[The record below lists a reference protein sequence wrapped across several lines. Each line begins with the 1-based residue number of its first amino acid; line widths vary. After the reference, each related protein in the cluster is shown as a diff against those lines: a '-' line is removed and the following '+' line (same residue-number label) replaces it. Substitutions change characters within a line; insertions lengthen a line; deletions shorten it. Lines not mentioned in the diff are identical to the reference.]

1 MRRKKHGDVL
11 DPTIH
16 VGYEL
21 LKNREA
27 INYAV
32 AAHENE
38 SKAIR
43 RSYTEAYT
51 ELNKK
56 RANAVN
62 TLIKSDNPEE
72 VSLGKQLQA
81 MWKMQPDNDKLD
93 DAKAALV
100 DVLSGGINADLNLSV
115 LSHIDGLGL
124 NKLITPDNTLSYLS
138 RLNSV
143 QADSGVGA
151 LQRLSKYEDHINNYL
166 KVLDAKKKIE
176 YLEQQETILND
187 QAIKT
192 SDPKMKQSY
201 LKRLYQVRDS
211 KYAQADVL
219 NAYQK
224 DVDILEKADPTSA
237 GAMIDKTRKAI
248 EDFFNPLW
256 ETTPLRDVLN
266 DAKAPLYDLKSK
278 SDAEKRNA
286 LQQSLRNI
294 ADIKPLLQANV
305 DRNLKDAAYYERRIR
320 PEFVAKR
327 DTPGMDFFDADTYLY
342 KMSGVMGSSGTSW
355 GTQIASAVI
364 GAAGGFAAPFTGGA
378 SVAAAAPI
386 VFGLN
391 YAAGIDENQAEVA
404 TAAREK
410 FTAMLGGENSPKYKQ
425 FIKDGRAQLPKNIS
439 VPDSR
444 IVDMY
449 LTGQIVSNKSDIN
462 RAKVDTHKDIEALFT
477 KDMVA
482 TTADNLIDTA
492 LEVMPFGKSVS
503 ETMGLKNWKF
513 YKRAGAIPRYLRKKG
528 GLAKEAYEIGSAFK
542 AGAKTG
548 SKLFSPLGVGGTTIG
563 AGIGGATNT
572 AFRYIGMPF
581 GDPGFKK
588 LWGSI
593 TDKWHRVVNAVDRVN
608 IKWLKKF
615 NAKPAKGILGDRFIE
630 MNYFQ
635 NRNYGLELAKRL
647 GISGVSEGVEEG
659 KQYQNAEDFKK
670 GYDERQLRTDVIS
683 LAFDD
688 FLTGLDVGRDILSI
702 PLDPIG
708 ILKTKDKDR
717 LAEIKGGML
726 AGLTHVGSIGIMNSV
741 SPYLEEKSAN
751 KFLIENMLTENV
763 IANDKLDKLV
773 HYSNSSREPSS
784 AWDKIKAGIKQ
795 GITRSNR
802 LQAIEKAFA
811 NFKELNQ
818 KEYENTGD
826 YITSPENIDK
836 EFADFRRAVGLTRS
850 TRMQE
855 MAERAGVD
863 TNSDDYGAFVATY
876 MMAADNLLD
885 KTKQFSKN
893 ESERNAEANKIL
905 NSISIVNEQVLE
917 DAGVPRAL
925 WNDPRFN
932 GAEHDLKRLF
942 VERLARL
949 QALLETKQ
957 ELEDALK
964 AGTNRATMRRYIDG
978 IERQIDIVKNG
989 QYQTD
994 PETGEQVRVGGLSN
1008 LAQQLYSA
1016 KIGVDDRGYNLH
1028 VGESINTLDDI
1039 AAVSVDQEAQDK
1051 LADIYRQSYL
1061 EQFNMENASAAL
1073 EQITGTTKIVKDENG
1088 EDKVVVDKPS
1098 GFNTIWDRI
1107 KEARNDNDVFWNEL
1121 TSDAFKTDEE
1131 LEADKD
1137 AGEVYES
1144 GWSKLQNI
1152 TTEYALDAKGDR
1164 IKADEN
1170 TKLKDD
1176 QTVSQDGYVLNI
1188 TEKLPIKE
1196 RLIFTPADQDEVSKS
1211 GEYQETVESIAPE
1224 IKIAYGYENS
1234 SDIGSITQQVGEAKQ
1249 QLLEAKESEKR
1260 AKEAARLR
1268 AELKRKLE
1276 KEADEKR
1283 KAFIKLNP
1291 KYEGKPK
1298 DQVDAAIA
1306 KHEKIVQRRKQRE
1319 QEREAKELAKQI
1331 EKNKLTKVDGKI
1343 HVDKDGISHKVYQR
1357 NDGTYVTVHWD
1368 KIGNLRQ
1375 TVIHKSDILSENQA
1389 LINDAYTE
1397 LVKIIKQF
1405 DGHDGDVMRMI
1416 LSKIQ
1421 ILDLSENGILNT
1433 YAQLYK
1439 LLKILRKVNSFDLYN
1454 AVHELG
1460 DKLASTGYVWNRTMS
1475 DDNIIKNDD
1484 IENEYVEND
1493 KLRINEQ
1500 RLKSLDAPIVY
1511 HNGKIVSNPIA
1522 TVERGMSLSDAINK
1536 ARSGDKTISAKLV
1549 EYRKYLSENLGA
1561 AIADVQYPGDARA
1574 AKLIEKIDHELDEL
1588 NKSPEQKKI
1597 DKIVADKGLT
1607 KTDDVYTY
1615 KDGRQTPVYLDKNGK
1630 KCILSKSKKGY
1641 RVNYTVK
1648 FDQKPATKPEPAQ
1661 PAQPTK
1667 PTEPSKP
1674 EQPTQPT
1681 QPTSTQPTDKPVITD
1696 KTTLSP
1702 QQSTV
1707 QMLAKK
1713 RAEDKLKVGVDGYEL
1728 TGQAYFIK
1736 VDGKIQRFRRVH
1748 ATIPAQTL
1756 NLKESIDHM
1765 INTFEQI
1772 HNEPMSDEEVIQE
1785 VINIIEDTI
1794 KNGAYVKLERDRWS
1808 NSHVTKVD
1816 FEKQPDLERH
1826 PLSAQAVHD
1835 LNVYLKY
1842 MKEAGPFSYDEYFGI
1857 VSDVARIIASTE
1869 PGTSVHIGNVV
1880 EGVVNYVVQRVL
1892 DQGYEKIV
1900 GTEEQL
1906 VDEILNTRS
1915 HDSFKVSSTPESGE
1929 YGSNRTYDEWFNKN
1943 RTVVKNLVLDVL
1955 RQLKSFHELGWV
1967 VQSEK
1972 LTLYGEFK
1980 GVGRVAGEPDLIAID
1995 QDGGIHMIDIK
2006 TSKNSFYDGENY
2018 SNKYVDVWAAD
2029 TWGQRFSTQT
2039 QYSNQQTAYRM
2050 LMKASLGLD
2059 TTAELMPYVVD
2070 YDYNTGLILNVVLE
2084 PRIPIV
2090 YSDFIEAM
2098 FNGVEYSTLED
2109 FNTAD
2114 GFYMTSR
2121 FSERFVQ
2128 NTLDA
2133 YNTALEDY
2141 RKAVSEFEDQ
2151 IGQLPKQ
2158 FELNI
2163 PFGEYQKPAQYTFDE
2178 VHLVDAR
2185 TKRLWD
2191 ITQQIRHCI
2200 EQALVNEED
2209 KANEQPTQPTQEPTK
2224 PEPEVTP
2231 QPETEPE
2238 SKKQSETKPSHDKHS
2253 EVKPANGST
2262 EPTGLVMLQNGYVY
2276 KFSVSFENPYPQIQS
2291 DRAEKDTVFAAIIN
2305 AADFGLP
2312 ETTIATIS
2320 NTGKTLDK
2328 IQIKITYIDRKT
2340 GKVYNFGKTLP
2351 NGERDYLFLNAGNNL
2366 PGHAVTENFRALY
2379 NLAAQLAEYNKAH
2392 PGKRA
2397 VLRVTEWYRTDGRLM
2412 YEQKNGVV
2420 SQENHPVVNPKLGI
2434 ITDDL
2439 YQFSAERQ
2447 VPGDTHVMLND
2458 IGFVKDGAVY
2468 TYGDSNT
2475 RQQLDVVPKDIPNG
2489 VIVYSKRIPRAE
2501 APNGFKRLP
2510 IVLRKRALSD
2520 GDVNFIMDVLKEPSL
2535 LGQAYNG
2542 LHGATIGSISNLI
2555 LPIITDAAYLSP
2567 QKKLFVDRATNTV
2580 YYITAKE
2587 WKNAKDGTGTLKGYN
2602 MSNESHVEELKN
2614 EIKKL
2619 SIEVNSDVMQSRFG
2633 TDTDSNLP
2641 LKAIREWFND
2651 NPSEKTFTVRGSLG
2665 NTSISFDR
2673 SDFQDH
2679 KADNGDVYN
2688 GLSGA
2693 GWYLRTGILQTNA
2706 VGIGAP
2712 HVHIN
2717 AVTMDPKGYP
2727 KKLFSNGAI
2736 IDDATESK
2744 QKPETETKPES
2755 KTNPDSKK
2763 KPPKPSPTSGGQK
2776 SDSALGALSS
2786 LLDTQDATKA
2796 TLANIDNQSADQR
2809 ASDNELVP
2817 DDQLFHIGR
2826 VVRGRAINKKKARRH
2841 AEHILGK
2848 EFVSDDRT
2856 FGFVDGVIKQFDDG
2870 SAVLGVCRKDSIRLS
2885 SLAENGVEYHEAFHR
2900 IFELIIPEH
2909 LRDSIYEKV
2918 AADNDIDLQND
2929 PDYTNHRKVAE
2940 LMADWYWDYQ
2950 VGQFHIDSYNIF
2962 AKAWNRMRDF
2972 ALRFTN
2978 RYRNDRAIL
2987 KLFSDIRR
2995 GKYAS
3000 RKANS
3005 SAIKRFVTN
3014 FKNNLMYKQ
3023 HGKDFKHI
3031 VGDEM
3036 YYHIVESAKF
3046 FVFAGSDISVNG
3058 SNISDLNNAL
3068 NEETILKGAK
3078 RLADAGNDI
3087 LGINLSDD
3095 QRSEGQKA
3103 LFEFIANLDDI
3114 QFKLDLANSIKS
3126 ISTNFEQVESENADE
3141 KAEAGETGVI
3151 NQSIEGHIKDAV
3163 EFDPFEKTS
3172 QQVRFFFATIPNQKW
3187 SYTPSIQNG
3196 KVKLVRTKEQV
3207 FNEYGL
3213 PEFIPVRDAYNKFI
3227 NTVHNVDTLDELIDT
3242 LNKKAQIEPFYET
3255 IAENIKAVMDKR
3267 MSYDG
3272 DSVKYDID
3280 AENLLVQI
3288 MAQARS
3294 NKYNMVTMM
3303 SSSAEEGVDTTFGKY
3318 KTRVMPTGV
3327 EYQARNTAIS
3337 WSSNFANGGT
3347 NLVKITK
3354 VGKRAIND
3362 KDVDAV
3368 SVFSNFAKFLTG
3380 TYDNKRLSLKDFIQN
3395 AILGKLGLK
3404 QYLGLPVGDK
3414 IFKIQDIDDVSMQLC
3429 KEYIVQQLNSMGINI
3444 ELNAFNYMLVEKYG
3458 SAGAE
3463 ALLKMLTST
3472 NVEDSMTTF
3481 IQFLNN
3487 IVVNNQL
3494 NVTDDNKFYVGSLPV
3509 ALDLIYTKFA
3519 FTSNLANWQYRY
3531 KQATTQL
3538 SVKGSGDNLKYLI
3551 SQNNF
3556 LTDSTRDFNKRGP
3569 QFQLI
3574 SSGTDPY
3581 IYSTRIDPN
3590 TGQSIWAGSFVL
3602 NGLLNNAQ
3610 AQVELQLFDG
3620 FRTDNKGDYGADYF
3634 QITNDEDIL
3643 CKMRFLMDNTLTGP
3657 TMSDKKSYY
3666 GVHLKGIRIPGID
3679 YSHMYD
3685 NSGKVVVD
3693 GNALG
3698 DQVKDGSY
3706 SYDIAGFD
3714 TPVVRQRQ
3722 DVIDQFLS
3730 YAYAERESIIKTI
3743 NAMSEMTEEE
3753 KKKAVK
3759 NFYTSEN
3766 GAKFSSLLGIWP
3778 VTKDGVG
3785 SYVSFNNAKLTPKQA
3800 LEKADKNFFT
3810 PMVGDRPMTE
3820 REANDYRR
3828 TLLEMVLQKRL
3839 TTMMMN
3845 LKQKGLIELVVDNG
3859 NKYWVN
3865 KGLPADAIEFIA
3877 KSLLRSQNRLD
3888 ATGNAID
3895 QNTMRTAISSA
3906 IVLFAND
3913 MVVKHIMS
3921 VEEHERLY
3929 ASNPGYFKW
3938 KYDKKTGDLTNRLV
3952 DQIKRNGGDGSTGI
3966 NNFTELTNIPEHW
3979 LDKDGQFT
3987 GEYRCCEIKDEE
3999 IASPQIE
4006 EIKTLMTTSAR
4017 VQALREYYLK
4027 QQKSEYEERILKMK
4041 RDERPDEDEQLYER
4055 ERIAQDVENKL
4066 ATMSDYDVKQEL
4078 QSLGIF
4084 NIVEKKSKA
4093 AYDSYAGGID
4103 VNDGAAYITDD
4114 MCEMLLRMVG
4124 SYSSEVAEAF
4134 NILRSKSV
4142 KDMYKLADAYTKVIT
4157 TVIGTQKYTAK
4168 GRRVDAIGNITDYY
4182 HKYALFPIFPM
4193 NATGKSAN
4201 IYNMMKTNNV
4211 DMVLISSAVKVG
4223 SQGAVSN
4230 PKWDD
4235 YRQDSD
4241 ENNKA
4246 NYKEDGSLKPIFSES
4261 FKVNPYSVSFEYL
4274 RKQLNTDP
4282 NEKKYMNIGT
4292 QTTKIAL
4299 TNLNLHAQYLTRSGE
4314 VRSGQE
4320 IHDDIM
4326 QSMIALSNIGRDQLR
4341 SQYFLTNDKGQF
4353 VDENGNV
4360 VDKPVVDPV
4369 KYSKALK
4376 QIIGSDKISLN
4387 LAQALQ
4393 LVPYKDGEGKIR
4405 YRFNMP
4411 LDAVQSSNF
4420 LESKIISSINKSV
4433 IDTKTP
4439 GAAFIQRSVWGM
4451 EGSTLYDSRKGN
4463 IVGDD
4468 DIAPS
4473 INGGKRLQMVNE
4485 EGSMDCVLSID
4496 FFTKILGDLF
4506 HYTTGGD
4513 YMLNEFGNHIPVT
4526 RIHKGKTLYKVKSA
4540 DMFNEGKFVETWVD
4554 DINDL
4559 PDGTEVIYKKNKI
4572 ERHTRSA
4579 EEVRQYLIDQGLIG
4593 PKAKAN
4599 ILAYRIPTQAQ
4610 SSIHALRCVDVT
4622 FVTNDTVILPAEF
4635 TRITGSDF
4643 DIDKLYLT
4651 ALNYYNTKNGDISD
4665 VYDEGTEKYYQN
4677 KIVDAYLALLTDRA
4691 DKNSK
4696 PRSFI
4701 SLHRSIDNDTQ
4712 LALDALD
4719 EIDTTDTAQTE
4730 QPYQFYDITTQTSV
4744 KNSYIT
4750 GKIGIGPFALN
4761 NNNHILTWL
4770 YHVSFKPTKNSI
4782 MTQFGLNNLD
4792 NMTDIDGNSI
4802 MGWLSAF
4809 INGHVD
4815 IAKDSWVSRCN
4826 VNPFTYNLTNLLLR
4840 TGWGKNTIFF
4850 LRQPIMM
4857 AMADTYMNASS
4868 EYMSDGTSKFRR
4880 QQQAIDNVVFGED
4893 SKYHLENVVVSGR
4906 SVAEWLEVFE
4916 SNDPEMAKLKE
4927 GLNEDLKKIL
4937 TRENMLA
4944 QAKTPLG
4951 KMGDV
4956 QFQAAVYLA
4965 YKQFDK
4971 YASALS
4977 NLVKYCKI
4985 DTKKQG
4991 KSIAEQ
4997 LVWYE
5002 GYNDLFNNGETGAL
5016 FNRASI
5022 VKLRD
5027 KSYVGIKTENAI
5039 NTTKQVIA
5047 GQFFSGSHQFIKAI
5061 ENLSKLVGNEHRY
5074 ETVNFVE
5081 AATKAISASIK
5092 SEYFNYYVN
5101 KLFGDS
5107 TYVRDLVNGS
5117 SEQHNVRYHYDKK
5130 ASYIEVDEDMIYPLR
5145 TYIGKPINIS
5155 WKTKS
5160 GSQMKAYPNVIVA
5173 ISGNKV
5179 YLQKEIQFNSKGK
5192 RSSLT
5197 VDANIDVQFTQGNN
5211 TIYDRIGTL
5220 KTLIENNSALA
5231 DLKSN
5236 ILLRDIILAATQK
5249 YTPSHK
5255 RIAGEASDTYDD
5267 LKFIKIETF
5276 FEDNGDKADQYI
5288 RAWDSLLRY
5297 TNDNERLQNAVRKL
5311 ANDLVVY
5318 AFITSGDTKG
5328 STKLFQYVPDSW
5340 RNGEFNPEGVTSYA
5354 EFIRNKLDELN
5365 GYGETKIDLD
5375 DVILN
5380 NWQND
5385 QFVPKYRIDDKAE
5398 QQKLT
5403 PIYTDGRNTYGY
5415 PVVIQGMNIEK
5426 PTDKNHMPKVNVV
5439 IDPTNAP
5446 QYIKITRDYKHR
5458 NSQRQYSIYKFHSVA
5473 QNADGIRYPV
5483 YVKVEPKG
5491 ITIKSSG
5498 GTYMVTEYGRSD
5510 RLDKAE
5516 NSTIPE
5522 LFELLY
5528 TAQNFQDQLRG
5539 MSKSDLRDSNILQ
5552 DLRRFAELDM
5562 AEKMIISRR
5571 SYSTNMDIAQTQAV
5585 QFNDTVNNQSITSD
5599 NTSTVN
5605 TTQTNDKPVNMYF
5618 GNGQNGENAE
5628 LSNFAIRPFSF
5639 RPKDFY
5645 FGDDASEHQ
5654 FYSVEQAF
5662 QYYKI
5667 MVLASMADS
5676 LNYSISTGA
5685 QEAARKSISAN
5696 RNILLKRAQEILNAP
5711 TSANARY
5718 LGRQALGLQDVSSQ
5732 FGLIASANDI
5742 EKSVFKVWDE
5752 RSSKIMKALIKA
5764 SFEQNPKAA
5773 QRLLDTGNATLTH
5786 TQDRSKWK
5794 TEFPRLLMEVR
5805 DELRKSQGVLSKD
5818 DAKPIDRHVFISTG
5832 YSKGDPQKHPGVDYV
5847 FTENAEASSV
5857 VLNSKYGISKTD
5869 LLGTEEL
5876 PFKGAVKIN
5885 VSDVKKT
5892 NSAGIRTDS
5901 NGNITENAYGIVVK
5915 KYQQDANGRFVA
5927 QKGCFNDTDSDF
5939 EMFKR
5944 FNNIVFE
5951 KLEQSHNIDI
5961 MFPSQMA
5968 LGRAALPLRFAEW
5981 LHDELYKRFG
5991 VQSTVEPS
5999 AKADYDGYGIRI
6011 TSIDTNGNSDQSQ
6024 GNTPIDTNKKSGTN
6038 KTTVTPETAMFYSGG
6053 AAGSD
6058 TEWENIAQKY
6068 GFDMIHYTV
6077 DDYDKLSRDDKE
6089 SIEKQYKEVVE
6100 RLSRKQ
6106 LSADSYSGKLV
6117 RRDMLQ
6123 ANSADSILAIGRLG
6137 KNGHVDGGTAYATE
6151 RGIIRGIPV
6160 YLFDQDDNHW
6170 KTYDGEKFI
6179 NCEQPNLT
6187 RYAAL
6192 IGTRQITD
6200 AGKRAI
6206 QNVFSANTR
6215 PQQTVEDSKPK
6226 INETK
6231 TNEDSKPVQQIK
6243 LTAGQEAAKKAILN
6257 FIKTADASKGEYF
6270 TLTGKAGTGKTTL
6283 IQEVIR
6289 EIAKDNPYQRFVVS
6303 ALAHKAVQV
6312 IYGKTKKSSKFVSAS
6327 TVASLLGMKLDQET
6341 GEFKQVKGGKVK
6353 IKPNSI
6359 LFVDEASMLNEQNI
6373 ECLMD
6378 AAIRT
6383 KSKVIFLGDPGQL
6396 PPIRTRELVKYGT
6409 DSLSPVFKTQKDEYS
6424 AGLTERVRQGEGSPI
6439 LDYADTFWNY
6449 STTEGQTDRRVDDED
6464 MSRVE
6469 NAQGSIEFI
6478 NEQQVDKIVPLFK
6491 QAVETNNP
6499 SLVKIVAYH
6508 NNAVRQWNQDIRRKV
6523 YGDEYSPNPL
6533 PGDILMMTDTYND
6546 PASDD
6551 AKPLLFN
6558 SEDISVISTGPIR
6571 TVYRVQIMDATIKD
6585 PRGEIIT
6592 VPLIIPTQKNIAEF
6606 NNNKRLLWNEA
6617 QKYKN
6622 TDRGKYKRALDM
6634 YWSYGTEWAHVE
6646 YGYAITSHKS
6656 QGSTYDVSIVDS
6668 ADINSNGFMSDISKA
6683 RSIYTA
6689 ITRARNS
6696 AVILR
6701 DKLGTLDVDLKQLN
6715 DRINGY
6721 KDGSVTPPAQI
6732 TPDTVDNVGNTYKE
6746 NIETL
6751 ESDKTILSN
6760 EEILKLR
6767 PFTGNDK
6774 APRIAVASEHTDP
6787 AFFAKNIKDF
6797 FDGKTSVKRRFGDP
6811 ITAKDIDALY
6821 IITKHDG
6828 IPLRTILSIKIPKI
6842 IHFSITGM
6850 GGTKYEP
6857 GVMPYN
6863 ELLDRI
6869 GDYIKQGLDP
6879 SMVTV
6884 RIDPIIPGVT
6894 PRHVIENI
6902 IKRASSMGIK
6912 NIRFSVMDF
6921 YSTTA
6926 QFTEAAGFDY
6936 SKYYIP
6942 MKGYDGK
6949 QLMTLISRDGRSFYD
6964 PSDKNSPLN
6973 SARGRRVGNTIVV
6986 TVSYGAETKMYVRG
7000 KSGKVLTKTIN
7011 TSEMTDDAIKSNTG
7025 WNALTADQIIHDQV
7039 ANRVAAGVFLQPMY
7053 ERHARKEVI
7062 TNIAKI
7068 VKEYGDKY
7076 GVRLGTCAEP
7086 AVLPGIS
7093 LEGCLSVRAINEMLG
7108 THIEDKGT
7116 ANNNIKSRPLCSCY
7130 GGKTDI
7136 LAYDRRCASSCT
7148 YCYAHHN
7155 SNAAALLYNKDGS
7168 LRNIPLTTTRKDTE
7182 KFDDTDIDDKFI
7194 YHCKGK

>member
-1 MRRKKHGDVL
+1 MR
-11 DPTIH
+11 T
-16 VGYEL
+16 
-21 LKNREA
+21 
-27 INYAV
+27 
-32 AAHENE
+32 
-38 SKAIR
+38 
-43 RSYTEAYT
+43 
-51 ELNKK
+51 
-56 RANAVN
+56 
-62 TLIKSDNPEE
+62 
-72 VSLGKQLQA
+72 
-81 MWKMQPDNDKLD
+81 
-93 DAKAALV
+93 
-100 DVLSGGINADLNLSV
+100 
-115 LSHIDGLGL
+115 
-124 NKLITPDNTLSYLS
+124 
-138 RLNSV
+138 
-143 QADSGVGA
+143 
-151 LQRLSKYEDHINNYL
+151 
-166 KVLDAKKKIE
+166 
-176 YLEQQETILND
+176 
-187 QAIKT
+187 
-192 SDPKMKQSY
+192 
-201 LKRLYQVRDS
+201 
-211 KYAQADVL
+211 
-219 NAYQK
+219 
-224 DVDILEKADPTSA
+224 
-237 GAMIDKTRKAI
+237 
-248 EDFFNPLW
+248 
-256 ETTPLRDVLN
+256 
-266 DAKAPLYDLKSK
+266 
-278 SDAEKRNA
+278 
-286 LQQSLRNI
+286 
-294 ADIKPLLQANV
+294 
-305 DRNLKDAAYYERRIR
+305 
-320 PEFVAKR
+320 
-327 DTPGMDFFDADTYLY
+327 
-342 KMSGVMGSSGTSW
+342 
-355 GTQIASAVI
+355 
-364 GAAGGFAAPFTGGA
+364 
-378 SVAAAAPI
+378 
-386 VFGLN
+386 
-391 YAAGIDENQAEVA
+391 
-404 TAAREK
+404 
-410 FTAMLGGENSPKYKQ
+410 
-425 FIKDGRAQLPKNIS
+425 
-439 VPDSR
+439 
-444 IVDMY
+444 
-449 LTGQIVSNKSDIN
+449 
-462 RAKVDTHKDIEALFT
+462 
-477 KDMVA
+477 
-482 TTADNLIDTA
+482 
-492 LEVMPFGKSVS
+492 
-503 ETMGLKNWKF
+503 
-513 YKRAGAIPRYLRKKG
+513 
-528 GLAKEAYEIGSAFK
+528 
-542 AGAKTG
+542 
-548 SKLFSPLGVGGTTIG
+548 
-563 AGIGGATNT
+563 
-572 AFRYIGMPF
+572 
-581 GDPGFKK
+581 
-588 LWGSI
+588 
-593 TDKWHRVVNAVDRVN
+593 
-608 IKWLKKF
+608 
-615 NAKPAKGILGDRFIE
+615 
-630 MNYFQ
+630 
-635 NRNYGLELAKRL
+635 
-647 GISGVSEGVEEG
+647 
-659 KQYQNAEDFKK
+659 
-670 GYDERQLRTDVIS
+670 
-683 LAFDD
+683 
-688 FLTGLDVGRDILSI
+688 
-702 PLDPIG
+702 
-708 ILKTKDKDR
+708 
-717 LAEIKGGML
+717 
-726 AGLTHVGSIGIMNSV
+726 
-741 SPYLEEKSAN
+741 
-751 KFLIENMLTENV
+751 
-763 IANDKLDKLV
+763 
-773 HYSNSSREPSS
+773 
-784 AWDKIKAGIKQ
+784 
-795 GITRSNR
+795 
-802 LQAIEKAFA
+802 
-811 NFKELNQ
+811 
-818 KEYENTGD
+818 
-826 YITSPENIDK
+826 
-836 EFADFRRAVGLTRS
+836 
-850 TRMQE
+850 
-855 MAERAGVD
+855 
-863 TNSDDYGAFVATY
+863 
-876 MMAADNLLD
+876 
-885 KTKQFSKN
+885 
-893 ESERNAEANKIL
+893 
-905 NSISIVNEQVLE
+905 
-917 DAGVPRAL
+917 
-925 WNDPRFN
+925 
-932 GAEHDLKRLF
+932 
-942 VERLARL
+942 
-949 QALLETKQ
+949 
-957 ELEDALK
+957 
-964 AGTNRATMRRYIDG
+964 
-978 IERQIDIVKNG
+978 
-989 QYQTD
+989 
-994 PETGEQVRVGGLSN
+994 
-1008 LAQQLYSA
+1008 
-1016 KIGVDDRGYNLH
+1016 
-1028 VGESINTLDDI
+1028 
-1039 AAVSVDQEAQDK
+1039 
-1051 LADIYRQSYL
+1051 
-1061 EQFNMENASAAL
+1061 
-1073 EQITGTTKIVKDENG
+1073 
-1088 EDKVVVDKPS
+1088 
-1098 GFNTIWDRI
+1098 
-1107 KEARNDNDVFWNEL
+1107 
-1121 TSDAFKTDEE
+1121 
-1131 LEADKD
+1131 
-1137 AGEVYES
+1137 
-1144 GWSKLQNI
+1144 
-1152 TTEYALDAKGDR
+1152 
-1164 IKADEN
+1164 
-1170 TKLKDD
+1170 
-1176 QTVSQDGYVLNI
+1176 
-1188 TEKLPIKE
+1188 
-1196 RLIFTPADQDEVSKS
+1196 
-1211 GEYQETVESIAPE
+1211 
-1224 IKIAYGYENS
+1224 
-1234 SDIGSITQQVGEAKQ
+1234 
-1249 QLLEAKESEKR
+1249 
-1260 AKEAARLR
+1260 
-1268 AELKRKLE
+1268 
-1276 KEADEKR
+1276 
-1283 KAFIKLNP
+1283 
-1291 KYEGKPK
+1291 
-1298 DQVDAAIA
+1298 
-1306 KHEKIVQRRKQRE
+1306 
-1319 QEREAKELAKQI
+1319 
-1331 EKNKLTKVDGKI
+1331 
-1343 HVDKDGISHKVYQR
+1343 
-1357 NDGTYVTVHWD
+1357 
-1368 KIGNLRQ
+1368 
-1375 TVIHKSDILSENQA
+1375 
-1389 LINDAYTE
+1389 
-1397 LVKIIKQF
+1397 
-1405 DGHDGDVMRMI
+1405 I

-1421 ILDLSENGILNT
+1421 ILDLSEKGVLNT
-1433 YAQLYK
+1433 YTQLYK
-1439 LLKILRKVNSFDLYN
+1439 LLKVSRKVGVFDLYD
-1454 AVHELG
+1454 AVYELG

-1500 RLKSLDAPIVY
+1500 RLKSLDAPIIY
-1511 HNGKIVSNPIA
+1511 HNGKIVSNPTA
-1522 TVERGMSLSDAINK
+1522 TVERGMSLADAIKK
-1536 ARSGDKTISAKLV
+1536 ARSGDKTIAAKLV
-1549 EYRKYLSENLGA
+1549 EYKNYLSENLGA
-1561 AIADVQYPGDARA
+1561 AVADVQYPGDAKA
-1574 AKLIEKIDHELDEL
+1574 AQLIEKIDHELDEL

-1641 RVNYTVK
+1641 RVNYTVE
-1648 FDQKPATKPEPAQ
+1648 FDQKPTIKPEPAQ

-1667 PTEPSKP
+1667 PTEPSKS

-1681 QPTSTQPTDKPVITD
+1681 QPTSTKPADKPVTTD

-1702 QQSTV
+1702 QQQTV

-1772 HNEPMSDEEVIQE
+1772 YNEPMSDEEVVQE
-1785 VINIIEDTI
+1785 VVSIIEDVI

-1808 NSHVTKVD
+1808 NSHVTIVD
-1816 FEKQPDLERH
+1816 FEKQPGLERH

-1835 LNVYLKY
+1835 LNIYLKY
-1842 MKEAGPFSYDEYFGI
+1842 LKDAGPFDPAEFFGI
-1857 VSDVARIIASTE
+1857 VSDVVHVIASTE
-1869 PGTSVHIGNVV
+1869 PGTSVHVGNVV

-1892 DQGYEKIV
+1892 DQGYESIV

-1915 HDSFKVSSTPESGE
+1915 HDSFKQSSTPESGE

-1943 RTVVKNLVLDVL
+1943 RGVVKNLVLDVL
-1955 RQLKSFHELGWV
+1955 RQLKSFHDLGWV

-2006 TSKNSFYDGENY
+2006 TSTKSFYDSEDY
-2018 SNKYVDVWAAD
+2018 SSRYVDVYGAD

-2070 YDYNTGLILNVVLE
+2070 YNYGTGLISNVVLE

-2098 FNGVEYSTLED
+2098 FNGVEYSPENFST
-2109 FNTAD
+2109 
-2114 GFYMTSR
+2114 MSR

-2128 NTLDA
+2128 GVLDT
-2133 YNTALEDY
+2133 YNTAIEDY
-2141 RKAVSEFEDQ
+2141 NKAVSEFESQ
-2151 IGQLPKQ
+2151 VGQLPKQ
-2158 FELNI
+2158 FMFDLSL
-2163 PFGEYQKPAQYTFDE
+2163 GEYMTHAQYTLDE
-2178 VHLVDAR
+2178 IHIIDAKA
-2185 TKRLWD
+2185 KRLWD
-2191 ITQQIRHCI
+2191 ITQQIHYRI
-2200 EQALVNEED
+2200 EQALVEEER
-2209 KANEQPTQPTQEPTK
+2209 KTNEQPTQPAPEPTK
-2224 PEPEVTP
+2224 QEPEVA
-2231 QPETEPE
+2231 PE
-2238 SKKQSETKPSHDKHS
+2238 SDTTPENKTQSEIKPSTDKKP
-2253 EVKPANGST
+2253 EVKPANSST
-2262 EPTGLVMLQNGYVY
+2262 EPTGLIKLQNGYVY

-2291 DRAEKDTVFAAIIN
+2291 DRAENDKEFAAIIN

-2320 NTGKTLDK
+2320 NTGKNLDK

-2340 GKVYNFGKTLP
+2340 GKEYNFGKTLP
-2351 NGERDYLFLNAGNNL
+2351 NGKRDYLFLNAGNNL
-2366 PGHAVTENFRALY
+2366 PGHAVTENFKALY
-2379 NLAAQLAEYNKAH
+2379 NLAAQLTEYNQTH
-2392 PGKRA
+2392 PGKKA

-2412 YEQKNGVV
+2412 YKEKNGVV
-2420 SQENHPVVNPKLGI
+2420 SQESHPVVDPKLGI

-2439 YQFSAERQ
+2439 YRFSAERQ
-2447 VPGDTHVMLND
+2447 VPGDTRVMLND
-2458 IGFVKDGAVY
+2458 IGFVKDGVVY

-2475 RQQLDVVPKDIPNG
+2475 RQQLDVVSKDIPNG
-2489 VIVYSKRIPRAE
+2489 IIVYSKRIPRAE

-2520 GDVNFIMDVLKEPSL
+2520 GDVNFIMDVLKDPSL
-2535 LGQAYNG
+2535 LSQEYNG

-2587 WKNAKDGTGTLKGYN
+2587 WKDAKNGVGTLSGYN
-2602 MSNESHVEELKN
+2602 MSNENHVEQLKQI
-2614 EIKKL
+2614 IKGL

-2651 NPSEKTFTVRGSLG
+2651 NPTEKTFTVRGSLG

-2679 KADNGDVYN
+2679 KTDNGDVYN

-2717 AVTMDPKGYP
+2717 AVTMDTKGYS
-2727 KKLFSNGAI
+2727 KTVLNNGAV
-2736 IDDATESK
+2736 IDNNTESK
-2744 QKPETETKPES
+2744 PETKSDTKPES
-2755 KTNPDSKK
+2755 KTDRDSKK

-2776 SDSALGALSS
+2776 SDSALDALQS
-2786 LLDTQDATKA
+2786 LLDTQDDNQVTP
-2796 TLANIDNQSADQR
+2796 ANIDNQSADQQ
-2809 ASDNELVP
+2809 ALDNEQIE
-2817 DDQLFHIGR
+2817 DWELFHIGR
-2826 VVRGRAINKKKARRH
+2826 VSTGKTINKKKARRH

-2848 EFVSDDRT
+2848 DFVSDDRT
-2856 FGFVDGVIKQFDDG
+2856 FGFIDGVIKQFDDG

-3046 FVFAGSDISVNG
+3046 FVFTGSDIAVNG

-3068 NEETILKGAK
+3068 NKETILKGAQ

-3087 LGINLSDD
+3087 LGINLSED

-3103 LFEFIANLDDI
+3103 LFELIDNLDDI

-3126 ISTNFEQVESENADE
+3126 ISTNFEQVESEKADDDANAGD
-3141 KAEAGETGVI
+3141 TYSI

-3227 NTVHNVDTLDELIDT
+3227 NTVHNVNTLDELIDT

-3294 NKYNMVTMM
+3294 NKYNMITMM

-3362 KDVDAV
+3362 KDADAA
-3368 SVFSNFAKFLTG
+3368 STFSNFAKFLIG

-3581 IYSTRIDPN
+3581 IYSTRTDPN

-3602 NGLLNNAQ
+3602 HSMLNNSQ
-3610 AQVELQLFDG
+3610 ASIELQSLDG

-3634 QITNDEDIL
+3634 QMTNDEDIL
-3643 CKMRFLMDNTLTGP
+3643 SKIRFLMDNSLIFQTL
-3657 TMSDKKSYY
+3657 SDKKSYFT
-3666 GVHLKGIRIPGID
+3666 VHLKGFRIPGID
-3679 YSHMYD
+3679 YSRMYD

-3698 DQVKDGSY
+3698 DQVTNGSC
-3706 SYDIAGFD
+3706 SYDIAGFG
-3714 TPVVRQRQ
+3714 TPVLMQRQ
-3722 DVIDQFLS
+3722 DVIDQLLS

-3743 NAMSEMTEEE
+3743 DAMSEMTDDE

-3759 NFYTSEN
+3759 NFYSSQN

-3778 VTKDGVG
+3778 MTESGVR
-3785 SYVSFNNAKLTPKQA
+3785 SYLSFNNEKLTPKKA
-3800 LEKADKNFFT
+3800 LERADENFFAPT
-3810 PMVGDRPMTE
+3810 AGNKPMTE
-3820 REANDYRR
+3820 RAANDYRR
-3828 TLLEMVLQKRL
+3828 TLIELNLQRRL
-3839 TTMMMN
+3839 DVMMEN
-3845 LKQKGLIELVVDNG
+3845 LQHRGLIAKDSDGYL
-3859 NKYWVN
+3859 VN

-3877 KSLLRSQNRLD
+3877 KSLLRKQNKLD

-3895 QNTMRTAISSA
+3895 QNTMRMAIHTAIG
-3906 IVLFAND
+3906 LFAND
-3913 MVVKHIMS
+3913 MMVKSIMS
-3921 VEEHERLY
+3921 VQETERIY
-3929 ASNPGYFKW
+3929 AANPAYFKW
-3938 KYDKKTGDLTNRLV
+3938 KYDENTGELSDRTV
-3952 DQIKRNGGDGSTGI
+3952 DELKRAGGFVSTGI
-3966 NNFTELTNIPEHW
+3966 NNFMELTNIPQHW

-3999 IASPQIE
+3999 VASPQIE
-4006 EIKTLMTTSAR
+4006 DIKTLMTTSAR
-4017 VQALREYYLK
+4017 VQALREHYLK
-4027 QQKSEYEERILKMK
+4027 QQKSNYEKRILKMK

-4066 ATMSDYDVKQEL
+4066 ATMSDDSVKREL
-4078 QSLGIF
+4078 KSLGMLDI
-4084 NIVEKKSKA
+4084 IDKKSKA
-4093 AYDSYAGGID
+4093 AYNSYTGGID

-4124 SYSSEVAEAF
+4124 SYSSEVSEAF
-4134 NILRSKSV
+4134 KILRSTSV
-4142 KDMYKLADAYTKVIT
+4142 KDMRQIADAYTKVIT
-4157 TVIGTQKYTAK
+4157 TVIGTQKYTAY
-4168 GRRVDAIGNITDYY
+4168 GRRQDSTGNIVDYY

-4193 NATGKSAN
+4193 LATGKLGN
-4201 IYNMMKTNNV
+4201 IYNMMKTNNT

-4223 SQGAVSN
+4223 SQGAVAN

-4235 YRQDSD
+4235 YRQDD
-4241 ENNKA
+4241 DKDNKA
-4246 NYKEDGSLKPIFSES
+4246 NYNKDGSLKPLFSES

-4314 VRSGQE
+4314 VRSGWQ

-4326 QSMIALSNIGRDQLR
+4326 QSMNALSNIGRDQLR
-4341 SQYFLTNDKGQF
+4341 SQYFLTNDKWQF

-4369 KYSKALK
+4369 KYQSALK
-4376 QIIGSDKISLN
+4376 RILGSDKISLN

-4393 LVPYKDGEGKIR
+4393 LVPYKDGKGKTR
-4405 YRFNMP
+4405 YRLNMP

-4473 INGGKRLQMVNE
+4473 INGGNSLQMVNE
-4485 EGSMDCVLSID
+4485 EGSMDCVLSVD

-4506 HYTTGGD
+4506 NYTTGGD
-4513 YMLNEFGNHIPVT
+4513 YILDRFGERIPVT
-4526 RIHKGKTLYKVKSA
+4526 RIYEGKTLYKVKSA

-4554 DINDL
+4554 DIDNL
-4559 PDGTEVIYKKNKI
+4559 PDGTEVLYKKNKT
-4572 ERHTRSA
+4572 EHHTRSFD
-4579 EEVRQYLIDQGLIG
+4579 EVRQYLIDQGMIG

-4610 SSIHALRCVDVT
+4610 SSIHALRCVDILPV
-4622 FVTNDTVILPAEF
+4622 VNDTVMLPAEF

-4651 ALNYYNTKNGDISD
+4651 ALNYHNRKDGGVSD

-4691 DKNSK
+4691 DENSK

-4712 LALDALD
+4712 LAFDALN
-4719 EIDTTDTAQTE
+4719 EIGTTDSTKTE
-4730 QPYQFYDITTQTSV
+4730 QPYQFYDLTTQTSV

-4770 YHVSFKPTKNSI
+4770 YHVSFKPTKSSI

-4792 NMTDIDGNSI
+4792 NMTDVDGDSI

-4815 IAKDSWVSRCN
+4815 IAKDAWVSRCN

-4857 AMADTYMNASS
+4857 AMADAYMNASS

-4893 SKYHLENVVVSGR
+4893 SKYHLETVVVSG
-4906 SVAEWLEVFE
+4906 STVAQWLEVFE
-4916 SNDPEMAKLKE
+4916 SNDPEIAQLKK

-4944 QAKTPLG
+4944 QAKTSLG
-4951 KMGDV
+4951 KMGDI

-4971 YASALS
+4971 YANALS

-4991 KSIAEQ
+4991 KSVTEQ

-5002 GYNDLFNNGETGAL
+5002 GYDDLFNNGETGAL
-5016 FNRASI
+5016 FNRASLL
-5022 VKLRD
+5022 KLRD
-5027 KSYVGIKTENAI
+5027 ESYVGVKTENAI
-5039 NTTKQVIA
+5039 NATKHIIG

-5074 ETVNFVE
+5074 ETVSFVE

-5117 SEQHNVRYHYDKK
+5117 SEQHNVRYHYDKR
-5130 ASYIEVDEDMIYPLR
+5130 APYIEVDEDMIYPLR

-5179 YLQKEIQFNSKGK
+5179 YLQKEIQFNSKGR
-5192 RSSLT
+5192 RSHLT

-5211 TIYDRIGTL
+5211 TIYDRIGAL

-5231 DLKSN
+5231 DLKGN

-5267 LKFIKIETF
+5267 LKFIKLETF
-5276 FEDNGDKADQYI
+5276 FEDNGDKTDQYI

-5297 TNDNERLQNAVRKL
+5297 TNDNERLQNAIHKL
-5311 ANDLVVY
+5311 ANDLVIY

-5426 PTDKNHMPKVNVV
+5426 PADKNHMPKVNVV
-5439 IDPTNAP
+5439 IDPTKAP
-5446 QYIKITRDYKHR
+5446 QYIKITRDYRHR

-5473 QNADGIRYPV
+5473 QTADGIRYPI

-5539 MSKSDLRDSNILQ
+5539 MPKSDLRDSNILQ

-5562 AEKMIISRR
+5562 AEKMVISSR
-5571 SYSTNMDIAQTQAV
+5571 SYSTNMDIAHTQHV
-5585 QFNDTVNNQSITSD
+5585 QFNDTDAQSQD
-5599 NTSTVN
+5599 N
-5605 TTQTNDKPVNMYF
+5605 TTQND
-5618 GNGQNGENAE
+5618 
-5628 LSNFAIRPFSF
+5628 
-5639 RPKDFY
+5639 
-5645 FGDDASEHQ
+5645 
-5654 FYSVEQAF
+5654 
-5662 QYYKI
+5662 
-5667 MVLASMADS
+5667 
-5676 LNYSISTGA
+5676 
-5685 QEAARKSISAN
+5685 
-5696 RNILLKRAQEILNAP
+5696 
-5711 TSANARY
+5711 
-5718 LGRQALGLQDVSSQ
+5718 
-5732 FGLIASANDI
+5732 
-5742 EKSVFKVWDE
+5742 
-5752 RSSKIMKALIKA
+5752 
-5764 SFEQNPKAA
+5764 
-5773 QRLLDTGNATLTH
+5773 
-5786 TQDRSKWK
+5786 
-5794 TEFPRLLMEVR
+5794 
-5805 DELRKSQGVLSKD
+5805 
-5818 DAKPIDRHVFISTG
+5818 
-5832 YSKGDPQKHPGVDYV
+5832 
-5847 FTENAEASSV
+5847 
-5857 VLNSKYGISKTD
+5857 NSK
-5869 LLGTEEL
+5869 
-5876 PFKGAVKIN
+5876 
-5885 VSDVKKT
+5885 
-5892 NSAGIRTDS
+5892 
-5901 NGNITENAYGIVVK
+5901 
-5915 KYQQDANGRFVA
+5915 
-5927 QKGCFNDTDSDF
+5927 
-5939 EMFKR
+5939 
-5944 FNNIVFE
+5944 
-5951 KLEQSHNIDI
+5951 
-5961 MFPSQMA
+5961 
-5968 LGRAALPLRFAEW
+5968 
-5981 LHDELYKRFG
+5981 
-5991 VQSTVEPS
+5991 
-5999 AKADYDGYGIRI
+5999 
-6011 TSIDTNGNSDQSQ
+6011 
-6024 GNTPIDTNKKSGTN
+6024 
-6038 KTTVTPETAMFYSGG
+6038 
-6053 AAGSD
+6053 
-6058 TEWENIAQKY
+6058 
-6068 GFDMIHYTV
+6068 
-6077 DDYDKLSRDDKE
+6077 
-6089 SIEKQYKEVVE
+6089 
-6100 RLSRKQ
+6100 
-6106 LSADSYSGKLV
+6106 
-6117 RRDMLQ
+6117 
-6123 ANSADSILAIGRLG
+6123 
-6137 KNGHVDGGTAYATE
+6137 
-6151 RGIIRGIPV
+6151 
-6160 YLFDQDDNHW
+6160 
-6170 KTYDGEKFI
+6170 
-6179 NCEQPNLT
+6179 
-6187 RYAAL
+6187 L

-6200 AGKRAI
+6200 TGKRAI
-6206 QNVFSANTR
+6206 QNVFSAQVGT
-6215 PQQTVEDSKPK
+6215 QQTVEDSKPK
-6226 INETK
+6226 TSETK
-6231 TNEDSKPVQQIK
+6231 TDEDSKPVQQIK
-6243 LTAGQEAAKKAILN
+6243 LTAGQETAKKAILN

-6312 IYGKTKKSSKFVSAS
+6312 IYGETKKSSKFVSAS

-6341 GEFKQVKGGKVK
+6341 GLFKPAGKNAK
-6353 IKPNSI
+6353 IKLKRDSI

-6373 ECLMD
+6373 KHLMN

-6383 KSKVIFLGDPGQL
+6383 NSKVIFLGDPGQL
-6396 PPIRTRELVKYGT
+6396 PPIRTGDLIKYGT

-6449 STTEGQTDRRVDDED
+6449 STTEGQTDRRVNDED

-6478 NEQQVDKIVPLFK
+6478 NKQQADKIVPLFK

-6499 SLVKIVAYH
+6499 SLIKIVAYH
-6508 NNAVRQWNQDIRRKV
+6508 NKTVKQWNQIIRRKV
-6523 YGDEYSPNPL
+6523 YGDKYSPNPL

-6571 TVYRVQIMDATIKD
+6571 TVYRVQLMDATIKD
-6585 PRGEIIT
+6585 PRGKIIT
-6592 VPLIIPTQKNIAEF
+6592 VPLIIPTKENMDEF

-6622 TDRGKYKRALDM
+6622 TDRVKYKRTLDM
-6634 YWSYGTEWAHVE
+6634 YWSYGTKWAHVE

-6746 NIETL
+6746 NIATL

-6787 AFFAKNIKDF
+6787 VFFAKKIKEF
-6797 FDGKTSVKRRFGDP
+6797 FEGKTSVQPRFGQP

-6828 IPLRTILSIKIPKI
+6828 LPLRDILSIKIPKI
-6842 IHFSITGM
+6842 IHFSITGL

-6884 RIDPIIPGVT
+6884 RIDPIVPGVT
-6894 PRHVIENI
+6894 SKHVIEDI

-6912 NIRFSVMDF
+6912 NIRFSIMDF
-6921 YSTTA
+6921 YATTA
-6926 QFTEAAGFDY
+6926 QFTEANGFDY
-6936 SKYYIP
+6936 SKYYVP
-6942 MKGYDGK
+6942 QTNADGS
-6949 QLMTLISRDGRSFYD
+6949 QRVLLVSRDGRSFSRIDGVSY
-6964 PSDKNSPLN
+6964 
-6973 SARGRRVGNTIVV
+6973 RQVGKSIAVLQ
-6986 TVSYGAETKMYVRG
+6986 SYGAESKVYLQG
-7000 KSGKVLTKTIN
+7000 KSGNVWVKTVQ
-7011 TSEMTDDAIKSNTG
+7011 TSNITDDVIKSKDG
-7025 WNALTADQIIHDQV
+7025 WTVLNDKQVMNDQV
-7039 ANRVAAGVFLQPMY
+7039 ASRVKAGVHLQKLY
-7053 ERHARKEVI
+7053 ETHAKKTTIENI
-7062 TNIAKI
+7062 TNI
-7068 VKEYGDKY
+7068 VKDLGDKY
-7076 GVRLGTCAEP
+7076 GVRLSTCAEP
-7086 AVLPGIS
+7086 DILPSGIS
-7093 LEGCLSVRAINEMLG
+7093 HEGCLSVQAINDMLH
-7108 THIEDKGT
+7108 THIEDKHRD
-7116 ANNNIKSRPLCSCY
+7116 NNKSRPLCECY

-7136 LAYDRRCASSCT
+7136 LKYNDKCASSCA

-7155 SNAAALLYNKDGS
+7155 SNAAATMYNPDGS
-7168 LRNIPLTTTRKDTE
+7168 LKHNALTTTRRDTE
-7182 KFDDTDIDDKFI
+7182 EFDDTDIDKKFI
-7194 YHCKGK
+7194 LHCKGK

>member
-43 RSYTEAYT
+43 RSYTEAYA

-56 RANAVN
+56 RADAVN
-62 TLIKSDNPEE
+62 TLVKSNNPEE

-81 MWKMQPDNDKLD
+81 MWKMQPDNDKSD
-93 DAKAALV
+93 DAKSALV

-138 RLNSV
+138 RLNST

-176 YLEQQETILND
+176 YLEQQEAILND

-211 KYAQADVL
+211 KYAQADIL

-237 GAMIDKTRKAI
+237 GSMIDKTRKAI
-248 EDFFNPLW
+248 EDFFNPMW

-305 DRNLKDAAYYERRIR
+305 ERNLKDAAYYERRIS

-355 GTQIASAVI
+355 RTQIASAVI
-364 GAAGGFAAPFTGGA
+364 GTAGGLAAPFTGGA

-513 YKRAGAIPRYLRKKG
+513 YKRASAIPRYLRKKG

-593 TDKWHRVVNAVDRVN
+593 TDKFHRVVNAVDRVN

-647 GISGVSEGVEEG
+647 GISGISEGVEEG

-717 LAEIKGGML
+717 LAEVKGGML

-763 IANDKLDKLV
+763 IANDKLDKLM
-773 HYSNSSREPSS
+773 HYSNSSREQSGI
-784 AWDKIKAGIKQ
+784 WDKIKAGVKQ

-802 LQAIEKAFA
+802 LQALEKAFA

-885 KTKQFSKN
+885 KSKQFAKN
-893 ESERNAEANKIL
+893 ESERNTEANKIL

-932 GAEHDLKRLF
+932 GAEHDLKRPF
-942 VERLARL
+942 IERLARL

-964 AGTNRATMRRYIDG
+964 AGANRAIMRKYIDG
-978 IERQIDIVKNG
+978 IEHQIDIVKNG

-994 PETGEQVRVGGLSN
+994 PETGEQVRVGGLSD
-1008 LAQQLYSA
+1008 LAQRLYSA
-1016 KIGVDDRGYNLH
+1016 KIGVDDKGYNLH

-1144 GWSKLQNI
+1144 GWSKLRNI
-1152 TTEYALDAKGDR
+1152 TTEYALDEKGDR

-1188 TEKLPIKE
+1188 TKESPIKE
-1196 RLIFTPADQDEVSKS
+1196 RLIFTPEDQDEVSKS
-1211 GEYQETVESIAPE
+1211 NEYQETIESIVPE

-1234 SDIGSITQQVGEAKQ
+1234 SNIGLVTQQVGEAKQ

-1283 KAFIKLNP
+1283 KAFIKSNP
-1291 KYEGKPK
+1291 KYEGKSNEV
-1298 DQVDAAIA
+1298 VDAAIA

-1319 QEREAKELAKQI
+1319 QEREAKALAKQI
-1331 EKNKLTKVDGKI
+1331 EKNKLTRVDGKVHI
-1343 HVDKDGISHKVYQR
+1343 DKKGISHKVYQR
-1357 NDGTYVTVHWD
+1357 KDGTYVTVRWD
-1368 KIGNLRQ
+1368 ELGNLKQ
-1375 TVIHKSDILSENQA
+1375 TVVNKNDIISEKQG

-1397 LVKIIKQF
+1397 LVKLIKEF
-1405 DGHDGDVMRMI
+1405 DGHNGDVMRTI

-1421 ILDLSENGILNT
+1421 ILDLSKSGILNT

-1439 LLKILRKVNSFDLYN
+1439 LLKISRKVNSFDLYN
-1454 AVHELG
+1454 VVNELG

-1475 DDNIIKNDD
+1475 DDDIIKNDD
-1484 IENEYVEND
+1484 IENDYVQND

-1500 RLKSLDAPIVY
+1500 RLKSLDAPIIY
-1511 HNGKIVSNPIA
+1511 HNGKIVSNPTA
-1522 TVERGMSLSDAINK
+1522 TVERGMSLSDAIKK
-1536 ARSGDKTISAKLV
+1536 ARSGDKTIAAKLV
-1549 EYRKYLSENLGA
+1549 EYKNYLSENLGA
-1561 AIADVQYPGDARA
+1561 AVADVQYPGDAKA
-1574 AKLIEKIDHELDEL
+1574 AQLIEKIDHELDEL

-1648 FDQKPATKPEPAQ
+1648 FDQKPTTKPEPAQ

-1674 EQPTQPT
+1674 EQLTQPT
-1681 QPTSTQPTDKPVITD
+1681 QPTSTKPADKPVTTD

-1702 QQSTV
+1702 QQQTV

-1736 VDGKIQRFRRVH
+1736 VNGKIQRFRRVH

-1756 NLKESIDHM
+1756 KLKKSIDHM
-1765 INTFEQI
+1765 IYTFEQI
-1772 HNEPMSDEEVIQE
+1772 YNEPMSDEEVVQE
-1785 VINIIEDTI
+1785 VVNIIEDVI

-1808 NSHVTKVD
+1808 NSHVTIVD
-1816 FEKQPDLERH
+1816 FEKQPGLERH
-1826 PLSAQAVHD
+1826 PLSAQAIHD

-1842 MKEAGPFSYDEYFGI
+1842 LKEAGPFNYDEFFGI
-1857 VSDVARIIASTE
+1857 VSDVAHIIASTE
-1869 PGTSVHIGNVV
+1869 PGTSVHVGNVV

-1892 DQGYEKIV
+1892 DQGYENIV

-1906 VDEILNTRS
+1906 IDEILNTRS
-1915 HDSFKVSSTPESGE
+1915 HDSFKQSSTPESGE

-1943 RTVVKNLVLDVL
+1943 RGVVKNLVLDVL
-1955 RQLKSFHELGWV
+1955 RQLKSFHDLGWV

-2006 TSKNSFYDGENY
+2006 TSTKSFYDGEGY
-2018 SNKYVDVWAAD
+2018 SSRYVDVYGAN

-2070 YDYNTGLILNVVLE
+2070 YNYGTGLISNVVLE

-2098 FNGVEYSTLED
+2098 FNGVEYSTTE
-2109 FNTAD
+2109 NYTMMS
-2114 GFYMTSR
+2114 G

-2128 NTLDA
+2128 GILDT
-2133 YNTALEDY
+2133 YNTAIEDY
-2141 RKAVSEFEDQ
+2141 NKAVSDFESQ
-2151 IGQLPKQ
+2151 VGQLPKQ
-2158 FELNI
+2158 FMFDLSLS
-2163 PFGEYQKPAQYTFDE
+2163 EYMTPAQYTLDE
-2178 VHLVDAR
+2178 IHRIDAKA
-2185 TKRLWD
+2185 KRLWD
-2191 ITQQIRHCI
+2191 ITQQIHHCI
-2200 EQALVNEED
+2200 EQALAEEERRT
-2209 KANEQPTQPTQEPTK
+2209 NEQPTQPTPEPTK

-2231 QPETEPE
+2231 QPETEPK
-2238 SKKQSETKPSHDKHS
+2238 SKKQSETKQSPDKHP
-2253 EVKPANGST
+2253 EVKPNNGST
-2262 EPTGLVMLQNGYVY
+2262 EPTGLVTLQNGYVY
-2276 KFSVSFENPYPQIQS
+2276 KFAVSFENPYPQIQS
-2291 DRAEKDTVFAAIIN
+2291 DRAENDKEFAAIIN

-2312 ETTIATIS
+2312 ETTTATIS
-2320 NTGKTLDK
+2320 NTGKNLDK
-2328 IQIKITYIDRKT
+2328 IQIKITYTDRKT

-2351 NGERDYLFLNAGNNL
+2351 NGKRDYLFINAGNNL

-2379 NLAAQLAEYNKAH
+2379 NLAAQLTEYNQAH
-2392 PGKRA
+2392 PGKKA

-2412 YEQKNGVV
+2412 YKEKNGVV
-2420 SQENHPVVNPKLGI
+2420 SQENHPVVDPKLGI

-2447 VPGDTHVMLND
+2447 VPGDTRVMLND

-2489 VIVYSKRIPRAE
+2489 VIVYSKRVPRAE
-2501 APNGFKRLP
+2501 DPNGFRRLP
-2510 IVLRKRALSD
+2510 IVLRKRILSD
-2520 GDVNFIMDVLKEPSL
+2520 GDVNFIMDVLKDPSL
-2535 LGQAYNG
+2535 LNQEYNG

-2555 LPIITDAAYLSP
+2555 LPIITDAKYLSP
-2567 QKKLFVDRATNTV
+2567 QKKLFVDRASNTV
-2580 YYITAKE
+2580 YYITVKE
-2587 WKNAKDGTGTLKGYN
+2587 WKDAKDGVGTLKGYN
-2602 MSNESHVEELKN
+2602 MSNESHVEELKQI
-2614 EIKKL
+2614 IKGL

-2641 LKAIREWFND
+2641 LRAIREWFND
-2651 NPSEKTFTVRGSLG
+2651 NPTEKTFTIRGSLG

-2717 AVTMDPKGYP
+2717 AVTMDTKGYS
-2727 KKLFSNGAI
+2727 KTVLNNGAV
-2736 IDDATESK
+2736 IDNNTESK
-2744 QKPETETKPES
+2744 PETKSDTKPES
-2755 KTNPDSKK
+2755 KTDRDSKK

-2776 SDSALGALSS
+2776 SDSALDALQS
-2786 LLDTQDATKA
+2786 LLDTQDDNQVT
-2796 TLANIDNQSADQR
+2796 TDNIDNQSTDQQ
-2809 ASDNELVP
+2809 ALDNEQIE
-2817 DDQLFHIGR
+2817 DWELFHIGR
-2826 VVRGRAINKKKARRH
+2826 ATTGKTINKKKARRH
-2841 AEHILGK
+2841 TEHILGK
-2848 EFVSDDRT
+2848 DFVSDDRT
-2856 FGFVDGVIKQFDDG
+2856 FGFIDGVIKQFDDG

-2978 RYRNDRAIL
+2978 RYRNDRAVL

-3087 LGINLSDD
+3087 LGINLSED

-3114 QFKLDLANSIKS
+3114 QFKLDLANSIKA
-3126 ISTNFEQVESENADE
+3126 ISTNFEQVESEKADND
-3141 KAEAGETGVI
+3141 ADAGDTYSI

-3362 KDVDAV
+3362 KDADAA
-3368 SVFSNFAKFLTG
+3368 STFSNFAKFLTG

-3404 QYLGLPVGDK
+3404 QYLGLPIGNK

-3581 IYSTRIDPN
+3581 IYSTRVDPN

-3602 NGLLNNAQ
+3602 NGLLNNDQ

-3666 GVHLKGIRIPGID
+3666 GVHLKGIRIPGVD

-3698 DQVKDGSY
+3698 DQVKNGSY

-3810 PMVGDRPMTE
+3810 PMIGDKPMTE

-3839 TTMMMN
+3839 TTMMIN
-3845 LKQKGLIELVVDNG
+3845 LKQKGLIELVVDDG

-3877 KSLLRSQNRLD
+3877 KSLLRSQNKLD

-4017 VQALREYYLK
+4017 VQALREHYLK

-4393 LVPYKDGEGKIR
+4393 LIPYKDGEDKIR

-4719 EIDTTDTAQTE
+4719 EIGTTDTAQTE

-4792 NMTDIDGNSI
+4792 NMTDIDGDSI

-4815 IAKDSWVSRCN
+4815 IAKDAWVSRCN

-4857 AMADTYMNASS
+4857 AMADAYMNASS

-4880 QQQAIDNVVFGED
+4880 QQQAIDDVVFGED
-4893 SKYHLENVVVSGR
+4893 SKYHLENVVVSGS

-4916 SNDPEMAKLKE
+4916 SNDPEIAKLKE

-4951 KMGDV
+4951 KMGDI

-4971 YASALS
+4971 YANALS

-5130 ASYIEVDEDMIYPLR
+5130 APYIEVDEDMIYPLR

-5179 YLQKEIQFNSKGK
+5179 YLQKEIQFNSKGR
-5192 RSSLT
+5192 RSPLT

-5211 TIYDRIGTL
+5211 TIYDRIGAL

-5231 DLKSN
+5231 DLKGN

-5267 LKFIKIETF
+5267 LKFIKLETF
-5276 FEDNGDKADQYI
+5276 FEDNGDKTDQYI

-5297 TNDNERLQNAVRKL
+5297 TNDNERLQNAIRKL

-5426 PTDKNHMPKVNVV
+5426 PADKNHMPKVNVV
-5439 IDPTNAP
+5439 IDPTKAP
-5446 QYIKITRDYKHR
+5446 QYIKITRDYRHR

-5473 QNADGIRYPV
+5473 QTADGIRYPI

-5539 MSKSDLRDSNILQ
+5539 MPKSDLRDSNILQ
-5552 DLRRFAELDM
+5552 DLRRFAKLDM

-5571 SYSTNMDIAQTQAV
+5571 SYSANMDIAQTQAV

-5605 TTQTNDKPVNMYF
+5605 TTQTNDKPVNIYF
-5618 GNGQNGENAE
+5618 GNGQNDENAE
-5628 LSNFAIRPFSF
+5628 LGKAGV
-5639 RPKDFY
+5639 D
-5645 FGDDASEHQ
+5645 
-5654 FYSVEQAF
+5654 
-5662 QYYKI
+5662 
-5667 MVLASMADS
+5667 
-5676 LNYSISTGA
+5676 T
-5685 QEAARKSISAN
+5685 
-5696 RNILLKRAQEILNAP
+5696 
-5711 TSANARY
+5711 
-5718 LGRQALGLQDVSSQ
+5718 
-5732 FGLIASANDI
+5732 
-5742 EKSVFKVWDE
+5742 
-5752 RSSKIMKALIKA
+5752 SSK
-5764 SFEQNPKAA
+5764 PH
-5773 QRLLDTGNATLTH
+5773 GN
-5786 TQDRSKWK
+5786 
-5794 TEFPRLLMEVR
+5794 
-5805 DELRKSQGVLSKD
+5805 KSYNS
-5818 DAKPIDRHVFISTG
+5818 ITISTG
-5832 YSKGDPQKHPGVDYV
+5832 YTKGEPEDNPNTDYV
-5847 FTENAEASSV
+5847 FTENAEAALAVSSRGHG
-5857 VLNSKYGISKTD
+5857 LDKSGIFD
-5869 LLGTEEL
+5869 QEEF
-5876 PFKGAVKIN
+5876 PFKGSVKLN
-5885 VSDVKKT
+5885 VSDVHQT
-5892 NSAGIRTDS
+5892 NSAAVRTDAK
-5901 NGNITENAYGIVVK
+5901 GNITQNAYGIVVK
-5915 KYQQDANGRFVA
+5915 KYQHDADGKFVA
-5927 QKGCFNDTDSDF
+5927 QLGCFEDTDEDF
-5939 EMFKR
+5939 KKFKSI
-5944 FNNIVFE
+5944 NNIVF
-5951 KLEQSHNIDI
+5951 KDIEQSKNTNIV
-5961 MFPSQMA
+5961 FPSQIA
-5968 LGRAALPLRFAEW
+5968 LGRAALPLQFAAW
-5981 LHDELYKRFG
+5981 LHGQLEQRFG
-5991 VQSTVEPS
+5991 LQTNIERSK
-5999 AKADYDGYGIRI
+5999 KASYEGYGLRVIGVGAKTN
-6011 TSIDTNGNSDQSQ
+6011 TSVDANSQ
-6024 GNTPIDTNKKSGTN
+6024 SGT
-6038 KTTVTPETAMFYSGG
+6038 
-6053 AAGSD
+6053 
-6058 TEWENIAQKY
+6058 
-6068 GFDMIHYTV
+6068 
-6077 DDYDKLSRDDKE
+6077 
-6089 SIEKQYKEVVE
+6089 
-6100 RLSRKQ
+6100 
-6106 LSADSYSGKLV
+6106 
-6117 RRDMLQ
+6117 
-6123 ANSADSILAIGRLG
+6123 
-6137 KNGHVDGGTAYATE
+6137 
-6151 RGIIRGIPV
+6151 
-6160 YLFDQDDNHW
+6160 
-6170 KTYDGEKFI
+6170 
-6179 NCEQPNLT
+6179 
-6187 RYAAL
+6187 
-6192 IGTRQITD
+6192 
-6200 AGKRAI
+6200 
-6206 QNVFSANTR
+6206 
-6215 PQQTVEDSKPK
+6215 EDSKPK
-6226 INETK
+6226 TSGTK
-6231 TNEDSKPVQQIK
+6231 TDGDSEPVQQIK

-6341 GEFKQVKGGKVK
+6341 GLFKPAGKNAK
-6353 IKPNSI
+6353 IKLKRDSI

-6373 ECLMD
+6373 KLLMD

-6383 KSKVIFLGDPGQL
+6383 DSKVIFLGDPGQL
-6396 PPIRTRELVKYGT
+6396 PPIRTGDLVKYGT

-6449 STTEGQTDRRVDDED
+6449 STTEGQTDRRVNDED

-6478 NEQQVDKIVPLFK
+6478 NEQQANKIVPLFK

-6508 NNAVRQWNQDIRRKV
+6508 NKTVKQWNQIIRRKV

-6546 PASDD
+6546 PTSDD
-6551 AKPLLFN
+6551 ARPLLFN

-6571 TVYRVQIMDATIKD
+6571 TVNSVQLMDATIKD
-6585 PRGEIIT
+6585 PRGKIIT
-6592 VPLIIPTQKNIAEF
+6592 VPLIIPTKENMDTF

-6746 NIETL
+6746 NVATL

-6787 AFFAKNIKDF
+6787 VFFAKKIKDF
-6797 FDGKTSVKRRFGDP
+6797 FEGKTSVQPRFGQP

-6828 IPLRTILSIKIPKI
+6828 LPLRDILSIKIPKI
-6842 IHFSITGM
+6842 IHFSITGL

-6884 RIDPIIPGVT
+6884 RIDPIVPGVT
-6894 PRHVIENI
+6894 SQHVIENI

-6912 NIRFSVMDF
+6912 NIRFSIMDF
-6921 YSTTA
+6921 YATTA
-6926 QFTEAAGFDY
+6926 QFTEANGFDY
-6936 SKYYIP
+6936 SKYYVP
-6942 MKGYDGK
+6942 QTNADGS
-6949 QLMTLISRDGRSFYD
+6949 QRVLLVSRDGRSFSRIDGISY
-6964 PSDKNSPLN
+6964 
-6973 SARGRRVGNTIVV
+6973 RQVGKSIAVLQ
-6986 TVSYGAETKMYVRG
+6986 SYGAESKVYLQG
-7000 KSGKVLTKTIN
+7000 KSGNVWVKTVQ
-7011 TSEMTDDAIKSNTG
+7011 TSNITDDVIKSKDG
-7025 WNALTADQIIHDQV
+7025 WTVLNDKQVMNDQV
-7039 ANRVAAGVFLQPMY
+7039 ASRVKAGVHLQKLY
-7053 ERHARKEVI
+7053 ETHAKKTTIE
-7062 TNIAKI
+7062 NIANI
-7068 VKEYGDKY
+7068 VKDLGDKY
-7076 GVRLGTCAEP
+7076 GVRLSTCAEP
-7086 AVLPGIS
+7086 DILPSGIS
-7093 LEGCLSVRAINEMLG
+7093 HEGCLSVQAINDMLH
-7108 THIEDKGT
+7108 THIEDKHRD
-7116 ANNNIKSRPLCSCY
+7116 NNKSRPLCECY

-7136 LAYDRRCASSCT
+7136 LKYNDKCASSCA

-7155 SNAAALLYNKDGS
+7155 SNAAATMYNPDGS
-7168 LRNIPLTTTRKDTE
+7168 LKHNALTTTRRDTE
-7182 KFDDTDIDDKFI
+7182 EFDDTDIDDKFI

>member
-72 VSLGKQLQA
+72 VSLGKRLQA

-176 YLEQQETILND
+176 YLEQQEAILND

-305 DRNLKDAAYYERRIR
+305 DRNLKDAAYYERRIS

-355 GTQIASAVI
+355 RAQIASAVI

-404 TAAREK
+404 TKVRET

-462 RAKVDTHKDIEALFT
+462 RAKVDTYKDIEVLFT

-482 TTADNLIDTA
+482 TTANNLITTV

-513 YKRAGAIPRYLRKKG
+513 YKRASAIPRYLRKKG

-572 AFRYIGMPF
+572 AFRYIGVPF

-647 GISGVSEGVEEG
+647 GISSVSEGVEEG

-688 FLTGLDVGRDILSI
+688 FLIGLDVGRDILSI

-717 LAEIKGGML
+717 LADIKGGML

-763 IANDKLDKLV
+763 IANDKLDKLM
-773 HYSNSSREPSS
+773 HYSNSSREQSS
-784 AWDKIKAGIKQ
+784 AWNKIKAGIKQ

-932 GAEHDLKRLF
+932 GAEHDLKRPF

-964 AGTNRATMRRYIDG
+964 AGANRATMRRYIDG

-1008 LAQQLYSA
+1008 LAQRLYSA
-1016 KIGVDDRGYNLH
+1016 KIGVDDKGYNLH

-1144 GWSKLQNI
+1144 GWNKLQNI

-1188 TEKLPIKE
+1188 TKKSPIKE

-1234 SDIGSITQQVGEAKQ
+1234 SAIGFVTQQVGEAKQ

-1260 AKEAARLR
+1260 AKEAARVR

-1283 KAFIKLNP
+1283 KAFIKSNP

-1331 EKNKLTKVDGKI
+1331 EKNKLTKVDGKV

-1389 LINDAYTE
+1389 LINDTYTE

-1405 DGHDGDVMRMI
+1405 DGHDGDVMRTI

-1421 ILDLSENGILNT
+1421 ISDLSENGILNT

-1439 LLKILRKVNSFDLYN
+1439 LLKISRKVNSFNLYD

-1493 KLRINEQ
+1493 KLRIGEQ

-1511 HNGKIVSNPIA
+1511 HNGKIISNPIA
-1522 TVERGMSLSDAINK
+1522 TVERGISLSDAINK

-1549 EYRKYLSENLGA
+1549 EYRKYLSENLGV

-1641 RVNYTVK
+1641 SVNYTVK
-1648 FDQKPATKPEPAQ
+1648 FDQKPTTKPEPAQ

-1681 QPTSTQPTDKPVITD
+1681 QPTSTQPTDKPVTTD

-1794 KNGAYVKLERDRWS
+1794 KNGAYVKLERDRWG

-1906 VDEILNTRS
+1906 IDEILNTRS

-2098 FNGVEYSTLED
+2098 FNGVEYSTTED

-2163 PFGEYQKPAQYTFDE
+2163 SFGEYQKPAQYTFDE

-2191 ITQQIRHCI
+2191 VTQQIRHCI
-2200 EQALVNEED
+2200 EQALANEED
-2209 KANEQPTQPTQEPTK
+2209 KANEQPTQPTPEPTK

-2238 SKKQSETKPSHDKHS
+2238 SKKQSETKPSPDKHS

-2262 EPTGLVMLQNGYVY
+2262 EPTGLVTLQNGYVY
-2276 KFSVSFENPYPQIQS
+2276 KLSVSFENPYPQIQS

-2412 YEQKNGVV
+2412 YEEKNGVV

-2447 VPGDTHVMLND
+2447 VPGDTRVMLND

-2501 APNGFKRLP
+2501 APNGFRRLP

-2520 GDVNFIMDVLKEPSL
+2520 GDVNFITDVLKEPSL

-2744 QKPETETKPES
+2744 QKSETETKPES

-2809 ASDNELVP
+2809 ASNNELVP

-2950 VGQFHIDSYNIF
+2950 VGRFHVDSYNIF

-3000 RKANS
+3000 RKADS

-3078 RLADAGNDI
+3078 RLADASNDI

-3318 KTRVMPTGV
+3318 KTRVMSTGV

-3354 VGKRAIND
+3354 VGKRVIND
-3362 KDVDAV
+3362 KDADAA
-3368 SVFSNFAKFLTG
+3368 STFSNFAKFLTG

-3509 ALDLIYTKFA
+3509 VLDLIYTKFA

-3666 GVHLKGIRIPGID
+3666 GVHLKGIRIPGVD

-3698 DQVKDGSY
+3698 DQVRDGSY

-3810 PMVGDRPMTE
+3810 PMIGDRPMTE

-4017 VQALREYYLK
+4017 IQALREYYLK

-4579 EEVRQYLIDQGLIG
+4579 EEVRQYLIDQGIIG

-4719 EIDTTDTAQTE
+4719 EIGTTDTAQTE

-4792 NMTDIDGNSI
+4792 NMTDIDGDSI

-4815 IAKDSWVSRCN
+4815 IAKDAWVSRCN

-4857 AMADTYMNASS
+4857 AMADAYMNASS

-4916 SNDPEMAKLKE
+4916 SNDPEIAQLKE

-4971 YASALS
+4971 YANALS

-5047 GQFFSGSHQFIKAI
+5047 GQFFSGSHQFIKTI

-5145 TYIGKPINIS
+5145 TYIGKLINIS

-5385 QFVPKYRIDDKAE
+5385 QFVPRYRIDDKAE

-5426 PTDKNHMPKVNVV
+5426 PADKNHMPKVNVV
-5439 IDPTNAP
+5439 IDPTNAT

-5473 QNADGIRYPV
+5473 QTADGIRYPI

-5510 RLDKAE
+5510 RQDKAE
-5516 NSTIPE
+5516 GSTIPE

-5539 MSKSDLRDSNILQ
+5539 MPKSDLRDSNILQ

-5571 SYSTNMDIAQTQAV
+5571 SYSANMDIAQTQAV

-5605 TTQTNDKPVNMYF
+5605 TTQTNDKPVNIYF
-5618 GNGQNGENAE
+5618 GNGQNGENIE
-5628 LSNFAIRPFSF
+5628 LSNFAIRPFTHTF
-5639 RPKDFY
+5639 EDGIQKTF
-5645 FGDDASEHQ
+5645 Q
-5654 FYSVEQAF
+5654 SVEQAF
-5662 QYYKI
+5662 HYIKGLLFATQDANNNNVLDDIMNTTSGGELRRLDHKI
-5667 MVLASMADS
+5667 KGLDVAKWD
-5676 LNYSISTGA
+5676 
-5685 QEAARKSISAN
+5685 AN
-5696 RNILLKRAQEILNAP
+5696 SSDIMKQLLKE
-5711 TSANARY
+5711 
-5718 LGRQALGLQDVSSQ
+5718 
-5732 FGLIASANDI
+5732 
-5742 EKSVFKVWDE
+5742 
-5752 RSSKIMKALIKA
+5752 
-5764 SFEQNPKAA
+5764 SFEQNPQAA

-5786 TQDRSKWK
+5786 NQDRSNWK
-5794 TEFPRLLMEVR
+5794 TKFPRLLMEVR
-5805 DELRKSQGVLSKD
+5805 DELRKSQG
-5818 DAKPIDRHVFISTG
+5818 T
-5832 YSKGDPQKHPGVDYV
+5832 
-5847 FTENAEASSV
+5847 T
-5857 VLNSKYGISKTD
+5857 
-5869 LLGTEEL
+5869 
-5876 PFKGAVKIN
+5876 
-5885 VSDVKKT
+5885 
-5892 NSAGIRTDS
+5892 
-5901 NGNITENAYGIVVK
+5901 
-5915 KYQQDANGRFVA
+5915 
-5927 QKGCFNDTDSDF
+5927 
-5939 EMFKR
+5939 
-5944 FNNIVFE
+5944 
-5951 KLEQSHNIDI
+5951 
-5961 MFPSQMA
+5961 
-5968 LGRAALPLRFAEW
+5968 
-5981 LHDELYKRFG
+5981 
-5991 VQSTVEPS
+5991 
-5999 AKADYDGYGIRI
+5999 
-6011 TSIDTNGNSDQSQ
+6011 QSQ
-6024 GNTPIDTNKKSGTN
+6024 ASMPTTNN
-6038 KTTVTPETAMFYSGG
+6038 VVNPL
-6053 AAGSD
+6053 
-6058 TEWENIAQKY
+6058 N
-6068 GFDMIHYTV
+6068 
-6077 DDYDKLSRDDKE
+6077 DD
-6089 SIEKQYKEVVE
+6089 
-6100 RLSRKQ
+6100 
-6106 LSADSYSGKLV
+6106 
-6117 RRDMLQ
+6117 
-6123 ANSADSILAIGRLG
+6123 
-6137 KNGHVDGGTAYATE
+6137 
-6151 RGIIRGIPV
+6151 
-6160 YLFDQDDNHW
+6160 
-6170 KTYDGEKFI
+6170 
-6179 NCEQPNLT
+6179 
-6187 RYAAL
+6187 
-6192 IGTRQITD
+6192 
-6200 AGKRAI
+6200 GKRAI
-6206 QNVFSANTR
+6206 QNVFSANAG

-6231 TNEDSKPVQQIK
+6231 TDEDSKPVQQIK
-6243 LTAGQEAAKKAILN
+6243 LTAGQETAKKAILN

-6327 TVASLLGMKLDQET
+6327 TIASLLGMKLDQET

-6353 IKPNSI
+6353 IKPDSI

-6383 KSKVIFLGDPGQL
+6383 NSKVIFLGDPGQL
-6396 PPIRTRELVKYGT
+6396 SPIRTGDLVNYGT

-6478 NEQQVDKIVPLFK
+6478 NEQQADKIVPLFK

-6499 SLVKIVAYH
+6499 SLIKVVAYH
-6508 NNAVRQWNQDIRRKV
+6508 NNIVKQWNQIIRRKV

-6546 PASDD
+6546 PASDN

-6558 SEDISVISTGPIR
+6558 SEDISVISTSPIR
-6571 TVYRVQIMDATIKD
+6571 TVYRVQIMSATIKD
-6585 PRGEIIT
+6585 ARGKIIT
-6592 VPLIIPTQKNIAEF
+6592 VPLIIPTQKNIDEF

-6964 PSDKNSPLN
+6964 TSDKNSPLN

-7116 ANNNIKSRPLCSCY
+7116 DNNNIKSRPLCSCY

-7136 LAYDRRCASSCT
+7136 LAYDKHCASSCT

>member
-1 MRRKKHGDVL
+1 MRRKKYGDVI

-56 RANAVN
+56 RANAAN

-124 NKLITPDNTLSYLS
+124 NKFITPDNTFSYLS

-176 YLEQQETILND
+176 YLEQQEAILYE

-201 LKRLYQVRDS
+201 VKRLYQVRDS

-219 NAYQK
+219 NAHQK

-266 DAKAPLYDLKSK
+266 DAKVPLYDLKSK

-286 LQQSLRNI
+286 LQQALRNI

-305 DRNLKDAAYYERRIR
+305 DRNLKDAAYYEQRIS

-355 GTQIASAVI
+355 RTQIASAVI
-364 GAAGGFAAPFTGGA
+364 GAVGGLAAPFTGGV

-404 TAAREK
+404 TNAREK

-462 RAKVDTHKDIEALFT
+462 RAKVDTHKDIDALFT

-482 TTADNLIDTA
+482 TTADNLIDTV
-492 LEVMPFGKSVS
+492 LEVIPFGKSVS

-513 YKRAGAIPRYLRKKG
+513 YKRASAIPRYLRKKG

-572 AFRYIGMPF
+572 AFRYIGMLF

-593 TDKWHRVVNAVDRVN
+593 TDKWHRVVNAVDRMN

-635 NRNYGLELAKRL
+635 NRNYVLELAKRL

-688 FLTGLDVGRDILSI
+688 FLTGLDVGRDVLSI

-708 ILKTKDKDR
+708 VLKTKDKDR

-726 AGLTHVGSIGIMNSV
+726 AGLTHVGSIGIVNSV

-763 IANDKLDKLV
+763 IANDKLNKLMR
-773 HYSNSSREPSS
+773 YSNSSREQSG

-795 GITRSNR
+795 GIIRSNR

-836 EFADFRRAVGLTRS
+836 EFDDFRRTVGLTRS
-850 TRMQE
+850 TRIQE

-876 MMAADNLLD
+876 MMAVDNLLD
-885 KTKQFSKN
+885 KTEQFSKN

-905 NSISIVNEQVLE
+905 NSIRIIDEQVLE

-925 WNDPRFN
+925 WNNPRYN
-932 GAEHDLKRLF
+932 GAEHELKRHF

-964 AGTNRATMRRYIDG
+964 AGANRVTMRRYIDG

-994 PETGEQVRVGGLSN
+994 PETGGQVRVGGLSD
-1008 LAQQLYSA
+1008 LVQQLYSV
-1016 KIGVDDRGYNLH
+1016 KIGVDDKGYNLH

-1061 EQFNMENASAAL
+1061 EQFNVENASAAL

-1107 KEARNDNDVFWNEL
+1107 KEARDDNDVFWNEL

-1144 GWSKLQNI
+1144 GWSKLQTI

-1188 TEKLPIKE
+1188 TKKSPIRE
-1196 RLIFTPADQDEVSKS
+1196 RLIFTLENQGEVPRSD
-1211 GEYQETVESIAPE
+1211 EYQETVESIVPE
-1224 IKIAYGYENS
+1224 VKIAYFYKNS
-1234 SDIGSITQQVGEAKQ
+1234 SDVDSVTQRVGEAKQ

-1283 KAFIKLNP
+1283 KAFIKSNP

-1319 QEREAKELAKQI
+1319 QERKAKKLAKQI
-1331 EKNKLTKVDGKI
+1331 EKNKLTKVDGKV

-1397 LVKIIKQF
+1397 LVKLIKEF
-1405 DGHDGDVMRMI
+1405 DGHDGDVMRTI

-1421 ILDLSENGILNT
+1421 ILDLSEKGVLNT
-1433 YAQLYK
+1433 YTQLYK
-1439 LLKILRKVNSFDLYN
+1439 LLKISRRVNSFDLYG

-1460 DKLASTGYVWNRTMS
+1460 DKLVSTGYVWNRTMS

-1493 KLRINEQ
+1493 KLRIGEQ

-1522 TVERGMSLSDAINK
+1522 TVERGMSLSDAIHK

-1574 AKLIEKIDHELDEL
+1574 AMLIEKIDHELDEL

-1597 DKIVADKGLT
+1597 DKIVVDKGLT

-1674 EQPTQPT
+1674 EQPAQPT
-1681 QPTSTQPTDKPVITD
+1681 QPTSTQPTDKPVTTD

-1794 KNGAYVKLERDRWS
+1794 KNGAYVKLERDRWG

-2006 TSKNSFYDGENY
+2006 TSTKSFYDGEGY
-2018 SNKYVDVWAAD
+2018 SSRYVDVYGAD

-2098 FNGVEYSTLED
+2098 FNGVEYSTTED

-2163 PFGEYQKPAQYTFDE
+2163 SFGEYQKPAQYTFDE

-2191 ITQQIRHCI
+2191 VTQQIRHCI
-2200 EQALVNEED
+2200 EQALANEED
-2209 KANEQPTQPTQEPTK
+2209 KANKQPTQSTPEPTK
-2224 PEPEVTP
+2224 PEP
-2231 QPETEPE
+2231 
-2238 SKKQSETKPSHDKHS
+2238 

-2262 EPTGLVMLQNGYVY
+2262 EPTGLVTLQNGYVY

-2366 PGHAVTENFRALY
+2366 PEHAVTENFRALY

-2412 YEQKNGVV
+2412 YEEKNGVV

-2447 VPGDTHVMLND
+2447 VPGDTRVMLND

-2520 GDVNFIMDVLKEPSL
+2520 GDVNFIMDVLKESSL

-2587 WKNAKDGTGTLKGYN
+2587 WKDAKNGVGTLKGYN

-2744 QKPETETKPES
+2744 QKPETEAKPES

-2776 SDSALGALSS
+2776 SDSALDALSS
-2786 LLDTQDATKA
+2786 LLDTQDDNQVTSDDI
-2796 TLANIDNQSADQR
+2796 NNQSADQQ
-2809 ASDNELVP
+2809 ALDNEQIE
-2817 DDQLFHIGR
+2817 DWELFHIGR
-2826 VVRGRAINKKKARRH
+2826 ATTGKTINKKKARRH

-2950 VGQFHIDSYNIF
+2950 VGRFHVDSYNIF

-2995 GKYAS
+2995 GKYAF

-3103 LFEFIANLDDI
+3103 LFEFIANLNDI

-3126 ISTNFEQVESENADE
+3126 ISTNFEQVESEKADND
-3141 KAEAGETGVI
+3141 ADAGDTYSI

-3187 SYTPSIQNG
+3187 SYTTSIQNG

-3362 KDVDAV
+3362 KDADAA
-3368 SVFSNFAKFLTG
+3368 STFSNFAKFLTG

-3404 QYLGLPVGDK
+3404 QYLGLPVGNK

-3429 KEYIVQQLNSMGINI
+3429 KEHIVQQLNSMGINI

-3666 GVHLKGIRIPGID
+3666 GVHLKGIRIPGVD

-3685 NSGKVVVD
+3685 DSGKVVVD

-3698 DQVKDGSY
+3698 DQVRDGSY

-3810 PMVGDRPMTE
+3810 PMIGDRPMTE

-3845 LKQKGLIELVVDNG
+3845 LKQKGLIELVVDDG

-4017 VQALREYYLK
+4017 VQALREHYLK

-4114 MCEMLLRMVG
+4114 MCEMLLRMAG

-4193 NATGKSAN
+4193 NATGKLAN

-4211 DMVLISSAVKVG
+4211 DMALISSAVKVG

-4360 VDKPVVDPV
+4360 VDKPVINPV

-4691 DKNSK
+4691 DENSK

-4719 EIDTTDTAQTE
+4719 EIGTTDTAQTE

-4792 NMTDIDGNSI
+4792 NMTDIDGDSI

-4815 IAKDSWVSRCN
+4815 IAKDAWVSRCN

-4857 AMADTYMNASS
+4857 AMADAYMNASS

-4880 QQQAIDNVVFGED
+4880 QQQAIDDVVFGED

-4906 SVAEWLEVFE
+4906 TVAEWLEVFE
-4916 SNDPEMAKLKE
+4916 SNDPEIAQLKK

-4971 YASALS
+4971 YANALS

-5027 KSYVGIKTENAI
+5027 ESYVGIKTENAI

-5092 SEYFNYYVN
+5092 SEYFNYYIN

-5211 TIYDRIGTL
+5211 TIYDRIGAL

-5267 LKFIKIETF
+5267 LKFIKLETF
-5276 FEDNGDKADQYI
+5276 FEDNGDKTDQYI

-5340 RNGEFNPEGVTSYA
+5340 RNGEFNPEGMTSYA

-5365 GYGETKIDLD
+5365 GYDETKIDLD

-5385 QFVPKYRIDDKAE
+5385 QFVPRYRIDDKAE

-5426 PTDKNHMPKVNVV
+5426 PTDKNHTPKVNVV

-5473 QNADGIRYPV
+5473 QTVDGIRYPI

-5491 ITIKSSG
+5491 IAIKSSG

-5510 RLDKAE
+5510 RRDKAE
-5516 NSTIPE
+5516 GSTIPE

-5539 MSKSDLRDSNILQ
+5539 MPKSDLRDSNILQ

-5562 AEKMIISRR
+5562 AEKMVISRR
-5571 SYSTNMDIAQTQAV
+5571 SYSANIDIAQTQAV

-5605 TTQTNDKPVNMYF
+5605 TTQTNDKPVNIYF
-5618 GNGQNGENAE
+5618 GNGQNDENAE

-5742 EKSVFKVWDE
+5742 EKSIFKVWDE

-5805 DELRKSQGVLSKD
+5805 DELRKSQSVLSKD
-5818 DAKPIDRHVFISTG
+5818 DTKPIEHKELLQSKSQTST
-5832 YSKGDPQKHPGVDYV
+5832 P
-5847 FTENAEASSV
+5847 
-5857 VLNSKYGISKTD
+5857 
-5869 LLGTEEL
+5869 
-5876 PFKGAVKIN
+5876 
-5885 VSDVKKT
+5885 
-5892 NSAGIRTDS
+5892 
-5901 NGNITENAYGIVVK
+5901 
-5915 KYQQDANGRFVA
+5915 
-5927 QKGCFNDTDSDF
+5927 
-5939 EMFKR
+5939 
-5944 FNNIVFE
+5944 
-5951 KLEQSHNIDI
+5951 
-5961 MFPSQMA
+5961 
-5968 LGRAALPLRFAEW
+5968 
-5981 LHDELYKRFG
+5981 
-5991 VQSTVEPS
+5991 
-5999 AKADYDGYGIRI
+5999 
-6011 TSIDTNGNSDQSQ
+6011 TSID
-6024 GNTPIDTNKKSGTN
+6024 KKSGTN

-6053 AAGSD
+6053 AVGSD
-6058 TEWENIAQKY
+6058 TEWGNIAQKY

-6187 RYAAL
+6187 RHAAL

-6206 QNVFSANTR
+6206 QNVFSVQAR
-6215 PQQTVEDSKPK
+6215 PEDSKPK
-6226 INETK
+6226 TSQTK
-6231 TNEDSKPVQQIK
+6231 TDGGSEPVQQIK
-6243 LTAGQEAAKKAILN
+6243 LTAGQETAKKAILN

-6341 GEFKQVKGGKVK
+6341 GEFKQVKGGKIK
-6353 IKPNSI
+6353 IKPDSI

-6373 ECLMD
+6373 KYLMD

-6383 KSKVIFLGDPGQL
+6383 NSKVIFLGDPGQL
-6396 PPIRTRELVKYGT
+6396 PPIRTGNLVKYGT

-6449 STTEGQTDRRVDDED
+6449 STTEGQTDRRVNDED

-6499 SLVKIVAYH
+6499 SLIKVVAYH
-6508 NNAVRQWNQDIRRKV
+6508 NNTVNQWNQIIRRKV

-6571 TVYRVQIMDATIKD
+6571 TVYRVQLMDATIKD
-6585 PRGEIIT
+6585 ARGEIIT
-6592 VPLIIPTQKNIAEF
+6592 VPLIIPTKKNIDEF

-6879 SMVTV
+6879 SIVTV

-7025 WNALTADQIIHDQV
+7025 WNALTADQTIHDQV

-7076 GVRLGTCAEP
+7076 GVRLSTCAEP
-7086 AVLPGIS
+7086 DILPSGIS
-7093 LEGCLSVRAINEMLG
+7093 HEGCLSVQAINRILG
-7108 THIEDKGT
+7108 THIDDKGT

>member
-43 RSYTEAYT
+43 RSYTEAYA

-93 DAKAALV
+93 DTKAALV

-138 RLNSV
+138 RLNST

-176 YLEQQETILND
+176 YLEQQEAILND

-211 KYAQADVL
+211 KYAQADIL

-248 EDFFNPLW
+248 EDFFNPMW

-305 DRNLKDAAYYERRIR
+305 DRNLKDAAYYERRIS

-355 GTQIASAVI
+355 RTQLASAAI
-364 GAAGGFAAPFTGGA
+364 GTAGGLLAPFTGGA

-482 TTADNLIDTA
+482 TTADNLIDTV

-513 YKRAGAIPRYLRKKG
+513 YKRASAIPRYLRKKG

-593 TDKWHRVVNAVDRVN
+593 TDKFHRVVNAVDRVN

-708 ILKTKDKDR
+708 VLKTKDKDR
-717 LAEIKGGML
+717 LAEVKGGML
-726 AGLTHVGSIGIMNSV
+726 AGLTHIGSIGVMNSV

-763 IANDKLDKLV
+763 IANDKLDKLM
-773 HYSNSSREPSS
+773 HYSNSSREQSGI
-784 AWDKIKAGIKQ
+784 WDKIKAGVKQ

-802 LQAIEKAFA
+802 LQALEKAFA

-885 KTKQFSKN
+885 KSKQFAKN
-893 ESERNAEANKIL
+893 ESERNTEANKIL

-932 GAEHDLKRLF
+932 GAEHDLKRPF
-942 VERLARL
+942 IERLARL

-964 AGTNRATMRRYIDG
+964 AGANRAIMRKYIDG
-978 IERQIDIVKNG
+978 IEHQIDIVKNG

-994 PETGEQVRVGGLSN
+994 PETGEQVRVGGLSEF
-1008 LAQQLYSA
+1008 AQRLYSA
-1016 KIGVDDRGYNLH
+1016 KIGVDDKGYNLH

-1061 EQFNMENASAAL
+1061 EQFNIENASAAL

-1098 GFNTIWDRI
+1098 GFNTIWNRI

-1144 GWSKLQNI
+1144 GWSKLRNI
-1152 TTEYALDAKGDR
+1152 TTEYALDEKGDR

-1188 TEKLPIKE
+1188 TKKSPIKE
-1196 RLIFTPADQDEVSKS
+1196 RLIFTNEDREEVSKS
-1211 GEYQETVESIAPE
+1211 NEYQETVESVAPATQ
-1224 IKIAYGYENS
+1224 IAYGYENS
-1234 SDIGSITQQVGEAKQ
+1234 SDVGLVTQKVGEAKQ
-1249 QLLEAKESEKR
+1249 QLLEAKEAQKR
-1260 AKEAARLR
+1260 AEEAAKLR

-1283 KAFIKLNP
+1283 KAFIKSNP

-1331 EKNKLTKVDGKI
+1331 EKNKLTRVDGKV
-1343 HVDKDGISHKVYQR
+1343 HVDKKGISHKVYQKK
-1357 NDGTYVTVHWD
+1357 DGTYVTVRWD
-1368 KIGNLRQ
+1368 ELGNLKQ
-1375 TVIHKSDILSENQA
+1375 TVVNKNDIISEKQG

-1397 LVKIIKQF
+1397 LVKLIKEV
-1405 DGHDGDVMRMI
+1405 DGHNGDVMRTI

-1421 ILDLSENGILNT
+1421 ISDLSENGILNT
-1433 YAQLYK
+1433 YTQLYK
-1439 LLKILRKVNSFDLYN
+1439 LLKVAGKANFIDIYG
-1454 AVHELG
+1454 AVGILG
-1460 DKLASTGYVWNRTMS
+1460 DRLASTGYVWNRSMS
-1475 DDNIIKNDD
+1475 DHDVIESND
-1484 IENEYVEND
+1484 IENDYVQND
-1493 KLRINEQ
+1493 KLRIDEQ
-1500 RLKSLDAPIVY
+1500 RLKSLDAPIIY
-1511 HNGKIVSNPIA
+1511 HNGKIVSDPIA
-1522 TVERGMSLSDAINK
+1522 TVERGMSLADAINK

-1561 AIADVQYPGDARA
+1561 AVADAQYPGDARA

-1588 NKSPEQKKI
+1588 NKSPKQKKI

-1615 KDGRQTPVYLDKNGK
+1615 KDGRQTPIYLDKDGK
-1630 KCILSKSKKGY
+1630 KCILSKSKSKKGY

-1648 FDQKPATKPEPAQ
+1648 FDQKPVTKPEPAQ

-1667 PTEPSKP
+1667 PEQPSKPAEPSRP

-1681 QPTSTQPTDKPVITD
+1681 QPTSTQPTDKPVTKD
-1696 KTTLSP
+1696 KTGLSP
-1702 QQSTV
+1702 QQQTV

-1756 NLKESIDHM
+1756 NLKKSIDHM

-1772 HNEPMSDEEVIQE
+1772 YNEPMSDEETIQE
-1785 VINIIEDTI
+1785 VINIIEDVI
-1794 KNGAYVKLERDRWS
+1794 KNGAYVAFNGRYLAS
-1808 NSHVTKVD
+1808 VD
-1816 FEKQPDLERH
+1816 FEKQPGLERH

-1842 MKEAGPFSYDEYFGI
+1842 MKEAGPFSYDEYFDI

-1869 PGTSVHIGNVV
+1869 PGTSVHVGNVV

-1915 HDSFKVSSTPESGE
+1915 HDSFKASSTPESGE

-2006 TSKNSFYDGENY
+2006 TSRNSFYDGEDY
-2018 SNKYVDVWAAD
+2018 SNRYVDVWGAD
-2029 TWGQRFSTQT
+2029 SWGQRFSTQT

-2090 YSDFIEAM
+2090 YSDFIETM
-2098 FNGVEYSTLED
+2098 FNGVEYSTTKE
-2109 FNTAD
+2109 FNTAS
-2114 GFYMTSR
+2114 GLHMMSG
-2121 FSERFVQ
+2121 FSEKFVQ
-2128 NTLDA
+2128 GVLDA
-2133 YNTALEDY
+2133 YKTTIDDY
-2141 RKAVSEFEDQ
+2141 YNAVSEFENQ
-2151 IGQLPKQ
+2151 VGELPKQ
-2158 FELNI
+2158 FNADTS
-2163 PFGEYQKPAQYTFDE
+2163 FSEYQSPAEYTFDE
-2178 VHLVDAR
+2178 IHLIDAR

-2191 ITQQIRHCI
+2191 VTQQIRYCI
-2200 EQALVNEED
+2200 EQAIAEEER
-2209 KANEQPTQPTQEPTK
+2209 KTNEQPTQSTPEPTKTK

-2231 QPETEPE
+2231 EP
-2238 SKKQSETKPSHDKHS
+2238 ETKPEPEKQPNAQTKPS
-2253 EVKPANGST
+2253 EQPQVKPSDSST
-2262 EPTGLVMLQNGYVY
+2262 EPTGLIRLSDGQVY

-2291 DRAEKDTVFAAIIN
+2291 DRAERDKEFAAIIN

-2312 ETTIATIS
+2312 ETTFATIS
-2320 NTGKTLDK
+2320 NTGKNLDK
-2328 IQIKITYIDRKT
+2328 IQIKITYVDRKT
-2340 GKVYNFGKTLP
+2340 GKKYEFGKTLSD
-2351 NGERDYLFLNAGNNL
+2351 GKRDYLFINAGNNL
-2366 PGHAVTENFRALY
+2366 PGHDTTANFRALY
-2379 NLAAQLAEYNKAH
+2379 DLAMQLTEYNKAN
-2392 PGKRA
+2392 PGKKA
-2397 VLRVTEWYRTDGRLM
+2397 ILRVTQWYRTDGRM
-2412 YEQKNGVV
+2412 IYKEENGVV
-2420 SQENHPVVNPKLGI
+2420 SRETHPVVDPKLGI

-2439 YQFSAERQ
+2439 YQFSAESR
-2447 VPGDTHVMLND
+2447 VPGDTRTMLND
-2458 IGFVKDGAVY
+2458 IGFVKDGIVY

-2475 RQQLDVVPKDIPNG
+2475 RQKLDVVPKDIPNG
-2489 VIVYSKRIPRAE
+2489 FIVYSKRIPRAE
-2501 APNGFKRLP
+2501 APGGFRRLP
-2510 IVLRKRALSD
+2510 IMLRKRVLSD
-2520 GDVNFIMDVLKEPSL
+2520 GDVNFIMDVLKDPSL
-2535 LGQAYNG
+2535 LGQPYNG

-2555 LPIITDAAYLSP
+2555 LPIITDAAYLSS
-2567 QKKLFVDRATNTV
+2567 QKKLFVDRASNTV

-2587 WKNAKDGTGTLKGYN
+2587 YRDAENRVGTIKGYN
-2602 MSNESHVEELKN
+2602 MSNESHVEELKQR
-2614 EIKKL
+2614 IKDL

-2633 TDTDSNLP
+2633 NDTDSNLP

-2717 AVTMDPKGYP
+2717 AVTMDAKGYP

-2744 QKPETETKPES
+2744 QKPKPETKPES
-2755 KTNPDSKK
+2755 KINPDSKK
-2763 KPPKPSPTSGGQK
+2763 KPPKPSPTSGGQT
-2776 SDSALGALSS
+2776 SDSALDALASF
-2786 LLDTQDATKA
+2786 LDTQDDEQVTSAD
-2796 TLANIDNQSADQR
+2796 IDNQSVDQQV
-2809 ASDNELVP
+2809 ADNELVP
-2817 DDQLFHIGR
+2817 DDELFHIGR
-2826 VVRGRAINKKKARRH
+2826 VVRGRTIDKKRARRH

-2848 EFVSDDRT
+2848 EFVSDDRA

-2950 VGQFHIDSYNIF
+2950 VGQFHVDSYNIF

-3000 RKANS
+3000 RKTNS

-3046 FVFAGSDISVNG
+3046 FVFTGSDIAVNG

-3068 NEETILKGAK
+3068 NKETILKGAQ

-3087 LGINLSDD
+3087 LGINLSED

-3103 LFEFIANLDDI
+3103 LFELIDNLDNI
-3114 QFKLDLANSIKS
+3114 QFKLDLANSIKA
-3126 ISTNFEQVESENADE
+3126 ISTNFEQVESEKADDD
-3141 KAEAGETGVI
+3141 ADAGDTYSI

-3187 SYTPSIQNG
+3187 SYTPSMQDG
-3196 KVKLVRTKEQV
+3196 KIKLTRTKEQV

-3288 MAQARS
+3288 MTQARS

-3303 SSSAEEGVDTTFGKY
+3303 SSSAGEGVDTTFGEY

-3362 KDVDAV
+3362 KDANAA
-3368 SVFSNFAKFLTG
+3368 SVFSNFSKFLTG

-3395 AILGKLGLK
+3395 AVLGKLGLK
-3404 QYLGLPVGDK
+3404 QYLGLPVGNR
-3414 IFKIQDIDDVSMQLC
+3414 IFKIQDTDDASMQLC

-3463 ALLKMLTST
+3463 ALLSMLTST
-3472 NVEDSMTTF
+3472 NIEDSMTTF
-3481 IQFLNN
+3481 IQFLDN
-3487 IVVNNQL
+3487 IVKNNEL
-3494 NVTDDNKFYVGSLPV
+3494 NITNDNKFYVGYQPV

-3556 LTDSTRDFNKRGP
+3556 LTDSTRNFNKRGP

-3581 IYSTRIDPN
+3581 IYSTRTDPN

-3602 NGLLNNAQ
+3602 HSMLNNDQ
-3610 AQVELQLFDG
+3610 AFIELQMLDG

-3634 QITNDEDIL
+3634 QMTNDEDVLSKI
-3643 CKMRFLMDNTLTGP
+3643 RFLMDNSLIFQTL
-3657 TMSDKKSYY
+3657 SDKKSYFT
-3666 GVHLKGIRIPGID
+3666 VHLKGFRIPGID

-3685 NSGKVVVD
+3685 NSGKVAVD

-3698 DQVKDGSY
+3698 DQVTDGSC
-3706 SYDIAGFD
+3706 SYDVAGFG
-3714 TPVVRQRQ
+3714 TPVLVQRQ
-3722 DVIDQFLS
+3722 DVVDQLLS

-3743 NAMSEMTEEE
+3743 NSMSEMTDEE
-3753 KKKAVK
+3753 KKNAVK
-3759 NFYTSEN
+3759 NFYSSQN

-3778 VTKDGVG
+3778 VTESGAG
-3785 SYVSFNNAKLTPKQA
+3785 SYLSFNNAKLTPKQA
-3800 LEKADKNFFT
+3800 LERADKNFFA
-3810 PMVGDRPMTE
+3810 PMIGGRPMTE

-3839 TTMMMN
+3839 GAMMEN
-3845 LKQKGLIELVVDNG
+3845 LQHRGLIAKDSDGYL
-3859 NKYWVN
+3859 VN

-3877 KSLLRSQNRLD
+3877 KSLLRSQNKLD

-3895 QNTMRTAISSA
+3895 QNSMRMAIHTAIG
-3906 IVLFAND
+3906 LFAND
-3913 MVVKHIMS
+3913 MMVKSIMS
-3921 VEEHERLY
+3921 VQETERIY
-3929 ASNPGYFKW
+3929 AANPAYFKW
-3938 KYDKKTGDLTNRLV
+3938 KYDKNTGELSDRTV
-3952 DQIKRNGGDGSTGI
+3952 DELKRAGGFVSTGI
-3966 NNFTELTNIPEHW
+3966 NNFMELTNIPQHW

-3999 IASPQIE
+3999 VASPQIE

-4017 VQALREYYLK
+4017 VQALREHHLK

-4041 RDERPDEDEQLYER
+4041 KDERPDEAEQLYER
-4055 ERIAQDVENKL
+4055 ERIAQNVENKL
-4066 ATMSDYDVKQEL
+4066 AAMSDDDVKTEL
-4078 QSLGIF
+4078 KSLGMLDVID
-4084 NIVEKKSKA
+4084 KKSKA
-4093 AYDSYAGGID
+4093 AYDSYTGGID

-4134 NILRSKSV
+4134 KILRSTSV
-4142 KDMYKLADAYTKVIT
+4142 KDMYQIADAYTKVIT
-4157 TVIGTQKYTAK
+4157 TVIGTQKYTAY
-4168 GRRVDAIGNITDYY
+4168 GRRQDSTGNIVDYY

-4193 NATGKSAN
+4193 LATGKLGN
-4201 IYNMMKTNNV
+4201 IYNMMKTNNT

-4223 SQGAVSN
+4223 SQGAVAN

-4235 YRQDSD
+4235 YRQDND

-4246 NYKEDGSLKPIFSES
+4246 NYNEDGSLKPVFSES
-4261 FKVNPYSVSFEYL
+4261 FKVNPYSVQFEYL

-4314 VRSGQE
+4314 VRSGQQ

-4326 QSMIALSNIGRDQLR
+4326 QSMIALSDIGRDQLR
-4341 SQYFLTNDKGQF
+4341 NQYFLTNDKEQL
-4353 VDENGNV
+4353 VDEDGNV
-4360 VDKPVVDPV
+4360 IDDSKRNPIVDPV
-4369 KYSKALK
+4369 KYSNALK
-4376 QIIGSDKISLN
+4376 QILGSDKISLN

-4393 LVPYKDGEGKIR
+4393 LVPYKDGEGKTR

-4411 LDAVQSSNF
+4411 IDAVQSSNF

-4468 DIAPS
+4468 NIAPS

-4485 EGSMDCVLSID
+4485 EGSMDCVLSVD

-4513 YMLNEFGNHIPVT
+4513 YVLNEFGNRVPVT

-4554 DINDL
+4554 DINNL

-4572 ERHTRSA
+4572 EHHTRSLD
-4579 EEVRQYLIDQGLIG
+4579 EVRQYLIDQGMIG

-4610 SSIHALRCVDVT
+4610 SSIHALRCVDILPV
-4622 FVTNDTVILPAEF
+4622 VNDTVMLPAEF

-4651 ALNYYNTKNGDISD
+4651 TLNYHNRKDGGVSD

-4691 DKNSK
+4691 DENSK

-4712 LALDALD
+4712 LAFDALD
-4719 EIDTTDTAQTE
+4719 EIGTTDSANIE
-4730 QPYQFYDITTQTSV
+4730 HPYQFYDLTTQTNV

-4750 GKIGIGPFALN
+4750 GKIGIAPFALN

-4770 YHVSFKPTKNSI
+4770 YHVSFKPSQNSI

-4792 NMTDIDGNSI
+4792 NMTDIDGDSI

-4815 IAKDSWVSRCN
+4815 IAKDAWVSRCN

-4857 AMADTYMNASS
+4857 AMADAYMNASS
-4868 EYMSDGTSKFRR
+4868 EYMSDGTSQFRR

-4893 SKYHLENVVVSGR
+4893 SKYHLENVVIAGST
-4906 SVAEWLEVFE
+4906 VAQWLEVFE
-4916 SNDPEMAKLKE
+4916 SEDSEMAQLK
-4927 GLNEDLKKIL
+4927 GVLNEELKKIL

-4951 KMGDV
+4951 KIGDV

-4971 YASALS
+4971 YANALS

-5027 KSYVGIKTENAI
+5027 SSYIGVKTENAI
-5039 NTTKQVIA
+5039 QATKQIIG

-5074 ETVNFVE
+5074 ETVSFVE

-5092 SEYFNYYVN
+5092 SEYFNEYVS
-5101 KLFGDS
+5101 KLSDNPN
-5107 TYVRDLVNGS
+5107 YVRDLVNGS
-5117 SEQHNVRYHYDKK
+5117 SEQHGVRYHYDKQRP
-5130 ASYIEVDEDMIYPLR
+5130 YIEIDEDMTHPLR

-5160 GSQMKAYPNVIVA
+5160 GSRMKARPNVIVA
-5173 ISGNKV
+5173 ISGNKA
-5179 YLQKEIQFNSKGK
+5179 YLQNEIKFDSKG
-5192 RSSLT
+5192 RISQLT

-5231 DLKSN
+5231 DLKGN

-5255 RIAGEASDTYDD
+5255 RIIGEASDTYDD
-5267 LKFIKIETF
+5267 LKFIKLETF
-5276 FEDNGDKADQYI
+5276 FEDSGDKTDQYI

-5297 TNDNERLQNAVRKL
+5297 TNDNENLQNSVRKL
-5311 ANDLVVY
+5311 ATDLVIY

-5340 RNGEFNPEGVTSYA
+5340 RNGEFNPEGMKSYA
-5354 EFIRNKLDELN
+5354 EFIRTKLDELN
-5365 GYGETKIDLD
+5365 GYSENKIDLD

-5385 QFVPKYRIDDKAE
+5385 QFVPRYRVDDKAE

-5426 PTDKNHMPKVNVV
+5426 PADKNHMPKVNVV
-5439 IDPTNAP
+5439 IDPTKAP

-5473 QNADGIRYPV
+5473 QTADGIRYPI

-5539 MSKSDLRDSNILQ
+5539 MPKSDLRDSNILQ

-5562 AEKMIISRR
+5562 AEKMAISRR
-5571 SYSTNMDIAQTQAV
+5571 SYSANMDIAQTQAV
-5585 QFNDTVNNQSITSD
+5585 QFNDTDAQSQ
-5599 NTSTVN
+5599 TSTSVTSS
-5605 TTQTNDKPVNMYF
+5605 TTQTNDRPVNIYF
-5618 GNGQNGENAE
+5618 GSGENIN
-5628 LSNFAIRPFSF
+5628 LSNFAIRPFVHTF
-5639 RPKDFY
+5639 EDGTQKTF
-5645 FGDDASEHQ
+5645 Q
-5654 FYSVEQAF
+5654 SVEQAF
-5662 QYYKI
+5662 HYIKGALFAKQDANSTILNDI
-5667 MVLASMADS
+5667 MNTTSGPELRR
-5676 LNYSISTGA
+5676 LG
-5685 QEAARKSISAN
+5685 
-5696 RNILLKRAQEILNAP
+5696 RNIKELDVTKWDANSSDVMKQLLKE
-5711 TSANARY
+5711 
-5718 LGRQALGLQDVSSQ
+5718 
-5732 FGLIASANDI
+5732 
-5742 EKSVFKVWDE
+5742 
-5752 RSSKIMKALIKA
+5752 
-5764 SFEQNPKAA
+5764 SFEQNPQSA

-5786 TQDRSKWK
+5786 NQDKSKWK

-5805 DELRKSQGVLSKD
+5805 DELRKSQNAS
-5818 DAKPIDRHVFISTG
+5818 PQSQTST
-5832 YSKGDPQKHPGVDYV
+5832 PV
-5847 FTENAEASSV
+5847 
-5857 VLNSKYGISKTD
+5857 
-5869 LLGTEEL
+5869 
-5876 PFKGAVKIN
+5876 
-5885 VSDVKKT
+5885 
-5892 NSAGIRTDS
+5892 
-5901 NGNITENAYGIVVK
+5901 
-5915 KYQQDANGRFVA
+5915 DAN
-5927 QKGCFNDTDSDF
+5927 K
-5939 EMFKR
+5939 
-5944 FNNIVFE
+5944 
-5951 KLEQSHNIDI
+5951 QS
-5961 MFPSQMA
+5961 
-5968 LGRAALPLRFAEW
+5968 
-5981 LHDELYKRFG
+5981 
-5991 VQSTVEPS
+5991 ST
-5999 AKADYDGYGIRI
+5999 Y
-6011 TSIDTNGNSDQSQ
+6011 
-6024 GNTPIDTNKKSGTN
+6024 
-6038 KTTVTPETAMFYSGG
+6038 KTTVSPETALFYSGG
-6053 AAGSD
+6053 AVGSD
-6058 TEWENIAQKY
+6058 TEWGNVAQKY

-6077 DDYDKLSRDDKE
+6077 DDYDKLSHDDKE

-6106 LSADSYSGKLV
+6106 LDANSYSGKLV
-6117 RRDMLQ
+6117 RRDILQ
-6123 ANSADSILAIGRLG
+6123 ANSADSILAIGRL

-6170 KTYDGEKFI
+6170 KIYDGEKFI

-6187 RYAAL
+6187 RHAAL

-6200 AGKRAI
+6200 TGKRAI
-6206 QNVFSANTR
+6206 QNVFSAQVGT
-6215 PQQTVEDSKPK
+6215 QQIVEDSKPK
-6226 INETK
+6226 TGG
-6231 TNEDSKPVQQIK
+6231 TNTDEDSKSVQQIK
-6243 LTAGQEAAKKAILN
+6243 LTAGQETAKKAILN

-6341 GEFKQVKGGKVK
+6341 GKFKQVEGGKVN
-6353 IKPNSI
+6353 IKPGSI

-6383 KSKVIFLGDPGQL
+6383 DSKVIFLGDPGQL
-6396 PPIRTRELVKYGT
+6396 PPIRTGDLVKYGT

-6449 STTEGQTDRRVDDED
+6449 STTEGQTDRRVNDEN

-6478 NEQQVDKIVPLFK
+6478 NEQQADKIVPLFK

-6499 SLVKIVAYH
+6499 SLIKVVAYH
-6508 NNAVRQWNQDIRRKV
+6508 NNTVKQWNQIIRRKV

-6571 TVYRVQIMDATIKD
+6571 TVYRVQLMDATIKD
-6585 PRGEIIT
+6585 PRGKIIT
-6592 VPLIIPTQKNIAEF
+6592 VPLIIPTKQNMDEF

-6622 TDRGKYKRALDM
+6622 TDRGKYKRVLDM
-6634 YWSYGTEWAHVE
+6634 YWSYGTELAHVE

-6701 DKLGTLDVDLKQLN
+6701 DRLGTLDVDLKQLN

-6746 NIETL
+6746 NVATL

-6787 AFFAKNIKDF
+6787 AFFAKGIKDF
-6797 FDGKTSVKRRFGDP
+6797 FDGKTSVQPRFGKP

-6828 IPLRTILSIKIPKI
+6828 LPLRDILSIKIPKI
-6842 IHFSITGM
+6842 IHFSITGL

-6884 RIDPIIPGVT
+6884 RIDPIVPGVT
-6894 PRHVIENI
+6894 SKHVIENI

-6912 NIRFSVMDF
+6912 NIRFSIMDF
-6921 YSTTA
+6921 YATTA
-6926 QFTEAAGFDY
+6926 QFTEANGFDY
-6936 SKYYIP
+6936 SKYYVP
-6942 MKGYDGK
+6942 QTNADGS
-6949 QLMTLISRDGRSFYD
+6949 QRVLLVSRDGRSFSRIDGISY
-6964 PSDKNSPLN
+6964 
-6973 SARGRRVGNTIVV
+6973 RQVGKSIAVLQ
-6986 TVSYGAETKMYVRG
+6986 SYGAESKVYLQG
-7000 KSGKVLTKTIN
+7000 KSGNVWVKTVQ
-7011 TSEMTDDAIKSNTG
+7011 TSNITDDVIKSKDG
-7025 WNALTADQIIHDQV
+7025 WTVLNDKQVMNDQV
-7039 ANRVAAGVFLQPMY
+7039 ASRVKAGVHLQKLY
-7053 ERHARKEVI
+7053 ETHAESDVI
-7062 TNIAKI
+7062 KNIADI
-7068 VKEYGDKY
+7068 VKRIGDKY
-7076 GVRLGTCAEP
+7076 GVTLSTCAEP
-7086 AVLPGIS
+7086 DLLPSGIS
-7093 LEGCLSVRAINEMLG
+7093 HEGCLSVQAINRILG

-7116 ANNNIKSRPLCSCY
+7116 ANNKSRDLCTCY

-7136 LAYDRRCASSCT
+7136 LKYNDKCASSCA

-7155 SNAAALLYNKDGS
+7155 SNAAATMYNPDGS
-7168 LRNIPLTTTRKDTE
+7168 LKHNALTTTRRDTE
-7182 KFDDTDIDDKFI
+7182 KFDDTDIDKKFI
-7194 YHCKGK
+7194 LHCKGK

>member
-43 RSYTEAYT
+43 RSYTETYA

-81 MWKMQPDNDKLD
+81 MWKMQPDNDKSD
-93 DAKAALV
+93 DAKSALV

-138 RLNSV
+138 RLNST

-176 YLEQQETILND
+176 YLEQQEAILND

-211 KYAQADVL
+211 KYAQADIL

-248 EDFFNPLW
+248 EDFFNPMW

-305 DRNLKDAAYYERRIR
+305 DRNLKDAAYYERRIS

-355 GTQIASAVI
+355 RTQIASAVI

-378 SVAAAAPI
+378 SVAVAAPI

-513 YKRAGAIPRYLRKKG
+513 YKRASAIPRYLRKKG

-572 AFRYIGMPF
+572 AFRYIGIPF

-615 NAKPAKGILGDRFIE
+615 NAKPAKGILGDRFVE
-630 MNYFQ
+630 MNYLQ
-635 NRNYGLELAKRL
+635 NKSYVLELAKRL
-647 GISGVSEGVEEG
+647 GISSISEGVEEG

-763 IANDKLDKLV
+763 IANDKLDKLM
-773 HYSNSSREPSS
+773 HYSNSSREQSGT
-784 AWDKIKAGIKQ
+784 WDKIKAGIKQ

-818 KEYENTGD
+818 KEYENTGE
-826 YITSPENIDK
+826 YITSTDNVDK
-836 EFADFRRAVGLTRS
+836 EYADFRRAVGLTRS

-917 DAGVPRAL
+917 DAGVPRVL
-925 WNDPRFN
+925 WNNPRFN
-932 GAEHDLKRLF
+932 GAEHDLKRPF
-942 VERLARL
+942 IERLARL

-964 AGTNRATMRRYIDG
+964 AGANRATMRRYIDG

-1008 LAQQLYSA
+1008 LAQRLYSV
-1016 KIGVDDRGYNLH
+1016 KIGVDDKGYNLH

-1061 EQFNMENASAAL
+1061 EQFNVENASAAL
-1073 EQITGTTKIVKDENG
+1073 GQITGTTKIVKDENG

-1152 TTEYALDAKGDR
+1152 TTEYALDAKGNR

-1188 TEKLPIKE
+1188 TKKSPIKE

-1234 SDIGSITQQVGEAKQ
+1234 SDTGLVTQQVGEAKQ

-1276 KEADEKR
+1276 KEVDEKR
-1283 KAFIKLNP
+1283 KAFIKSNP

-1319 QEREAKELAKQI
+1319 QEREAKKLAKQI
-1331 EKNKLTKVDGKI
+1331 EKNKLTKVDGKV

-1357 NDGTYVTVHWD
+1357 KDGTYVTVRWD
-1368 KIGNLRQ
+1368 EIGNLKQ
-1375 TVIHKSDILSENQA
+1375 TVVNKNDIISEKQG

-1397 LVKIIKQF
+1397 LVKLIKEV
-1405 DGHDGDVMRMI
+1405 DGHNGDVMRTI

-1421 ILDLSENGILNT
+1421 ILDLSKNGILNT

-1439 LLKILRKVNSFDLYN
+1439 LLKVAGKANSVDIYE
-1454 AVHELG
+1454 AVSVLG
-1460 DKLASTGYVWNRTMS
+1460 DKMASTGYVWNRTMS
-1475 DDNIIKNDD
+1475 DDDIIKNDD

-1493 KLRINEQ
+1493 KLRINKR

-1511 HNGKIVSNPIA
+1511 HNGKIVSNPTA
-1522 TVERGMSLSDAINK
+1522 TVERGMSLADAIKK
-1536 ARSGDKTISAKLV
+1536 ARSGDKTIAAKLV
-1549 EYRKYLSENLGA
+1549 EYKNYLSENLGA
-1561 AIADVQYPGDARA
+1561 AVADVQYPGDAKA
-1574 AKLIEKIDHELDEL
+1574 AQLIEKIDHELDEL

-1648 FDQKPATKPEPAQ
+1648 FDQKPTTKPEPAQ

-1667 PTEPSKP
+1667 PTEPSKS

-1681 QPTSTQPTDKPVITD
+1681 QPTSTKPADKPITTD

-1702 QQSTV
+1702 QQQTV

-1736 VDGKIQRFRRVH
+1736 VDGKTQRFRRVH

-1772 HNEPMSDEEVIQE
+1772 YNEPMSDEEVVQE
-1785 VINIIEDTI
+1785 VVNIIEDVI

-1808 NSHVTKVD
+1808 NSHVTIVD
-1816 FEKQPDLERH
+1816 FEKQPGLERH
-1826 PLSAQAVHD
+1826 PLSAQAIHD

-1842 MKEAGPFSYDEYFGI
+1842 LKEAGPFNYDEFFGI
-1857 VSDVARIIASTE
+1857 VSDVAHIIASTE
-1869 PGTSVHIGNVV
+1869 PGTSVHVGNVV
-1880 EGVVNYVVQRVL
+1880 EGVVNHVVQRVL
-1892 DQGYEKIV
+1892 DQGYENIV

-1915 HDSFKVSSTPESGE
+1915 HDSFKQSSTPESGE

-1943 RTVVKNLVLDVL
+1943 RGVVKNLVLDVL
-1955 RQLKSFHELGWV
+1955 RQLKSFHDLGWV

-2006 TSKNSFYDGENY
+2006 TSTKSFYDGEGY
-2018 SNKYVDVWAAD
+2018 SSRYVDVYGAN

-2070 YDYNTGLILNVVLE
+2070 YNYGTGLISNVVLE

-2098 FNGVEYSTLED
+2098 FNGVEYSTTE
-2109 FNTAD
+2109 NYTMMS
-2114 GFYMTSR
+2114 G

-2128 NTLDA
+2128 GILDT
-2133 YNTALEDY
+2133 YNTAIEDY
-2141 RKAVSEFEDQ
+2141 NKAVSDFESQ
-2151 IGQLPKQ
+2151 VGQLPKQ
-2158 FELNI
+2158 FMFDPSLS
-2163 PFGEYQKPAQYTFDE
+2163 EYMTPAQYTLDE
-2178 VHLVDAR
+2178 IHRIDAKA
-2185 TKRLWD
+2185 KRLWD
-2191 ITQQIRHCI
+2191 ITQQIHHCI
-2200 EQALVNEED
+2200 EQALANEED
-2209 KANEQPTQPTQEPTK
+2209 KANGQSTTGSNPKPQATPQPETIPQPETK
-2224 PEPEVTP
+2224 PEPEK
-2231 QPETEPE
+2231 QPNA
-2238 SKKQSETKPSHDKHS
+2238 QTKPS
-2253 EVKPANGST
+2253 EQPQVKPSDSST
-2262 EPTGLVMLQNGYVY
+2262 EPTGLIRLSDGQVY

-2291 DRAEKDTVFAAIIN
+2291 DRAEKDTQFAAIIN

-2312 ETTIATIS
+2312 ETTFATIS
-2320 NTGKTLDK
+2320 NTGKNLDK
-2328 IQIKITYIDRKT
+2328 IQIKITYVDRKT
-2340 GKVYNFGKTLP
+2340 GKKYEFGKTLP
-2351 NGERDYLFLNAGNNL
+2351 NGKRDYLFINSGNNL
-2366 PGHAVTENFRALY
+2366 PGHDVTANFRALY
-2379 NLAAQLAEYNKAH
+2379 DLAMQLTEYNKANS
-2392 PGKRA
+2392 GKKA
-2397 VLRVTEWYRTDGRLM
+2397 ILRVTQWYRTDGRM
-2412 YEQKNGVV
+2412 IYKEENGVV
-2420 SQENHPVVNPKLGI
+2420 SRETHPVVDPKLGI

-2439 YQFSAERQ
+2439 YQFSAESQ
-2447 VPGDTHVMLND
+2447 VPGDTRTMLND

-2468 TYGDSNT
+2468 TYGDSST
-2475 RQQLDVVPKDIPNG
+2475 RRQLDVVPKDIPNG
-2489 VIVYSKRIPRAE
+2489 FIVYSKRIPRAE
-2501 APNGFKRLP
+2501 APGGFRRLP

-2520 GDVNFIMDVLKEPSL
+2520 GDVNFIMDVLKDPSL
-2535 LGQAYNG
+2535 LGQPYNG

-2555 LPIITDAAYLSP
+2555 LPIITDAKYLSS
-2567 QKKLFVDRATNTV
+2567 QKKLFVDRASNTV

-2587 WKNAKDGTGTLKGYN
+2587 YRDAENSVGTLKGYN
-2602 MSNESHVEELKN
+2602 MSNESHVEELKQR
-2614 EIKKL
+2614 IKDL

-2633 TDTDSNLP
+2633 NDTDSNLP

-2693 GWYLRTGILQTNA
+2693 GWYLRSGILQTNA

-2717 AVTMDPKGYP
+2717 AVTVDTKGYP

-2744 QKPETETKPES
+2744 QESKTETKPES

-2776 SDSALGALSS
+2776 SDSALDALSS
-2786 LLDTQDATKA
+2786 LLDTQDGNQVT
-2796 TLANIDNQSADQR
+2796 TDNIDNQSTDQQTL
-2809 ASDNELVP
+2809 DNEQIE
-2817 DDQLFHIGR
+2817 DWELFHIGR
-2826 VVRGRAINKKKARRH
+2826 VATGKTINKKKARRH

-2848 EFVSDDRT
+2848 DFVSDDRT
-2856 FGFVDGVIKQFDDG
+2856 FGFIDGVIKQFDDG

-2950 VGQFHIDSYNIF
+2950 VGQFHVDSYNIF

-2978 RYRNDRAIL
+2978 RYRNDRAVL

-3114 QFKLDLANSIKS
+3114 QFKLDLANSIKA
-3126 ISTNFEQVESENADE
+3126 ISTNFEQVESEKADND
-3141 KAEAGETGVI
+3141 ADAGDTYSI

-3196 KVKLVRTKEQV
+3196 KVELVRTKEQV

-3362 KDVDAV
+3362 KDADAA
-3368 SVFSNFAKFLTG
+3368 SVFSNFSKFLTG

-3404 QYLGLPVGDK
+3404 QYLGLPVGNR
-3414 IFKIQDIDDVSMQLC
+3414 IFKIQDIDDASMQLC

-3463 ALLKMLTST
+3463 ALLSMLTST

-3481 IQFLNN
+3481 IQFLDN
-3487 IVVNNQL
+3487 IVKNNEL
-3494 NVTDDNKFYVGSLPV
+3494 NVTDDNKFYVGYQPV

-3581 IYSTRIDPN
+3581 IYSTRTDPN

-3602 NGLLNNAQ
+3602 HSMLNNSQ
-3610 AQVELQLFDG
+3610 ASIELQSLDG

-3634 QITNDEDIL
+3634 QMTNDEDIL
-3643 CKMRFLMDNTLTGP
+3643 SKIRFLMDNSLIFQTL
-3657 TMSDKKSYY
+3657 SDKKSYFT
-3666 GVHLKGIRIPGID
+3666 VHLKGFRIPGID

-3698 DQVKDGSY
+3698 DQVTNGSC
-3706 SYDIAGFD
+3706 SYDIAGFG
-3714 TPVVRQRQ
+3714 TPVLMQRQ
-3722 DVIDQFLS
+3722 DVIDQLLS

-3743 NAMSEMTEEE
+3743 DAMSEMTDDE

-3759 NFYTSEN
+3759 NFYSSQN

-3778 VTKDGVG
+3778 VTESGAG
-3785 SYVSFNNAKLTPKQA
+3785 SYLSFNNEKLTPKKA
-3800 LEKADKNFFT
+3800 LERADENFFAPT
-3810 PMVGDRPMTE
+3810 VGNKPMTE
-3820 REANDYRR
+3820 RAANDYRR
-3828 TLLEMVLQKRL
+3828 TLIELNLQRRL
-3839 TTMMMN
+3839 DVMMEN
-3845 LKQKGLIELVVDNG
+3845 LQHRGLIAKDSDGYL
-3859 NKYWVN
+3859 VN

-3877 KSLLRSQNRLD
+3877 KSLLRKQNKLD

-3895 QNTMRTAISSA
+3895 QNTMRMAIHTAIG
-3906 IVLFAND
+3906 LFAND
-3913 MVVKHIMS
+3913 MMVKSIMS
-3921 VEEHERLY
+3921 VQETERIY
-3929 ASNPGYFKW
+3929 AANPAYFKW
-3938 KYDKKTGDLTNRLV
+3938 KYDENTGELSDRTV
-3952 DQIKRNGGDGSTGI
+3952 DELKRAGGFVSTGI
-3966 NNFTELTNIPEHW
+3966 NNFMELTNIPQHW

-3999 IASPQIE
+3999 VASPQIE
-4006 EIKTLMTTSAR
+4006 EIKILMTTSAR
-4017 VQALREYYLK
+4017 VQALREHYLK
-4027 QQKSEYEERILKMK
+4027 QQKSDYEERILKMK
-4041 RDERPDEDEQLYER
+4041 RDERPNEDEQLYER

-4066 ATMSDYDVKQEL
+4066 ATMSDDGVKQEL
-4078 QSLGIF
+4078 KSLGMLDI
-4084 NIVEKKSKA
+4084 IDKKSKA
-4093 AYDSYAGGID
+4093 AYNSYTGGID

-4134 NILRSKSV
+4134 KILRSTSV
-4142 KDMYKLADAYTKVIT
+4142 KDMRQIADAYTKVIT
-4157 TVIGTQKYTAK
+4157 TVIGTQKYTAY
-4168 GRRVDAIGNITDYY
+4168 GRRQDSTGNIVDYY

-4193 NATGKSAN
+4193 LATGKLGN
-4201 IYNMMKTNNV
+4201 IYNMMKTNNT

-4223 SQGAVSN
+4223 SQGAVAN

-4235 YRQDSD
+4235 YRQDD
-4241 ENNKA
+4241 DKDNKA
-4246 NYKEDGSLKPIFSES
+4246 NYNKDGSLKPLFSES

-4314 VRSGQE
+4314 VRSGQQ

-4326 QSMIALSNIGRDQLR
+4326 QSMNALSNIGRDQLR
-4341 SQYFLTNDKGQF
+4341 SQYFLTNDKWQF

-4369 KYSKALK
+4369 KYQSALK
-4376 QIIGSDKISLN
+4376 RILGSDKISLN

-4393 LVPYKDGEGKIR
+4393 LVPYKDGKGKTR
-4405 YRFNMP
+4405 YRLNMP

-4473 INGGKRLQMVNE
+4473 INGGNSLQMVNE
-4485 EGSMDCVLSID
+4485 EGSMDCVLSVD

-4513 YMLNEFGNHIPVT
+4513 YILDRFGERIPVT
-4526 RIHKGKTLYKVKSA
+4526 RIYKGKTLYKVKSA

-4554 DINDL
+4554 DIDNL
-4559 PDGTEVIYKKNKI
+4559 SDGIEVVYKKNKT
-4572 ERHTRSA
+4572 EHHTRSFD
-4579 EEVRQYLIDQGLIG
+4579 EVRQYLIDQGMIG

-4610 SSIHALRCVDVT
+4610 SSIHALRCVDILPV
-4622 FVTNDTVILPAEF
+4622 VNDTVMLPAEF

-4651 ALNYYNTKNGDISD
+4651 ALNYHNRKDGGVSD

-4691 DKNSK
+4691 DENSK

-4712 LALDALD
+4712 LAFDALN
-4719 EIDTTDTAQTE
+4719 EIGTTDSTKTE
-4730 QPYQFYDITTQTSV
+4730 QPYQFYDLTTQTSV

-4792 NMTDIDGNSI
+4792 NMTDIDGDSI

-4815 IAKDSWVSRCN
+4815 IAKDAWVSRCN

-4857 AMADTYMNASS
+4857 AMADAYMNASS

-4880 QQQAIDNVVFGED
+4880 QQQAIDDVVFGED
-4893 SKYHLENVVVSGR
+4893 SKYNLLNVTIADNSMAR
-4906 SVAEWLEVFE
+4906 WLEIIE
-4916 SNDPEMAKLKE
+4916 SEDSEDAQLK
-4927 GLNEDLKKIL
+4927 GVLNKELKKIL

-4951 KMGDV
+4951 EIGDV

-4971 YASALS
+4971 YANALS

-4985 DTKKQG
+4985 DTKKHG
-4991 KSIAEQ
+4991 KSLAEQ

-5002 GYNDLFNNGETGAL
+5002 GYANLFNNGETGAL
-5016 FNRASI
+5016 FNRASLL
-5022 VKLRD
+5022 KLRD
-5027 KSYVGIKTENAI
+5027 ESYVGIKTENAI
-5039 NTTKQVIA
+5039 NATKHIIG

-5092 SEYFNYYVN
+5092 SEYFNEYVS
-5101 KLFGDS
+5101 KLSDNPN
-5107 TYVRDLVNGS
+5107 YVRDLVNGS
-5117 SEQHNVRYHYDKK
+5117 SEQHGVRYHYDKQRP
-5130 ASYIEVDEDMIYPLR
+5130 YIEIDEDMTHPLR

-5160 GSQMKAYPNVIVA
+5160 GSRMKARSNVIVA
-5173 ISGNKV
+5173 ISGNKA
-5179 YLQKEIQFNSKGK
+5179 YLQNEIKFDSKG
-5192 RSSLT
+5192 RISQLT

-5231 DLKSN
+5231 DLKGN

-5255 RIAGEASDTYDD
+5255 RIIGEASDTYDD
-5267 LKFIKIETF
+5267 LKFIKLETF
-5276 FEDNGDKADQYI
+5276 FEDSGDKTDQYI

-5297 TNDNERLQNAVRKL
+5297 TNDNENLQNSVRKL
-5311 ANDLVVY
+5311 ATDLVIY

-5328 STKLFQYVPDSW
+5328 STKLFQYVPASW
-5340 RNGEFNPEGVTSYA
+5340 RNGEFNPEGVKSYT
-5354 EFIRNKLDELN
+5354 EFIRTKLDELN
-5365 GYGETKIDLD
+5365 GYGESKIDLD

-5385 QFVPKYRIDDKAE
+5385 QFVPRYRIDDKAE
-5398 QQKLT
+5398 AQKLT
-5403 PIYTDGRNTYGY
+5403 PIYTNGRHTYGY
-5415 PVVIQGMNIEK
+5415 PVVIQGMNLEK
-5426 PTDKNHMPKVNVV
+5426 PTDKNHRAKINVV
-5439 IDPTNAP
+5439 IDLEKAP
-5446 QYIKITRDYKHR
+5446 QYIKIARDYKHR

-5473 QNADGIRYPV
+5473 QTADGIRYPI

-5510 RLDKAE
+5510 RRDKAE

-5539 MSKSDLRDSNILQ
+5539 VPDSKFRDSNILQ
-5552 DLRRFAELDM
+5552 DLRRFAQLDM
-5562 AEKMIISRR
+5562 AEKHVISRR
-5571 SYSTNMDIAQTQAV
+5571 SYSANMDIAQTQAI
-5585 QFNDTVNNQSITSD
+5585 QFNDTDAQSQASMSVTS
-5599 NTSTVN
+5599 S
-5605 TTQTNDKPVNMYF
+5605 TTQTNDRPVNIYF
-5618 GNGQNGENAE
+5618 GNGQNDENIE

-5639 RPKDFY
+5639 TPKDFY

-5667 MVLASMADS
+5667 MVLASMSDS

-5696 RNILLKRAQEILNAP
+5696 RNILLKRAQEILNAS
-5711 TSANARY
+5711 TSAHARY
-5718 LGRQALGLQDVSSQ
+5718 LGRQPLGLQDVSSQ
-5732 FGLIASANDI
+5732 FGTIASAKDI
-5742 EKSVFKVWDE
+5742 EKSIFKVWDE

-5764 SFEQNPKAA
+5764 SFEQNPQAA
-5773 QRLLDTGNATLTH
+5773 QRLLDTDNATLTH
-5786 TQDRSKWK
+5786 IQDKSKWK

-5805 DELRKSQGVLSKD
+5805 DELRKSQNASNQSQT
-5818 DAKPIDRHVFISTG
+5818 ST
-5832 YSKGDPQKHPGVDYV
+5832 PVD
-5847 FTENAEASSV
+5847 T
-5857 VLNSKYGISKTD
+5857 
-5869 LLGTEEL
+5869 
-5876 PFKGAVKIN
+5876 
-5885 VSDVKKT
+5885 
-5892 NSAGIRTDS
+5892 S
-5901 NGNITENAYGIVVK
+5901 N
-5915 KYQQDANGRFVA
+5915 
-5927 QKGCFNDTDSDF
+5927 
-5939 EMFKR
+5939 
-5944 FNNIVFE
+5944 
-5951 KLEQSHNIDI
+5951 QS
-5961 MFPSQMA
+5961 
-5968 LGRAALPLRFAEW
+5968 
-5981 LHDELYKRFG
+5981 
-5991 VQSTVEPS
+5991 
-5999 AKADYDGYGIRI
+5999 
-6011 TSIDTNGNSDQSQ
+6011 SIDDNG
-6024 GNTPIDTNKKSGTN
+6024 
-6038 KTTVTPETAMFYSGG
+6038 TTVNP
-6053 AAGSD
+6053 
-6058 TEWENIAQKY
+6058 
-6068 GFDMIHYTV
+6068 
-6077 DDYDKLSRDDKE
+6077 
-6089 SIEKQYKEVVE
+6089 
-6100 RLSRKQ
+6100 
-6106 LSADSYSGKLV
+6106 
-6117 RRDMLQ
+6117 
-6123 ANSADSILAIGRLG
+6123 
-6137 KNGHVDGGTAYATE
+6137 GT
-6151 RGIIRGIPV
+6151 
-6160 YLFDQDDNHW
+6160 
-6170 KTYDGEKFI
+6170 
-6179 NCEQPNLT
+6179 
-6187 RYAAL
+6187 
-6192 IGTRQITD
+6192 
-6200 AGKRAI
+6200 
-6206 QNVFSANTR
+6206 
-6215 PQQTVEDSKPK
+6215 QQTVEDSKPK
-6226 INETK
+6226 TSETK
-6231 TNEDSKPVQQIK
+6231 TDEDSKPVQQIK
-6243 LTAGQEAAKKAILN
+6243 LTAGQETAKKAILN

-6341 GEFKQVKGGKVK
+6341 GEFKQVKGGKLK
-6353 IKPNSI
+6353 IKPGSI

-6383 KSKVIFLGDPGQL
+6383 ESKVIFLGDPGQL
-6396 PPIRTRELVKYGT
+6396 PPIRTRELIKYGT

-6424 AGLTERVRQGEGSPI
+6424 ASLTERVRQGEGSPI

-6449 STTEGQTDRRVDDED
+6449 STTEGQTDQRVDDEN

-6478 NEQQVDKIVPLFK
+6478 NEQQADKIVPLFK

-6499 SLVKIVAYH
+6499 SLIKVVAYH
-6508 NNAVRQWNQDIRRKV
+6508 NNTVKQWNQDIRRKV

-6571 TVYRVQIMDATIKD
+6571 TVYRVQLMDATIKD
-6585 PRGEIIT
+6585 PRGKIIT
-6592 VPLIIPTQKNIAEF
+6592 VPLIIPTNENMAEF

-6732 TPDTVDNVGNTYKE
+6732 KPDTVDNVGNTYKE

-6787 AFFAKNIKDF
+6787 VFFAKKIKDF
-6797 FDGKTSVKRRFGDP
+6797 FDGKTSVQPRFGKP

-6828 IPLRTILSIKIPKI
+6828 LPLRDILSIKIPKI
-6842 IHFSITGM
+6842 IHFSITGL

-6884 RIDPIIPGVT
+6884 RIDPIVPGVT

-6912 NIRFSVMDF
+6912 NIRFSIMDF
-6921 YSTTA
+6921 YATTA
-6926 QFTEAAGFDY
+6926 QFTEANGFDY
-6936 SKYYIP
+6936 SKYYVP
-6942 MKGYDGK
+6942 QTNTDGS
-6949 QLMTLISRDGRSFYD
+6949 QRVLLVSRDGRSFSRIDGVSY
-6964 PSDKNSPLN
+6964 
-6973 SARGRRVGNTIVV
+6973 RQVGKSIAVLQ
-6986 TVSYGAETKMYVRG
+6986 SYGAESKVYLQG
-7000 KSGKVLTKTIN
+7000 KSGNVLVKTVQ
-7011 TSEMTDDAIKSNTG
+7011 TSNITDDVIKSKDG
-7025 WNALTADQIIHDQV
+7025 WTVLNDKQVMNDQV
-7039 ANRVAAGVFLQPMY
+7039 ASRVKAGVHLQKLY
-7053 ERHARKEVI
+7053 ETHAKKTTIE
-7062 TNIAKI
+7062 NIANIFKDL
-7068 VKEYGDKY
+7068 GDKY
-7076 GVRLGTCAEP
+7076 GVRLSTCAEP
-7086 AVLPGIS
+7086 DILPSGIS
-7093 LEGCLSVRAINEMLG
+7093 HEGCLSVQAINDILH
-7108 THIEDKGT
+7108 TNIEDKHRD
-7116 ANNNIKSRPLCSCY
+7116 NNKSRSLCECY

-7136 LAYDRRCASSCT
+7136 LKYNDKCASSCA

-7155 SNAAALLYNKDGS
+7155 SNAAATMYNPDGS
-7168 LRNIPLTTTRKDTE
+7168 LKHNALTTTRRDTE
-7182 KFDDTDIDDKFI
+7182 EFDATDIDDKFI
-7194 YHCKGK
+7194 LHCKGK

>member
-43 RSYTEAYT
+43 RSYTEAYA

-56 RANAVN
+56 RADAVN
-62 TLIKSDNPEE
+62 TLVKSNNPEE
-72 VSLGKQLQA
+72 VSLGKHLQA
-81 MWKMQPDNDKLD
+81 MWKLQPDNDKSD
-93 DAKAALV
+93 DAKSALV

-124 NKLITPDNTLSYLS
+124 NKFITPDNTLSYLS
-138 RLNSV
+138 RLNST
-143 QADSGVGA
+143 QAGSGVGA
-151 LQRLSKYEDHINNYL
+151 LQRLSDYEDHINNYL
-166 KVLDAKKKIE
+166 KVLDAKKKIK
-176 YLEQQETILND
+176 YLEQQEAVLND

-192 SDPKMKQSY
+192 SDPMMKQLY

-237 GAMIDKTRKAI
+237 GSMIDNTRKAI

-294 ADIKPLLQANV
+294 ADIRPLLQANV
-305 DRNLKDAAYYERRIR
+305 ERNLKDAAYYERRIS

-355 GTQIASAVI
+355 RTQIASAVI
-364 GAAGGFAAPFTGGA
+364 GAAGGLAAPFTGGA
-378 SVAAAAPI
+378 SIAAAAPI

-404 TAAREK
+404 IAAREK
-410 FTAMLGGENSPKYKQ
+410 FTAMLGGEDSSKYKQ

-482 TTADNLIDTA
+482 TTADNLIDTV

-513 YKRAGAIPRYLRKKG
+513 YKRASAIPRYLRKKG

-588 LWGSI
+588 LYGSI
-593 TDKWHRVVNAVDRVN
+593 TDKFHRVVNAVDRVN
-608 IKWLKKF
+608 IKWLNKF

-702 PLDPIG
+702 PLDLIG

-717 LAEIKGGML
+717 LAEVKGGML
-726 AGLTHVGSIGIMNSV
+726 AGLTHVGSVGIMNSV

-763 IANDKLDKLV
+763 IANDKLDKLM
-773 HYSNSSREPSS
+773 HYSNSSREQSGI
-784 AWDKIKAGIKQ
+784 WDKIKAGVKQ

-802 LQAIEKAFA
+802 LQALEKAFA

-885 KTKQFSKN
+885 KSKQFAKN
-893 ESERNAEANKIL
+893 ESERNTEANKIL

-917 DAGVPRAL
+917 DAGVPGAL
-925 WNDPRFN
+925 WNNPRFN
-932 GAEHDLKRLF
+932 GAEHDLKRPF
-942 VERLARL
+942 IERLARL

-964 AGTNRATMRRYIDG
+964 AGANRAIMRKYIDG
-978 IERQIDIVKNG
+978 IEHQIHIVKNG
-989 QYQTD
+989 QNQID
-994 PETGEQVRVGGLSN
+994 PETGEKVIVEGLSD
-1008 LAQQLYSA
+1008 LAQRLYSA
-1016 KIGVDDRGYNLH
+1016 KIGVDDKGYNLH

-1061 EQFNMENASAAL
+1061 EQFNIENASAAL
-1073 EQITGTTKIVKDENG
+1073 EQITGTTEIVKDENG

-1098 GFNTIWDRI
+1098 GFNTIWNRI

-1131 LEADKD
+1131 LEDDKD
-1137 AGEVYES
+1137 AGEIYES
-1144 GWSKLQNI
+1144 GWSKLRNI
-1152 TTEYALDAKGDR
+1152 TTEYALDEKGDR

-1188 TEKLPIKE
+1188 TKESPIKE
-1196 RLIFTPADQDEVSKS
+1196 RLIFTPEDQDEVSKS
-1211 GEYQETVESIAPE
+1211 NEYQETIESIVPE

-1234 SDIGSITQQVGEAKQ
+1234 SNIGLVTQQVGEAKQ

-1291 KYEGKPK
+1291 KYEGKSNEV
-1298 DQVDAAIA
+1298 VDAAIA

-1319 QEREAKELAKQI
+1319 QERKAKALAKQI
-1331 EKNKLTKVDGKI
+1331 EKNKLTRVDGKVHI
-1343 HVDKDGISHKVYQR
+1343 DKKGISHKVYQR
-1357 NDGTYVTVHWD
+1357 KDGAYVTVRWD
-1368 KIGNLRQ
+1368 ELGNLKQ
-1375 TVIHKSDILSENQA
+1375 TVVNKNDIISEKQG

-1397 LVKIIKQF
+1397 LVKLIKEV
-1405 DGHDGDVMRMI
+1405 DGHNGDVMRAI

-1421 ILDLSENGILNT
+1421 ILDLSKNGILNT
-1433 YAQLYK
+1433 YTQLYK
-1439 LLKILRKVNSFDLYN
+1439 LLKVADRANSIDIYE
-1454 AVHELG
+1454 AVGILG
-1460 DKLASTGYVWNRTMS
+1460 DRLASTGYVWNRSMS
-1475 DDNIIKNDD
+1475 DHDVIESND
-1484 IENEYVEND
+1484 IENDYVQND
-1493 KLRINEQ
+1493 KLRIDEQ
-1500 RLKSLDAPIVY
+1500 RLKSLDAPIIY
-1511 HNGKIVSNPIA
+1511 HNGKIVSNPTA
-1522 TVERGMSLSDAINK
+1522 TVERGMSLSDAIKK
-1536 ARSGDKTISAKLV
+1536 ARSGDKTIAAKLV
-1549 EYRKYLSENLGA
+1549 EYKKYLSENLEA
-1561 AIADVQYPGDARA
+1561 AVADVQYPGDANA

-1597 DKIVADKGLT
+1597 DKIVSDKGLT

-1630 KCILSKSKKGY
+1630 KCILSKSEKGY

-1667 PTEPSKP
+1667 PIEPSKP

-1681 QPTSTQPTDKPVITD
+1681 QSTSTKPADKPVTTD

-1702 QQSTV
+1702 QQKTV
-1707 QMLAKK
+1707 EMLAKK

-1736 VDGKIQRFRRVH
+1736 VNGKIQRFRRVH

-1756 NLKESIDHM
+1756 KLKKSIDHM
-1765 INTFEQI
+1765 IYTFEQI
-1772 HNEPMSDEEVIQE
+1772 YNEPMSDKEVVQE
-1785 VINIIEDTI
+1785 VVNIIEDVI
-1794 KNGAYVKLERDRWS
+1794 KNGAYVSIE
-1808 NSHVTKVD
+1808 NGYVVKVD
-1816 FEKQPDLERH
+1816 FEKQADLERH
-1826 PLSAQAVHD
+1826 RLSAQAIHD

-1842 MKEAGPFSYDEYFGI
+1842 LKEAGPFDQSEFVGI
-1857 VSDVARIIASTE
+1857 VSDVAHIIASTE
-1869 PGTSVHIGNVV
+1869 PGISVHIGNVV
-1880 EGVVNYVVQRVL
+1880 EGVVNHVVQRVL
-1892 DQGYEKIV
+1892 DQGYENIV

-1915 HDSFKVSSTPESGE
+1915 HDSFKQSSTPESGE

-1943 RTVVKNLVLDVL
+1943 RGVVKNLVLDVL
-1955 RQLKSFHELGWV
+1955 RQLKSFHDLGWV

-2006 TSKNSFYDGENY
+2006 TSKNSFYNGEDY
-2018 SNKYVDVWAAD
+2018 SSGYVNVWGAD
-2029 TWGQRFSTQT
+2029 SWGQMFSTQT

-2050 LMKASLGLD
+2050 LMKASLGMD
-2059 TTAELMPYVVD
+2059 TTAELMPYIVD
-2070 YDYNTGLILNVVLE
+2070 YHKNTGLILNVVLE

-2098 FNGVEYSTLED
+2098 FNGVEYSPENFGTV
-2109 FNTAD
+2109 
-2114 GFYMTSR
+2114 SR

-2128 NTLDA
+2128 GVLDT
-2133 YNTALEDY
+2133 YNTAIEDY
-2141 RKAVSEFEDQ
+2141 NKAVSDFENQ

-2158 FELNI
+2158 FMFDVTL
-2163 PFGEYQKPAQYTFDE
+2163 GEYMSPLSYTFDE
-2178 VHLVDAR
+2178 IHIIDAKA
-2185 TKRLWD
+2185 KRLWD
-2191 ITQQIRHCI
+2191 ITQQIHHCI
-2200 EQALVNEED
+2200 EQALAEEER
-2209 KANEQPTQPTQEPTK
+2209 KTNEQPTQPTPEPTK

-2238 SKKQSETKPSHDKHS
+2238 SKKQSETKQSPDKHP
-2253 EVKPANGST
+2253 EVKPNNGST
-2262 EPTGLVMLQNGYVY
+2262 EPTGLVTLQNGYVY
-2276 KFSVSFENPYPQIQS
+2276 KFAVSFENPYPQIQS
-2291 DRAEKDTVFAAIIN
+2291 DRAENDKEFAAIIN

-2312 ETTIATIS
+2312 ETTTATIS
-2320 NTGKTLDK
+2320 NTGKNLDK
-2328 IQIKITYIDRKT
+2328 IQIKITYTDRKT
-2340 GKVYNFGKTLP
+2340 GKVYNFGRTLP
-2351 NGERDYLFLNAGNNL
+2351 NGKRDYLFINAGNNL

-2379 NLAAQLAEYNKAH
+2379 NLAAQLTEYNQAH
-2392 PGKRA
+2392 PDKKKA

-2412 YEQKNGVV
+2412 YKEKNGVV
-2420 SQENHPVVNPKLGI
+2420 SQENHPVVDPKLGI

-2447 VPGDTHVMLND
+2447 VPGDTRVMLND

-2489 VIVYSKRIPRAE
+2489 VIVYSKRVPRAE
-2501 APNGFKRLP
+2501 TPNGFRRLP

-2520 GDVNFIMDVLKEPSL
+2520 GDVNFIMDVLKDPSL
-2535 LGQAYNG
+2535 LSREYNG

-2587 WKNAKDGTGTLKGYN
+2587 WKDANNKVRTLSDSGYN
-2602 MSNESHVEELKN
+2602 MLNENHVEQLKQI
-2614 EIKKL
+2614 IKGL

-2651 NPSEKTFTVRGSLG
+2651 NPTEKTFTIRGSLG

-2688 GLSGA
+2688 GLSGT
-2693 GWYLRTGILQTNA
+2693 GWYLRSGILQTNA

-2717 AVTMDPKGYP
+2717 AVTMDTKGYP

-2744 QKPETETKPES
+2744 QEPKTETKPES
-2755 KTNPDSKK
+2755 KINPDSKK
-2763 KPPKPSPTSGGQK
+2763 KPPKPSPTSGGQT

-2786 LLDTQDATKA
+2786 LLDTQDNNQVT
-2796 TLANIDNQSADQR
+2796 TDNIDNQYTDQQ
-2809 ASDNELVP
+2809 ALDNEQIE
-2817 DDQLFHIGR
+2817 DWELFHIGR
-2826 VVRGRAINKKKARRH
+2826 AATGKTINKKKARRH

-2848 EFVSDDRT
+2848 DFVSDDRT
-2856 FGFVDGVIKQFDDG
+2856 FGFIDGVIKQFDDG

-2950 VGQFHIDSYNIF
+2950 VGQFHVDSYNIF

-2978 RYRNDRAIL
+2978 RYRNDRAVL

-3126 ISTNFEQVESENADE
+3126 ISTNFEQVESEKADND
-3141 KAEAGETGVI
+3141 ADAGDTYSI

-3347 NLVKITK
+3347 NLVKMTK

-3362 KDVDAV
+3362 KDADAA
-3368 SVFSNFAKFLTG
+3368 STFSNFAKFLTG

-3404 QYLGLPVGDK
+3404 QYLGLPVGNK

-3581 IYSTRIDPN
+3581 IYSTRTDPN

-3602 NGLLNNAQ
+3602 NGLLNNDQ

-3620 FRTDNKGDYGADYF
+3620 FRTDNKNDYGADYF
-3634 QITNDEDIL
+3634 QITNDEDML

-3698 DQVKDGSY
+3698 DQVIDGSY

-3714 TPVVRQRQ
+3714 TPVVMQRQ

-3759 NFYTSEN
+3759 NFYTSQN
-3766 GAKFSSLLGIWP
+3766 GARFSSLLGIWP
-3778 VTKDGVG
+3778 VTESGAG
-3785 SYVSFNNAKLTPKQA
+3785 SYLSFNNAKLTPKQA
-3800 LEKADKNFFT
+3800 LERADKNFFA
-3810 PMVGDRPMTE
+3810 PMIGGRPMTE
-3820 REANDYRR
+3820 REAYDYRR
-3828 TLLEMVLQKRL
+3828 TVLEMVLQKRL

-3845 LKQKGLIELVVDNG
+3845 LRKKGLVDLVVDG
-3859 NKYWVN
+3859 GRKYWVN

-3895 QNTMRTAISSA
+3895 QNSMREAISSA

-3938 KYDKKTGDLTNRLV
+3938 KYDEETGVLTNRLV
-3952 DQIKRNGGDGSTGI
+3952 DQVKRNGGDGSTGI

-4006 EIKTLMTTSAR
+4006 KIKRLMISSSRTR
-4017 VQALREYYLK
+4017 ALREYHVK
-4027 QQKSEYEERILKMK
+4027 KEKSDYEDKIFRMK
-4041 RDERPDEDEQLYER
+4041 RDERPNDTEQLYQR
-4055 ERIAQDVENKL
+4055 KRISKMIDEKL
-4066 ATMSDYDVKQEL
+4066 AAMNDYQIEQEL
-4078 QSLGIF
+4078 RSLGILG
-4084 NIVEKKSKA
+4084 IADEQAKV
-4093 AYDSYAGGID
+4093 AYESYAGGID

-4134 NILRSKSV
+4134 KVLRSNSV
-4142 KDMYKLADAYTKVIT
+4142 KDMYKIADAYTKVIT
-4157 TVIGTQKYTAK
+4157 TVIGSQKYTAK

-4182 HKYALFPIFPM
+4182 HKYALFPVFPM
-4193 NATGKSAN
+4193 LASGKMGN
-4201 IYNMMKTNNV
+4201 IYSMMKNNDV
-4211 DMVLISSAVKVG
+4211 DMVLMSSAVKVG
-4223 SQGAVSN
+4223 SQGAVAN

-4235 YRQDSD
+4235 YRQDD
-4241 ENNKA
+4241 DKDNKA
-4246 NYKEDGSLKPIFSES
+4246 NYNKDGSLKPVFSES

-4282 NEKKYMNIGT
+4282 NEKKYMNIGS
-4292 QTTKIAL
+4292 QATKVAL
-4299 TNLNLHAQYLTRSGE
+4299 ASLNPSAMYLTRDGE
-4314 VRSGQE
+4314 EKSGQE
-4320 IHDDIM
+4320 LLDDIM
-4326 QSMIALSNIGRDQLR
+4326 NSMKALSNMGMDQIND
-4341 SQYFLTNDKGQF
+4341 QYFLTNDEGQF
-4353 VDENGNV
+4353 VDEDGNV
-4360 VDKPVVDPV
+4360 VTDPIVDPV

-4376 QIIGSDKISLN
+4376 RTLGSDKISLN

-4393 LVPYKDGEGKIR
+4393 LVPYKDGNGKIR

-4439 GAAFIQRSVWGM
+4439 GAAFIQRSIWSM
-4451 EGSTLYDSRKGN
+4451 EGATLYDRRKGKL
-4463 IVGDD
+4463 IGDEN
-4468 DIAPS
+4468 IAPS
-4473 INGGKRLQMVNE
+4473 INGGNRLQMVNE
-4485 EGSMDCVLSID
+4485 EGSMDCVLSVD
-4496 FFTKILGDLF
+4496 FFTKIFGDLF

-4513 YMLNEFGNHIPVT
+4513 YILNEFGNRIPVT
-4526 RIHKGKTLYKVKSA
+4526 RIHKDKTLYKVKQA

-4554 DINDL
+4554 DISNL

-4572 ERHTRSA
+4572 ERHTRSFD
-4579 EEVRQYLIDQGLIG
+4579 EVRQYLIDQGVIG
-4593 PKAKAN
+4593 PNAKAN

-4610 SSIHALRCVDVT
+4610 ASTHALRCVDIMPVA
-4622 FVTNDTVILPAEF
+4622 NDTVMLPAEF
-4635 TRITGSDF
+4635 TRVTGSDF
-4643 DIDKLYLT
+4643 DIDKLFLT
-4651 ALNYYNTKNGDISD
+4651 CINYRIENGVVTSSFDKDS
-4665 VYDEGTEKYYQN
+4665 EKYHQN
-4677 KIVDAYLALLTDRA
+4677 KIVTSYLALLTDV
-4691 DKNSK
+4691 DKNSPE

-4712 LALDALD
+4712 LALDALK
-4719 EIDTTDTAQTE
+4719 EIDGDGDVTEE
-4730 QPYQFYDITTQTSV
+4730 QPYQFYDITTQTDT
-4744 KNSYIT
+4744 KNQYVT
-4750 GKIGIGPFALN
+4750 GKIGIGPYALN

-4770 YHVSFKPTKNSI
+4770 YHVSFKPSKASI
-4782 MTQFGLNNLD
+4782 MSAFNLNALD
-4792 NMTDIDGNSI
+4792 NMTDIDGKPI
-4802 MGWLSAF
+4802 LGWISAF

-4815 IAKDSWVSRCN
+4815 CAKDPWPPRTN
-4826 VNPFTYNLTNLLLR
+4826 ANPFTYNISNLLLR

-4850 LRQPIMM
+4850 LRQPIML
-4857 AMADTYMNASS
+4857 AMAQAYMRASS
-4868 EYMSDGTSKFRR
+4868 EYMSDGTSQFRR

-4893 SKYHLENVVVSGR
+4893 SKYHLENVQIDGFTVL
-4906 SVAEWLEVFE
+4906 EWMDIIE
-4916 SNDPEMAKLKE
+4916 SQDEEKTILKQS
-4927 GLNEDLKKIL
+4927 LNATLSTIL
-4937 TRENMLA
+4937 TRENMKA

-4971 YASALS
+4971 YANALS

-4985 DTKKQG
+4985 DTKKHG
-4991 KSIAEQ
+4991 KSLAEQ

-5002 GYNDLFNNGETGAL
+5002 GYNDLFNNGETGKL
-5016 FNRASI
+5016 FNSAALQEL
-5022 VKLRD
+5022 KEF
-5027 KSYVGIKTENAI
+5027 SYIGVKTENAI
-5039 NTTKQVIA
+5039 KATKQIIG
-5047 GQFFSGSHQFIKAI
+5047 GQFFSGSRQFIKAI

-5074 ETVNFVE
+5074 ETVSFVE

-5130 ASYIEVDEDMIYPLR
+5130 APYIEVDEDMIYPLR

-5179 YLQKEIQFNSKGK
+5179 YLQKEIQFNSKGR
-5192 RSSLT
+5192 RSPLT

-5211 TIYDRIGTL
+5211 TIYDRIGAL

-5231 DLKSN
+5231 DLKGN

-5267 LKFIKIETF
+5267 LKFIKLETF
-5276 FEDNGDKADQYI
+5276 FEDNGDKTDQYI

-5297 TNDNERLQNAVRKL
+5297 TNDNERLQNAIRKL
-5311 ANDLVVY
+5311 ANDLVIY

-5340 RNGEFNPEGVTSYA
+5340 RNGEFNPEGMKSYA

-5365 GYGETKIDLD
+5365 SYGETKIDLD

-5385 QFVPKYRIDDKAE
+5385 QFVPRYRVDDKAE

-5426 PTDKNHMPKVNVV
+5426 PADKNHMPKVNVV
-5439 IDPTNAP
+5439 IDPTKAP

-5473 QNADGIRYPV
+5473 QTADGIRYPI

-5498 GTYMVTEYGRSD
+5498 GMYMVTEYGRSD

-5539 MSKSDLRDSNILQ
+5539 MPKSDLRDSNILQ

-5571 SYSTNMDIAQTQAV
+5571 SYSANMDIAQTQAV
-5585 QFNDTVNNQSITSD
+5585 QFNDTTQNVNGVTNTIEHKELLQPQSQASTSV
-5599 NTSTVN
+5599 TSSA
-5605 TTQTNDKPVNMYF
+5605 TQTNDRPVNIYF
-5618 GNGQNGENAE
+5618 GSGENIN
-5628 LSNFAIRPFSF
+5628 LSNFAIRPFVHIF
-5639 RPKDFY
+5639 EDGTQKTF
-5645 FGDDASEHQ
+5645 Q
-5654 FYSVEQAF
+5654 SVEQAF
-5662 QYYKI
+5662 HYIKGALFAKQGVNSTTLNDI
-5667 MVLASMADS
+5667 MNTTSGPELRR
-5676 LNYSISTGA
+5676 LG
-5685 QEAARKSISAN
+5685 
-5696 RNILLKRAQEILNAP
+5696 RNIKELDVTKWDANSSDVMKQLLKE
-5711 TSANARY
+5711 
-5718 LGRQALGLQDVSSQ
+5718 
-5732 FGLIASANDI
+5732 
-5742 EKSVFKVWDE
+5742 
-5752 RSSKIMKALIKA
+5752 
-5764 SFEQNPKAA
+5764 SFEQNPQAA

-5786 TQDRSKWK
+5786 NQDKSKWK

-5805 DELRKSQGVLSKD
+5805 DELRKSQDV
-5818 DAKPIDRHVFISTG
+5818 
-5832 YSKGDPQKHPGVDYV
+5832 
-5847 FTENAEASSV
+5847 SS
-5857 VLNSKYGISKTD
+5857 
-5869 LLGTEEL
+5869 
-5876 PFKGAVKIN
+5876 
-5885 VSDVKKT
+5885 
-5892 NSAGIRTDS
+5892 
-5901 NGNITENAYGIVVK
+5901 
-5915 KYQQDANGRFVA
+5915 QDNTT
-5927 QKGCFNDTDSDF
+5927 QND
-5939 EMFKR
+5939 
-5944 FNNIVFE
+5944 
-5951 KLEQSHNIDI
+5951 
-5961 MFPSQMA
+5961 
-5968 LGRAALPLRFAEW
+5968 
-5981 LHDELYKRFG
+5981 
-5991 VQSTVEPS
+5991 
-5999 AKADYDGYGIRI
+5999 
-6011 TSIDTNGNSDQSQ
+6011 NSDQSQ
-6024 GNTPIDTNKKSGTN
+6024 SSTPVDTNKQSSTN
-6038 KTTVTPETAMFYSGG
+6038 KTTVNPETALFYSGG
-6053 AAGSD
+6053 AVGSD
-6058 TEWENIAQKY
+6058 TEWMNVAQKY

-6077 DDYDKLSRDDKE
+6077 DDYDKLSSDDKE

-6100 RLSRKQ
+6100 RLQRKQ

-6137 KNGHVDGGTAYATE
+6137 KNGHIGGGTAYATE

-6187 RYAAL
+6187 RHAAL

-6200 AGKRAI
+6200 TGKRAI
-6206 QNVFSANTR
+6206 QNVFSAQAR

-6226 INETK
+6226 TSETK
-6231 TNEDSKPVQQIK
+6231 TDEDSKPVQQIK

-6312 IYGKTKKSSKFVSAS
+6312 IYGKTKNSSKFVSAS

-6341 GEFKQVKGGKVK
+6341 GLFKPAGKNAK
-6353 IKPNSI
+6353 IKLKRDSI

-6373 ECLMD
+6373 KLLMD

-6383 KSKVIFLGDPGQL
+6383 DSKVIFLGDPGQL
-6396 PPIRTRELVKYGT
+6396 PPIRTGDLVKYGT

-6478 NEQQVDKIVPLFK
+6478 NEQQADKIVPLFK

-6499 SLVKIVAYH
+6499 SLIKVVAYH
-6508 NNAVRQWNQDIRRKV
+6508 NKAVKQWNQIIRRNV

-6571 TVYRVQIMDATIKD
+6571 TVYRVQLMDATIKD
-6585 PRGEIIT
+6585 PRGKIIT
-6592 VPLIIPTQKNIAEF
+6592 VPLIIPTKQNMDEF

-6668 ADINSNGFMSDISKA
+6668 ADINNNGFMSDISKA

-6746 NIETL
+6746 NVATL

-6787 AFFAKNIKDF
+6787 VFFAKKIKDF
-6797 FDGKTSVKRRFGDP
+6797 FEGKTSVQPRFGQP

-6828 IPLRTILSIKIPKI
+6828 LPLRDILSIKIPKI
-6842 IHFSITGM
+6842 IHFSITGL

-6884 RIDPIIPGVT
+6884 RIDPIVPGVT
-6894 PRHVIENI
+6894 SKHVIENI

-6912 NIRFSVMDF
+6912 NIRFSIMDF
-6921 YSTTA
+6921 YATTA
-6926 QFTEAAGFDY
+6926 QFTEANGFDY
-6936 SKYYIP
+6936 SKYYVP
-6942 MKGYDGK
+6942 QTNADGS
-6949 QLMTLISRDGRSFYD
+6949 QRVLLVSRDGRSFSRIDGVSY
-6964 PSDKNSPLN
+6964 
-6973 SARGRRVGNTIVV
+6973 RQVGKSIAILQ
-6986 TVSYGAETKMYVRG
+6986 SYGAESKVYLQG
-7000 KSGKVLTKTIN
+7000 KSGNVWVKTVQ
-7011 TSEMTDDAIKSNTG
+7011 TSNITDDVIKSKDG
-7025 WNALTADQIIHDQV
+7025 WTVLNDEQVINDQV
-7039 ANRVAAGVFLQPMY
+7039 ASRVKAGVRLQKLY
-7053 ERHARKEVI
+7053 ETHAKQSTI
-7062 TNIAKI
+7062 KSIANI

-7076 GVRLGTCAEP
+7076 GVRLSTCAEP
-7086 AVLPGIS
+7086 DILPSGIS
-7093 LEGCLSVRAINEMLG
+7093 HEGCLSVQAINDILH
-7108 THIEDKGT
+7108 TNIEDKHRD
-7116 ANNNIKSRPLCSCY
+7116 NNKSRHLCECY

-7136 LAYDRRCASSCT
+7136 LKYNDKCASSCA

-7155 SNAAALLYNKDGS
+7155 SNAAATMYNPDGS
-7168 LRNIPLTTTRKDTE
+7168 LKHNAFTTTRRDTE
-7182 KFDDTDIDDKFI
+7182 EFDATDIDDKFI
-7194 YHCKGK
+7194 LHCKGK

>member
-43 RSYTEAYT
+43 RSYTETYA

-93 DAKAALV
+93 DTKAALV

-138 RLNSV
+138 RLNST

-176 YLEQQETILND
+176 YLEQQEAILND

-211 KYAQADVL
+211 KYAQADIL

-248 EDFFNPLW
+248 EDFFNPMW

-305 DRNLKDAAYYERRIR
+305 DRNLKDAAYYERRIS

-355 GTQIASAVI
+355 RAQIASAVI
-364 GAAGGFAAPFTGGA
+364 GTAGGLAASFTGGA

-482 TTADNLIDTA
+482 TTADNLINTV

-513 YKRAGAIPRYLRKKG
+513 YKRASAISRYLRKKG

-542 AGAKTG
+542 AGAKTS

-593 TDKWHRVVNAVDRVN
+593 TDKFHRVVNAVDRVN

-717 LAEIKGGML
+717 LAEVKGGML
-726 AGLTHVGSIGIMNSV
+726 AGLTHIGSVGIMNSV

-763 IANDKLDKLV
+763 IANDKLDKLM
-773 HYSNSSREPSS
+773 HYSNSSREQSGI
-784 AWDKIKAGIKQ
+784 WDKIKAGVKQ

-802 LQAIEKAFA
+802 LQALEKAFA

-885 KTKQFSKN
+885 KSKQFAKN
-893 ESERNAEANKIL
+893 ESERNTEANKIL

-932 GAEHDLKRLF
+932 GAEHDLKRPF
-942 VERLARL
+942 IERLARL

-964 AGTNRATMRRYIDG
+964 AGANRAIMRKYIDG
-978 IERQIDIVKNG
+978 IEHQIDIVKNG

-994 PETGEQVRVGGLSN
+994 PETGEQVRVGGLSD
-1008 LAQQLYSA
+1008 LAQRLYSA
-1016 KIGVDDRGYNLH
+1016 KIGVDDKGYNLH

-1061 EQFNMENASAAL
+1061 EQFNIENASAAL

-1144 GWSKLQNI
+1144 GWSKLLKI
-1152 TTEYALDAKGDR
+1152 TTEYALDEKGDR

-1188 TEKLPIKE
+1188 TKKSPIKE
-1196 RLIFTPADQDEVSKS
+1196 RLIFTPEDEDEVSKS
-1211 GEYQETVESIAPE
+1211 NEYQETIESIAPE

-1234 SDIGSITQQVGEAKQ
+1234 SDIGLVTQQVGEAKQ
-1249 QLLEAKESEKR
+1249 QLLEAKESENR
-1260 AKEAARLR
+1260 TKEAARLR

-1283 KAFIKLNP
+1283 KAFIKSNP
-1291 KYEGKPK
+1291 KYEGKSNEV
-1298 DQVDAAIA
+1298 VDAAIA

-1319 QEREAKELAKQI
+1319 QEREAKALAKQI
-1331 EKNKLTKVDGKI
+1331 EKNKLTRVDGKVHI
-1343 HVDKDGISHKVYQR
+1343 DKKGISHKVYQR
-1357 NDGTYVTVHWD
+1357 KDGTYVTARWD
-1368 KIGNLRQ
+1368 ELGNLKQ
-1375 TVIHKSDILSENQA
+1375 TVVNKNDIISEKQG

-1397 LVKIIKQF
+1397 LVKLIKEV
-1405 DGHDGDVMRMI
+1405 DGHNGDVMRMI

-1421 ILDLSENGILNT
+1421 ISDLSKNGILNMYT
-1433 YAQLYK
+1433 QLYK
-1439 LLKILRKVNSFDLYN
+1439 LLKVAGKANSIDIYQ
-1454 AVHELG
+1454 AVGILG
-1460 DKLASTGYVWNRTMS
+1460 DRLASTGYVWNRSMS
-1475 DDNIIKNDD
+1475 AHDVIENND
-1484 IENEYVEND
+1484 IENDYVQND
-1493 KLRINEQ
+1493 KLRIDEQ
-1500 RLKSLDAPIVY
+1500 RLKSLDAPIIY
-1511 HNGKIVSNPIA
+1511 HNGKIVSNPTA
-1522 TVERGMSLSDAINK
+1522 TVERGMSLSDAIKK
-1536 ARSGDKTISAKLV
+1536 ARSGDKTIAAKLV
-1549 EYRKYLSENLGA
+1549 EYKKYLSENLEA
-1561 AIADVQYPGDARA
+1561 AVADIQYPGDANA

-1641 RVNYTVK
+1641 RINYTVK

-1661 PAQPTK
+1661 PAQPT
-1667 PTEPSKP
+1667 
-1674 EQPTQPT
+1674 
-1681 QPTSTQPTDKPVITD
+1681 QPTSTKPADKPVTTD

-1702 QQSTV
+1702 QQKTV
-1707 QMLAKK
+1707 EMLAKK

-1736 VDGKIQRFRRVH
+1736 VNVKIQRFRRVH

-1756 NLKESIDHM
+1756 NLKRSIDRM

-1772 HNEPMSDEEVIQE
+1772 YNEPMSDEEVVQE
-1785 VINIIEDTI
+1785 VVNIIEDVI

-1808 NSHVTKVD
+1808 NSHVTIVD
-1816 FEKQPDLERH
+1816 FEKQPGLERH
-1826 PLSAQAVHD
+1826 PLSAQAIHD

-1842 MKEAGPFSYDEYFGI
+1842 LKEAGPFNYDEFFDI
-1857 VSDVARIIASTE
+1857 VSDVAHIIASTE
-1869 PGTSVHIGNVV
+1869 PGTSVHVGNVV
-1880 EGVVNYVVQRVL
+1880 EGVVNHVVQRVL
-1892 DQGYEKIV
+1892 DQGYENIV

-1915 HDSFKVSSTPESGE
+1915 HDSFKQSSTPESGE

-1943 RTVVKNLVLDVL
+1943 RGVVKNLVLDVL
-1955 RQLKSFHELGWV
+1955 RQLKSFHDLGWV

-2006 TSKNSFYDGENY
+2006 TSTKSFYDGEGY
-2018 SNKYVDVWAAD
+2018 SSRYVDVYGAD

-2070 YDYNTGLILNVVLE
+2070 YNYGTGLISNVVLE

-2098 FNGVEYSTLED
+2098 FNGVEYSTTE
-2109 FNTAD
+2109 NYTMMS
-2114 GFYMTSR
+2114 G

-2128 NTLDA
+2128 GILDT
-2133 YNTALEDY
+2133 YNTAIEDY
-2141 RKAVSEFEDQ
+2141 NKAVSDFESQ
-2151 IGQLPKQ
+2151 VGQLPKQ
-2158 FELNI
+2158 FMFDLSLS
-2163 PFGEYQKPAQYTFDE
+2163 EYMTPAQYTLDE
-2178 VHLVDAR
+2178 IHRIDAKA
-2185 TKRLWD
+2185 KRLWD
-2191 ITQQIRHCI
+2191 ITQQIHHCI
-2200 EQALVNEED
+2200 EQALANEED
-2209 KANEQPTQPTQEPTK
+2209 KANGQSTTGSNPKPQTTSQPET
-2224 PEPEVTP
+2224 TP
-2231 QPETEPE
+2231 QPETKPEPV
-2238 SKKQSETKPSHDKHS
+2238 KQPNAQTKPS
-2253 EVKPANGST
+2253 EQPQVKPSDSST
-2262 EPTGLVMLQNGYVY
+2262 EPTGLIRLSDGQVY
-2276 KFSVSFENPYPQIQS
+2276 KFSFSFENPYPQIQS
-2291 DRAEKDTVFAAIIN
+2291 DRAERDTQFAAIIN

-2312 ETTIATIS
+2312 ETTFATIS
-2320 NTGKTLDK
+2320 NTGKNLDK
-2328 IQIKITYIDRKT
+2328 IQIKITYVDRKT
-2340 GKVYNFGKTLP
+2340 GKKYEFGKTLP
-2351 NGERDYLFLNAGNNL
+2351 NGKRDYLFINSGNNL
-2366 PGHAVTENFRALY
+2366 PGHDVTANFRALY
-2379 NLAAQLAEYNKAH
+2379 DLAMQLAEYNKAN
-2392 PGKRA
+2392 PGKKA
-2397 VLRVTEWYRTDGRLM
+2397 ILRVTQWYRTDGRMM
-2412 YEQKNGVV
+2412 YKEENGVV
-2420 SQENHPVVNPKLGI
+2420 SRETHPVVDPKLGI

-2439 YQFSAERQ
+2439 YQFSAESQ
-2447 VPGDTHVMLND
+2447 VPGDTRTMLND

-2475 RQQLDVVPKDIPNG
+2475 RRRLDVVPKDIPNG
-2489 VIVYSKRIPRAE
+2489 FIVYSKRIPRAE
-2501 APNGFKRLP
+2501 APGGFRRLP

-2520 GDVNFIMDVLKEPSL
+2520 GDVNFIMDVLKDPSL
-2535 LGQAYNG
+2535 LGQPYNG

-2555 LPIITDAAYLSP
+2555 LPIITDAKYLSP
-2567 QKKLFVDRATNTV
+2567 QKKLFVDRASNTV
-2580 YYITAKE
+2580 YYITVKE
-2587 WKNAKDGTGTLKGYN
+2587 WKDAKNGVGTLKGYN
-2602 MSNESHVEELKN
+2602 MSNESHVEELKQR
-2614 EIKKL
+2614 IKDL

-2633 TDTDSNLP
+2633 NDADSNLP

-2693 GWYLRTGILQTNA
+2693 GWYLRSGILQTNA

-2717 AVTMDPKGYP
+2717 AVTMDTKGYP

-2744 QKPETETKPES
+2744 QEPKTETKPES

-2786 LLDTQDATKA
+2786 LLDTQDDNQVT
-2796 TLANIDNQSADQR
+2796 TDNIDNQSTDQQ
-2809 ASDNELVP
+2809 ALDNEQIEDFELLGGL
-2817 DDQLFHIGR
+2817 DHIGR
-2826 VVRGRAINKKKARRH
+2826 VITGRTINKEKARRH

-2848 EFVSDDRT
+2848 DFVSDDRT
-2856 FGFVDGVIKQFDDG
+2856 FGFIDGVIKQFDDG

-2950 VGQFHIDSYNIF
+2950 VGQFHVDSYNIF

-2978 RYRNDRAIL
+2978 RYRNDRAVL

-3000 RKANS
+3000 RKTNS

-3114 QFKLDLANSIKS
+3114 QFKLDLANSIKA
-3126 ISTNFEQVESENADE
+3126 ISTNFEQVESEKADND
-3141 KAEAGETGVI
+3141 ADAGDTYSI

-3303 SSSAEEGVDTTFGKY
+3303 SSSAEEGVDTTFGEY

-3362 KDVDAV
+3362 KDADAA
-3368 SVFSNFAKFLTG
+3368 STFSNFAKFLTG

-3404 QYLGLPVGDK
+3404 RYLGLPVGNR
-3414 IFKIQDIDDVSMQLC
+3414 IFKIQDIDDASMQLC

-3581 IYSTRIDPN
+3581 IYSTRTDPN

-3602 NGLLNNAQ
+3602 NGLLNNDQ

-3620 FRTDNKGDYGADYF
+3620 FRTDNKNDYGADYF
-3634 QITNDEDIL
+3634 QITNDEDML

-3698 DQVKDGSY
+3698 DQVIDGSY

-3714 TPVVRQRQ
+3714 TPVVMQRQ

-3759 NFYTSEN
+3759 NFYTSQN
-3766 GAKFSSLLGIWP
+3766 GARFSSLLGIWP
-3778 VTKDGVG
+3778 VTESGAG
-3785 SYVSFNNAKLTPKQA
+3785 SYLSFNNAKLTPKQA
-3800 LEKADKNFFT
+3800 LERADKNFFA
-3810 PMVGDRPMTE
+3810 PMIGGRPMTE

-3828 TLLEMVLQKRL
+3828 TVLEMVLQKRL
-3839 TTMMMN
+3839 TIMMMN
-3845 LKQKGLIELVVDNG
+3845 LRKKGLVDLVVDG
-3859 NKYWVN
+3859 GRKYWVN

-3895 QNTMRTAISSA
+3895 QNSMREAISSA

-3938 KYDKKTGDLTNRLV
+3938 KYDKETGVLTNRLV
-3952 DQIKRNGGDGSTGI
+3952 DQVKRNGGDGSTGI

-4006 EIKTLMTTSAR
+4006 KIKRLMISSSRTR
-4017 VQALREYYLK
+4017 ALREYHVK
-4027 QQKSEYEERILKMK
+4027 KEKSDYEDKIFRMK
-4041 RDERPDEDEQLYER
+4041 RDERPNDAEQLYQR
-4055 ERIAQDVENKL
+4055 KRISKMIDEKL
-4066 ATMSDYDVKQEL
+4066 AAMNDYQIEQEL
-4078 QSLGIF
+4078 RSLGILG
-4084 NIVEKKSKA
+4084 IADEQAKV
-4093 AYDSYAGGID
+4093 AYESYAGGID

-4134 NILRSKSV
+4134 KVLRSNSV
-4142 KDMYKLADAYTKVIT
+4142 KDMYKIADAYTKVIT
-4157 TVIGTQKYTAK
+4157 TVIGSQKYTAK

-4182 HKYALFPIFPM
+4182 HKYALFPVFPM
-4193 NATGKSAN
+4193 LASGKMGN
-4201 IYNMMKTNNV
+4201 IYSMMKNNDV
-4211 DMVLISSAVKVG
+4211 DMVLMSSAVKVG
-4223 SQGAVSN
+4223 SQGAVAN

-4235 YRQDSD
+4235 YRQDD
-4241 ENNKA
+4241 DKDNKA
-4246 NYKEDGSLKPIFSES
+4246 NYNKDGSLKPVFSES

-4282 NEKKYMNIGT
+4282 NEKKYMNIGS
-4292 QTTKIAL
+4292 QATKVAL
-4299 TNLNLHAQYLTRSGE
+4299 ASLNPSAMYLTRDGE
-4314 VRSGQE
+4314 EKSGQE
-4320 IHDDIM
+4320 LLDDIM
-4326 QSMIALSNIGRDQLR
+4326 NSMKALSNMGMDQIND
-4341 SQYFLTNDKGQF
+4341 QYFLTNDEGQF
-4353 VDENGNV
+4353 VDEDGNV
-4360 VDKPVVDPV
+4360 VTDPIVDPV

-4376 QIIGSDKISLN
+4376 RTLGSDKISLN

-4393 LVPYKDGEGKIR
+4393 LVSYKDGKGKIR

-4439 GAAFIQRSVWGM
+4439 GAAFIQRSIWSM
-4451 EGSTLYDSRKGN
+4451 ESATLYDRRKGKL
-4463 IVGDD
+4463 IGDEN
-4468 DIAPS
+4468 IAPS
-4473 INGGKRLQMVNE
+4473 INGGNRLQMVNE
-4485 EGSMDCVLSID
+4485 EGSMDCVLSVD
-4496 FFTKILGDLF
+4496 FFTKIFGDLF
-4506 HYTTGGD
+4506 HYTTDGD
-4513 YMLNEFGNHIPVT
+4513 YILNEFGNRIPVT
-4526 RIHKGKTLYKVKSA
+4526 RIHKGKTLYKVKQA

-4554 DINDL
+4554 DISNL

-4572 ERHTRSA
+4572 ERHTRSFD
-4579 EEVRQYLIDQGLIG
+4579 EVRQYLIDQGVIG
-4593 PKAKAN
+4593 PNAKTN

-4610 SSIHALRCVDVT
+4610 ASTHALRCVDIMPV
-4622 FVTNDTVILPAEF
+4622 VNDTVMLPAEF
-4635 TRITGSDF
+4635 TRVTGSDF
-4643 DIDKLYLT
+4643 DIDKLFLT
-4651 ALNYYNTKNGDISD
+4651 GINYRIENGVVTYSFDKDS
-4665 VYDEGTEKYYQN
+4665 EKYHQN
-4677 KIVDAYLALLTDRA
+4677 KIVTSYLALLTDV
-4691 DKNSK
+4691 DKNSPE

-4712 LALDALD
+4712 LALDALK
-4719 EIDTTDTAQTE
+4719 EIDGDGDVTEE
-4730 QPYQFYDITTQTSV
+4730 QPYQFYDITTQTDT
-4744 KNSYIT
+4744 KNQYVT
-4750 GKIGIGPFALN
+4750 GKIGIGPYALN

-4770 YHVSFKPTKNSI
+4770 YHVSFKPSKASI
-4782 MTQFGLNNLD
+4782 MSAFNLNALD
-4792 NMTDIDGNSI
+4792 NMTDIDGKPI
-4802 MGWLSAF
+4802 LGWISAF

-4815 IAKDSWVSRCN
+4815 CAKDPWPPRTN
-4826 VNPFTYNLTNLLLR
+4826 ANPFTYNISNLLLR

-4850 LRQPIMM
+4850 LRQPIML
-4857 AMADTYMNASS
+4857 AMAQAYMRASS
-4868 EYMSDGTSKFRR
+4868 EYMSDGTSQFRR

-4893 SKYHLENVVVSGR
+4893 SKYHLENVQIDGFTVQ
-4906 SVAEWLEVFE
+4906 EWMDIIE
-4916 SNDPEMAKLKE
+4916 SQDGEKTILKQS
-4927 GLNEDLKKIL
+4927 LNATLSTIL
-4937 TRENMLA
+4937 TRENMKA

-4951 KMGDV
+4951 KMGDI

-4971 YASALS
+4971 YANALS

-4985 DTKKQG
+4985 DTKKHG
-4991 KSIAEQ
+4991 KSLAEQ

-5002 GYNDLFNNGETGAL
+5002 GYNDLFNNGETGKL
-5016 FNRASI
+5016 FNSAALQEL
-5022 VKLRD
+5022 KEF
-5027 KSYVGIKTENAI
+5027 SYIGVKTENAI
-5039 NTTKQVIA
+5039 KATKQIIG
-5047 GQFFSGSHQFIKAI
+5047 GQFFSGSRQFIKAI

-5074 ETVNFVE
+5074 ETVSFVE

-5130 ASYIEVDEDMIYPLR
+5130 APYIEIDEDMIYPLR

-5173 ISGNKV
+5173 IGGNKV
-5179 YLQKEIQFNSKGK
+5179 YLQKEIQFNSKGR
-5192 RSSLT
+5192 RSPLT

-5211 TIYDRIGTL
+5211 TIYDRIGAL

-5231 DLKSN
+5231 DLKGN

-5267 LKFIKIETF
+5267 LKFIKLETF
-5276 FEDNGDKADQYI
+5276 FEDNGDKTDQYI

-5297 TNDNERLQNAVRKL
+5297 TNDNERLQNAIRKL
-5311 ANDLVVY
+5311 ANDLVIY

-5340 RNGEFNPEGVTSYA
+5340 RNGEFNPEGMKSYA

-5375 DVILN
+5375 DVVLN

-5385 QFVPKYRIDDKAE
+5385 QFVPRYRVDDKAE

-5426 PTDKNHMPKVNVV
+5426 PADKNNMPKVNVV
-5439 IDPTNAP
+5439 IDPTKAP

-5473 QNADGIRYPV
+5473 QTADGIRYPI

-5539 MSKSDLRDSNILQ
+5539 MPKSDLRDSNILQ

-5562 AEKMIISRR
+5562 AEKMAISRR
-5571 SYSTNMDIAQTQAV
+5571 SYSANMDIAQTQAV
-5585 QFNDTVNNQSITSD
+5585 QFNDTTNSIT
-5599 NTSTVN
+5599 
-5605 TTQTNDKPVNMYF
+5605 
-5618 GNGQNGENAE
+5618 
-5628 LSNFAIRPFSF
+5628 
-5639 RPKDFY
+5639 
-5645 FGDDASEHQ
+5645 
-5654 FYSVEQAF
+5654 
-5662 QYYKI
+5662 
-5667 MVLASMADS
+5667 
-5676 LNYSISTGA
+5676 
-5685 QEAARKSISAN
+5685 
-5696 RNILLKRAQEILNAP
+5696 
-5711 TSANARY
+5711 
-5718 LGRQALGLQDVSSQ
+5718 
-5732 FGLIASANDI
+5732 
-5742 EKSVFKVWDE
+5742 
-5752 RSSKIMKALIKA
+5752 
-5764 SFEQNPKAA
+5764 
-5773 QRLLDTGNATLTH
+5773 
-5786 TQDRSKWK
+5786 
-5794 TEFPRLLMEVR
+5794 
-5805 DELRKSQGVLSKD
+5805 
-5818 DAKPIDRHVFISTG
+5818 ISTG
-5832 YSKGDPQKHPGVDYV
+5832 YTKGEPEDNPNTDYV
-5847 FTENAEASSV
+5847 FTENAEAALAVSSRGHG
-5857 VLNSKYGISKTD
+5857 LDKSGIFD
-5869 LLGTEEL
+5869 QEEF
-5876 PFKGAVKIN
+5876 PFKGSVKLN
-5885 VSDVKKT
+5885 VSDVHQT
-5892 NSAGIRTDS
+5892 NSAAVRTDAK
-5901 NGNITENAYGIVVK
+5901 GNITQNAYGIVVK
-5915 KYQQDANGRFVA
+5915 KYQHDANGKFVA
-5927 QKGCFNDTDSDF
+5927 QSGCFEDTDEDF
-5939 EMFKR
+5939 KKFKSI
-5944 FNNIVFE
+5944 NNIVF
-5951 KLEQSHNIDI
+5951 KDIEQSKNANIV
-5961 MFPSQMA
+5961 FPSQIA
-5968 LGRAALPLRFAEW
+5968 LGRAALPLQFAAW
-5981 LHDELYKRFG
+5981 LHNQLEQRFG
-5991 VQSTVEPS
+5991 LQTNIERSK
-5999 AKADYDGYGIRI
+5999 KASYEGYGLRVIGVGI
-6011 TSIDTNGNSDQSQ
+6011 KTNTSVDTN
-6024 GNTPIDTNKKSGTN
+6024 IKSST
-6038 KTTVTPETAMFYSGG
+6038 
-6053 AAGSD
+6053 
-6058 TEWENIAQKY
+6058 
-6068 GFDMIHYTV
+6068 
-6077 DDYDKLSRDDKE
+6077 
-6089 SIEKQYKEVVE
+6089 
-6100 RLSRKQ
+6100 
-6106 LSADSYSGKLV
+6106 
-6117 RRDMLQ
+6117 
-6123 ANSADSILAIGRLG
+6123 
-6137 KNGHVDGGTAYATE
+6137 
-6151 RGIIRGIPV
+6151 
-6160 YLFDQDDNHW
+6160 
-6170 KTYDGEKFI
+6170 
-6179 NCEQPNLT
+6179 
-6187 RYAAL
+6187 
-6192 IGTRQITD
+6192 
-6200 AGKRAI
+6200 
-6206 QNVFSANTR
+6206 
-6215 PQQTVEDSKPK
+6215 EDSKPK
-6226 INETK
+6226 TD
-6231 TNEDSKPVQQIK
+6231 EDSKPIQQIN
-6243 LTAGQEAAKKAILN
+6243 LTAGQETAKKAILN

-6327 TVASLLGMKLDQET
+6327 TVASLLGMKLDQEA
-6341 GEFKQVKGGKVK
+6341 GLFKSAGKNAK
-6353 IKPNSI
+6353 IKLKHDSI

-6373 ECLMD
+6373 KLLMD

-6383 KSKVIFLGDPGQL
+6383 DSKVIFLGDPGQL
-6396 PPIRTRELVKYGT
+6396 PPIRTGDLVKYGT

-6449 STTEGQTDRRVDDED
+6449 STTEGQTDRRVNDED

-6508 NNAVRQWNQDIRRKV
+6508 NKAVKQWNQIIRRNV

-6546 PASDD
+6546 SASDD

-6571 TVYRVQIMDATIKD
+6571 TVHRVQLMDATIKD
-6585 PRGEIIT
+6585 PRGKIIT
-6592 VPLIIPTQKNIAEF
+6592 VPLIIPTKENMDEF

-6622 TDRGKYKRALDM
+6622 TNRGKYKRALDM

-6787 AFFAKNIKDF
+6787 VFFAKKIKDF
-6797 FDGKTSVKRRFGDP
+6797 FEGKTSVQPRFGQP

-6828 IPLRTILSIKIPKI
+6828 LPLRDILSIKIPKI
-6842 IHFSITGM
+6842 IHFSITGL

-6884 RIDPIIPGVT
+6884 RIDPIVPGVT
-6894 PRHVIENI
+6894 SQHIIGNI

-6912 NIRFSVMDF
+6912 NIRFSIMDF
-6921 YSTTA
+6921 YATTA
-6926 QFTEAAGFDY
+6926 QFTEANGFDY
-6936 SKYYIP
+6936 SKYYVP
-6942 MKGYDGK
+6942 QTNADGS
-6949 QLMTLISRDGRSFYD
+6949 QRVLLVSRDGRSFSRIDGVSY
-6964 PSDKNSPLN
+6964 
-6973 SARGRRVGNTIVV
+6973 RQVGKSIAVLQ
-6986 TVSYGAETKMYVRG
+6986 SYGAESKVYLQG
-7000 KSGKVLTKTIN
+7000 KSGNVWVKTVQ
-7011 TSEMTDDAIKSNTG
+7011 TSNITDDVIKSKDG
-7025 WNALTADQIIHDQV
+7025 WTVLNDKQVMNDQV
-7039 ANRVAAGVFLQPMY
+7039 ASRVKAGVHLQKLY
-7053 ERHARKEVI
+7053 ETHAKKTTIE
-7062 TNIAKI
+7062 NIANI
-7068 VKEYGDKY
+7068 VKDLGDKY
-7076 GVRLGTCAEP
+7076 GVTLSTCAEP
-7086 AVLPGIS
+7086 DLLPSGIS
-7093 LEGCLSVRAINEMLG
+7093 HEGCLSVQAINRILG
-7108 THIEDKGT
+7108 THIEDKHRD
-7116 ANNNIKSRPLCSCY
+7116 NNKSRPLCECY

-7136 LAYDRRCASSCT
+7136 LKYNDKCASSCA

-7155 SNAAALLYNKDGS
+7155 SNAAATMYNPDGS
-7168 LRNIPLTTTRKDTE
+7168 LKHNALTTTRRDTE
-7182 KFDDTDIDDKFI
+7182 KFDDTDIDKKFI
-7194 YHCKGK
+7194 LECKGK

>member
-43 RSYTEAYT
+43 RSYTEAYA

-56 RANAVN
+56 RADAVN
-62 TLIKSDNPEE
+62 TLVKSNNPEE

-81 MWKMQPDNDKLD
+81 MWKMQPDNDKSD
-93 DAKAALV
+93 DAKSALV

-138 RLNSV
+138 RLNST

-176 YLEQQETILND
+176 YLEQQEAILND

-211 KYAQADVL
+211 KYAQADIL

-237 GAMIDKTRKAI
+237 GSMIDKTRKAI
-248 EDFFNPLW
+248 EDFFNPMW

-305 DRNLKDAAYYERRIR
+305 ERNLKDAAYYERRIS

-355 GTQIASAVI
+355 RTQIASAVI
-364 GAAGGFAAPFTGGA
+364 GTAGGLAAPFTGGA

-482 TTADNLIDTA
+482 TTADNLIDTV

-513 YKRAGAIPRYLRKKG
+513 YKRASAIPRYLRKKG

-593 TDKWHRVVNAVDRVN
+593 TDKFHRVVNAVDRVN

-647 GISGVSEGVEEG
+647 GISGISEGVEEG

-717 LAEIKGGML
+717 LAEVKGGML

-763 IANDKLDKLV
+763 IANDKLDKLM
-773 HYSNSSREPSS
+773 HYSNSSREQSGI
-784 AWDKIKAGIKQ
+784 WDKIKAGVKQ

-802 LQAIEKAFA
+802 LQALEKAFA

-885 KTKQFSKN
+885 KSKQFAKN
-893 ESERNAEANKIL
+893 ESERNTEANKIL

-932 GAEHDLKRLF
+932 GAEHDLKRPF
-942 VERLARL
+942 IERLARL

-964 AGTNRATMRRYIDG
+964 AGANRAIMRKYIDG
-978 IERQIDIVKNG
+978 IEHQIDIVKNG

-994 PETGEQVRVGGLSN
+994 PETGEQVRVGGLSD
-1008 LAQQLYSA
+1008 LAQRLYSA
-1016 KIGVDDRGYNLH
+1016 KIGVDDKGYNLH

-1144 GWSKLQNI
+1144 GWSKLRNI
-1152 TTEYALDAKGDR
+1152 TTEYALDEKGER

-1188 TEKLPIKE
+1188 TKESPIKE
-1196 RLIFTPADQDEVSKS
+1196 RLIFTPEDQDEVSKS
-1211 GEYQETVESIAPE
+1211 NEYQETIESIAPE

-1234 SDIGSITQQVGEAKQ
+1234 SNIGFVTQQVGEAKQ

-1283 KAFIKLNP
+1283 KAFIKSNP
-1291 KYEGKPK
+1291 KYEGKSNEV
-1298 DQVDAAIA
+1298 VDAAIA

-1319 QEREAKELAKQI
+1319 QEREAKALAEQI
-1331 EKNKLTKVDGKI
+1331 EKNKLTRVDGKVHI
-1343 HVDKDGISHKVYQR
+1343 DKKGISHKVYQR
-1357 NDGTYVTVHWD
+1357 KDGTYVTVRWD
-1368 KIGNLRQ
+1368 ELGNLKQ
-1375 TVIHKSDILSENQA
+1375 TVVNKNDIISEKQG

-1397 LVKIIKQF
+1397 LVKLIKEF
-1405 DGHDGDVMRMI
+1405 DGHNGDVMRTI

-1421 ILDLSENGILNT
+1421 ILDLSKSGILNT

-1439 LLKILRKVNSFDLYN
+1439 LLKISRKVNSFDLYN
-1454 AVHELG
+1454 VVNELG

-1475 DDNIIKNDD
+1475 DDDIIKNDD
-1484 IENEYVEND
+1484 IENDYVQND

-1500 RLKSLDAPIVY
+1500 RLKSLDAPIIY
-1511 HNGKIVSNPIA
+1511 HNGKIVSNPTA
-1522 TVERGMSLSDAINK
+1522 TVERGMSLSDAIKK

-1561 AIADVQYPGDARA
+1561 AIADIQYPGDTKAT
-1574 AKLIEKIDHELDEL
+1574 KLIEKIDHELDEL

-1597 DKIVADKGLT
+1597 DKIVSDKGLT

-1674 EQPTQPT
+1674 EQLTQPT
-1681 QPTSTQPTDKPVITD
+1681 QPTSTKPADKPVTTD

-1702 QQSTV
+1702 QQKTV
-1707 QMLAKK
+1707 EMLAKK

-1736 VDGKIQRFRRVH
+1736 VNGKIQRFRRVH

-1756 NLKESIDHM
+1756 NLKRSIDRM

-1772 HNEPMSDEEVIQE
+1772 YNEPMSDEEVVQE
-1785 VINIIEDTI
+1785 VVNIIEDVI

-1808 NSHVTKVD
+1808 NSHVTIVD
-1816 FEKQPDLERH
+1816 FEKQPGLERH
-1826 PLSAQAVHD
+1826 PLSAQAIHD

-1842 MKEAGPFSYDEYFGI
+1842 LKEAGPFNYDEFFGI
-1857 VSDVARIIASTE
+1857 VSDVAHIIASTE
-1869 PGTSVHIGNVV
+1869 PGTSVHVGNVV

-1892 DQGYEKIV
+1892 DQGYENIV

-1906 VDEILNTRS
+1906 IDEILNTRS
-1915 HDSFKVSSTPESGE
+1915 HDSFKQSSTPESGE

-1943 RTVVKNLVLDVL
+1943 RGVVKNLVLDVL
-1955 RQLKSFHELGWV
+1955 RQLKSFHDLGWV

-2006 TSKNSFYDGENY
+2006 TSTKSFYDGEGY
-2018 SNKYVDVWAAD
+2018 SSRYVDVYGAN

-2070 YDYNTGLILNVVLE
+2070 YNYGTGLISNVVLE

-2098 FNGVEYSTLED
+2098 FNGVEYSTTE
-2109 FNTAD
+2109 NYTMMS
-2114 GFYMTSR
+2114 G

-2128 NTLDA
+2128 GILDT
-2133 YNTALEDY
+2133 YNTAIEDY
-2141 RKAVSEFEDQ
+2141 NKAVSDFESQ
-2151 IGQLPKQ
+2151 VGQLPKQ
-2158 FELNI
+2158 FMFDLSLS
-2163 PFGEYQKPAQYTFDE
+2163 EYMTPAQYTLDE
-2178 VHLVDAR
+2178 IHRIDAKA
-2185 TKRLWD
+2185 KRLWD
-2191 ITQQIRHCI
+2191 ITQQIHHCI
-2200 EQALVNEED
+2200 EQALAEEERRT
-2209 KANEQPTQPTQEPTK
+2209 NEQPTQPTPEPTK

-2238 SKKQSETKPSHDKHS
+2238 SKKQSETKQSPDKHP
-2253 EVKPANGST
+2253 EVKPNNGST
-2262 EPTGLVMLQNGYVY
+2262 EPTGLVTLQNGYVY
-2276 KFSVSFENPYPQIQS
+2276 KFAVSFENPYPQIQS
-2291 DRAEKDTVFAAIIN
+2291 DRAENDKEFAAIIN

-2312 ETTIATIS
+2312 ETTTATIS
-2320 NTGKTLDK
+2320 NTGKNLDK
-2328 IQIKITYIDRKT
+2328 IQIKITYTDRKT

-2351 NGERDYLFLNAGNNL
+2351 NGKRDYLFINAGNNL

-2379 NLAAQLAEYNKAH
+2379 NLAAQLTEYNQAH
-2392 PGKRA
+2392 PGKKA

-2412 YEQKNGVV
+2412 YKEKNGVV
-2420 SQENHPVVNPKLGI
+2420 SQENHPVVDPKLGI

-2447 VPGDTHVMLND
+2447 VPGDTRVMLND

-2489 VIVYSKRIPRAE
+2489 VIVYSKRVPRAE
-2501 APNGFKRLP
+2501 DPNGFRRLP
-2510 IVLRKRALSD
+2510 IVLRKRILSD
-2520 GDVNFIMDVLKEPSL
+2520 GDVNFIMDVLKDPSL
-2535 LGQAYNG
+2535 LNQEYNG

-2555 LPIITDAAYLSP
+2555 LPIITDAKYLSP
-2567 QKKLFVDRATNTV
+2567 QKKLFVDRASNTV
-2580 YYITAKE
+2580 YYITVKE
-2587 WKNAKDGTGTLKGYN
+2587 WKDAKDGVGTLKGYN
-2602 MSNESHVEELKN
+2602 MSNESHVEELKQI
-2614 EIKKL
+2614 IKGL

-2641 LKAIREWFND
+2641 LRAIREWFND
-2651 NPSEKTFTVRGSLG
+2651 NPTEKTFTIRGSLG

-2717 AVTMDPKGYP
+2717 AVTMDTEGYP

-2755 KTNPDSKK
+2755 KTDRDSKK

-2786 LLDTQDATKA
+2786 LLDTQDDNQVT
-2796 TLANIDNQSADQR
+2796 TDNIDNQSADQQ
-2809 ASDNELVP
+2809 ALDNEQIE
-2817 DDQLFHIGR
+2817 DWELFHIGR
-2826 VVRGRAINKKKARRH
+2826 ATTGKTINKKKARRH
-2841 AEHILGK
+2841 TEHILGK
-2848 EFVSDDRT
+2848 DFVSDDRT
-2856 FGFVDGVIKQFDDG
+2856 FGFIDGVIKQFDDG
-2870 SAVLGVCRKDSIRLS
+2870 SAVLGICRKDSIRLS

-2978 RYRNDRAIL
+2978 RYRNDRAVL

-3078 RLADAGNDI
+3078 RLTDAGNDI
-3087 LGINLSDD
+3087 LGINLSED

-3114 QFKLDLANSIKS
+3114 QFKLDLANSIKA
-3126 ISTNFEQVESENADE
+3126 ISTNFEQVESEKADND
-3141 KAEAGETGVI
+3141 ADAGDTYSI

-3362 KDVDAV
+3362 KDADAA
-3368 SVFSNFAKFLTG
+3368 STFSNFAKFLTG

-3404 QYLGLPVGDK
+3404 QYLGLPIGNK

-3581 IYSTRIDPN
+3581 IYSTRVDPN

-3666 GVHLKGIRIPGID
+3666 GVHLKGIRIPGVD

-3698 DQVKDGSY
+3698 DQVRDGSY

-3810 PMVGDRPMTE
+3810 PMIGDRPMTE

-3845 LKQKGLIELVVDNG
+3845 LKQKGLIELVVDDG

-4017 VQALREYYLK
+4017 VQALREHYLK

-4393 LVPYKDGEGKIR
+4393 LIPYKDGEDKIR

-4719 EIDTTDTAQTE
+4719 EIGTTDTAQTE

-4792 NMTDIDGNSI
+4792 NMTDIDGDSI

-4815 IAKDSWVSRCN
+4815 IAKDAWVSRCN

-4857 AMADTYMNASS
+4857 AMADAYMNASS

-4880 QQQAIDNVVFGED
+4880 QQQAIDDVVFGED
-4893 SKYHLENVVVSGR
+4893 SKYHLETVEIGNNTVLK
-4906 SVAEWLEVFE
+4906 WMDIIE
-4916 SNDPEMAKLKE
+4916 SNDPEMAQLKE
-4927 GLNEDLKKIL
+4927 GLNKDLKKIL

-4951 KMGDV
+4951 KMGDI

-4971 YASALS
+4971 YANALS

-5130 ASYIEVDEDMIYPLR
+5130 APYIEVDEDMIYPLR

-5179 YLQKEIQFNSKGK
+5179 YLQKEIQFNSKGR
-5192 RSSLT
+5192 RSPLT

-5211 TIYDRIGTL
+5211 TIYDRIGAL

-5231 DLKSN
+5231 DLKGN

-5267 LKFIKIETF
+5267 LKFIKLETF
-5276 FEDNGDKADQYI
+5276 FEDNGDKTDQYI

-5297 TNDNERLQNAVRKL
+5297 TNDNERLQNAIRKL

-5340 RNGEFNPEGVTSYA
+5340 RNGEFNPKGVTSYA

-5426 PTDKNHMPKVNVV
+5426 PADKNHMPKVNVV
-5439 IDPTNAP
+5439 IDPTKAP

-5473 QNADGIRYPV
+5473 QTADGIRYPI

-5539 MSKSDLRDSNILQ
+5539 MPKSDLKDSNILQ

-5571 SYSTNMDIAQTQAV
+5571 SYSANMDIAQTQAV
-5585 QFNDTVNNQSITSD
+5585 QFNDTTQNVNGVTNTAINPLTISDKTEAFGVTVDPKLKQNYKQWLVDHPNGIVAYRINYNNFNTAENVNKNIIGNPFDWQKYGQGESLSMFYEWLTTGTNHGEVLATDEYRNAIINKLLSI
-5599 NTSTVN
+5599 
-5605 TTQTNDKPVNMYF
+5605 DKP
-5618 GNGQNGENAE
+5618 EI
-5628 LSNFAIRPFSF
+5628 L
-5639 RPKDFY
+5639 
-5645 FGDDASEHQ
+5645 
-5654 FYSVEQAF
+5654 
-5662 QYYKI
+5662 YYKELGHPSHAT
-5667 MVLASMADS
+5667 VLGY
-5676 LNYSISTGA
+5676 LI
-5685 QEAARKSISAN
+5685 EHKE
-5696 RNILLKRAQEILNAP
+5696 LLQP
-5711 TSANARY
+5711 
-5718 LGRQALGLQDVSSQ
+5718 
-5732 FGLIASANDI
+5732 
-5742 EKSVFKVWDE
+5742 
-5752 RSSKIMKALIKA
+5752 
-5764 SFEQNPKAA
+5764 
-5773 QRLLDTGNATLTH
+5773 
-5786 TQDRSKWK
+5786 
-5794 TEFPRLLMEVR
+5794 
-5805 DELRKSQGVLSKD
+5805 
-5818 DAKPIDRHVFISTG
+5818 
-5832 YSKGDPQKHPGVDYV
+5832 
-5847 FTENAEASSV
+5847 
-5857 VLNSKYGISKTD
+5857 
-5869 LLGTEEL
+5869 
-5876 PFKGAVKIN
+5876 
-5885 VSDVKKT
+5885 
-5892 NSAGIRTDS
+5892 
-5901 NGNITENAYGIVVK
+5901 
-5915 KYQQDANGRFVA
+5915 
-5927 QKGCFNDTDSDF
+5927 
-5939 EMFKR
+5939 
-5944 FNNIVFE
+5944 
-5951 KLEQSHNIDI
+5951 
-5961 MFPSQMA
+5961 
-5968 LGRAALPLRFAEW
+5968 
-5981 LHDELYKRFG
+5981 
-5991 VQSTVEPS
+5991 
-5999 AKADYDGYGIRI
+5999 
-6011 TSIDTNGNSDQSQ
+6011 QSQ
-6024 GNTPIDTNKKSGTN
+6024 ASTSVTSSTTY
-6038 KTTVTPETAMFYSGG
+6038 KTTVTPETALFYSGG
-6053 AAGSD
+6053 AVGSD
-6058 TEWENIAQKY
+6058 TEWRNVAQKY

-6077 DDYDKLSRDDKE
+6077 DDYDKLSDDDKKQVE
-6089 SIEKQYKEVVE
+6089 EQYKEIVE
-6100 RLSRKQ
+6100 RLQRKQ

-6123 ANSADSILAIGRLG
+6123 ANSADSILAIGHLG

-6187 RYAAL
+6187 RHAAL

-6200 AGKRAI
+6200 TGKRAI
-6206 QNVFSANTR
+6206 QNVFSAQAR

-6226 INETK
+6226 TSETK
-6231 TNEDSKPVQQIK
+6231 TDEDSKPVQQIK

-6341 GEFKQVKGGKVK
+6341 GKFKQVKGGKAK
-6353 IKPNSI
+6353 IKPDSI

-6378 AAIRT
+6378 AAIRA

-6508 NNAVRQWNQDIRRKV
+6508 NKTVKQWNQIIRRKV

-6546 PASDD
+6546 PTSDD
-6551 AKPLLFN
+6551 ARPLLFN

-6571 TVYRVQIMDATIKD
+6571 TVNSVQLMDTTIKD
-6585 PRGEIIT
+6585 SRGKIIT

-6622 TDRGKYKRALDM
+6622 TDRGKYKRVLDM

-6746 NIETL
+6746 NVATL

-6787 AFFAKNIKDF
+6787 AFFAKDIKDF
-6797 FDGKTSVKRRFGDP
+6797 FEGKTSVQPRFGQP

-6828 IPLRTILSIKIPKI
+6828 LPLRDILSIKIPKI
-6842 IHFSITGM
+6842 IHFSITGL

-6884 RIDPIIPGVT
+6884 RIDPIVPGVT
-6894 PRHVIENI
+6894 SQHVIENI

-6912 NIRFSVMDF
+6912 NIRFSIMDF
-6921 YSTTA
+6921 YATTA
-6926 QFTEAAGFDY
+6926 QFTEANGFDY
-6936 SKYYIP
+6936 SKYYVP
-6942 MKGYDGK
+6942 QTNADGS
-6949 QLMTLISRDGRSFYD
+6949 QRVLLVSRDGRSFSRIDGISY
-6964 PSDKNSPLN
+6964 
-6973 SARGRRVGNTIVV
+6973 RQVGKSIAVLQ
-6986 TVSYGAETKMYVRG
+6986 SYGAESKVYLQG
-7000 KSGKVLTKTIN
+7000 KSGNVWVKTVQ
-7011 TSEMTDDAIKSNTG
+7011 TSNITDDVIKSKDG
-7025 WNALTADQIIHDQV
+7025 WTVLNDKQVMNDQV
-7039 ANRVAAGVFLQPMY
+7039 ASRVKAGVHLQKLY
-7053 ERHARKEVI
+7053 ETHAKKTTIE
-7062 TNIAKI
+7062 NIANI
-7068 VKEYGDKY
+7068 VKDLGDKY
-7076 GVRLGTCAEP
+7076 GVRLSTCAEP
-7086 AVLPGIS
+7086 DILPSGIS
-7093 LEGCLSVRAINEMLG
+7093 HEGCLSVQAINDMLH
-7108 THIEDKGT
+7108 THIEDKHRD
-7116 ANNNIKSRPLCSCY
+7116 NNKSRPLCECY

-7136 LAYDRRCASSCT
+7136 LKYNDKCASSCA

-7155 SNAAALLYNKDGS
+7155 SNAAATMYNPDGS
-7168 LRNIPLTTTRKDTE
+7168 LKHNALTTTRRDTE
-7182 KFDDTDIDDKFI
+7182 EFDDTDIDDKFI

>member
-43 RSYTEAYT
+43 RSYTETYA

-93 DAKAALV
+93 DTKADLV
-100 DVLSGGINADLNLSV
+100 DVLSGGINAVLNSSA
-115 LSHIDGLGL
+115 LSHIYGLGL
-124 NKLITPDNTLSYLS
+124 NKLITPDNILSYLS
-138 RLNSV
+138 RLNST

-176 YLEQQETILND
+176 YLEQQEAILND

-192 SDPKMKQSY
+192 SDPKTKQSY

-211 KYAQADVL
+211 KYAQADIL

-248 EDFFNPLW
+248 EDFFNPMW

-266 DAKAPLYDLKSK
+266 DAKAPLYDLKLK

-305 DRNLKDAAYYERRIR
+305 DRNLKDAAYYERRIS

-355 GTQIASAVI
+355 RAQLASAVI
-364 GAAGGFAAPFTGGA
+364 GTAGGLAAPFTGGA
-378 SVAAAAPI
+378 SIAAAAPI

-444 IVDMY
+444 IVNMY

-503 ETMGLKNWKF
+503 EAMGLKNWKF
-513 YKRAGAIPRYLRKKG
+513 YKRASAIPRYLRKKG

-593 TDKWHRVVNAVDRVN
+593 TDKFHRVVNAVDRVN

-717 LAEIKGGML
+717 LAEVKGGML
-726 AGLTHVGSIGIMNSV
+726 AGLTHVGSVGIMNSV

-763 IANDKLDKLV
+763 IANDKLEKLM
-773 HYSNSSREPSS
+773 HYSNSSIEQSGI
-784 AWDKIKAGIKQ
+784 WDKIKAGVKQ

-802 LQAIEKAFA
+802 LQALEKAFA

-885 KTKQFSKN
+885 KSKQFAKN
-893 ESERNAEANKIL
+893 ESERNTEANKIL

-925 WNDPRFN
+925 WNNPRFN
-932 GAEHDLKRLF
+932 GAEHDLKRPF
-942 VERLARL
+942 IERLARL

-964 AGTNRATMRRYIDG
+964 AGANRAIMRKYIDG
-978 IERQIDIVKNG
+978 IEHQIDIVKNG

-994 PETGEQVRVGGLSN
+994 PETGEQVRVGGLSD

-1016 KIGVDDRGYNLH
+1016 KIGVDDKGYNLH

-1061 EQFNMENASAAL
+1061 EQFNIENASAAL

-1088 EDKVVVDKPS
+1088 EDRVVVDKPS
-1098 GFNTIWDRI
+1098 GFNTIWNRI

-1144 GWSKLQNI
+1144 GWSKLRKI
-1152 TTEYALDAKGDR
+1152 TTEYALDEKGDR

-1188 TEKLPIKE
+1188 TKESPIKE
-1196 RLIFTPADQDEVSKS
+1196 RLIFTPEDQDEVSKS
-1211 GEYQETVESIAPE
+1211 NEYQETIESIAPE

-1234 SDIGSITQQVGEAKQ
+1234 SNIGLVTQQVGEAKQ

-1260 AKEAARLR
+1260 TKEAARLR

-1291 KYEGKPK
+1291 KYEGKSNEV
-1298 DQVDAAIA
+1298 VDAAIA

-1319 QEREAKELAKQI
+1319 QERKAKALAKQI
-1331 EKNKLTKVDGKI
+1331 EKNKLTRVDGKVHI
-1343 HVDKDGISHKVYQR
+1343 DKKGISHKVYQR
-1357 NDGTYVTVHWD
+1357 KDGTYVTVRWD
-1368 KIGNLRQ
+1368 ELGNLKQ
-1375 TVIHKSDILSENQA
+1375 TVVNKNDIISEKQG

-1397 LVKIIKQF
+1397 LVKLIKEV
-1405 DGHDGDVMRMI
+1405 DGHNGDVMRTI
-1416 LSKIQ
+1416 LTKIQ
-1421 ILDLSENGILNT
+1421 ISDLSKNGILNT
-1433 YAQLYK
+1433 YTQLYK
-1439 LLKILRKVNSFDLYN
+1439 LLKVAGKANSIDIYQ
-1454 AVHELG
+1454 AVGILG
-1460 DKLASTGYVWNRTMS
+1460 DRLASTGYVWNRSMS
-1475 DDNIIKNDD
+1475 DHDVIENND
-1484 IENEYVEND
+1484 IENDYVQND
-1493 KLRINEQ
+1493 KLRIDEQ
-1500 RLKSLDAPIVY
+1500 RLKSLDAPIIY
-1511 HNGKIVSNPIA
+1511 HNGKIVSNPTA
-1522 TVERGMSLSDAINK
+1522 TVERGMSLSDAIKK
-1536 ARSGDKTISAKLV
+1536 ARSGDKTIAAKLV
-1549 EYRKYLSENLGA
+1549 EYKKYLSENLEA
-1561 AIADVQYPGDARA
+1561 AVADIQYPGDANA

-1681 QPTSTQPTDKPVITD
+1681 QSTSTKPADKPVTTD

-1702 QQSTV
+1702 QQKTV
-1707 QMLAKK
+1707 EMLAKK

-1736 VDGKIQRFRRVH
+1736 VNGKIQRFRRVH

-1756 NLKESIDHM
+1756 NLKRSIDRM

-1772 HNEPMSDEEVIQE
+1772 YNEPMSDEEVVQE
-1785 VINIIEDTI
+1785 VVNIIEDVI

-1808 NSHVTKVD
+1808 NSHVTIVD
-1816 FEKQPDLERH
+1816 FEKQPGLERH
-1826 PLSAQAVHD
+1826 PLSAQAIHD

-1842 MKEAGPFSYDEYFGI
+1842 LKEAGPFDQSEFIGI
-1857 VSDVARIIASTE
+1857 VSDVAHIIASTE
-1869 PGTSVHIGNVV
+1869 PGTSVHVGNVV
-1880 EGVVNYVVQRVL
+1880 EGVVNHVVQRVL
-1892 DQGYEKIV
+1892 DQGYENIV

-1915 HDSFKVSSTPESGE
+1915 HDSFKQSSTPESGE

-1943 RTVVKNLVLDVL
+1943 RGVVKNLVLDVL
-1955 RQLKSFHELGWV
+1955 RQLKSFHDLGWV

-2006 TSKNSFYDGENY
+2006 TSTKSFYDGEGY
-2018 SNKYVDVWAAD
+2018 SSRYVDVYGAD

-2059 TTAELMPYVVD
+2059 TTAELMPYIVD
-2070 YDYNTGLILNVVLE
+2070 YNHGTGLISNVVLE

-2098 FNGVEYSTLED
+2098 FNGVEYSTTE
-2109 FNTAD
+2109 NYTMVS
-2114 GFYMTSR
+2114 G

-2128 NTLDA
+2128 GILDT
-2133 YNTALEDY
+2133 YNTAIEDY
-2141 RKAVSEFEDQ
+2141 NKAVSDFESQ
-2151 IGQLPKQ
+2151 VGQLPKQ
-2158 FELNI
+2158 FMFDFSLS
-2163 PFGEYQKPAQYTFDE
+2163 EYMTPAQYTLDE
-2178 VHLVDAR
+2178 IHRIDAKA
-2185 TKRLWD
+2185 KRLWD
-2191 ITQQIRHCI
+2191 ITQQIHHCI
-2200 EQALVNEED
+2200 EQALANEED
-2209 KANEQPTQPTQEPTK
+2209 KANGQSTTGSNPKPQATPQPETIPQPETK
-2224 PEPEVTP
+2224 PEPEK
-2231 QPETEPE
+2231 QPNA
-2238 SKKQSETKPSHDKHS
+2238 QTKPS
-2253 EVKPANGST
+2253 EQPQVKPSDSST
-2262 EPTGLVMLQNGYVY
+2262 EPTGLIRLSDGYVY

-2291 DRAEKDTVFAAIIN
+2291 DRAEKDTQFAAIIN

-2312 ETTIATIS
+2312 ETTFATIS
-2320 NTGKTLDK
+2320 NTGKNLDK
-2328 IQIKITYIDRKT
+2328 IQIKITYVDRKT
-2340 GKVYNFGKTLP
+2340 GKKYEFGKTLP
-2351 NGERDYLFLNAGNNL
+2351 NGTRDYLFINSGNNL
-2366 PGHAVTENFRALY
+2366 PGHDVTANFRALY
-2379 NLAAQLAEYNKAH
+2379 DLAMQLAEYNKANH
-2392 PGKRA
+2392 GKKA
-2397 VLRVTEWYRTDGRLM
+2397 ILRVTQWYRTDGRM
-2412 YEQKNGVV
+2412 IYKEENGVV
-2420 SQENHPVVNPKLGI
+2420 SRETHPVVDPKLGI

-2439 YQFSAERQ
+2439 YQFSAESQ
-2447 VPGDTHVMLND
+2447 VPGDTRTMLND

-2475 RQQLDVVPKDIPNG
+2475 RRQLDVVPKDIPNG
-2489 VIVYSKRIPRAE
+2489 FIVYSKRIPRAE
-2501 APNGFKRLP
+2501 APGGFRRLP

-2520 GDVNFIMDVLKEPSL
+2520 GDVNFIMDVLKDPSL
-2535 LGQAYNG
+2535 LGQPYNG

-2555 LPIITDAAYLSP
+2555 LPIITDAKYLSS
-2567 QKKLFVDRATNTV
+2567 QKKLFVDRASNTV

-2587 WKNAKDGTGTLKGYN
+2587 WKDAKDGVGTLKGYN
-2602 MSNESHVEELKN
+2602 MSNESHVEELKQR
-2614 EIKKL
+2614 IKDL

-2693 GWYLRTGILQTNA
+2693 GWYLRSGILQTNA

-2717 AVTMDPKGYP
+2717 AVTMDTKGYP

-2736 IDDATESK
+2736 IDDTTESK
-2744 QKPETETKPES
+2744 QEPKTETKPES

-2776 SDSALGALSS
+2776 SDSALDALSS
-2786 LLDTQDATKA
+2786 LLDTQDDNQVT
-2796 TLANIDNQSADQR
+2796 TDNIDNQSTDQQ
-2809 ASDNELVP
+2809 ALDNEQIE
-2817 DDQLFHIGR
+2817 DWELFHIGR
-2826 VVRGRAINKKKARRH
+2826 VATGRTINKKKARIH

-2848 EFVSDDRT
+2848 EFVSDDRA
-2856 FGFVDGVIKQFDDG
+2856 FGFIDGVIKQFDDG

-2918 AADNDIDLQND
+2918 AADNDIDLKND

-2950 VGQFHIDSYNIF
+2950 VGRFHVDSYNIF

-3023 HGKDFKHI
+3023 HDKDFKHI

-3046 FVFAGSDISVNG
+3046 FVFTGSDIAVNG

-3068 NEETILKGAK
+3068 NKETILKGAQ

-3087 LGINLSDD
+3087 LGINLSED

-3103 LFEFIANLDDI
+3103 LFELIDNLDNI
-3114 QFKLDLANSIKS
+3114 QFKLDLANSIKA
-3126 ISTNFEQVESENADE
+3126 ISTNFEQVESEKADND
-3141 KAEAGETGVI
+3141 ADAGDTYSI

-3303 SSSAEEGVDTTFGKY
+3303 SSSAEEGVDTTFGEY

-3337 WSSNFANGGT
+3337 WSSNLANGGT

-3362 KDVDAV
+3362 KDADAA
-3368 SVFSNFAKFLTG
+3368 STFSNFAKFLTG

-3404 QYLGLPVGDK
+3404 QYLGLPVGNR
-3414 IFKIQDIDDVSMQLC
+3414 IFKIQYIDDASMQLC

-3444 ELNAFNYMLVEKYG
+3444 ELNAFNYMLVEKYD

-3494 NVTDDNKFYVGSLPV
+3494 NVTDNNKFYVGSLPV

-3531 KQATTQL
+3531 KQTTTQL

-3581 IYSTRIDPN
+3581 IYSTRTDPN

-3602 NGLLNNAQ
+3602 NGLLNNDQ

-3620 FRTDNKGDYGADYF
+3620 FRTDNKNDYGADYF
-3634 QITNDEDIL
+3634 QITNDEDML

-3698 DQVKDGSY
+3698 DQVIDGSY

-3714 TPVVRQRQ
+3714 TPVVMQRQ

-3743 NAMSEMTEEE
+3743 NAMAEMTEEE

-3759 NFYTSEN
+3759 NFYTSQN
-3766 GAKFSSLLGIWP
+3766 GARFSSLLGIWP
-3778 VTKDGVG
+3778 VTESGAG
-3785 SYVSFNNAKLTPKQA
+3785 SYLSFNNAKLTPKQA
-3800 LEKADKNFFT
+3800 LERADKNFFA
-3810 PMVGDRPMTE
+3810 PMIGGRPMTE

-3828 TLLEMVLQKRL
+3828 TVLEMVLQKRL

-3845 LKQKGLIELVVDNG
+3845 LRKKGLVDLVVDG
-3859 NKYWVN
+3859 GRKYWVN

-3895 QNTMRTAISSA
+3895 QNSIREAISSA

-3938 KYDKKTGDLTNRLV
+3938 KYDKETGVLTNRLV
-3952 DQIKRNGGDGSTGI
+3952 DQVKRNGGDGSTGI
-3966 NNFTELTNIPEHW
+3966 NNFTELINIPEHW

-4006 EIKTLMTTSAR
+4006 KIKRLMISSSRTR
-4017 VQALREYYLK
+4017 ALREYYVK
-4027 QQKSEYEERILKMK
+4027 KEKSDYEDKIFRMK
-4041 RDERPDEDEQLYER
+4041 RDERPNDAEQLYQR
-4055 ERIAQDVENKL
+4055 KRISKMIDEKL
-4066 ATMSDYDVKQEL
+4066 AAMNDYKIEQEL
-4078 QSLGIF
+4078 RSLGILD
-4084 NIVEKKSKA
+4084 IADEQAKV
-4093 AYDSYAGGID
+4093 AYESYAGGID

-4134 NILRSKSV
+4134 KVLRSNSV
-4142 KDMYKLADAYTKVIT
+4142 KDMYKIADAYTKVIT
-4157 TVIGTQKYTAK
+4157 TVIGSQKYTAK

-4182 HKYALFPIFPM
+4182 HKYALFPVFPM
-4193 NATGKSAN
+4193 LASGKMGN
-4201 IYNMMKTNNV
+4201 IYSMMKNNDV
-4211 DMVLISSAVKVG
+4211 DMVLMSSAVKVG
-4223 SQGAVSN
+4223 SQGAVAN

-4235 YRQDSD
+4235 YRQDD
-4241 ENNKA
+4241 DKDNKA
-4246 NYKEDGSLKPIFSES
+4246 NYNKDGSLKPVFSES

-4282 NEKKYMNIGT
+4282 NEKKYMNIGS
-4292 QTTKIAL
+4292 QATKVAL
-4299 TNLNLHAQYLTRSGE
+4299 ASLNPSAMYLTRDGE
-4314 VRSGQE
+4314 EKSGQE
-4320 IHDDIM
+4320 LLDDIM
-4326 QSMIALSNIGRDQLR
+4326 NSMKALSNMGMDQIND
-4341 SQYFLTNDKGQF
+4341 QYFLTNDEGQF
-4353 VDENGNV
+4353 VDEDGNV
-4360 VDKPVVDPV
+4360 VTDPIVDPV

-4376 QIIGSDKISLN
+4376 RILGSDKISLN

-4393 LVPYKDGEGKIR
+4393 LVPYKDSKGEIR

-4420 LESKIISSINKSV
+4420 LESKIISNINKSV

-4439 GAAFIQRSVWGM
+4439 GAAFIQRSIWSM
-4451 EGSTLYDSRKGN
+4451 ESATLYDRRKGKL
-4463 IVGDD
+4463 IGDEN
-4468 DIAPS
+4468 IAPS

-4485 EGSMDCVLSID
+4485 EGSMDCVLSVD
-4496 FFTKILGDLF
+4496 FFTKIFGDLF
-4506 HYTTGGD
+4506 HYTTSGD
-4513 YMLNEFGNHIPVT
+4513 YILNEFGNRIPVT
-4526 RIHKGKTLYKVKSA
+4526 RIHEGKTLYKVKQA

-4554 DINDL
+4554 DISNL

-4572 ERHTRSA
+4572 ERHTRSFD
-4579 EEVRQYLIDQGLIG
+4579 EVRQYLIDQGMIG
-4593 PKAKAN
+4593 PNAKTN

-4610 SSIHALRCVDVT
+4610 ASTHALRCVDIMPV
-4622 FVTNDTVILPAEF
+4622 VNDTVMLPAEF
-4635 TRITGSDF
+4635 TRVTGSDF
-4643 DIDKLYLT
+4643 DIDKLFLT
-4651 ALNYYNTKNGDISD
+4651 GINYRIENGVVTSSFDKDS
-4665 VYDEGTEKYYQN
+4665 EKYHQN
-4677 KIVDAYLALLTDRA
+4677 KIVTSYLALLTDV
-4691 DKNSK
+4691 DKNSPE

-4712 LALDALD
+4712 LALDALK
-4719 EIDTTDTAQTE
+4719 EIDGDGDVTEE
-4730 QPYQFYDITTQTSV
+4730 QPYQFYDITTQTDT
-4744 KNSYIT
+4744 KNQYVT
-4750 GKIGIGPFALN
+4750 GKIGIGPYALN

-4770 YHVSFKPTKNSI
+4770 YHVSFKPSKASI
-4782 MTQFGLNNLD
+4782 MSAFNLNALD
-4792 NMTDIDGNSI
+4792 NMTDIDGKPI
-4802 MGWLSAF
+4802 LGWISAF

-4815 IAKDSWVSRCN
+4815 CAKDPWPSRTN
-4826 VNPFTYNLTNLLLR
+4826 ANPFTYNISNLLLR

-4850 LRQPIMM
+4850 LRQPIML
-4857 AMADTYMNASS
+4857 AMAQAYMRASS
-4868 EYMSDGTSKFRR
+4868 EYMSDGTSQFRR

-4893 SKYHLENVVVSGR
+4893 SKYHLENVQIDGFTVP
-4906 SVAEWLEVFE
+4906 EWMDIIE
-4916 SNDPEMAKLKE
+4916 SQDGEKTILKQS
-4927 GLNEDLKKIL
+4927 LNATLSTIL

-4944 QAKTPLG
+4944 QAKTPLD

-4971 YASALS
+4971 YANALS

-4985 DTKKQG
+4985 DTKKHG
-4991 KSIAEQ
+4991 KSLAEQ

-5002 GYNDLFNNGETGAL
+5002 GYNDLFNNGETGKL
-5016 FNRASI
+5016 FNSAALQEL
-5022 VKLRD
+5022 KEF
-5027 KSYVGIKTENAI
+5027 SYIGVKTENAI
-5039 NTTKQVIA
+5039 KTTKQIIG
-5047 GQFFSGSHQFIKAI
+5047 GQFFSGSRQFIKAI
-5061 ENLSKLVGNEHRY
+5061 ENLSKLVGNEHGY
-5074 ETVNFVE
+5074 ETVSFTE

-5130 ASYIEVDEDMIYPLR
+5130 APYIEVDEDMIYPLR

-5179 YLQKEIQFNSKGK
+5179 YLQKEIQFNSKGR
-5192 RSSLT
+5192 RSPLT

-5211 TIYDRIGTL
+5211 TIYDRIGAL
-5220 KTLIENNSALA
+5220 KTLIENNSTLA
-5231 DLKSN
+5231 DLKGN

-5267 LKFIKIETF
+5267 LKFIKLETF
-5276 FEDNGDKADQYI
+5276 FEDNGDKTDQYI
-5288 RAWDSLLRY
+5288 RSWDSLLRY
-5297 TNDNERLQNAVRKL
+5297 TNDNERLQNAIRKL
-5311 ANDLVVY
+5311 ANDLVIY

-5385 QFVPKYRIDDKAE
+5385 QFVPRYRIDDKAE
-5398 QQKLT
+5398 QRKLT

-5426 PTDKNHMPKVNVV
+5426 SADKNHMPKVNVV
-5439 IDPTNAP
+5439 IDPTKAP

-5473 QNADGIRYPV
+5473 QTADGIRYPI

-5539 MSKSDLRDSNILQ
+5539 MPKSDLRDSNILQ

-5571 SYSTNMDIAQTQAV
+5571 SYSANMDIAQTQAV
-5585 QFNDTVNNQSITSD
+5585 QFNDTDAQSQASTSV
-5599 NTSTVN
+5599 TSSA
-5605 TTQTNDKPVNMYF
+5605 TQTNDRPVNIYF
-5618 GNGQNGENAE
+5618 GSGENIN
-5628 LSNFAIRPFSF
+5628 LSNFAIRPFVHTF
-5639 RPKDFY
+5639 EDGTQKTF
-5645 FGDDASEHQ
+5645 Q
-5654 FYSVEQAF
+5654 SVEQAF
-5662 QYYKI
+5662 HYIKGALFAKQGVNSTTLNDI
-5667 MVLASMADS
+5667 MNTTSGPELRR
-5676 LNYSISTGA
+5676 LG
-5685 QEAARKSISAN
+5685 
-5696 RNILLKRAQEILNAP
+5696 RNIKELDVTKWDANSSDVMKQLLKE
-5711 TSANARY
+5711 
-5718 LGRQALGLQDVSSQ
+5718 
-5732 FGLIASANDI
+5732 
-5742 EKSVFKVWDE
+5742 
-5752 RSSKIMKALIKA
+5752 
-5764 SFEQNPKAA
+5764 SFEQNPQAA
-5773 QRLLDTGNATLTH
+5773 QILLDTGNATLTH
-5786 TQDRSKWK
+5786 NQDKSKWK

-5805 DELRKSQGVLSKD
+5805 DELHKSQSNSVDQTSSIVNITNDPQEIISLNNVVIRPFVHTFEDGSKKEFKSIAQAFQYIKATYADPVVNENIIRQIEQTTDPSDLIDLGDSIKQLDVKSWDNDSYNIMTQLTKESFEQNPSAVKIVTNELHKAGVDTSSKPQSN
-5818 DAKPIDRHVFISTG
+5818 KSYNSITISTG
-5832 YSKGDPQKHPGVDYV
+5832 YTKGEPEDNPNTDYV
-5847 FTENAEASSV
+5847 FTENAEAALAVSSRGHG
-5857 VLNSKYGISKTD
+5857 LDKSGIFD
-5869 LLGTEEL
+5869 QEEF
-5876 PFKGAVKIN
+5876 PFKGSVKLN
-5885 VSDVKKT
+5885 VSDVHQT
-5892 NSAGIRTDS
+5892 NSAAVRTDAK
-5901 NGNITENAYGIVVK
+5901 GNITQNAYGIVVK
-5915 KYQQDANGRFVA
+5915 KYQHDVNGKFVA
-5927 QKGCFNDTDSDF
+5927 QPGCFEDTDEDF
-5939 EMFKR
+5939 KKFKSI
-5944 FNNIVFE
+5944 NNIVF
-5951 KLEQSHNIDI
+5951 KDIEQSKNANIV
-5961 MFPSQMA
+5961 FPSQIA
-5968 LGRAALPLRFAEW
+5968 LGRAALPLQFAAW
-5981 LHDELYKRFG
+5981 LHNQLEQRFG
-5991 VQSTVEPS
+5991 LQTNIERSK
-5999 AKADYDGYGIRI
+5999 KASYEGYGLRVIGVGI
-6011 TSIDTNGNSDQSQ
+6011 KTNTSVDTNSQSS
-6024 GNTPIDTNKKSGTN
+6024 T
-6038 KTTVTPETAMFYSGG
+6038 
-6053 AAGSD
+6053 
-6058 TEWENIAQKY
+6058 
-6068 GFDMIHYTV
+6068 
-6077 DDYDKLSRDDKE
+6077 
-6089 SIEKQYKEVVE
+6089 
-6100 RLSRKQ
+6100 
-6106 LSADSYSGKLV
+6106 
-6117 RRDMLQ
+6117 
-6123 ANSADSILAIGRLG
+6123 
-6137 KNGHVDGGTAYATE
+6137 
-6151 RGIIRGIPV
+6151 
-6160 YLFDQDDNHW
+6160 
-6170 KTYDGEKFI
+6170 
-6179 NCEQPNLT
+6179 
-6187 RYAAL
+6187 
-6192 IGTRQITD
+6192 
-6200 AGKRAI
+6200 
-6206 QNVFSANTR
+6206 
-6215 PQQTVEDSKPK
+6215 EDSKL
-6226 INETK
+6226 K
-6231 TNEDSKPVQQIK
+6231 TNEDSKSVQQIK
-6243 LTAGQEAAKKAILN
+6243 LTAGQETAKKAILN

-6283 IQEVIR
+6283 IQDVIR

-6341 GEFKQVKGGKVK
+6341 GLFKSAGKNAK
-6353 IKPNSI
+6353 INLKHDSI

-6373 ECLMD
+6373 KLLMD

-6383 KSKVIFLGDPGQL
+6383 DSKVIFLGDPGQL
-6396 PPIRTRELVKYGT
+6396 PPIRTGYLVKYGT

-6449 STTEGQTDRRVDDED
+6449 STTEGQTDRRVNDED

-6508 NNAVRQWNQDIRRKV
+6508 NKAVKQWNQIIRRNV

-6546 PASDD
+6546 PASND

-6558 SEDISVISTGPIR
+6558 GEDISVISTGPIR
-6571 TVYRVQIMDATIKD
+6571 TVYRVQLMDATIKD
-6585 PRGEIIT
+6585 PRGKIIT
-6592 VPLIIPTQKNIAEF
+6592 VPLIIPTKENMDEF

-6656 QGSTYDVSIVDS
+6656 QGSTYDVSIVDP

-6787 AFFAKNIKDF
+6787 VFFAKKIKEF
-6797 FDGKTSVKRRFGDP
+6797 FEGKTSVQPRFGQP

-6828 IPLRTILSIKIPKI
+6828 LPLRDILSIKIPKI
-6842 IHFSITGM
+6842 IHFSITGL

-6884 RIDPIIPGVT
+6884 RIDPIVPGVT
-6894 PRHVIENI
+6894 SQHVIENI

-6912 NIRFSVMDF
+6912 NIRFSIMDF
-6921 YSTTA
+6921 YATTA
-6926 QFTEAAGFDY
+6926 QFTEANGFDY
-6936 SKYYIP
+6936 SKYYVP
-6942 MKGYDGK
+6942 QTNADGS
-6949 QLMTLISRDGRSFYD
+6949 QRVLLVSRDGRSFSRIDGVSY
-6964 PSDKNSPLN
+6964 
-6973 SARGRRVGNTIVV
+6973 RQVGKSIAVLQ
-6986 TVSYGAETKMYVRG
+6986 SYGAESKVYLQG
-7000 KSGKVLTKTIN
+7000 KSGNVWVKTVQ
-7011 TSEMTDDAIKSNTG
+7011 TSNITDDVIKSKDG
-7025 WNALTADQIIHDQV
+7025 WTVLNDKQVMNDQV
-7039 ANRVAAGVFLQPMY
+7039 ASRVKAGVHLQKLY
-7053 ERHARKEVI
+7053 ETHAKKTTIE
-7062 TNIAKI
+7062 NIANI
-7068 VKEYGDKY
+7068 VKDLGDKY
-7076 GVRLGTCAEP
+7076 GVRLSTCAEP
-7086 AVLPGIS
+7086 DILPSGIS
-7093 LEGCLSVRAINEMLG
+7093 HEGCLSVQAINDMLH
-7108 THIEDKGT
+7108 THIEDKHRD
-7116 ANNNIKSRPLCSCY
+7116 NNKSRPLCECY

-7136 LAYDRRCASSCT
+7136 LKYNDKCASSCA

-7155 SNAAALLYNKDGS
+7155 SNAAATMYNPDGS
-7168 LRNIPLTTTRKDTE
+7168 LKHNALTTTRRDTE
-7182 KFDDTDIDDKFI
+7182 KFDDTDIDKKFI
-7194 YHCKGK
+7194 LHCKGK

>member
-43 RSYTEAYT
+43 RSYTEAYA

-56 RANAVN
+56 RADAVN
-62 TLIKSDNPEE
+62 TLVKSNNPEE

-81 MWKMQPDNDKLD
+81 MWKMQPDNDKSD
-93 DAKAALV
+93 DAKSALV

-124 NKLITPDNTLSYLS
+124 NKLITPDNTFSYLS
-138 RLNSV
+138 RLNST

-166 KVLDAKKKIE
+166 KVLDANKKIE
-176 YLEQQETILND
+176 YLEQQEAILND

-211 KYAQADVL
+211 KYAQADIL

-237 GAMIDKTRKAI
+237 GSMIDKTRKAI
-248 EDFFNPLW
+248 EDFFNPMW

-294 ADIKPLLQANV
+294 ADIKQMLQANV
-305 DRNLKDAAYYERRIR
+305 ERNLKDAAYYERRIS

-327 DTPGMDFFDADTYLY
+327 DTPGMDFSDADTYLY

-355 GTQIASAVI
+355 RTQLASAAI
-364 GAAGGFAAPFTGGA
+364 GTVGGLAGPFTGGA

-482 TTADNLIDTA
+482 TTADNLIDTV

-503 ETMGLKNWKF
+503 QTMGINNWKF
-513 YKRAGAIPRYLRKKG
+513 YKRASAIPRYLRKKG

-563 AGIGGATNT
+563 GGISGATNT
-572 AFRYIGMPF
+572 ALRYIGMPF

-593 TDKWHRVVNAVDRVN
+593 TDKFHRVVNAVDRVN

-647 GISGVSEGVEEG
+647 GISGISEGVEEG

-717 LAEIKGGML
+717 LAEVKGGML

-763 IANDKLDKLV
+763 IANDKLDKLM
-773 HYSNSSREPSS
+773 HYSNSSREQSG

-826 YITSPENIDK
+826 YITSPDNVDK
-836 EFADFRRAVGLTRS
+836 EFADFRRTVGLTRS

-885 KTKQFSKN
+885 KSKQFAKN

-925 WNDPRFN
+925 WNNPRFN
-932 GAEHDLKRLF
+932 GAEHDLKRPF
-942 VERLARL
+942 FERLARL

-964 AGTNRATMRRYIDG
+964 AGANRATMRKYIDG
-978 IERQIDIVKNG
+978 IEHQIDIVKNG

-994 PETGEQVRVGGLSN
+994 PETGEQVRVGGLSD
-1008 LAQQLYSA
+1008 LAQRLYSA
-1016 KIGVDDRGYNLH
+1016 KIGVDNKGYNLH

-1107 KEARNDNDVFWNEL
+1107 KEARNDNDMFWNEL

-1144 GWSKLQNI
+1144 GWSKLRNI
-1152 TTEYALDAKGDR
+1152 TTEYALDEKGDR

-1188 TEKLPIKE
+1188 TKESPIKE

-1234 SDIGSITQQVGEAKQ
+1234 SDIGLVTQQVGEAKQ

-1283 KAFIKLNP
+1283 KAFIKSNP
-1291 KYEGKPK
+1291 KYEGKSNEV
-1298 DQVDAAIA
+1298 VDAAIA

-1319 QEREAKELAKQI
+1319 QEREAKALAKQI
-1331 EKNKLTKVDGKI
+1331 EKNKLTRVDGKVHI
-1343 HVDKDGISHKVYQR
+1343 DKKGISHKVYQR
-1357 NDGTYVTVHWD
+1357 KDGTYVTIRRD
-1368 KIGNLRQ
+1368 ELGNLKQ
-1375 TVIHKSDILSENQA
+1375 TVVNKNDIISEKQG

-1397 LVKIIKQF
+1397 LVKLIKDV
-1405 DGHDGDVMRMI
+1405 DGHNGDVMRTI

-1421 ILDLSENGILNT
+1421 ISDLSKNGILNT
-1433 YAQLYK
+1433 YTQLYK
-1439 LLKILRKVNSFDLYN
+1439 LLKVAGKANSIDIYE
-1454 AVHELG
+1454 AVDMLG
-1460 DKLASTGYVWNRTMS
+1460 DRLASTGYVWNRSMS
-1475 DDNIIKNDD
+1475 DHDVIESND
-1484 IENEYVEND
+1484 IENNYVQND

-1500 RLKSLDAPIVY
+1500 RLKSLDAPIIY
-1511 HNGKIVSNPIA
+1511 HNGKIVSNPTA
-1522 TVERGMSLSDAINK
+1522 TVERGMSLSDAIKK
-1536 ARSGDKTISAKLV
+1536 ARSGDKTIAAKLV
-1549 EYRKYLSENLGA
+1549 EYKKYLSENLGA
-1561 AIADVQYPGDARA
+1561 AVADVQYPGDAKA
-1574 AKLIEKIDHELDEL
+1574 AQLIEKIDHELDEL

-1597 DKIVADKGLT
+1597 DKIVSDKGLT

-1615 KDGRQTPVYLDKNGK
+1615 KDGHQTPVYLDKNGK

-1681 QPTSTQPTDKPVITD
+1681 QPTSTKHADKPVTTD

-1702 QQSTV
+1702 QQKTV
-1707 QMLAKK
+1707 EMLAKK

-1736 VDGKIQRFRRVH
+1736 VNGKIQRFRRVH

-1756 NLKESIDHM
+1756 NLKRSIDRM

-1772 HNEPMSDEEVIQE
+1772 YNEPASDEEIVQE
-1785 VINIIEDTI
+1785 VISIIEDVI

-1808 NSHVTKVD
+1808 NSHVTIVD
-1816 FEKQPDLERH
+1816 FEKQPGLERH
-1826 PLSAQAVHD
+1826 PLSAQAIHD
-1835 LNVYLKY
+1835 LNIYLKY
-1842 MKEAGPFSYDEYFGI
+1842 IKEAGPFNYDEFFDI
-1857 VSDVARIIASTE
+1857 VSDVAHIIASTE
-1869 PGTSVHIGNVV
+1869 PGTSVHVGNVV

-1892 DQGYEKIV
+1892 DQGYENIV

-1906 VDEILNTRS
+1906 IDEILNTRS
-1915 HDSFKVSSTPESGE
+1915 HDSFKQSSTPESGE

-1943 RTVVKNLVLDVL
+1943 RGVVKNLVLDVL
-1955 RQLKSFHELGWV
+1955 RQLKSFHDLGWV

-2006 TSKNSFYDGENY
+2006 TSTKSFYDGEGY
-2018 SNKYVDVWAAD
+2018 SSRYVDVYGAD

-2070 YDYNTGLILNVVLE
+2070 YNYGTGLISNVVLE

-2098 FNGVEYSTLED
+2098 FNGVEYSTTE
-2109 FNTAD
+2109 NYTMMS
-2114 GFYMTSR
+2114 G

-2128 NTLDA
+2128 GILDT
-2133 YNTALEDY
+2133 YNTAIEDY
-2141 RKAVSEFEDQ
+2141 NKAVSDFESQ
-2151 IGQLPKQ
+2151 VGQFPKQ
-2158 FELNI
+2158 FMFDISLS
-2163 PFGEYQKPAQYTFDE
+2163 EYMTPAQYTLDE
-2178 VHLVDAR
+2178 IHIIDAKA
-2185 TKRLWD
+2185 KRLWD
-2191 ITQQIRHCI
+2191 ITQQIHRCI
-2200 EQALVNEED
+2200 EQALANEED
-2209 KANEQPTQPTQEPTK
+2209 KANRQSATGSNPKPQTTPQPETK
-2224 PEPEVTP
+2224 PEPEK
-2231 QPETEPE
+2231 QPNA
-2238 SKKQSETKPSHDKHS
+2238 QTKPS
-2253 EVKPANGST
+2253 EQPQVKPSDSST
-2262 EPTGLVMLQNGYVY
+2262 EPTGLIRLSDGQVY

-2291 DRAEKDTVFAAIIN
+2291 DRAERDTQFAAIIN

-2312 ETTIATIS
+2312 ETTFATIS
-2320 NTGKTLDK
+2320 NTGKNLDK

-2340 GKVYNFGKTLP
+2340 GKKYEFGKTLP
-2351 NGERDYLFLNAGNNL
+2351 NGQRDYLFINAGNNL
-2366 PGHAVTENFRALY
+2366 PGHDTTANFRALY
-2379 NLAAQLAEYNKAH
+2379 DLAAQLTEYNKTN
-2392 PGKRA
+2392 PGKKA
-2397 VLRVTEWYRTDGRLM
+2397 ILRVTQWYRTDGRM
-2412 YEQKNGVV
+2412 IYKEENGAV
-2420 SQENHPVVNPKLGI
+2420 SRETHPVVDPKLGI

-2439 YQFSAERQ
+2439 YQFSAESQ
-2447 VPGDTHVMLND
+2447 VPGDTRTMLND

-2468 TYGDSNT
+2468 TYGDSST
-2475 RQQLDVVPKDIPNG
+2475 RRQLDVIPKDIPNG
-2489 VIVYSKRIPRAE
+2489 FIVYSKRIPRAE
-2501 APNGFKRLP
+2501 APGGFRRLP

-2520 GDVNFIMDVLKEPSL
+2520 GDVNFIMDVLKDPSL
-2535 LGQAYNG
+2535 LSQPYNG

-2555 LPIITDAAYLSP
+2555 LPIITDAKYLSP
-2567 QKKLFVDRATNTV
+2567 QKKLFVDRASNTV
-2580 YYITAKE
+2580 YYITVKE
-2587 WKNAKDGTGTLKGYN
+2587 WKDAKDGVGTLKGYN
-2602 MSNESHVEELKN
+2602 MSNENHVEELKQI
-2614 EIKKL
+2614 IKGL

-2651 NPSEKTFTVRGSLG
+2651 HPTEKTFTIRGSLG

-2717 AVTMDPKGYP
+2717 AVTMDTKGYP

-2763 KPPKPSPTSGGQK
+2763 KPPKPSPTSSGQT
-2776 SDSALGALSS
+2776 SDSALDALSS
-2786 LLDTQDATKA
+2786 LLDTQDDNQVTSDDI
-2796 TLANIDNQSADQR
+2796 NNQSADQQ
-2809 ASDNELVP
+2809 ALDNEQIE
-2817 DDQLFHIGR
+2817 DWELFHIGR
-2826 VVRGRAINKKKARRH
+2826 AATGKTINKKKARRH

-2848 EFVSDDRT
+2848 DFVSDDRT
-2856 FGFVDGVIKQFDDG
+2856 FGFIDGVIKQFDDG

-2950 VGQFHIDSYNIF
+2950 VGRFHVDSYNIF

-2978 RYRNDRAIL
+2978 RYRNDRAVL

-3114 QFKLDLANSIKS
+3114 QFKLDLANSIKA
-3126 ISTNFEQVESENADE
+3126 ISTNFEQVESEEADND
-3141 KAEAGETGVI
+3141 ADAGDTYSI

-3196 KVKLVRTKEQV
+3196 RVKLVRTKEQV

-3362 KDVDAV
+3362 KDANAA
-3368 SVFSNFAKFLTG
+3368 SVFSNFSKFLTG

-3404 QYLGLPVGDK
+3404 QYLGLPVGNR
-3414 IFKIQDIDDVSMQLC
+3414 IFKIQDIDDASMQLC

-3487 IVVNNQL
+3487 IVVNKQL

-3581 IYSTRIDPN
+3581 IYSTRTDPN

-3602 NGLLNNAQ
+3602 NGLLNNDQ

-3620 FRTDNKGDYGADYF
+3620 FRTDNKNDYGADYF
-3634 QITNDEDIL
+3634 QITNDEDML

-3698 DQVKDGSY
+3698 DQVIDGSY

-3714 TPVVRQRQ
+3714 TPIVMQRQ

-3759 NFYTSEN
+3759 NFYTSQN
-3766 GAKFSSLLGIWP
+3766 GARFSSLLGIWP
-3778 VTKDGVG
+3778 VTESGAG
-3785 SYVSFNNAKLTPKQA
+3785 SYLSFNNAKLTPKQA
-3800 LEKADKNFFT
+3800 LERADKNFFA
-3810 PMVGDRPMTE
+3810 PMIGSRPMTE

-3828 TLLEMVLQKRL
+3828 TVLEMVLQKRL

-3845 LKQKGLIELVVDNG
+3845 LRKKGLVDLVIDG
-3859 NKYWVN
+3859 GRKYWVN

-3895 QNTMRTAISSA
+3895 QNSMREAISSA

-3938 KYDKKTGDLTNRLV
+3938 KYDEETGVLTNRLV
-3952 DQIKRNGGDGSTGI
+3952 DQVKRNGGDGSTGI

-4006 EIKTLMTTSAR
+4006 KIKRLMISSSRTR
-4017 VQALREYYLK
+4017 ALREYHVK
-4027 QQKSEYEERILKMK
+4027 KEKSDYEDKIFRMK
-4041 RDERPDEDEQLYER
+4041 RDERPNDTEQLYQR
-4055 ERIAQDVENKL
+4055 KRISKMIDEKL
-4066 ATMSDYDVKQEL
+4066 AAMNDYQIEQEL
-4078 QSLGIF
+4078 RSLGILG
-4084 NIVEKKSKA
+4084 IADEQAKV
-4093 AYDSYAGGID
+4093 AYESYAGGID

-4134 NILRSKSV
+4134 KVLRSNSV
-4142 KDMYKLADAYTKVIT
+4142 KDMYNIADAYTKVIT
-4157 TVIGTQKYTAK
+4157 TVIGSQKYTAK

-4182 HKYALFPIFPM
+4182 HKYALFPVFPM
-4193 NATGKSAN
+4193 LASGKMGN
-4201 IYNMMKTNNV
+4201 IYSMMKNNGV
-4211 DMVLISSAVKVG
+4211 DMVLMSSAVKVG
-4223 SQGAVSN
+4223 SQGAVAN

-4235 YRQDSD
+4235 YRQDD
-4241 ENNKA
+4241 DKDNKA
-4246 NYKEDGSLKPIFSES
+4246 NYNKDGSLKPVFSES

-4282 NEKKYMNIGT
+4282 NEKKYMNIGS
-4292 QTTKIAL
+4292 QATKIAL
-4299 TNLNLHAQYLTRSGE
+4299 ASLNPSAMYLTRDGE
-4314 VRSGQE
+4314 EKSGQE
-4320 IHDDIM
+4320 LLDDIM
-4326 QSMIALSNIGRDQLR
+4326 NSMKALSNMGMDQIND
-4341 SQYFLTNDKGQF
+4341 QYFLTNDEGQF
-4353 VDENGNV
+4353 VDEDGNV
-4360 VDKPVVDPV
+4360 VTDPIVDPV

-4376 QIIGSDKISLN
+4376 RTLGSDKISLN
-4387 LAQALQ
+4387 LAQVLQ

-4439 GAAFIQRSVWGM
+4439 GAAFIQRSIWSM
-4451 EGSTLYDSRKGN
+4451 ESATLYDRRKGKL
-4463 IVGDD
+4463 IGDEN
-4468 DIAPS
+4468 IAPS

-4485 EGSMDCVLSID
+4485 EGSMDCVLSVD
-4496 FFTKILGDLF
+4496 FFTKIFGDLF
-4506 HYTTGGD
+4506 HYTTDGD
-4513 YMLNEFGNHIPVT
+4513 YILNEFGNHIPVT
-4526 RIHKGKTLYKVKSA
+4526 RIHKGKTLYKVKQA

-4554 DINDL
+4554 DISNL

-4572 ERHTRSA
+4572 ERHTRSFD
-4579 EEVRQYLIDQGLIG
+4579 EVRQYLIDQGVIG
-4593 PKAKAN
+4593 PNAKTN

-4610 SSIHALRCVDVT
+4610 ASTHALRCVDIMPV
-4622 FVTNDTVILPAEF
+4622 VNDTVMLPAEF
-4635 TRITGSDF
+4635 TRVTGSDF
-4643 DIDKLYLT
+4643 DIDKLFLT
-4651 ALNYYNTKNGDISD
+4651 GINYRIENGVVTSSFDKDS
-4665 VYDEGTEKYYQN
+4665 EKYHQN
-4677 KIVDAYLALLTDRA
+4677 KIVTSYLALLTDV
-4691 DKNSK
+4691 DKNSPE

-4712 LALDALD
+4712 LALDALK
-4719 EIDTTDTAQTE
+4719 EIDGDGDVTEE
-4730 QPYQFYDITTQTSV
+4730 QPYQFYDITTQTDT
-4744 KNSYIT
+4744 KNQYVT
-4750 GKIGIGPFALN
+4750 GKIGIGPYALN

-4770 YHVSFKPTKNSI
+4770 YHVSFKPSKASI
-4782 MTQFGLNNLD
+4782 MSVFNLNALD
-4792 NMTDIDGNSI
+4792 NMTDIDGKPI
-4802 MGWLSAF
+4802 LGWLSAF

-4815 IAKDSWVSRCN
+4815 CAKDPWPPRTN
-4826 VNPFTYNLTNLLLR
+4826 ANPFTYNISNLLLR

-4850 LRQPIMM
+4850 LRQPIML
-4857 AMADTYMNASS
+4857 AMAQAYMRASS
-4868 EYMSDGTSKFRR
+4868 EYMSDGTSQFRR
-4880 QQQAIDNVVFGED
+4880 QQQAIDNIVFGED
-4893 SKYHLENVVVSGR
+4893 SKYHLENVQIDGFTVP
-4906 SVAEWLEVFE
+4906 EWMDIIE
-4916 SNDPEMAKLKE
+4916 SQDGEKTILKQS
-4927 GLNEDLKKIL
+4927 LNATLSTIL
-4937 TRENMLA
+4937 TRENMKA

-4971 YASALS
+4971 YANALS

-4985 DTKKQG
+4985 DTKKHG
-4991 KSIAEQ
+4991 KSLAEQ

-5002 GYNDLFNNGETGAL
+5002 GYNDLFNNGETGKL
-5016 FNRASI
+5016 FNSAALQEL
-5022 VKLRD
+5022 KEF
-5027 KSYVGIKTENAI
+5027 SYIGVKTENAI
-5039 NTTKQVIA
+5039 KATKQIIG

-5061 ENLSKLVGNEHRY
+5061 EDLSKLVGNEHRY
-5074 ETVNFVE
+5074 ETVSFVE

-5117 SEQHNVRYHYDKK
+5117 SEQHTVRYHYDKK
-5130 ASYIEVDEDMIYPLR
+5130 TPYIEVDEDMIYPLR

-5179 YLQKEIQFNSKGK
+5179 YLQKEIQFNSNGR
-5192 RSSLT
+5192 RSPLT

-5211 TIYDRIGTL
+5211 TIYDRIGAL

-5231 DLKSN
+5231 DLKGN

-5267 LKFIKIETF
+5267 LKFIKLETF
-5276 FEDNGDKADQYI
+5276 FEDNGDKTDQYI

-5297 TNDNERLQNAVRKL
+5297 TNDNERLQNAIRKL
-5311 ANDLVVY
+5311 ANDLVIY

-5328 STKLFQYVPDSW
+5328 STKLFQYVPYSW

-5385 QFVPKYRIDDKAE
+5385 QFVPRYRVDDKAE

-5426 PTDKNHMPKVNVV
+5426 PSDKNHMPKVNVV
-5439 IDPTNAP
+5439 IDPTKAP

-5473 QNADGIRYPV
+5473 QTADGTRYPI

-5510 RLDKAE
+5510 KLDKAE

-5539 MSKSDLRDSNILQ
+5539 MPKSDLRDSNILQ

-5562 AEKMIISRR
+5562 AEKMVISRR
-5571 SYSTNMDIAQTQAV
+5571 SYSANMDIAQTQAV
-5585 QFNDTVNNQSITSD
+5585 QFNDTTQNVNGVTNTAVNPFTISD
-5599 NTSTVN
+5599 
-5605 TTQTNDKPVNMYF
+5605 
-5618 GNGQNGENAE
+5618 
-5628 LSNFAIRPFSF
+5628 
-5639 RPKDFY
+5639 
-5645 FGDDASEHQ
+5645 
-5654 FYSVEQAF
+5654 
-5662 QYYKI
+5662 
-5667 MVLASMADS
+5667 
-5676 LNYSISTGA
+5676 
-5685 QEAARKSISAN
+5685 
-5696 RNILLKRAQEILNAP
+5696 
-5711 TSANARY
+5711 
-5718 LGRQALGLQDVSSQ
+5718 
-5732 FGLIASANDI
+5732 
-5742 EKSVFKVWDE
+5742 
-5752 RSSKIMKALIKA
+5752 
-5764 SFEQNPKAA
+5764 
-5773 QRLLDTGNATLTH
+5773 
-5786 TQDRSKWK
+5786 K
-5794 TEFPRLLMEVR
+5794 TEAF
-5805 DELRKSQGVLSKD
+5805 GVT
-5818 DAKPIDRHVFISTG
+5818 V
-5832 YSKGDPQKHPGVDYV
+5832 DPKLKQNYKQWLVDHP
-5847 FTENAEASSV
+5847 N
-5857 VLNSKYGISKTD
+5857 
-5869 LLGTEEL
+5869 
-5876 PFKGAVKIN
+5876 
-5885 VSDVKKT
+5885 
-5892 NSAGIRTDS
+5892 
-5901 NGNITENAYGIVVK
+5901 GIVA
-5915 KYQQDANGRFVA
+5915 YRINYNN
-5927 QKGCFNDTDSDF
+5927 FNTA
-5939 EMFKR
+5939 ENVNK
-5944 FNNIVFE
+5944 NI
-5951 KLEQSHNIDI
+5951 I
-5961 MFPSQMA
+5961 
-5968 LGRAALPLRFAEW
+5968 
-5981 LHDELYKRFG
+5981 
-5991 VQSTVEPS
+5991 
-5999 AKADYDGYGIRI
+5999 
-6011 TSIDTNGNSDQSQ
+6011 GNPFD
-6024 GNTPIDTNKKSGTN
+6024 
-6038 KTTVTPETAMFYSGG
+6038 
-6053 AAGSD
+6053 
-6058 TEWENIAQKY
+6058 WQKY
-6068 GFDMIHYTV
+6068 GQEKSLQMFYEWLTTGTNHGEVLATDEYRNAIINKLLSI
-6077 DDYDKLSRDDKE
+6077 DKPEILY
-6089 SIEKQYKEVVE
+6089 YKELGHPSHATILGYLIEHKELLQPQSQASTSVTSSTPVDAN
-6100 RLSRKQ
+6100 KQ
-6106 LSADSYSGKLV
+6106 SS
-6117 RRDMLQ
+6117 
-6123 ANSADSILAIGRLG
+6123 
-6137 KNGHVDGGTAYATE
+6137 T
-6151 RGIIRGIPV
+6151 
-6160 YLFDQDDNHW
+6160 
-6170 KTYDGEKFI
+6170 
-6179 NCEQPNLT
+6179 
-6187 RYAAL
+6187 
-6192 IGTRQITD
+6192 
-6200 AGKRAI
+6200 
-6206 QNVFSANTR
+6206 
-6215 PQQTVEDSKPK
+6215 EDSKPK
-6226 INETK
+6226 TSETK
-6231 TNEDSKPVQQIK
+6231 TDEDSKPVQQIK
-6243 LTAGQEAAKKAILN
+6243 LTAGQETAKKAILN
-6257 FIKTADASKGEYF
+6257 FISTVDPSTGEYF

-6283 IQEVIR
+6283 IQEVIK

-6312 IYGKTKKSSKFVSAS
+6312 IYGKTKNSSKFVSAS

-6341 GEFKQVKGGKVK
+6341 GLFKSAGKNAK
-6353 IKPNSI
+6353 IKLKRDSI

-6373 ECLMD
+6373 KLLMD

-6383 KSKVIFLGDPGQL
+6383 NSKVIFLGDPGQL
-6396 PPIRTRELVKYGT
+6396 PPIRTSDLVKYGT

-6449 STTEGQTDRRVDDED
+6449 STTEGQTDQRVNDED

-6478 NEQQVDKIVPLFK
+6478 NEQQADKIVPLFK
-6491 QAVETNNP
+6491 KAVETNNP
-6499 SLVKIVAYH
+6499 SLIKIVAYH
-6508 NNAVRQWNQDIRRKV
+6508 NNTVKQWNQIIRRKV

-6546 PASDD
+6546 PSSDD

-6571 TVYRVQIMDATIKD
+6571 TVQRVQLMDATIKD
-6585 PRGEIIT
+6585 PRGKIIT
-6592 VPLIIPTQKNIAEF
+6592 VPLIIPTKENINEF

-6634 YWSYGTEWAHVE
+6634 YWSYGTEWVHVE

-6668 ADINSNGFMSDISKA
+6668 ADINNNGFMSDISKA

-6751 ESDKTILSN
+6751 ESDNTILSN

-6787 AFFAKNIKDF
+6787 VFFAKKIKEF
-6797 FDGKTSVKRRFGDP
+6797 FEGKTSVQPRFGQP

-6828 IPLRTILSIKIPKI
+6828 LPLRDILSIKIPKI
-6842 IHFSITGM
+6842 IHFSITGL

-6884 RIDPIIPGVT
+6884 RIDPIVPGVT
-6894 PRHVIENI
+6894 SKRVIEDI

-6912 NIRFSVMDF
+6912 NIRFSIMDF
-6921 YSTTA
+6921 YATTA
-6926 QFTEAAGFDY
+6926 QFTEANGFDY
-6936 SKYYIP
+6936 SKYYVP
-6942 MKGYDGK
+6942 QTNTDGS
-6949 QLMTLISRDGRSFYD
+6949 QRVLLVSRDGRSFSRIDGVSY
-6964 PSDKNSPLN
+6964 
-6973 SARGRRVGNTIVV
+6973 RQVGKSIAVLQ
-6986 TVSYGAETKMYVRG
+6986 SYGAESKVYLQG
-7000 KSGKVLTKTIN
+7000 KSGNVWVKTVQ
-7011 TSEMTDDAIKSNTG
+7011 TSNITDDVIKSKDG
-7025 WNALTADQIIHDQV
+7025 WAVLNDEQVMNDQV
-7039 ANRVAAGVFLQPMY
+7039 ASRVKAGVHLQKLY
-7053 ERHARKEVI
+7053 KTHAKKTTIE
-7062 TNIAKI
+7062 NIANI
-7068 VKEYGDKY
+7068 VKDLGDKY
-7076 GVRLGTCAEP
+7076 GVTLSTCAEP
-7086 AVLPGIS
+7086 DLLPSGIS
-7093 LEGCLSVRAINEMLG
+7093 HEGCLSVQAINRILG

-7116 ANNNIKSRPLCSCY
+7116 NNNKSRDLCTCY

-7136 LAYDRRCASSCT
+7136 LKYNDKCASSCA

-7155 SNAAALLYNKDGS
+7155 SNAAATMYNPDGS
-7168 LRNIPLTTTRKDTE
+7168 LKHNALTTTRRDTE
-7182 KFDDTDIDDKFI
+7182 EFDATDIDDKFI
-7194 YHCKGK
+7194 LHCKGK

>member
-43 RSYTEAYT
+43 RSYTEAYA

-56 RANAVN
+56 RADAVN
-62 TLIKSDNPEE
+62 TLVKSNNPEE

-81 MWKMQPDNDKLD
+81 MWKMQPDNDKSD
-93 DAKAALV
+93 DAKSALV

-138 RLNSV
+138 RLNST

-176 YLEQQETILND
+176 YLEQQEAILND

-237 GAMIDKTRKAI
+237 GSMIDKTRKAI
-248 EDFFNPLW
+248 EDFFNPMW

-305 DRNLKDAAYYERRIR
+305 ERNLKDAAYYERRIS

-355 GTQIASAVI
+355 RTQIASAVI
-364 GAAGGFAAPFTGGA
+364 GTAGGLAAPFTGGA
-378 SVAAAAPI
+378 SVAVAAPI

-513 YKRAGAIPRYLRKKG
+513 YKRASAIPRYLRKKG

-593 TDKWHRVVNAVDRVN
+593 TDKFHRVVNAVDRVN

-647 GISGVSEGVEEG
+647 GISGISEGVEEG

-717 LAEIKGGML
+717 LAEVKGGML
-726 AGLTHVGSIGIMNSV
+726 AGLTHVGSVGIMNSV

-763 IANDKLDKLV
+763 IANDKLDKLM
-773 HYSNSSREPSS
+773 HYSNSSREQSGI
-784 AWDKIKAGIKQ
+784 WDKIKAGVKQ

-802 LQAIEKAFA
+802 LQALEKAFA

-885 KTKQFSKN
+885 KSKQFAKN
-893 ESERNAEANKIL
+893 ESERNTEANKIL

-932 GAEHDLKRLF
+932 GAEHDLKRPF
-942 VERLARL
+942 IERLARL

-964 AGTNRATMRRYIDG
+964 AGANRAIMRKYIDG
-978 IERQIDIVKNG
+978 IEHQIDIVKNG

-994 PETGEQVRVGGLSN
+994 PETGEQVRVGGLSD
-1008 LAQQLYSA
+1008 LAQRLYSA
-1016 KIGVDDRGYNLH
+1016 KIGVDDKGYNLH

-1144 GWSKLQNI
+1144 GWSKLRNI
-1152 TTEYALDAKGDR
+1152 TTEYALDEKGDR

-1188 TEKLPIKE
+1188 TKESPIKE
-1196 RLIFTPADQDEVSKS
+1196 RLIFTPEDQDEVSKS
-1211 GEYQETVESIAPE
+1211 NEYQETIESIAPE

-1234 SDIGSITQQVGEAKQ
+1234 SNIGFVTQQVGEAKQ

-1283 KAFIKLNP
+1283 KAFIKSDP
-1291 KYEGKPK
+1291 KYEGKSNEV
-1298 DQVDAAIA
+1298 VDAAIA

-1319 QEREAKELAKQI
+1319 QEREAKALAEQI
-1331 EKNKLTKVDGKI
+1331 EKNKLTRVDGKVHI
-1343 HVDKDGISHKVYQR
+1343 DKKGISHKVYQR
-1357 NDGTYVTVHWD
+1357 KDGTYVTVRWD
-1368 KIGNLRQ
+1368 ELGNLKQ
-1375 TVIHKSDILSENQA
+1375 TVVNKNDIISEKQG

-1397 LVKIIKQF
+1397 LVKLIKEV
-1405 DGHDGDVMRMI
+1405 DGHNGDVMRTI

-1439 LLKILRKVNSFDLYN
+1439 LLKVAGKANSVDIYE
-1454 AVHELG
+1454 AVGVLG
-1460 DKLASTGYVWNRTMS
+1460 DKMASTGYVWNRTMS
-1475 DDNIIKNDD
+1475 DDDIIKNDD
-1484 IENEYVEND
+1484 IENDYVQND

-1500 RLKSLDAPIVY
+1500 RLKSLDAPIIY
-1511 HNGKIVSNPIA
+1511 HNGKIVSNPTA
-1522 TVERGMSLSDAINK
+1522 TVERGMSLSDAIKK

-1561 AIADVQYPGDARA
+1561 AIADIQYPGDTKAT
-1574 AKLIEKIDHELDEL
+1574 KLIEKIDHELDEL

-1597 DKIVADKGLT
+1597 DKIVSDKGLT

-1674 EQPTQPT
+1674 EQLTQPT
-1681 QPTSTQPTDKPVITD
+1681 QPTSTKPADKPVTTD

-1702 QQSTV
+1702 QQKTV
-1707 QMLAKK
+1707 EMLAKK

-1736 VDGKIQRFRRVH
+1736 VNGKIQRFRRVH

-1756 NLKESIDHM
+1756 NLKRSIDRM

-1772 HNEPMSDEEVIQE
+1772 YNEPMSDEEVVQE
-1785 VINIIEDTI
+1785 VVNIIEDVI

-1808 NSHVTKVD
+1808 NSHVTIVD
-1816 FEKQPDLERH
+1816 FEKQPGLERH
-1826 PLSAQAVHD
+1826 PLSAQAIHD

-1842 MKEAGPFSYDEYFGI
+1842 LKEAGPFNYDEFFGI
-1857 VSDVARIIASTE
+1857 VSDVAHIIASTE
-1869 PGTSVHIGNVV
+1869 PGTSVHVGNVV

-1892 DQGYEKIV
+1892 DQGYENIV

-1906 VDEILNTRS
+1906 IDEILNTRS
-1915 HDSFKVSSTPESGE
+1915 HDSFKQSSTPESGE

-1943 RTVVKNLVLDVL
+1943 RGVVKNLVLDVL
-1955 RQLKSFHELGWV
+1955 RQLKSFHDLGWV

-2006 TSKNSFYDGENY
+2006 TSTKSFYDGEGY
-2018 SNKYVDVWAAD
+2018 SSRYVDVYGAN

-2070 YDYNTGLILNVVLE
+2070 YNYGTGLISNVVLE

-2098 FNGVEYSTLED
+2098 FNGVEYSTTE
-2109 FNTAD
+2109 NYTMMS
-2114 GFYMTSR
+2114 G

-2128 NTLDA
+2128 GILDT
-2133 YNTALEDY
+2133 YNTAIEDY
-2141 RKAVSEFEDQ
+2141 NKAVSDFESQ
-2151 IGQLPKQ
+2151 VGQLPKQ
-2158 FELNI
+2158 FMFDLSLS
-2163 PFGEYQKPAQYTFDE
+2163 EYMTPAQYTLDE
-2178 VHLVDAR
+2178 IHRIDAKA
-2185 TKRLWD
+2185 KRLWD
-2191 ITQQIRHCI
+2191 ITQQIHHCI
-2200 EQALVNEED
+2200 EQALAEEERRT
-2209 KANEQPTQPTQEPTK
+2209 NEQPTQPTPEPTK

-2231 QPETEPE
+2231 QPETEPK
-2238 SKKQSETKPSHDKHS
+2238 SKKQSETKQSPDKHP
-2253 EVKPANGST
+2253 EVKPNNGST
-2262 EPTGLVMLQNGYVY
+2262 EPTGLVTLQNGYVY
-2276 KFSVSFENPYPQIQS
+2276 KFAVSFENPYPQIQS
-2291 DRAEKDTVFAAIIN
+2291 DRAENDKEFAAIIN

-2312 ETTIATIS
+2312 ETTTATIS
-2320 NTGKTLDK
+2320 NTGKNLDK
-2328 IQIKITYIDRKT
+2328 IQIKITYTDRKT

-2351 NGERDYLFLNAGNNL
+2351 NGKRDYLFINAGNNL

-2379 NLAAQLAEYNKAH
+2379 NLAAQLTEYNQAH
-2392 PGKRA
+2392 PGKKA

-2412 YEQKNGVV
+2412 YKEKNGVV
-2420 SQENHPVVNPKLGI
+2420 SQENHPVVDPKLGI

-2447 VPGDTHVMLND
+2447 VPGDTRVMLND

-2489 VIVYSKRIPRAE
+2489 VIVYSKRVPRAE
-2501 APNGFKRLP
+2501 DPNGFRRLP
-2510 IVLRKRALSD
+2510 IVLRKRILSD
-2520 GDVNFIMDVLKEPSL
+2520 GDVNFIMDVLKDPSL
-2535 LGQAYNG
+2535 LNQEYNG

-2555 LPIITDAAYLSP
+2555 LPIITDAKYLSP
-2567 QKKLFVDRATNTV
+2567 QKKLFVDRASNTV
-2580 YYITAKE
+2580 YYITVKE
-2587 WKNAKDGTGTLKGYN
+2587 WKDAKDGVGTLKGYN
-2602 MSNESHVEELKN
+2602 MSNESHVEELKQI
-2614 EIKKL
+2614 IKGL

-2641 LKAIREWFND
+2641 LRAIREWFND
-2651 NPSEKTFTVRGSLG
+2651 NPTEKTFTIRGSLG

-2717 AVTMDPKGYP
+2717 AVTMDTEGYP

-2755 KTNPDSKK
+2755 KTDRDSKK

-2776 SDSALGALSS
+2776 SDSALDALQS
-2786 LLDTQDATKA
+2786 LLDTQDDNQVT
-2796 TLANIDNQSADQR
+2796 TDNIDNQSADQQ
-2809 ASDNELVP
+2809 ALDNEQIE
-2817 DDQLFHIGR
+2817 DWELFHIGR
-2826 VVRGRAINKKKARRH
+2826 ATTGKTINKKKARRH
-2841 AEHILGK
+2841 TEHILGK

-2870 SAVLGVCRKDSIRLS
+2870 SAVLGICRKDSIRLS

-3087 LGINLSDD
+3087 LGINLSED

-3114 QFKLDLANSIKS
+3114 QFKLDLANSIKA
-3126 ISTNFEQVESENADE
+3126 ISTNFEQVESEKADND
-3141 KAEAGETGVI
+3141 ADAGDTYSI

-3362 KDVDAV
+3362 KDADAA
-3368 SVFSNFAKFLTG
+3368 SVFSNFSKFLTG

-3643 CKMRFLMDNTLTGP
+3643 CKIRFLMDNTLTGP

-3698 DQVKDGSY
+3698 DQVRDGSY

-3785 SYVSFNNAKLTPKQA
+3785 SYVSFNNTKLTPKQA

-3810 PMVGDRPMTE
+3810 PMIGDRPMTE

-3845 LKQKGLIELVVDNG
+3845 LKQKGLIELVVDDG

-4066 ATMSDYDVKQEL
+4066 ATMSDDYVKQEL
-4078 QSLGIF
+4078 KSLGILD
-4084 NIVEKKSKA
+4084 IVEKKSKA

-4142 KDMYKLADAYTKVIT
+4142 NDMYKLADAYTKVIT

-4341 SQYFLTNDKGQF
+4341 SQYFLTNDEGQF

-4393 LVPYKDGEGKIR
+4393 LVPYKDGDGKIR

-4651 ALNYYNTKNGDISD
+4651 ALNYHNTKNGDISD
-4665 VYDEGTEKYYQN
+4665 VYDEETEKYYQN

-4691 DKNSK
+4691 DENSK

-4719 EIDTTDTAQTE
+4719 EIGTTDTAQTE

-4770 YHVSFKPTKNSI
+4770 YHVSFKPTKSSI

-4792 NMTDIDGNSI
+4792 NMTDIDGDSI

-4815 IAKDSWVSRCN
+4815 IAKDAWVSRCN

-4857 AMADTYMNASS
+4857 AMADAYMNASS

-4893 SKYHLENVVVSGR
+4893 SKYHLETVQIDGSTVLK
-4906 SVAEWLEVFE
+4906 WMDIIE
-4916 SNDPEMAKLKE
+4916 SNDPEMAQLKE
-4927 GLNEDLKKIL
+4927 GLNKTLKKIL

-4951 KMGDV
+4951 KMGDI

-4971 YASALS
+4971 YANALS

-5002 GYNDLFNNGETGAL
+5002 GYDDLFNNGETGAL
-5016 FNRASI
+5016 FNRASLL
-5022 VKLRD
+5022 KLRD
-5027 KSYVGIKTENAI
+5027 ESYVGVKTENAI
-5039 NTTKQVIA
+5039 NATKHIIG

-5074 ETVNFVE
+5074 ETVNFAE

-5130 ASYIEVDEDMIYPLR
+5130 APYIEVDEDMIYPLR

-5192 RSSLT
+5192 RSPLT

-5211 TIYDRIGTL
+5211 TIYDRIGAL

-5231 DLKSN
+5231 DLKGN

-5267 LKFIKIETF
+5267 LKFIKLETF
-5276 FEDNGDKADQYI
+5276 FEDNGDKTDQYI

-5340 RNGEFNPEGVTSYA
+5340 RNGEFNPKGVTSYA

-5426 PTDKNHMPKVNVV
+5426 PADKNHMPKVNVV
-5439 IDPTNAP
+5439 IDPTKAP
-5446 QYIKITRDYKHR
+5446 QYIKITRDYRHR

-5473 QNADGIRYPV
+5473 QTADGIRYPI

-5539 MSKSDLRDSNILQ
+5539 MPKSDLRDSNILQ
-5552 DLRRFAELDM
+5552 DLRRFAKLDM

-5571 SYSTNMDIAQTQAV
+5571 SYSANMDIAQTQAV

-5605 TTQTNDKPVNMYF
+5605 TTQTNDKPVNIYF
-5618 GNGQNGENAE
+5618 GNGQNDENAE
-5628 LSNFAIRPFSF
+5628 LGKAGV
-5639 RPKDFY
+5639 D
-5645 FGDDASEHQ
+5645 
-5654 FYSVEQAF
+5654 
-5662 QYYKI
+5662 
-5667 MVLASMADS
+5667 
-5676 LNYSISTGA
+5676 T
-5685 QEAARKSISAN
+5685 
-5696 RNILLKRAQEILNAP
+5696 
-5711 TSANARY
+5711 
-5718 LGRQALGLQDVSSQ
+5718 
-5732 FGLIASANDI
+5732 
-5742 EKSVFKVWDE
+5742 
-5752 RSSKIMKALIKA
+5752 SSK
-5764 SFEQNPKAA
+5764 PH
-5773 QRLLDTGNATLTH
+5773 GN
-5786 TQDRSKWK
+5786 
-5794 TEFPRLLMEVR
+5794 
-5805 DELRKSQGVLSKD
+5805 KSYNS
-5818 DAKPIDRHVFISTG
+5818 ITISTG
-5832 YSKGDPQKHPGVDYV
+5832 YTKGEPEDNPNTDYV
-5847 FTENAEASSV
+5847 FTENAEAALAVSSRGHG
-5857 VLNSKYGISKTD
+5857 LDKSGIFD
-5869 LLGTEEL
+5869 QEEF
-5876 PFKGAVKIN
+5876 PFKGSVKLN
-5885 VSDVKKT
+5885 VSDVHQT
-5892 NSAGIRTDS
+5892 NSAAVRTDAK
-5901 NGNITENAYGIVVK
+5901 GNITQNAYGIVVK
-5915 KYQQDANGRFVA
+5915 KYQHDANGKFVA
-5927 QKGCFNDTDSDF
+5927 QLGCFEDTDEDF
-5939 EMFKR
+5939 KKFKSI
-5944 FNNIVFE
+5944 NNIVF
-5951 KLEQSHNIDI
+5951 KDIEQSKNTNIV
-5961 MFPSQMA
+5961 FPSQIA
-5968 LGRAALPLRFAEW
+5968 LGRAALPLQFAAW
-5981 LHDELYKRFG
+5981 LHGQLEQRFG
-5991 VQSTVEPS
+5991 LQTNIERSK
-5999 AKADYDGYGIRI
+5999 KASYEGYGLRVIGVGAKTN
-6011 TSIDTNGNSDQSQ
+6011 TSVDANSQ
-6024 GNTPIDTNKKSGTN
+6024 SGT
-6038 KTTVTPETAMFYSGG
+6038 
-6053 AAGSD
+6053 
-6058 TEWENIAQKY
+6058 
-6068 GFDMIHYTV
+6068 
-6077 DDYDKLSRDDKE
+6077 
-6089 SIEKQYKEVVE
+6089 
-6100 RLSRKQ
+6100 
-6106 LSADSYSGKLV
+6106 
-6117 RRDMLQ
+6117 
-6123 ANSADSILAIGRLG
+6123 
-6137 KNGHVDGGTAYATE
+6137 
-6151 RGIIRGIPV
+6151 
-6160 YLFDQDDNHW
+6160 
-6170 KTYDGEKFI
+6170 
-6179 NCEQPNLT
+6179 
-6187 RYAAL
+6187 
-6192 IGTRQITD
+6192 
-6200 AGKRAI
+6200 
-6206 QNVFSANTR
+6206 
-6215 PQQTVEDSKPK
+6215 EDSKPK
-6226 INETK
+6226 TSGTK
-6231 TNEDSKPVQQIK
+6231 TDGDSEPVQQIK
-6243 LTAGQEAAKKAILN
+6243 LTAGQETAKKAILN

-6341 GEFKQVKGGKVK
+6341 GLFKPAGKNAK
-6353 IKPNSI
+6353 IKLKRDSI

-6373 ECLMD
+6373 KLLMD

-6383 KSKVIFLGDPGQL
+6383 DSKVIFLGDPGQL
-6396 PPIRTRELVKYGT
+6396 PPIRTGDLVKYGT

-6449 STTEGQTDRRVDDED
+6449 STTEGQTDRRVNDED

-6478 NEQQVDKIVPLFK
+6478 NEQQANKIVPLFK

-6508 NNAVRQWNQDIRRKV
+6508 NKTVKQWNQIIRRKV

-6546 PASDD
+6546 PTSDD
-6551 AKPLLFN
+6551 ARPLLFN

-6571 TVYRVQIMDATIKD
+6571 TVYSVQLMDTTIKD
-6585 PRGEIIT
+6585 PRGKIIT
-6592 VPLIIPTQKNIAEF
+6592 VPLIIPTKENMDTF

-6622 TDRGKYKRALDM
+6622 TDRGKYKRVLDM

-6746 NIETL
+6746 NIATL

-6787 AFFAKNIKDF
+6787 VFFAKKIKDF
-6797 FDGKTSVKRRFGDP
+6797 FDGKTSVQPRFGKP

-6828 IPLRTILSIKIPKI
+6828 LPLRDILSIKIPKI
-6842 IHFSITGM
+6842 IHFSITGL

-6884 RIDPIIPGVT
+6884 RIDPIVPGVT
-6894 PRHVIENI
+6894 SQHVIENI

-6912 NIRFSVMDF
+6912 NIRFSIMDF
-6921 YSTTA
+6921 YATTA
-6926 QFTEAAGFDY
+6926 QFTEANGFDY
-6936 SKYYIP
+6936 SKYYVP
-6942 MKGYDGK
+6942 QTNADGS
-6949 QLMTLISRDGRSFYD
+6949 QRVLLVSRDGRSFSRIDGISY
-6964 PSDKNSPLN
+6964 
-6973 SARGRRVGNTIVV
+6973 RQVGKSIAVLQ
-6986 TVSYGAETKMYVRG
+6986 SYGAESKVYLQG
-7000 KSGKVLTKTIN
+7000 KSGNVWVKTVQ
-7011 TSEMTDDAIKSNTG
+7011 TSNITDDVIKSKDG
-7025 WNALTADQIIHDQV
+7025 WTVLNDKQVMNDQV
-7039 ANRVAAGVFLQPMY
+7039 ASRVKAGVHLQKLY
-7053 ERHARKEVI
+7053 ETHAKKTTIE
-7062 TNIAKI
+7062 NIANI
-7068 VKEYGDKY
+7068 VKDLGDKY
-7076 GVRLGTCAEP
+7076 GVRLSTCAEP
-7086 AVLPGIS
+7086 DILPSGIS
-7093 LEGCLSVRAINEMLG
+7093 HEGCLSVQAINDILH
-7108 THIEDKGT
+7108 TNIEDKHRD
-7116 ANNNIKSRPLCSCY
+7116 NNKSRPLCECY

-7136 LAYDRRCASSCT
+7136 LKYNDKCASSCA

-7155 SNAAALLYNKDGS
+7155 SNAAATMYNSDGS
-7168 LRNIPLTTTRKDTE
+7168 LKHNALTTTRRDTE
-7182 KFDDTDIDDKFI
+7182 EFDATDIDDKFI
-7194 YHCKGK
+7194 LHCKGK

>member
-1 MRRKKHGDVL
+1 MRRKKYGDVI

-43 RSYTEAYT
+43 RSYTEAYA

-93 DAKAALV
+93 DTKAALV

-138 RLNSV
+138 RLNST

-176 YLEQQETILND
+176 YLEQQEAILND

-211 KYAQADVL
+211 KYAQADIL

-237 GAMIDKTRKAI
+237 GSMIDKTRKAI
-248 EDFFNPLW
+248 EDFFNPMW

-294 ADIKPLLQANV
+294 ADIKPVLQANV
-305 DRNLKDAAYYERRIR
+305 ERNLKDAAYYERKID
-320 PEFVAKR
+320 PKFVAKR
-327 DTPGMDFFDADTYLY
+327 DTPGMDFFNADTYLY

-355 GTQIASAVI
+355 ITQIASAVI
-364 GAAGGFAAPFTGGA
+364 GTAGGLAAPFTGGA

-462 RAKVDTHKDIEALFT
+462 RAKVDVHKDIEALFT

-482 TTADNLIDTA
+482 TTADNLIDTV

-503 ETMGLKNWKF
+503 EIMGLKNWKF
-513 YKRAGAIPRYLRKKG
+513 YKRASAIPRYLRKKG
-528 GLAKEAYEIGSAFK
+528 GLAREAYEIGSSFK
-542 AGAKTG
+542 SGAKFG
-548 SKLFSPLGVGGTTIG
+548 SKLFAPLGVGGTTIG
-563 AGIGGATNT
+563 GGISGATNT
-572 AFRYIGMPF
+572 ALRYIGMPF
-581 GDPGFKK
+581 RDPGFKK

-593 TDKWHRVVNAVDRVN
+593 TDKFHRVVNAVDRVN

-635 NRNYGLELAKRL
+635 NRNYGLKLAKRL

-702 PLDPIG
+702 PLDPMG

-717 LAEIKGGML
+717 LAEVKGGML

-751 KFLIENMLTENV
+751 KLLIENMLTENV
-763 IANDKLDKLV
+763 IANDKLDKLM
-773 HYSNSSREPSS
+773 HYSNSSREQSGI
-784 AWDKIKAGIKQ
+784 WDKIKAGVKQ

-802 LQAIEKAFA
+802 LQALEKAFA

-876 MMAADNLLD
+876 MMATDNLLD

-905 NSISIVNEQVLE
+905 NSITVTDQQVLE

-925 WNDPRFN
+925 WGNPRFN
-932 GAEHDLKRLF
+932 GGDNNDLKRSF
-942 VERLARL
+942 VEGLARL

-964 AGTNRATMRRYIDG
+964 AGANRATMRKYIEG
-978 IERQIDIVKNG
+978 IEHQIDIVKNG
-989 QYQTD
+989 RYQID
-994 PETGEQVRVGGLSN
+994 PETNEEVRVGGLSEF
-1008 LAQQLYSA
+1008 ARQLYSA
-1016 KIGVDDRGYNLH
+1016 KIGVDDQGYNLH
-1028 VGESINTLDDI
+1028 AGESINTLDDI

-1061 EQFNMENASAAL
+1061 EQFNLENANAAL

-1107 KEARNDNDVFWNEL
+1107 KEARDDNDVFWNEL

-1131 LEADKD
+1131 LEADRK

-1144 GWSKLQNI
+1144 GWSKLQNV
-1152 TTEYALDAKGDR
+1152 TTELARDTNGNP

-1170 TKLKDD
+1170 TKLGDN

-1188 TEKLPIKE
+1188 TKKSPIKE
-1196 RLIFTPADQDEVSKS
+1196 RLIFTNKDREEVSKS
-1211 GEYQETVESIAPE
+1211 NEYQETVESIAPDTQ
-1224 IKIAYGYENS
+1224 IAYGYENS
-1234 SDIGSITQQVGEAKQ
+1234 SDIGIVTQKVGEAKQ
-1249 QLLEAKESEKR
+1249 QLLEAKEAQKR
-1260 AKEAARLR
+1260 AEEAAKLR

-1283 KAFIKLNP
+1283 KAFIKSNP

-1319 QEREAKELAKQI
+1319 QEREAKALAKQI
-1331 EKNKLTKVDGKI
+1331 EKNKLTRVDGKV
-1343 HVDKDGISHKVYQR
+1343 HVDKNGISHKVYQR
-1357 NDGTYVTVHWD
+1357 KDGTYVIVHWD

-1375 TVIHKSDILSENQA
+1375 TVINKNNILSENQA

-1397 LVKIIKQF
+1397 LVKLIKQF
-1405 DGHDGDVMRMI
+1405 DGHDGDVMRTI

-1421 ILDLSENGILNT
+1421 ISDLSEKGVLNT
-1433 YAQLYK
+1433 YTQLYK
-1439 LLKILRKVNSFDLYN
+1439 LLKVSRKVGVFDLYN
-1454 AVHELG
+1454 VVHDLG

-1475 DDNIIKNDD
+1475 DDDIIKNDD
-1484 IENEYVEND
+1484 VENEYVEND

-1500 RLKSLDAPIVY
+1500 RLKSLDAPIIY
-1511 HNGKIVSNPIA
+1511 HNGKIVSNPTA
-1522 TVERGMSLSDAINK
+1522 TVERGMSLSDAIKK
-1536 ARSGDKTISAKLV
+1536 ARSGDKTIAAKLV

-1561 AIADVQYPGDARA
+1561 AIADAQYPGDANA

-1597 DKIVADKGLT
+1597 DKIVSDKGLT

-1667 PTEPSKP
+1667 PIEPSKP

-1681 QPTSTQPTDKPVITD
+1681 QPTSTKPADKPVTTD

-1702 QQSTV
+1702 QQQTV

-1736 VDGKIQRFRRVH
+1736 VNGKIQRFRRVH

-1756 NLKESIDHM
+1756 NLKRSIDRM

-1772 HNEPMSDEEVIQE
+1772 YNEPMSDEEVVQE
-1785 VINIIEDTI
+1785 VVNIIEDVI

-1808 NSHVTKVD
+1808 NSHVTIVD
-1816 FEKQPDLERH
+1816 FEKRPGLERH
-1826 PLSAQAVHD
+1826 PLSAQAIHD

-1842 MKEAGPFSYDEYFGI
+1842 LKEAGPFSHDEFFGI
-1857 VSDVARIIASTE
+1857 ISDVAHIIASTE
-1869 PGTSVHIGNVV
+1869 PGTSVHVGNVV

-1915 HDSFKVSSTPESGE
+1915 HDSFKASSTPESGE

-1943 RTVVKNLVLDVL
+1943 RDVVKNLVLDVL

-2006 TSKNSFYDGENY
+2006 TSTKSFYDGESY
-2018 SNKYVDVWAAD
+2018 SSRYVDVYGAD

-2070 YDYNTGLILNVVLE
+2070 YNYGTGLISNVVLE

-2098 FNGVEYSTLED
+2098 FNGVEYSTTE
-2109 FNTAD
+2109 NYTMMS
-2114 GFYMTSR
+2114 G

-2128 NTLDA
+2128 GILDT
-2133 YNTALEDY
+2133 YNTAIEDY
-2141 RKAVSEFEDQ
+2141 NKAVSDFESQ
-2151 IGQLPKQ
+2151 VGQLPKQ
-2158 FELNI
+2158 FMFDLS
-2163 PFGEYQKPAQYTFDE
+2163 FSEYMTPAQYTLDE
-2178 VHLVDAR
+2178 IHRIDAKA
-2185 TKRLWD
+2185 KRLWD
-2191 ITQQIRHCI
+2191 ITQQIHHCI
-2200 EQALVNEED
+2200 EQALAEEER
-2209 KANEQPTQPTQEPTK
+2209 KTNEQPTQPTPEPTKTKPETK
-2224 PEPEVTP
+2224 PEPEVV
-2231 QPETEPE
+2231 PE
-2238 SKKQSETKPSHDKHS
+2238 SETTPENKKQSETKPSPDKQP
-2253 EVKPANGST
+2253 EVKPNNSST
-2262 EPTGLVMLQNGYVY
+2262 EPTGLIKLSNGQVY

-2291 DRAEKDTVFAAIIN
+2291 DRAENDKEFAAIIN

-2312 ETTIATIS
+2312 ETTVATIS
-2320 NTGKTLDK
+2320 NTGKNLDK
-2328 IQIKITYIDRKT
+2328 IQIKITYTDRKT

-2351 NGERDYLFLNAGNNL
+2351 SGKRDYLFINAGNNL
-2366 PGHAVTENFRALY
+2366 PGHAVTANFRALY
-2379 NLAAQLAEYNKAH
+2379 NLAMQLTEYNKSN
-2392 PGKRA
+2392 PGKKA
-2397 VLRVTEWYRTDGRLM
+2397 VLRVTEWYRTDGRLI
-2412 YEQKNGVV
+2412 YKEENGVV
-2420 SQENHPVVNPKLGI
+2420 SRETHPVVNPKLGI

-2439 YQFSAERQ
+2439 YQFSAESQ
-2447 VPGDTHVMLND
+2447 VPGDTRTMLND

-2468 TYGDSNT
+2468 TYGDSST
-2475 RQQLDVVPKDIPNG
+2475 RRQLDVVPKDIPNG
-2489 VIVYSKRIPRAE
+2489 FIVYSKRIPRAE
-2501 APNGFKRLP
+2501 APGGFRRLP

-2520 GDVNFIMDVLKEPSL
+2520 GDVNFIMDVLKDPSL
-2535 LGQAYNG
+2535 LGQPYNG

-2555 LPIITDAAYLSP
+2555 LPIITDAAYLSS
-2567 QKKLFVDRATNTV
+2567 QKKLFVDRASNTV
-2580 YYITAKE
+2580 YYITVKE
-2587 WKNAKDGTGTLKGYN
+2587 WKDAKDGVGTLKGYN
-2602 MSNESHVEELKN
+2602 MSNESHVEELKQR
-2614 EIKKL
+2614 IKDL

-2633 TDTDSNLP
+2633 NDTDSNLP

-2717 AVTMDPKGYP
+2717 AVTMDAKGYP

-2744 QKPETETKPES
+2744 QKPEPETKPES

-2763 KPPKPSPTSGGQK
+2763 KPPKPSPTSGGQV
-2776 SDSALGALSS
+2776 SDSALDALASF
-2786 LLDTQDATKA
+2786 LDTQDDEQVTPAD
-2796 TLANIDNQSADQR
+2796 IDNQSVDQQ
-2809 ASDNELVP
+2809 AADNELVP
-2817 DDQLFHIGR
+2817 DDELFHVGR
-2826 VVRGRAINKKKARRH
+2826 VVRGRTINKKKARRH

-2848 EFVSDDRT
+2848 EFVSDDRM

-2950 VGQFHIDSYNIF
+2950 VGRFHVDSYNIF

-3031 VGDEM
+3031 IGDEM

-3046 FVFAGSDISVNG
+3046 FVFTGSDIAVNG

-3068 NEETILKGAK
+3068 NKETILKGAQ

-3087 LGINLSDD
+3087 LGINLSED

-3103 LFEFIANLDDI
+3103 LFELIDNLDNI
-3114 QFKLDLANSIKS
+3114 QFKLDLANSIKA
-3126 ISTNFEQVESENADE
+3126 ISTNFEQVESEKADDD
-3141 KAEAGETGVI
+3141 ADAGDTYSI

-3187 SYTPSIQNG
+3187 SYTPSMQDG
-3196 KVKLVRTKEQV
+3196 KIKLTRTKEQV

-3303 SSSAEEGVDTTFGKY
+3303 SSSAEEGVDTTFGQY

-3362 KDVDAV
+3362 KDANAA
-3368 SVFSNFAKFLTG
+3368 SVFSNFSKFLTG

-3414 IFKIQDIDDVSMQLC
+3414 IFKIRDIDDVSMQLC
-3429 KEYIVQQLNSMGINI
+3429 KEYIVQQLNSMGINM

-3463 ALLKMLTST
+3463 ALLSMLTST

-3481 IQFLNN
+3481 IQFLDN
-3487 IVVNNQL
+3487 IVKNNEL
-3494 NVTDDNKFYVGSLPV
+3494 NVTNDNKFYVGYQPV

-3581 IYSTRIDPN
+3581 IYSTRVDPN

-3602 NGLLNNAQ
+3602 HSMLNNSRASI
-3610 AQVELQLFDG
+3610 ELQSLDG

-3634 QITNDEDIL
+3634 QMTNDEDIL
-3643 CKMRFLMDNTLTGP
+3643 SKIRFLMDNSLIFQTL
-3657 TMSDKKSYY
+3657 SDKKSYFT
-3666 GVHLKGIRIPGID
+3666 VHLKGFRIPGID

-3698 DQVKDGSY
+3698 DQVTNGSC
-3706 SYDIAGFD
+3706 SYDIAGFG
-3714 TPVVRQRQ
+3714 TPVLMQRQ
-3722 DVIDQFLS
+3722 DVIDQLLS

-3743 NAMSEMTEEE
+3743 DAMSEMTDDE

-3759 NFYTSEN
+3759 NFYSSQN

-3778 VTKDGVG
+3778 VTESGIG
-3785 SYVSFNNAKLTPKQA
+3785 SYLSFNNEKLTPKKA
-3800 LEKADKNFFT
+3800 LERADEYFFAPT
-3810 PMVGDRPMTE
+3810 VGNKPMTE
-3820 REANDYRR
+3820 RAANDYRR
-3828 TLLEMVLQKRL
+3828 TLIELNLQRRL
-3839 TTMMMN
+3839 DAMMEN
-3845 LKQKGLIELVVDNG
+3845 LQHRGLIAKDSDGYL
-3859 NKYWVN
+3859 VN
-3865 KGLPADAIEFIA
+3865 KCLPADAIEFIA
-3877 KSLLRSQNRLD
+3877 KSLLRKQNKLD

-3895 QNTMRTAISSA
+3895 QNTMRMAIHTAIG
-3906 IVLFAND
+3906 LFAND
-3913 MVVKHIMS
+3913 MMVKSIMS
-3921 VEEHERLY
+3921 VQETERIY
-3929 ASNPGYFKW
+3929 AANPAYFKW
-3938 KYDKKTGDLTNRLV
+3938 KYDENTGELSDRTV
-3952 DQIKRNGGDGSTGI
+3952 DELKRAGGFVSTGI
-3966 NNFTELTNIPEHW
+3966 NNFMELTNIPQHW

-3999 IASPQIE
+3999 VASPQIE

-4017 VQALREYYLK
+4017 VQALREHYLK

-4041 RDERPDEDEQLYER
+4041 NDERPNEAEQLYER
-4055 ERIAQDVENKL
+4055 ERIAQDVEDKL
-4066 ATMSDYDVKQEL
+4066 AAMSDDKVEAEL
-4078 QSLGIF
+4078 KSLGMLD
-4084 NIVEKKSKA
+4084 VVDKKSKA
-4093 AYDSYAGGID
+4093 AYNSYTGGID

-4134 NILRSKSV
+4134 KTLRSTSV
-4142 KDMYKLADAYTKVIT
+4142 KDMHQIADAYTKVIT
-4157 TVIGTQKYTAK
+4157 TVIGTQKYTAY
-4168 GRRVDAIGNITDYY
+4168 GRRQDSTGNIVDYY

-4193 NATGKSAN
+4193 LASGKLGN
-4201 IYNMMKTNNV
+4201 IYNMMKTNNT

-4223 SQGAVSN
+4223 SQGAVAN

-4235 YRQDSD
+4235 YRQDD
-4241 ENNKA
+4241 NKDNKA
-4246 NYKEDGSLKPIFSES
+4246 NYNEDGSLKPVFSES

-4314 VRSGQE
+4314 VKSGQD

-4341 SQYFLTNDKGQF
+4341 DQYFLTNDKEQF
-4353 VDENGNV
+4353 IDENGDV
-4360 VDKPVVDPV
+4360 IDDSKKSPVVDPV
-4369 KYSKALK
+4369 KYANALK
-4376 QIIGSDKISLN
+4376 RVLGSDKISLN

-4393 LVPYKDGEGKIR
+4393 LVPYKDGEGKTR
-4405 YRFNMP
+4405 YRLNMP

-4420 LESKIISSINKSV
+4420 LESKIISSINKAV

-4439 GAAFIQRSVWGM
+4439 GAAFIQRSVWSM
-4451 EGSTLYDSRKGN
+4451 EGTTLYDSRKGN
-4463 IVGDD
+4463 IVSDD

-4473 INGGKRLQMVNE
+4473 INGGESLQMVNE
-4485 EGSMDCVLSID
+4485 EGSMDCVLSVD

-4513 YMLNEFGNHIPVT
+4513 YILNEFGNRIPVT

-4554 DINDL
+4554 DINNL

-4572 ERHTRSA
+4572 ERHTRSFD
-4579 EEVRQYLIDQGLIG
+4579 EVRQYLIDQGMIG

-4610 SSIHALRCVDVT
+4610 SSIHALRCVDILPIV
-4622 FVTNDTVILPAEF
+4622 NDTVMLPAEF

-4651 ALNYYNTKNGDISD
+4651 ALNYHNRKDGGVSD

-4691 DKNSK
+4691 DENSK

-4719 EIDTTDTAQTE
+4719 EIGTTDAAKTE
-4730 QPYQFYDITTQTSV
+4730 QPYQFYDLTTQTGV

-4770 YHVSFKPTKNSI
+4770 YHVSFKPSKNSI

-4792 NMTDIDGNSI
+4792 NMTDIDGDSI

-4815 IAKDSWVSRCN
+4815 IAKDAWVSRCN

-4850 LRQPIMM
+4850 LRQPVMM
-4857 AMADTYMNASS
+4857 AMADAYMNASS

-4880 QQQAIDNVVFGED
+4880 QQQAVDNVVFGED
-4893 SKYHLENVVVSGR
+4893 SKYHLENVVIAGSTIAR
-4906 SVAEWLEVFE
+4906 WLEIIE
-4916 SNDPEMAKLKE
+4916 SENSEDAQLK
-4927 GLNEDLKKIL
+4927 GVLNNELKKIL

-4944 QAKTPLG
+4944 QAKTSLG
-4951 KMGDV
+4951 EIGDV

-4971 YASALS
+4971 YANALS

-5002 GYNDLFNNGETGAL
+5002 GYNDLFNNGETGTL
-5016 FNRASI
+5016 FNRASLL
-5022 VKLRD
+5022 KLRD
-5027 KSYVGIKTENAI
+5027 KSYVGVKTENAI
-5039 NTTKQVIA
+5039 QTTKQIIG

-5074 ETVNFVE
+5074 ETVSFVE

-5092 SEYFNYYVN
+5092 SEYFNEYVS
-5101 KLFGDS
+5101 KLSDNPN
-5107 TYVRDLVNGS
+5107 YVRDLVNGS
-5117 SEQHNVRYHYDKK
+5117 SEQHGVRYHYDKQRP
-5130 ASYIEVDEDMIYPLR
+5130 YIEIDKDMTHPLR

-5160 GSQMKAYPNVIVA
+5160 GSRMKARSNVIVA
-5173 ISGNKV
+5173 ISGNKA
-5179 YLQKEIQFNSKGK
+5179 YLQNEIKFDSKG
-5192 RSSLT
+5192 RISQLT

-5220 KTLIENNSALA
+5220 KTLIENNSTLA
-5231 DLKSN
+5231 DLKGN

-5255 RIAGEASDTYDD
+5255 RIIGEASDTYDD
-5267 LKFIKIETF
+5267 LKFIKLETF
-5276 FEDNGDKADQYI
+5276 FEDSGDKTDQYI

-5297 TNDNERLQNAVRKL
+5297 TNDNENLQNSVRKL
-5311 ANDLVVY
+5311 ANDLVIY

-5328 STKLFQYVPDSW
+5328 STKLFQYVPASW
-5340 RNGEFNPEGVTSYA
+5340 RNGEFNPEGMMSYT
-5354 EFIRNKLDELN
+5354 EFIRNRLDELN
-5365 GYGETKIDLD
+5365 SYGEAKIDLD

-5385 QFVPKYRIDDKAE
+5385 QFVPRYRIDDKAE
-5398 QQKLT
+5398 AQKLT
-5403 PIYTDGRNTYGY
+5403 PIYTNGRHTYGY
-5415 PVVIQGMNIEK
+5415 PVVIQGMNLEK
-5426 PTDKNHMPKVNVV
+5426 PTDKNHRAKINVV
-5439 IDPTNAP
+5439 IDPGKAP
-5446 QYIKITRDYKHR
+5446 QYIKIARDYKHR

-5473 QNADGIRYPV
+5473 QTVDGIKYPV

-5510 RLDKAE
+5510 RRDKAE
-5516 NSTIPE
+5516 SSTIPE

-5539 MSKSDLRDSNILQ
+5539 VPDSKFKDSNILQ

-5562 AEKMIISRR
+5562 AEKHVINRR
-5571 SYSTNMDIAQTQAV
+5571 SYSARMDIAQTQAV
-5585 QFNDTVNNQSITSD
+5585 QFD
-5599 NTSTVN
+5599 
-5605 TTQTNDKPVNMYF
+5605 
-5618 GNGQNGENAE
+5618 
-5628 LSNFAIRPFSF
+5628 
-5639 RPKDFY
+5639 
-5645 FGDDASEHQ
+5645 
-5654 FYSVEQAF
+5654 
-5662 QYYKI
+5662 
-5667 MVLASMADS
+5667 
-5676 LNYSISTGA
+5676 
-5685 QEAARKSISAN
+5685 
-5696 RNILLKRAQEILNAP
+5696 
-5711 TSANARY
+5711 
-5718 LGRQALGLQDVSSQ
+5718 
-5732 FGLIASANDI
+5732 
-5742 EKSVFKVWDE
+5742 
-5752 RSSKIMKALIKA
+5752 
-5764 SFEQNPKAA
+5764 
-5773 QRLLDTGNATLTH
+5773 
-5786 TQDRSKWK
+5786 
-5794 TEFPRLLMEVR
+5794 
-5805 DELRKSQGVLSKD
+5805 
-5818 DAKPIDRHVFISTG
+5818 
-5832 YSKGDPQKHPGVDYV
+5832 
-5847 FTENAEASSV
+5847 
-5857 VLNSKYGISKTD
+5857 
-5869 LLGTEEL
+5869 
-5876 PFKGAVKIN
+5876 
-5885 VSDVKKT
+5885 
-5892 NSAGIRTDS
+5892 
-5901 NGNITENAYGIVVK
+5901 
-5915 KYQQDANGRFVA
+5915 
-5927 QKGCFNDTDSDF
+5927 
-5939 EMFKR
+5939 
-5944 FNNIVFE
+5944 
-5951 KLEQSHNIDI
+5951 
-5961 MFPSQMA
+5961 
-5968 LGRAALPLRFAEW
+5968 
-5981 LHDELYKRFG
+5981 
-5991 VQSTVEPS
+5991 
-5999 AKADYDGYGIRI
+5999 
-6011 TSIDTNGNSDQSQ
+6011 
-6024 GNTPIDTNKKSGTN
+6024 
-6038 KTTVTPETAMFYSGG
+6038 
-6053 AAGSD
+6053 
-6058 TEWENIAQKY
+6058 
-6068 GFDMIHYTV
+6068 
-6077 DDYDKLSRDDKE
+6077 
-6089 SIEKQYKEVVE
+6089 
-6100 RLSRKQ
+6100 
-6106 LSADSYSGKLV
+6106 
-6117 RRDMLQ
+6117 
-6123 ANSADSILAIGRLG
+6123 
-6137 KNGHVDGGTAYATE
+6137 
-6151 RGIIRGIPV
+6151 
-6160 YLFDQDDNHW
+6160 
-6170 KTYDGEKFI
+6170 
-6179 NCEQPNLT
+6179 
-6187 RYAAL
+6187 
-6192 IGTRQITD
+6192 
-6200 AGKRAI
+6200 
-6206 QNVFSANTR
+6206 
-6215 PQQTVEDSKPK
+6215 
-6226 INETK
+6226 
-6231 TNEDSKPVQQIK
+6231 
-6243 LTAGQEAAKKAILN
+6243 
-6257 FIKTADASKGEYF
+6257 
-6270 TLTGKAGTGKTTL
+6270 
-6283 IQEVIR
+6283 
-6289 EIAKDNPYQRFVVS
+6289 
-6303 ALAHKAVQV
+6303 
-6312 IYGKTKKSSKFVSAS
+6312 
-6327 TVASLLGMKLDQET
+6327 
-6341 GEFKQVKGGKVK
+6341 
-6353 IKPNSI
+6353 
-6359 LFVDEASMLNEQNI
+6359 
-6373 ECLMD
+6373 
-6378 AAIRT
+6378 
-6383 KSKVIFLGDPGQL
+6383 
-6396 PPIRTRELVKYGT
+6396 
-6409 DSLSPVFKTQKDEYS
+6409 
-6424 AGLTERVRQGEGSPI
+6424 
-6439 LDYADTFWNY
+6439 
-6449 STTEGQTDRRVDDED
+6449 
-6464 MSRVE
+6464 
-6469 NAQGSIEFI
+6469 
-6478 NEQQVDKIVPLFK
+6478 
-6491 QAVETNNP
+6491 
-6499 SLVKIVAYH
+6499 
-6508 NNAVRQWNQDIRRKV
+6508 
-6523 YGDEYSPNPL
+6523 
-6533 PGDILMMTDTYND
+6533 
-6546 PASDD
+6546 
-6551 AKPLLFN
+6551 
-6558 SEDISVISTGPIR
+6558 
-6571 TVYRVQIMDATIKD
+6571 
-6585 PRGEIIT
+6585 
-6592 VPLIIPTQKNIAEF
+6592 
-6606 NNNKRLLWNEA
+6606 
-6617 QKYKN
+6617 
-6622 TDRGKYKRALDM
+6622 
-6634 YWSYGTEWAHVE
+6634 
-6646 YGYAITSHKS
+6646 
-6656 QGSTYDVSIVDS
+6656 
-6668 ADINSNGFMSDISKA
+6668 
-6683 RSIYTA
+6683 
-6689 ITRARNS
+6689 
-6696 AVILR
+6696 
-6701 DKLGTLDVDLKQLN
+6701 
-6715 DRINGY
+6715 
-6721 KDGSVTPPAQI
+6721 
-6732 TPDTVDNVGNTYKE
+6732 DTVDNVGNTYKE
-6746 NIETL
+6746 NVATL

-6760 EEILKLR
+6760 EEILKLK
-6767 PFTGNDK
+6767 PFAGNDK

-6787 AFFAKNIKDF
+6787 VFFAKKIKDF
-6797 FDGKTSVKRRFGDP
+6797 FDGKTSVQPRFGKP

-6828 IPLRTILSIKIPKI
+6828 LPLRDILSIKIPKI
-6842 IHFSITGM
+6842 IHFSITGL

-6884 RIDPIIPGVT
+6884 RIDPIVPGVT
-6894 PRHVIENI
+6894 SKTVIENI

-6912 NIRFSVMDF
+6912 NIRFSIMDF
-6921 YSTTA
+6921 YATTA

-6942 MKGYDGK
+6942 QTNKDGS
-6949 QLMTLISRDGRSFYD
+6949 QRVLLVSRDGRSFSRIDGISY
-6964 PSDKNSPLN
+6964 
-6973 SARGRRVGNTIVV
+6973 RQVGKSIAVLQ
-6986 TVSYGAETKMYVRG
+6986 SYGAESKVYLQG
-7000 KSGKVLTKTIN
+7000 KSGNVWVKTVQ
-7011 TSEMTDDAIKSNTG
+7011 TSNITDDVIKSKDGG
-7025 WNALTADQIIHDQV
+7025 WTVLSDEQVKNDQV
-7039 ANRVAAGVFLQPMY
+7039 ASRVKAGVHLQKLY
-7053 ERHARKEVI
+7053 ETHAKPSTI
-7062 TNIAKI
+7062 KNIAGI
-7068 VKEYGDKY
+7068 VKDLGDKY
-7076 GVRLGTCAEP
+7076 GVKLSTCAEP
-7086 AVLPGIS
+7086 DLLPSGIS
-7093 LEGCLSVRAINEMLG
+7093 HEGCLSVQAINNILG
-7108 THIEDKGT
+7108 TQIEDKGVD
-7116 ANNNIKSRPLCSCY
+7116 NNKSRDLCACY

-7136 LAYDRRCASSCT
+7136 LRYDDKCASSCV

-7155 SNAAALLYNKDGS
+7155 SDAAARIYNPDGS
-7168 LRNIPLTTTRKDTE
+7168 LKQNKFTTTRRDTE
-7182 KFDDTDIDDKFI
+7182 QFDDTDIDDKFI
-7194 YHCKGK
+7194 LHCKGE

>member
-43 RSYTEAYT
+43 RSYTETYA

-81 MWKMQPDNDKLD
+81 MWKMQPDNDKSD
-93 DAKAALV
+93 DAKSALV

-138 RLNSV
+138 RLNST

-176 YLEQQETILND
+176 YLEQQEAILND

-211 KYAQADVL
+211 KYAQADIL

-248 EDFFNPLW
+248 EDFFNPMW

-305 DRNLKDAAYYERRIR
+305 DRNLKDAAYYERRIS

-355 GTQIASAVI
+355 RTQIASAVI

-378 SVAAAAPI
+378 SVAVAAPI

-513 YKRAGAIPRYLRKKG
+513 YKRASAIPRYLRKKG

-572 AFRYIGMPF
+572 AFRYIGIPF

-615 NAKPAKGILGDRFIE
+615 NAEPAKGILGDRFVE
-630 MNYFQ
+630 MNYLQ
-635 NRNYGLELAKRL
+635 NKSYVLELAKRL
-647 GISGVSEGVEEG
+647 GISSISEGVEEG

-741 SPYLEEKSAN
+741 SPYLEEKRAN

-763 IANDKLDKLV
+763 IANDKLDKLM
-773 HYSNSSREPSS
+773 HYSNSSREQSGT
-784 AWDKIKAGIKQ
+784 WDKIKAGIKQ

-818 KEYENTGD
+818 KEYENTGE
-826 YITSPENIDK
+826 YITSTDNVDK
-836 EFADFRRAVGLTRS
+836 EYADFRRAVGLTRS

-917 DAGVPRAL
+917 DAGVPRVL
-925 WNDPRFN
+925 WNNPRFN
-932 GAEHDLKRLF
+932 GAEHDLKRPF
-942 VERLARL
+942 IERLARL

-964 AGTNRATMRRYIDG
+964 AGANRASMRRYIDG

-1008 LAQQLYSA
+1008 LAQRLYSV
-1016 KIGVDDRGYNLH
+1016 KIGVDDKGYNLH

-1061 EQFNMENASAAL
+1061 EQFNVENASAAL

-1152 TTEYALDAKGDR
+1152 TTEYALDAKGSR

-1188 TEKLPIKE
+1188 TKKSPIKE

-1234 SDIGSITQQVGEAKQ
+1234 SDTGLVTQQVGEAKQ

-1276 KEADEKR
+1276 KEVDEKR
-1283 KAFIKLNP
+1283 KAFIKSNP

-1319 QEREAKELAKQI
+1319 QEREAKKLAKQI
-1331 EKNKLTKVDGKI
+1331 EKNKLTKVDGKV

-1357 NDGTYVTVHWD
+1357 KDGTYVTVRWD
-1368 KIGNLRQ
+1368 EIGNLKQ
-1375 TVIHKSDILSENQA
+1375 TVVNKNDIISEKQG

-1397 LVKIIKQF
+1397 LVKLIKEV
-1405 DGHDGDVMRMI
+1405 DGHNGDVMRTI

-1421 ILDLSENGILNT
+1421 ILDLSKNGILNT

-1439 LLKILRKVNSFDLYN
+1439 LLKVAGKANSVDIYE
-1454 AVHELG
+1454 AVSVLG
-1460 DKLASTGYVWNRTMS
+1460 DKMASTGYVWNRTMS
-1475 DDNIIKNDD
+1475 DDDIIKNDD

-1493 KLRINEQ
+1493 KLRINKR

-1511 HNGKIVSNPIA
+1511 HNGKIVSNPTA
-1522 TVERGMSLSDAINK
+1522 TVERGMSLADAIKK
-1536 ARSGDKTISAKLV
+1536 ARSGDKTIAAKLV
-1549 EYRKYLSENLGA
+1549 EYKNYLSENLGA
-1561 AIADVQYPGDARA
+1561 AVADVQYPGDAKA
-1574 AKLIEKIDHELDEL
+1574 AQLIEKIDHELDEL

-1648 FDQKPATKPEPAQ
+1648 FDQKPTTKPEPAQ

-1667 PTEPSKP
+1667 PTEPSKS

-1681 QPTSTQPTDKPVITD
+1681 QPTSTKPADKPITTD

-1702 QQSTV
+1702 QQQTV

-1736 VDGKIQRFRRVH
+1736 VDGKTQRFRRVH

-1772 HNEPMSDEEVIQE
+1772 YNEPMSDEEVVQE
-1785 VINIIEDTI
+1785 VVNIIEDVI

-1808 NSHVTKVD
+1808 NSHVTIVD
-1816 FEKQPDLERH
+1816 FEKQPGLERH
-1826 PLSAQAVHD
+1826 PLSAQAIHD

-1842 MKEAGPFSYDEYFGI
+1842 LKEAGPFNYDEFFGI
-1857 VSDVARIIASTE
+1857 VSDVAHIIASTE
-1869 PGTSVHIGNVV
+1869 PGTSVHVGNVV
-1880 EGVVNYVVQRVL
+1880 EGVVNHVVQRVL
-1892 DQGYEKIV
+1892 DQGYENIV

-1915 HDSFKVSSTPESGE
+1915 HDSFKQSSTPESGE

-1943 RTVVKNLVLDVL
+1943 RGVVKNLVLDVL
-1955 RQLKSFHELGWV
+1955 RQLKSFHDLGWV

-2006 TSKNSFYDGENY
+2006 TSTKSFYDGEGY
-2018 SNKYVDVWAAD
+2018 SSRYVDVYGAN

-2070 YDYNTGLILNVVLE
+2070 YNYGTGLISNVVLE

-2098 FNGVEYSTLED
+2098 FNGVEYSTTE
-2109 FNTAD
+2109 NYTMMS
-2114 GFYMTSR
+2114 G

-2128 NTLDA
+2128 GILDT
-2133 YNTALEDY
+2133 YNTAIEDY
-2141 RKAVSEFEDQ
+2141 NKAVSDFESQ
-2151 IGQLPKQ
+2151 VGQLPKQ
-2158 FELNI
+2158 FMFDPSLS
-2163 PFGEYQKPAQYTFDE
+2163 EYMTPAQYTLDE
-2178 VHLVDAR
+2178 IHRIDAKA
-2185 TKRLWD
+2185 KRLWD
-2191 ITQQIRHCI
+2191 ITQQIHHCI
-2200 EQALVNEED
+2200 EQALANEED
-2209 KANEQPTQPTQEPTK
+2209 KANGQSTTGSNPKPQATPQPETIPQPETK
-2224 PEPEVTP
+2224 PEPEK
-2231 QPETEPE
+2231 QPNA
-2238 SKKQSETKPSHDKHS
+2238 QTKPS
-2253 EVKPANGST
+2253 EQPQVKPSDSST
-2262 EPTGLVMLQNGYVY
+2262 EPTGLIRLSDGQVY

-2291 DRAEKDTVFAAIIN
+2291 DRAEKDIQFAAIIN

-2312 ETTIATIS
+2312 ETTFATIS
-2320 NTGKTLDK
+2320 NTGKNLDK
-2328 IQIKITYIDRKT
+2328 IQIKITYVDRKT
-2340 GKVYNFGKTLP
+2340 GKKYEFGKTLP
-2351 NGERDYLFLNAGNNL
+2351 NGKRDYLFINSGNNL
-2366 PGHAVTENFRALY
+2366 PGHDVTANFRALY
-2379 NLAAQLAEYNKAH
+2379 DLAMQLTEYNKANS
-2392 PGKRA
+2392 GKKA
-2397 VLRVTEWYRTDGRLM
+2397 ILRVTQWYRTDGRM
-2412 YEQKNGVV
+2412 IYKEENGVV
-2420 SQENHPVVNPKLGI
+2420 SRETHPVVDPKLGI

-2439 YQFSAERQ
+2439 YQFSAESQ
-2447 VPGDTHVMLND
+2447 VPGDTRTMLND

-2468 TYGDSNT
+2468 TYGDSST
-2475 RQQLDVVPKDIPNG
+2475 RRQLDVVPKDIPNG
-2489 VIVYSKRIPRAE
+2489 FIVYSKRIPRAE
-2501 APNGFKRLP
+2501 APGGFRRLP

-2520 GDVNFIMDVLKEPSL
+2520 GDVNFIMDVLKDPSL
-2535 LGQAYNG
+2535 LGQPYNG

-2555 LPIITDAAYLSP
+2555 LPIITDAKYLSS
-2567 QKKLFVDRATNTV
+2567 QKKLFVDRASNTV

-2587 WKNAKDGTGTLKGYN
+2587 YRDAENSVGTLKGYN
-2602 MSNESHVEELKN
+2602 MSNESHVEELKQR
-2614 EIKKL
+2614 IKDL

-2633 TDTDSNLP
+2633 NDTDSNLP

-2693 GWYLRTGILQTNA
+2693 GWYLRSGILQTNA

-2717 AVTMDPKGYP
+2717 AVTVDTKGYP

-2744 QKPETETKPES
+2744 QESKTETKPES

-2776 SDSALGALSS
+2776 SDSALDALSS
-2786 LLDTQDATKA
+2786 LLDTQDGNQVT
-2796 TLANIDNQSADQR
+2796 TDNIDNQSTDQQTL
-2809 ASDNELVP
+2809 DNEQIE
-2817 DDQLFHIGR
+2817 DWELFHIGR
-2826 VVRGRAINKKKARRH
+2826 VATGKTINKKKARRH

-2848 EFVSDDRT
+2848 DFVSDDRT
-2856 FGFVDGVIKQFDDG
+2856 FGFIDGVIKQFDDG

-2950 VGQFHIDSYNIF
+2950 VGQFHVDSYNIF

-2978 RYRNDRAIL
+2978 RYRNDRAVL

-3114 QFKLDLANSIKS
+3114 QFKLDLANSIKA
-3126 ISTNFEQVESENADE
+3126 ISTNFEQVESEKADND
-3141 KAEAGETGVI
+3141 ADAGDTYSI

-3196 KVKLVRTKEQV
+3196 KVELVRTKEQV

-3362 KDVDAV
+3362 KDADAA
-3368 SVFSNFAKFLTG
+3368 SVFSNFSKFLTG

-3404 QYLGLPVGDK
+3404 QYLGLPVGNR
-3414 IFKIQDIDDVSMQLC
+3414 IFKIQDIDDASMQLC

-3463 ALLKMLTST
+3463 ALLSMLTST

-3481 IQFLNN
+3481 IQFLDN
-3487 IVVNNQL
+3487 IVKNNEL
-3494 NVTDDNKFYVGSLPV
+3494 NVTDDNKFYVGYQPV

-3581 IYSTRIDPN
+3581 IYSTRTDPN

-3602 NGLLNNAQ
+3602 HSMLNNSQ
-3610 AQVELQLFDG
+3610 ASIELQSLDG

-3634 QITNDEDIL
+3634 QMTNDEDIL
-3643 CKMRFLMDNTLTGP
+3643 SKIRFLMDNSLIFQTL
-3657 TMSDKKSYY
+3657 SDKKSYFT
-3666 GVHLKGIRIPGID
+3666 VHLKGFRIPGID

-3698 DQVKDGSY
+3698 DQVTNGSC
-3706 SYDIAGFD
+3706 SYDIAGFG
-3714 TPVVRQRQ
+3714 TPVLMQRQ
-3722 DVIDQFLS
+3722 DVIDQLLS

-3743 NAMSEMTEEE
+3743 DAMSEMTDDE

-3759 NFYTSEN
+3759 NFYSSQN

-3778 VTKDGVG
+3778 VTESGAG
-3785 SYVSFNNAKLTPKQA
+3785 SYLSFNNEKLTPKKA
-3800 LEKADKNFFT
+3800 LERADENFFAPT
-3810 PMVGDRPMTE
+3810 VGNKPMTE
-3820 REANDYRR
+3820 RAANDYRR
-3828 TLLEMVLQKRL
+3828 TLIELNLQRRL
-3839 TTMMMN
+3839 DVMMEN
-3845 LKQKGLIELVVDNG
+3845 LQHRGLIAKDSDGYL
-3859 NKYWVN
+3859 VN

-3877 KSLLRSQNRLD
+3877 KSLLRKQNKLD

-3895 QNTMRTAISSA
+3895 QNTMRMAIHTAIG
-3906 IVLFAND
+3906 LFAND
-3913 MVVKHIMS
+3913 MMVKSIMS
-3921 VEEHERLY
+3921 VQETERIY
-3929 ASNPGYFKW
+3929 AANPAYFKW
-3938 KYDKKTGDLTNRLV
+3938 KYDENTGELSDRTV
-3952 DQIKRNGGDGSTGI
+3952 DELKRAGGFVSTGI
-3966 NNFTELTNIPEHW
+3966 NNFMELTNIPQHW

-3999 IASPQIE
+3999 VASPQIE
-4006 EIKTLMTTSAR
+4006 EIKILMTTSAR
-4017 VQALREYYLK
+4017 VQALREHYLK
-4027 QQKSEYEERILKMK
+4027 QQKSDYEERILKMK
-4041 RDERPDEDEQLYER
+4041 RDERPNEDEQLYER

-4066 ATMSDYDVKQEL
+4066 ATMSDDGVKQEL
-4078 QSLGIF
+4078 KSLGMLDI
-4084 NIVEKKSKA
+4084 IDKKSKA
-4093 AYDSYAGGID
+4093 AYNSYTGGID

-4134 NILRSKSV
+4134 KILRSTSV
-4142 KDMYKLADAYTKVIT
+4142 KDMRQIADAYTKVIT
-4157 TVIGTQKYTAK
+4157 TVIGTQKYTAY
-4168 GRRVDAIGNITDYY
+4168 GRRQDSTGNIVDYY

-4193 NATGKSAN
+4193 LATGKLGN
-4201 IYNMMKTNNV
+4201 IYNMMKTNNT

-4223 SQGAVSN
+4223 SQGAVAN

-4235 YRQDSD
+4235 YRQDD
-4241 ENNKA
+4241 DKDNKA
-4246 NYKEDGSLKPIFSES
+4246 NYNKDGSLKPLFSES

-4314 VRSGQE
+4314 VRSGQQ

-4326 QSMIALSNIGRDQLR
+4326 QSMNALSNIGRDQLR
-4341 SQYFLTNDKGQF
+4341 SQYFLTNDKWQF

-4369 KYSKALK
+4369 KYQSALK
-4376 QIIGSDKISLN
+4376 RILGSDKISLN

-4393 LVPYKDGEGKIR
+4393 LVPYKDGKGKTR
-4405 YRFNMP
+4405 YRLNMP

-4473 INGGKRLQMVNE
+4473 INGGNSLQMVNE
-4485 EGSMDCVLSID
+4485 EGSMDCVLSVD

-4513 YMLNEFGNHIPVT
+4513 YILDRFGERIPVT
-4526 RIHKGKTLYKVKSA
+4526 RIYKGKTLYKVKSA

-4554 DINDL
+4554 DIDNL
-4559 PDGTEVIYKKNKI
+4559 SDGIEVVYKKNKT
-4572 ERHTRSA
+4572 EHHTRSFD
-4579 EEVRQYLIDQGLIG
+4579 EVRQYLIDQGMIG

-4610 SSIHALRCVDVT
+4610 SSIHALRCVDILPV
-4622 FVTNDTVILPAEF
+4622 VNDTVMLPAEF

-4651 ALNYYNTKNGDISD
+4651 ALNYHNRKDGGVSD

-4691 DKNSK
+4691 DENSK

-4712 LALDALD
+4712 LAFDALN
-4719 EIDTTDTAQTE
+4719 EIGTTDSTKTE
-4730 QPYQFYDITTQTSV
+4730 QPYQFYDLTTQTSV

-4792 NMTDIDGNSI
+4792 NMTDIDGDSI

-4815 IAKDSWVSRCN
+4815 IAKDAWVSRCN

-4857 AMADTYMNASS
+4857 AMADAYMNASS

-4880 QQQAIDNVVFGED
+4880 QQQAIDDVVFGED
-4893 SKYHLENVVVSGR
+4893 SKYNLLNVTIADNSMAR
-4906 SVAEWLEVFE
+4906 WLEIIE
-4916 SNDPEMAKLKE
+4916 SEDSEDAQLK
-4927 GLNEDLKKIL
+4927 GVLNKELKKIL

-4951 KMGDV
+4951 EIGDV

-4971 YASALS
+4971 YANALS

-4985 DTKKQG
+4985 DTKKHG
-4991 KSIAEQ
+4991 KSLAEQ

-5002 GYNDLFNNGETGAL
+5002 GYANLFNNGETGAL
-5016 FNRASI
+5016 FNRASLL
-5022 VKLRD
+5022 KLRD
-5027 KSYVGIKTENAI
+5027 ESYVGIKTENAI
-5039 NTTKQVIA
+5039 NATKHIIG

-5092 SEYFNYYVN
+5092 SEYFNEYVS
-5101 KLFGDS
+5101 KLSDNPN
-5107 TYVRDLVNGS
+5107 YVRDLVNGS
-5117 SEQHNVRYHYDKK
+5117 SEQHGVRYHYDKQRP
-5130 ASYIEVDEDMIYPLR
+5130 YIEIDEDMTHPLR

-5160 GSQMKAYPNVIVA
+5160 GSRMKARSNVIVA
-5173 ISGNKV
+5173 ISGNKA
-5179 YLQKEIQFNSKGK
+5179 YLQNEIKFDSKG
-5192 RSSLT
+5192 RISQLT

-5231 DLKSN
+5231 DLKGN

-5255 RIAGEASDTYDD
+5255 RIIGEASDTYDD
-5267 LKFIKIETF
+5267 LKFIKLETF
-5276 FEDNGDKADQYI
+5276 FEDSGDKTDQYI

-5297 TNDNERLQNAVRKL
+5297 TNDNENLQNSVRKL
-5311 ANDLVVY
+5311 ATDLVIY

-5328 STKLFQYVPDSW
+5328 STKLFQYVPASW
-5340 RNGEFNPEGVTSYA
+5340 RNGEFNPEGVKSYT
-5354 EFIRNKLDELN
+5354 EFIRTKLDELN
-5365 GYGETKIDLD
+5365 GYGESKIDLD

-5385 QFVPKYRIDDKAE
+5385 QFVPRYRIDDKAE
-5398 QQKLT
+5398 AQKLT
-5403 PIYTDGRNTYGY
+5403 PIYTNGRHTYGY
-5415 PVVIQGMNIEK
+5415 PVVIQGMNLEK
-5426 PTDKNHMPKVNVV
+5426 PTDKNHRAKINVV
-5439 IDPTNAP
+5439 IDLEKAP
-5446 QYIKITRDYKHR
+5446 QYIKIARDYKHR

-5473 QNADGIRYPV
+5473 QTADGIRYPI

-5510 RLDKAE
+5510 RRDKAE

-5539 MSKSDLRDSNILQ
+5539 VPDSKFRDSNILQ
-5552 DLRRFAELDM
+5552 DLRRFAQLDM
-5562 AEKMIISRR
+5562 AEKHVISRR
-5571 SYSTNMDIAQTQAV
+5571 SYSANMDIAQTQAI
-5585 QFNDTVNNQSITSD
+5585 QFNDTDAQSQASMSVTS
-5599 NTSTVN
+5599 S
-5605 TTQTNDKPVNMYF
+5605 TTQTNDRPVNIYF
-5618 GNGQNGENAE
+5618 GNGQNDENIE

-5639 RPKDFY
+5639 TPKDFY

-5667 MVLASMADS
+5667 MVLASMSDS

-5696 RNILLKRAQEILNAP
+5696 RNILLKRAQEILNAS
-5711 TSANARY
+5711 TSAHARY
-5718 LGRQALGLQDVSSQ
+5718 LGRQPLGLQDVSSQ
-5732 FGLIASANDI
+5732 FGTIASAKDI
-5742 EKSVFKVWDE
+5742 EKSIFKVWDE

-5764 SFEQNPKAA
+5764 SFEQNPQAA
-5773 QRLLDTGNATLTH
+5773 QRLLDTDNATLTH
-5786 TQDRSKWK
+5786 IQDKSKWK

-5805 DELRKSQGVLSKD
+5805 DELRKSQNASNQSQT
-5818 DAKPIDRHVFISTG
+5818 ST
-5832 YSKGDPQKHPGVDYV
+5832 PVD
-5847 FTENAEASSV
+5847 T
-5857 VLNSKYGISKTD
+5857 
-5869 LLGTEEL
+5869 
-5876 PFKGAVKIN
+5876 
-5885 VSDVKKT
+5885 
-5892 NSAGIRTDS
+5892 S
-5901 NGNITENAYGIVVK
+5901 N
-5915 KYQQDANGRFVA
+5915 
-5927 QKGCFNDTDSDF
+5927 
-5939 EMFKR
+5939 
-5944 FNNIVFE
+5944 
-5951 KLEQSHNIDI
+5951 QS
-5961 MFPSQMA
+5961 
-5968 LGRAALPLRFAEW
+5968 
-5981 LHDELYKRFG
+5981 
-5991 VQSTVEPS
+5991 
-5999 AKADYDGYGIRI
+5999 
-6011 TSIDTNGNSDQSQ
+6011 SIDDNG
-6024 GNTPIDTNKKSGTN
+6024 
-6038 KTTVTPETAMFYSGG
+6038 TTVNP
-6053 AAGSD
+6053 
-6058 TEWENIAQKY
+6058 
-6068 GFDMIHYTV
+6068 
-6077 DDYDKLSRDDKE
+6077 
-6089 SIEKQYKEVVE
+6089 
-6100 RLSRKQ
+6100 
-6106 LSADSYSGKLV
+6106 
-6117 RRDMLQ
+6117 
-6123 ANSADSILAIGRLG
+6123 
-6137 KNGHVDGGTAYATE
+6137 GT
-6151 RGIIRGIPV
+6151 
-6160 YLFDQDDNHW
+6160 
-6170 KTYDGEKFI
+6170 
-6179 NCEQPNLT
+6179 
-6187 RYAAL
+6187 
-6192 IGTRQITD
+6192 
-6200 AGKRAI
+6200 
-6206 QNVFSANTR
+6206 
-6215 PQQTVEDSKPK
+6215 QQTVEDSKPK
-6226 INETK
+6226 TSETK
-6231 TNEDSKPVQQIK
+6231 TDEDSKPVQQIK
-6243 LTAGQEAAKKAILN
+6243 LTAGQETAKKAILN

-6341 GEFKQVKGGKVK
+6341 GEFKQVKGGKLK
-6353 IKPNSI
+6353 IKPGSI

-6383 KSKVIFLGDPGQL
+6383 ESKVIFLGDPGQL

-6424 AGLTERVRQGEGSPI
+6424 ASLTERVRQGEGSPI

-6449 STTEGQTDRRVDDED
+6449 STTEGQTDQRVDDEN

-6478 NEQQVDKIVPLFK
+6478 NEQQADKIVPLFK

-6499 SLVKIVAYH
+6499 SLIKVVAYH
-6508 NNAVRQWNQDIRRKV
+6508 NNTVKQWNQDIRRKV

-6571 TVYRVQIMDATIKD
+6571 TVYRVQLMDATIKD
-6585 PRGEIIT
+6585 PRGKIIT
-6592 VPLIIPTQKNIAEF
+6592 VPLIIPTNENMAEF

-6732 TPDTVDNVGNTYKE
+6732 KPDTVDNVGNTYKE

-6787 AFFAKNIKDF
+6787 VFFAKKIKDF
-6797 FDGKTSVKRRFGDP
+6797 FDGKTSVQPRFGKP

-6828 IPLRTILSIKIPKI
+6828 LPLRDILSIKIPKI
-6842 IHFSITGM
+6842 IHFSITGL

-6884 RIDPIIPGVT
+6884 RIDPIVPGVT

-6912 NIRFSVMDF
+6912 NIRFSIMDF
-6921 YSTTA
+6921 YATTA
-6926 QFTEAAGFDY
+6926 QFTEANGFDY
-6936 SKYYIP
+6936 SKYYVP
-6942 MKGYDGK
+6942 QTNTDGS
-6949 QLMTLISRDGRSFYD
+6949 QRVLLVSRDGRSFSRIDGVSY
-6964 PSDKNSPLN
+6964 
-6973 SARGRRVGNTIVV
+6973 RQVGKSIAVLQ
-6986 TVSYGAETKMYVRG
+6986 SYGAESKVYLQG
-7000 KSGKVLTKTIN
+7000 KSGNVLVKTVQ
-7011 TSEMTDDAIKSNTG
+7011 TSNITDDVIKSKDG
-7025 WNALTADQIIHDQV
+7025 WTVLNDKQVMNDQV
-7039 ANRVAAGVFLQPMY
+7039 ASRVKAGVHLQKLY
-7053 ERHARKEVI
+7053 ETHAKKTTIE
-7062 TNIAKI
+7062 NIANIFKDL
-7068 VKEYGDKY
+7068 GDKY
-7076 GVRLGTCAEP
+7076 GVRLSTCAEP
-7086 AVLPGIS
+7086 DILPSGIS
-7093 LEGCLSVRAINEMLG
+7093 HEGCLSVQAINDILH
-7108 THIEDKGT
+7108 TNIEDKHRD
-7116 ANNNIKSRPLCSCY
+7116 NNKSRSLCECY

-7136 LAYDRRCASSCT
+7136 LKYNDKCASSCA

-7155 SNAAALLYNKDGS
+7155 SNAAATMYNPDGS
-7168 LRNIPLTTTRKDTE
+7168 LKHNALTTTRRDTE
-7182 KFDDTDIDDKFI
+7182 EFDATDIDDKFI
-7194 YHCKGK
+7194 LHCKGK

>member
-43 RSYTEAYT
+43 RSYTEAYA

-56 RANAVN
+56 RADAVN
-62 TLIKSDNPEE
+62 TLVKSNNPEE

-81 MWKMQPDNDKLD
+81 MWKMQPDNDKSD
-93 DAKAALV
+93 DAKSALV

-138 RLNSV
+138 RLNST

-176 YLEQQETILND
+176 YLEQQEAILND

-211 KYAQADVL
+211 KYAQVDIL

-237 GAMIDKTRKAI
+237 GSMIDKTRKAI
-248 EDFFNPLW
+248 EDFFNPMW

-305 DRNLKDAAYYERRIR
+305 ERNLKDAAYYERRIS

-355 GTQIASAVI
+355 RTQLASAAI
-364 GAAGGFAAPFTGGA
+364 GAAGGLAATFTGGA

-482 TTADNLIDTA
+482 TTADHLIDTV

-513 YKRAGAIPRYLRKKG
+513 YKRASAIPRYLRKKG

-563 AGIGGATNT
+563 AGISGATNT

-593 TDKWHRVVNAVDRVN
+593 TDKFHRVVNAVDRVN

-717 LAEIKGGML
+717 LAEFKGGML
-726 AGLTHVGSIGIMNSV
+726 AGLTHVGSVGIMNSV

-763 IANDKLDKLV
+763 IANDKLDKLM
-773 HYSNSSREPSS
+773 HYSNSSREQSGI
-784 AWDKIKAGIKQ
+784 WDKIKAGVKQ

-802 LQAIEKAFA
+802 LQALEKAFA

-885 KTKQFSKN
+885 KSKQFAKN
-893 ESERNAEANKIL
+893 ESERNTEANKIL

-925 WNDPRFN
+925 WNNPRFN
-932 GAEHDLKRLF
+932 GAEHDLKRPF
-942 VERLARL
+942 IERLARL

-964 AGTNRATMRRYIDG
+964 AGANRAIMRKYIDG
-978 IERQIDIVKNG
+978 IEHQIDIVKNG

-994 PETGEQVRVGGLSN
+994 PETGEQVRVGGLSD
-1008 LAQQLYSA
+1008 LAQRLYSA
-1016 KIGVDDRGYNLH
+1016 KIGVDDKGYNLH

-1061 EQFNMENASAAL
+1061 EQFNIENASAAL

-1098 GFNTIWDRI
+1098 GFNTIWNRI

-1144 GWSKLQNI
+1144 GWSKLRNI
-1152 TTEYALDAKGDR
+1152 TTEYALDEKGDR

-1188 TEKLPIKE
+1188 TKESPIKE
-1196 RLIFTPADQDEVSKS
+1196 RLIFTPEDQDEVSKS
-1211 GEYQETVESIAPE
+1211 NEYQETIESIVPE

-1234 SDIGSITQQVGEAKQ
+1234 SNIGLVTQQVGEAKQ

-1283 KAFIKLNP
+1283 KAFIKSNP
-1291 KYEGKPK
+1291 KYEGKSNEV
-1298 DQVDAAIA
+1298 VDAAIA

-1319 QEREAKELAKQI
+1319 QEREAKALAKQI
-1331 EKNKLTKVDGKI
+1331 EKNKLTRVDGKVHI
-1343 HVDKDGISHKVYQR
+1343 DKKGISHKVYQR
-1357 NDGTYVTVHWD
+1357 KDGTYVTVRWD
-1368 KIGNLRQ
+1368 ELGNLKQ
-1375 TVIHKSDILSENQA
+1375 TVVNKNDIISEKQG

-1397 LVKIIKQF
+1397 LVKLIKEV
-1405 DGHDGDVMRMI
+1405 DGHNGDVMRAI

-1421 ILDLSENGILNT
+1421 ISDLSKNGILNT
-1433 YAQLYK
+1433 YTQLYK
-1439 LLKILRKVNSFDLYN
+1439 LLKVAGRANSIDIYE
-1454 AVHELG
+1454 AVGILG
-1460 DKLASTGYVWNRTMS
+1460 DRLASTGYVWNRSMS
-1475 DDNIIKNDD
+1475 DHDVIESND
-1484 IENEYVEND
+1484 IENDYVQND
-1493 KLRINEQ
+1493 KLRIDEQ
-1500 RLKSLDAPIVY
+1500 RLKSLDAPIIY
-1511 HNGKIVSNPIA
+1511 HNGKIVSNPTA
-1522 TVERGMSLSDAINK
+1522 TVERGMSLSDAIKK
-1536 ARSGDKTISAKLV
+1536 ARSGDKTIAAKLV
-1549 EYRKYLSENLGA
+1549 EYKKYLSENLEA
-1561 AIADVQYPGDARA
+1561 AVADVQYPGDANA

-1667 PTEPSKP
+1667 PIEPSKP

-1681 QPTSTQPTDKPVITD
+1681 QPTSTKPADKPVTTD

-1702 QQSTV
+1702 QQQTV

-1736 VDGKIQRFRRVH
+1736 VNGKIQRFRRVH

-1756 NLKESIDHM
+1756 KLKKSIDHM
-1765 INTFEQI
+1765 IYTFEQI
-1772 HNEPMSDEEVIQE
+1772 YNEPMSDKEVVQE
-1785 VINIIEDTI
+1785 VVNIIEDVI
-1794 KNGAYVKLERDRWS
+1794 KNGAYVSIE
-1808 NSHVTKVD
+1808 NGYVVKVD
-1816 FEKQPDLERH
+1816 FEKQADLERH
-1826 PLSAQAVHD
+1826 RLSAQAIHD

-1842 MKEAGPFSYDEYFGI
+1842 LKEAGPFDQSEFVGI
-1857 VSDVARIIASTE
+1857 VSDVAHIIASTE
-1869 PGTSVHIGNVV
+1869 PGISVHIGNVV
-1880 EGVVNYVVQRVL
+1880 EGVVNHVVQRVL
-1892 DQGYEKIV
+1892 DQGYENIV

-1906 VDEILNTRS
+1906 IDEILNTRS

-2006 TSKNSFYDGENY
+2006 TSTKSFYDSEGY
-2018 SNKYVDVWAAD
+2018 SSRYVDVYGAD

-2098 FNGVEYSTLED
+2098 FNGVEYSTTED

-2114 GFYMTSR
+2114 GFYMASR

-2163 PFGEYQKPAQYTFDE
+2163 SFGEYQKPAQYTFDE

-2191 ITQQIRHCI
+2191 VTQQIRHCI
-2200 EQALVNEED
+2200 EQALANEED
-2209 KANEQPTQPTQEPTK
+2209 KANEQPTQPTPEPTK

-2238 SKKQSETKPSHDKHS
+2238 SKKQSETKPSPDKHP

-2262 EPTGLVMLQNGYVY
+2262 EPTGLVTLQNGYVY
-2276 KFSVSFENPYPQIQS
+2276 KFAVSFENPYPQIQS
-2291 DRAEKDTVFAAIIN
+2291 DRAENDKMFAAIIN

-2312 ETTIATIS
+2312 ETTFATIS
-2320 NTGKTLDK
+2320 NTGKNLDK

-2340 GKVYNFGKTLP
+2340 GKKYEFGKTLP
-2351 NGERDYLFLNAGNNL
+2351 NGKRDYLFINAGNNL
-2366 PGHAVTENFRALY
+2366 PGHDTTANFRALY
-2379 NLAAQLAEYNKAH
+2379 DLAMQLTEYNKAN
-2392 PGKRA
+2392 PGKKA
-2397 VLRVTEWYRTDGRLM
+2397 ILRVTEWYRTDGRLM
-2412 YEQKNGVV
+2412 YEEKNGVV
-2420 SQENHPVVNPKLGI
+2420 SQENRPVVDPKLGI

-2447 VPGDTHVMLND
+2447 VPGDTCVMLND

-2475 RQQLDVVPKDIPNG
+2475 RQQLDVVPKGIPNG

-2520 GDVNFIMDVLKEPSL
+2520 GDVNFIMDVLKNPL
-2535 LGQAYNG
+2535 LLSQEYNG
-2542 LHGATIGSISNLI
+2542 LYGATIGSISNLI

-2587 WKNAKDGTGTLKGYN
+2587 WKDAKNGVGTLNGYN
-2602 MSNESHVEELKN
+2602 MSNENHVGELKQI
-2614 EIKKL
+2614 IKGL

-2641 LKAIREWFND
+2641 LRAIREWFND
-2651 NPSEKTFTVRGSLG
+2651 NPTEKTFTIRGSLG

-2744 QKPETETKPES
+2744 QKPETEAKPES

-2776 SDSALGALSS
+2776 SDSALDALSS
-2786 LLDTQDATKA
+2786 LLDTQDDNQVTSDDI
-2796 TLANIDNQSADQR
+2796 NNQSADQQ
-2809 ASDNELVP
+2809 ALDNEQIE
-2817 DDQLFHIGR
+2817 DWELFHIGR
-2826 VVRGRAINKKKARRH
+2826 ATTGKTINKKKARRH

-2950 VGQFHIDSYNIF
+2950 VGRFHVDSYNIF

-3114 QFKLDLANSIKS
+3114 QFKLDLANSIKA
-3126 ISTNFEQVESENADE
+3126 ISTNFEQVESEKADND
-3141 KAEAGETGVI
+3141 ADAGDTYSI

-3294 NKYNMVTMM
+3294 NKYNMITMM

-3362 KDVDAV
+3362 KDTDAA

-3581 IYSTRIDPN
+3581 IYSTRTDPN

-3602 NGLLNNAQ
+3602 NGLLNNDQ

-3620 FRTDNKGDYGADYF
+3620 FRTDNKNDYGADYF
-3634 QITNDEDIL
+3634 QITNDEDML

-3698 DQVKDGSY
+3698 DQVIDGSY

-3714 TPVVRQRQ
+3714 TPVVMQRQ

-3759 NFYTSEN
+3759 NFYTSQN
-3766 GAKFSSLLGIWP
+3766 GARFSSLLGIWP
-3778 VTKDGVG
+3778 VTESGAG
-3785 SYVSFNNAKLTPKQA
+3785 SYLSFNNAKLTPKQA
-3800 LEKADKNFFT
+3800 LERADKNFFA
-3810 PMVGDRPMTE
+3810 PMIGGRPMTE
-3820 REANDYRR
+3820 REAYDYRR
-3828 TLLEMVLQKRL
+3828 TVLEMVLQKRL

-3845 LKQKGLIELVVDNG
+3845 LRKKGLVDLVVDG
-3859 NKYWVN
+3859 GRKYWVN

-3895 QNTMRTAISSA
+3895 QNSMHEAISSA

-3938 KYDKKTGDLTNRLV
+3938 KYDEETGVLTNRLV
-3952 DQIKRNGGDGSTGI
+3952 DQVKRNGGDGSTGI
-3966 NNFTELTNIPEHW
+3966 NNITELTNIPEHW

-4006 EIKTLMTTSAR
+4006 KIKRLMISSSRTR
-4017 VQALREYYLK
+4017 ALREYHVK
-4027 QQKSEYEERILKMK
+4027 KEKSDYEDKIFRMK
-4041 RDERPDEDEQLYER
+4041 RDERPNDTEQLYQR
-4055 ERIAQDVENKL
+4055 KRISKMIDEKL
-4066 ATMSDYDVKQEL
+4066 AAMNDYQIEQEL
-4078 QSLGIF
+4078 RSLGILG
-4084 NIVEKKSKA
+4084 IADEQAKV
-4093 AYDSYAGGID
+4093 AYESYAGGID

-4134 NILRSKSV
+4134 KVLRSNSV
-4142 KDMYKLADAYTKVIT
+4142 KDMYKIADAYTKVIT
-4157 TVIGTQKYTAK
+4157 TVIGSQKYTAK

-4182 HKYALFPIFPM
+4182 HKYALFPVFPM
-4193 NATGKSAN
+4193 LASGKMGN
-4201 IYNMMKTNNV
+4201 IYSMMKNNDV
-4211 DMVLISSAVKVG
+4211 DMVLMSSAVKVG
-4223 SQGAVSN
+4223 SQGAVAN

-4235 YRQDSD
+4235 YRQDD
-4241 ENNKA
+4241 DKDNKA
-4246 NYKEDGSLKPIFSES
+4246 NYNKDGSLKPVFSES

-4282 NEKKYMNIGT
+4282 NEKKYMNIGS
-4292 QTTKIAL
+4292 QATKVAL
-4299 TNLNLHAQYLTRSGE
+4299 ASLNPSAMYLTRDGE
-4314 VRSGQE
+4314 EKSGQE
-4320 IHDDIM
+4320 LLDDIM
-4326 QSMIALSNIGRDQLR
+4326 NSMKALSNMGMDQIND
-4341 SQYFLTNDKGQF
+4341 QYFLTNDEGQF
-4353 VDENGNV
+4353 VDEDGNV
-4360 VDKPVVDPV
+4360 VTDPIVDPV

-4376 QIIGSDKISLN
+4376 RTLGSDKISLN

-4439 GAAFIQRSVWGM
+4439 GAAFIQRSIWSM
-4451 EGSTLYDSRKGN
+4451 ESATLYDRRKGKL
-4463 IVGDD
+4463 IGDEN
-4468 DIAPS
+4468 IAPS

-4485 EGSMDCVLSID
+4485 EGSMDCVLSVD
-4496 FFTKILGDLF
+4496 FFTKIFGDLF

-4513 YMLNEFGNHIPVT
+4513 YILNEFGNHIPVT
-4526 RIHKGKTLYKVKSA
+4526 RIHKGKTLYKVKQA
-4540 DMFNEGKFVETWVD
+4540 DMFNEGKSVETWVD
-4554 DINDL
+4554 DISNL

-4572 ERHTRSA
+4572 ERHTRSFD
-4579 EEVRQYLIDQGLIG
+4579 EVRQYLIDQGVIG
-4593 PKAKAN
+4593 PNAKTN

-4610 SSIHALRCVDVT
+4610 ASTHALRCVDIMPV
-4622 FVTNDTVILPAEF
+4622 VNDTVMLPAEF
-4635 TRITGSDF
+4635 TRVTGSDF
-4643 DIDKLYLT
+4643 DIDKLFLT
-4651 ALNYYNTKNGDISD
+4651 GINYRIENGVVTSSFDKDS
-4665 VYDEGTEKYYQN
+4665 EKYHQN
-4677 KIVDAYLALLTDRA
+4677 KIVTSYLALLTDV
-4691 DKNSK
+4691 DKNSPE

-4712 LALDALD
+4712 LALDALK
-4719 EIDTTDTAQTE
+4719 EIDGDGDVTEE
-4730 QPYQFYDITTQTSV
+4730 QPYQFYDITTQTDT
-4744 KNSYIT
+4744 KNQYVT
-4750 GKIGIGPFALN
+4750 GKIGIGPYALN

-4770 YHVSFKPTKNSI
+4770 YHVSFKPSKASI
-4782 MTQFGLNNLD
+4782 MSAFNLNALD
-4792 NMTDIDGNSI
+4792 NMTDIDGKPI
-4802 MGWLSAF
+4802 LGWISAF

-4815 IAKDSWVSRCN
+4815 CAKDPWPPRTN
-4826 VNPFTYNLTNLLLR
+4826 ANPFTYNISNLLLR

-4850 LRQPIMM
+4850 LRQPIML
-4857 AMADTYMNASS
+4857 AMAQAYMRASS
-4868 EYMSDGTSKFRR
+4868 EYMSDGTSQFRR

-4893 SKYHLENVVVSGR
+4893 SKYHLENVQIDGFTVL
-4906 SVAEWLEVFE
+4906 EWMDIIE
-4916 SNDPEMAKLKE
+4916 SQDGEKAILKQS
-4927 GLNEDLKKIL
+4927 LNATLSTIL

-4951 KMGDV
+4951 KMGDI

-4971 YASALS
+4971 YANALS

-4985 DTKKQG
+4985 DTKKHG
-4991 KSIAEQ
+4991 KSLAEQ

-5002 GYNDLFNNGETGAL
+5002 GYNDLFNNGETGKL
-5016 FNRASI
+5016 FNSAALQEL
-5022 VKLRD
+5022 KEF
-5027 KSYVGIKTENAI
+5027 SYIGVKTENAI
-5039 NTTKQVIA
+5039 KATKQIIG
-5047 GQFFSGSHQFIKAI
+5047 GQFFSGSRQFIKAI

-5074 ETVNFVE
+5074 ETVSFVE

-5130 ASYIEVDEDMIYPLR
+5130 APYIEVDEDMIYPLR

-5179 YLQKEIQFNSKGK
+5179 YLQKEIQFNSKGR
-5192 RSSLT
+5192 RSPLT

-5211 TIYDRIGTL
+5211 TIYDRIGAL

-5231 DLKSN
+5231 DLKGN

-5267 LKFIKIETF
+5267 LKFIKLETF
-5276 FEDNGDKADQYI
+5276 FEDNGDKTDQYI

-5297 TNDNERLQNAVRKL
+5297 TNDNERLQNAIRKL
-5311 ANDLVVY
+5311 ANDLVIY

-5340 RNGEFNPEGVTSYA
+5340 RNGEFNPEGMKSYA

-5385 QFVPKYRIDDKAE
+5385 QFVPRYRVDDKAE

-5426 PTDKNHMPKVNVV
+5426 PADKNHMPKVNVV
-5439 IDPTNAP
+5439 IDPTKAP

-5473 QNADGIRYPV
+5473 QTADGIRYPI

-5539 MSKSDLRDSNILQ
+5539 MPKSDLRDSNILQ

-5571 SYSTNMDIAQTQAV
+5571 SYSANMDIAQTQAV
-5585 QFNDTVNNQSITSD
+5585 QFNDTDAQSQASTSVI
-5599 NTSTVN
+5599 SS
-5605 TTQTNDKPVNMYF
+5605 TTQTNDRPVNIYF
-5618 GNGQNGENAE
+5618 GNGQNDENIE

-5639 RPKDFY
+5639 TPKDFY

-5667 MVLASMADS
+5667 MVLASMSDS

-5696 RNILLKRAQEILNAP
+5696 RNILLKRAQEILNAS
-5711 TSANARY
+5711 TSAHARY
-5718 LGRQALGLQDVSSQ
+5718 LGRQPLGLQDVSSQ
-5732 FGLIASANDI
+5732 FGTIASAKDI
-5742 EKSVFKVWDE
+5742 EKSIFKVWDE

-5786 TQDRSKWK
+5786 TQDKSKWK

-5805 DELRKSQGVLSKD
+5805 DELRKSQSNSVYQTSSIVNITNDPQEIISLNNVVIRPFVHTFEDGSKKEFKSIAQAFQYIKATYADPAVNENIIRQIEQTTDPSDLIDLGDSIKQLDVKSWDNDSYNIMTQLTKESFEQNPSAVKTVKNELHKAGVGTSSKPQSN
-5818 DAKPIDRHVFISTG
+5818 KSYNSITISTG
-5832 YSKGDPQKHPGVDYV
+5832 YTKGEPEDNPNTDYV
-5847 FTENAEASSV
+5847 FTENAEAALAVSSRGHG
-5857 VLNSKYGISKTD
+5857 LDKSGIFD
-5869 LLGTEEL
+5869 QEEF
-5876 PFKGAVKIN
+5876 PFKGSVKLN
-5885 VSDVKKT
+5885 VSDVHQT
-5892 NSAGIRTDS
+5892 NSAAVRTDAK
-5901 NGNITENAYGIVVK
+5901 GNITQNAYGIVVK
-5915 KYQQDANGRFVA
+5915 KYQHDANGKFVA
-5927 QKGCFNDTDSDF
+5927 QSGCFEDTDEDF
-5939 EMFKR
+5939 KKFKSI
-5944 FNNIVFE
+5944 NNIVF
-5951 KLEQSHNIDI
+5951 KDIEQSKNANIV
-5961 MFPSQMA
+5961 FPSQIA
-5968 LGRAALPLRFAEW
+5968 LGRAALPLQFAAW
-5981 LHDELYKRFG
+5981 LHNQLEQRFG
-5991 VQSTVEPS
+5991 LQTNIERSK
-5999 AKADYDGYGIRI
+5999 KASYEGYGLRVIGVGI
-6011 TSIDTNGNSDQSQ
+6011 KTNTSVDTNSQ
-6024 GNTPIDTNKKSGTN
+6024 
-6038 KTTVTPETAMFYSGG
+6038 YS
-6053 AAGSD
+6053 
-6058 TEWENIAQKY
+6058 T
-6068 GFDMIHYTV
+6068 
-6077 DDYDKLSRDDKE
+6077 
-6089 SIEKQYKEVVE
+6089 
-6100 RLSRKQ
+6100 
-6106 LSADSYSGKLV
+6106 
-6117 RRDMLQ
+6117 
-6123 ANSADSILAIGRLG
+6123 
-6137 KNGHVDGGTAYATE
+6137 
-6151 RGIIRGIPV
+6151 
-6160 YLFDQDDNHW
+6160 
-6170 KTYDGEKFI
+6170 
-6179 NCEQPNLT
+6179 
-6187 RYAAL
+6187 
-6192 IGTRQITD
+6192 
-6200 AGKRAI
+6200 
-6206 QNVFSANTR
+6206 
-6215 PQQTVEDSKPK
+6215 EDSKPK
-6226 INETK
+6226 TDEN
-6231 TNEDSKPVQQIK
+6231 SKPIQQIN
-6243 LTAGQEAAKKAILN
+6243 LTAGQETAKKAILN

-6341 GEFKQVKGGKVK
+6341 GLFKSAGKNAK
-6353 IKPNSI
+6353 IKLKHDSI

-6373 ECLMD
+6373 KLLMD

-6383 KSKVIFLGDPGQL
+6383 DSKVIFLGDPGQL
-6396 PPIRTRELVKYGT
+6396 PPIRTGDLVKYGT

-6449 STTEGQTDRRVDDED
+6449 STTEGQTDRRVNDED

-6469 NAQGSIEFI
+6469 NTQGSIEFI

-6508 NNAVRQWNQDIRRKV
+6508 NKAVKQWNQIIRRNV

-6571 TVYRVQIMDATIKD
+6571 TVYRVQLMDATIKD
-6585 PRGEIIT
+6585 PRGKIIT
-6592 VPLIIPTQKNIAEF
+6592 VPLIIPTKQNMDEF

-6746 NIETL
+6746 NVATL

-6787 AFFAKNIKDF
+6787 VFFAKKIKDF
-6797 FDGKTSVKRRFGDP
+6797 FEGKTSVQPRFGQP

-6828 IPLRTILSIKIPKI
+6828 LPLRDILSIKIPKI
-6842 IHFSITGM
+6842 IHFSITGL

-6884 RIDPIIPGVT
+6884 RIDPIVPGVT
-6894 PRHVIENI
+6894 SKHVIENI

-6912 NIRFSVMDF
+6912 NIRFSIMDF
-6921 YSTTA
+6921 YATTA
-6926 QFTEAAGFDY
+6926 QFTEANGFDY
-6936 SKYYIP
+6936 SKYYVP
-6942 MKGYDGK
+6942 QTNADGS
-6949 QLMTLISRDGRSFYD
+6949 QRVLLVSRDGRSFSRIDGVSY
-6964 PSDKNSPLN
+6964 
-6973 SARGRRVGNTIVV
+6973 RQVGKSIAVLQ
-6986 TVSYGAETKMYVRG
+6986 SYGAESKVYLQG
-7000 KSGKVLTKTIN
+7000 KSGNVWVKTVQ
-7011 TSEMTDDAIKSNTG
+7011 TSNITDDVIKSKDG
-7025 WNALTADQIIHDQV
+7025 WTVLNDKQVMNDQV
-7039 ANRVAAGVFLQPMY
+7039 ASRVKAGVHLQKLY
-7053 ERHARKEVI
+7053 ETHAKKTTIE
-7062 TNIAKI
+7062 NIANK
-7068 VKEYGDKY
+7068 VKDLGDKY
-7076 GVRLGTCAEP
+7076 GVTLSTCAEP
-7086 AVLPGIS
+7086 DLLPSGIS
-7093 LEGCLSVRAINEMLG
+7093 HEGCLSVQAINRILG
-7108 THIEDKGT
+7108 THIEDKHRD
-7116 ANNNIKSRPLCSCY
+7116 NNKSRPLCECY

-7136 LAYDRRCASSCT
+7136 LKYNDKCASSCA

-7155 SNAAALLYNKDGS
+7155 SNAAATMYNPDGS
-7168 LRNIPLTTTRKDTE
+7168 LKHNALTTTRRDTE
-7182 KFDDTDIDDKFI
+7182 KFDDTDIDKKFI
-7194 YHCKGK
+7194 LECKGK

>member
-43 RSYTEAYT
+43 RSYTETYA

-72 VSLGKQLQA
+72 VSLGKKLQA
-81 MWKMQPDNDKLD
+81 MWKMQPDNDKSD
-93 DAKAALV
+93 DAKSALV
-100 DVLSGGINADLNLSV
+100 DVLSGGINADLNLLV

-124 NKLITPDNTLSYLS
+124 NKFITPDNTLSYLS
-138 RLNSV
+138 RLNST

-166 KVLDAKKKIE
+166 KVLDAKTKIK
-176 YLEQQETILND
+176 YLEQQEAILND
-187 QAIKT
+187 QVIKT

-211 KYAQADVL
+211 KYAQADIL

-237 GAMIDKTRKAI
+237 GSMIDKTRKAI
-248 EDFFNPLW
+248 EDFFNPMW

-305 DRNLKDAAYYERRIR
+305 ERNLKDAAYYERRIS
-320 PEFVAKR
+320 PEFVTKR

-342 KMSGVMGSSGTSW
+342 KMSGVMGSSGVSW
-355 GTQIASAVI
+355 RTQIASAVI
-364 GAAGGFAAPFTGGA
+364 GTAGGLAAPFTGGV

-404 TAAREK
+404 TAVREK

-449 LTGQIVSNKSDIN
+449 LTGQIVSNKTDIN
-462 RAKVDTHKDIEALFT
+462 RAKVDVHKDIEALFT

-482 TTADNLIDTA
+482 TTADNLIVTA

-513 YKRAGAIPRYLRKKG
+513 YKRASAIPRYLRKKG
-528 GLAKEAYEIGSAFK
+528 GLAKKAYEIGSAFK

-593 TDKWHRVVNAVDRVN
+593 TDKFHRVVNAVDRVN

-647 GISGVSEGVEEG
+647 GISGISEGVEEG

-717 LAEIKGGML
+717 LAEVKGGML
-726 AGLTHVGSIGIMNSV
+726 AGLTHVGSVGIMNSV

-763 IANDKLDKLV
+763 IANDKLDKLM
-773 HYSNSSREPSS
+773 HYSNSSIEQSGI
-784 AWDKIKAGIKQ
+784 WDKIKAGVIQ
-795 GITRSNR
+795 GITHSNR
-802 LQAIEKAFA
+802 LQALEKAFA

-885 KTKQFSKN
+885 KSKQFAKN
-893 ESERNAEANKIL
+893 ESERNTEANKIL
-905 NSISIVNEQVLE
+905 NSISIINEQVLE
-917 DAGVPRAL
+917 DAGIPRAL
-925 WNDPRFN
+925 WNNPRFN
-932 GAEHDLKRLF
+932 GAEHDLKRPF
-942 VERLARL
+942 IERLARL

-964 AGTNRATMRRYIDG
+964 AGANRAIMRKYIDG
-978 IERQIDIVKNG
+978 IEHQIDIVKNG

-994 PETGEQVRVGGLSN
+994 PETGEQVRVGGLSD
-1008 LAQQLYSA
+1008 LAQLLYSA
-1016 KIGVDDRGYNLH
+1016 KIGVDDKGYNLH

-1144 GWSKLQNI
+1144 GWSKLRNI
-1152 TTEYALDAKGDR
+1152 TTEYALDEKGDR

-1188 TEKLPIKE
+1188 TKESPIKE
-1196 RLIFTPADQDEVSKS
+1196 RLIFTLEDQDEVSKPN
-1211 GEYQETVESIAPE
+1211 EYQETIESIAPE
-1224 IKIAYGYENS
+1224 IKIAYSYENS
-1234 SDIGSITQQVGEAKQ
+1234 SNIGLITQQVGEAKQ

-1283 KAFIKLNP
+1283 KAFIKSNP
-1291 KYEGKPK
+1291 KYEGKSNEV
-1298 DQVDAAIA
+1298 VDAAIA

-1319 QEREAKELAKQI
+1319 QEREAKALAKQI
-1331 EKNKLTKVDGKI
+1331 EKNKLTRVDGKVHI
-1343 HVDKDGISHKVYQR
+1343 DKKGISHKVYQR
-1357 NDGTYVTVHWD
+1357 KDGTYVTVRWD
-1368 KIGNLRQ
+1368 ELGNLKQ
-1375 TVIHKSDILSENQA
+1375 TVVNKNDIISEKQG

-1397 LVKIIKQF
+1397 LVKLIKEV
-1405 DGHDGDVMRMI
+1405 DGHNGDVMRAI

-1421 ILDLSENGILNT
+1421 ISDLSKNGILNT
-1433 YAQLYK
+1433 YTQLYK
-1439 LLKILRKVNSFDLYN
+1439 LLKVADKANSIDIYE
-1454 AVHELG
+1454 AVGILG
-1460 DKLASTGYVWNRTMS
+1460 DRLASTGYVWNRSMS
-1475 DDNIIKNDD
+1475 NHDVIESND
-1484 IENEYVEND
+1484 IENDYAQND
-1493 KLRINEQ
+1493 KLRIDEQ
-1500 RLKSLDAPIVY
+1500 RLKSLDAPIIY
-1511 HNGKIVSNPIA
+1511 HNGKIVSNPTA
-1522 TVERGMSLSDAINK
+1522 TVERGMSLSDAIKK
-1536 ARSGDKTISAKLV
+1536 ARSGDKTIAAKLV
-1549 EYRKYLSENLGA
+1549 EYKKYLSENLEA
-1561 AIADVQYPGDARA
+1561 AVADVQYPGDANA

-1597 DKIVADKGLT
+1597 DKIVSDKGLT

-1615 KDGRQTPVYLDKNGK
+1615 KDGHQTPVYLDKNGK

-1667 PTEPSKP
+1667 PTEPSKS

-1681 QPTSTQPTDKPVITD
+1681 QSTSTKPADKPVTTD
-1696 KTTLSP
+1696 KITLSP
-1702 QQSTV
+1702 QQKTV
-1707 QMLAKK
+1707 EMLAKK

-1736 VDGKIQRFRRVH
+1736 VNGKIQRFRRVH

-1756 NLKESIDHM
+1756 KLKKSIDHM
-1765 INTFEQI
+1765 IYTFEQI
-1772 HNEPMSDEEVIQE
+1772 YNEPMSDKEVVQE
-1785 VINIIEDTI
+1785 VVNIIEDVI
-1794 KNGAYVKLERDRWS
+1794 KNGAYVNIE
-1808 NSHVTKVD
+1808 NGYVVKVD
-1816 FEKQPDLERH
+1816 FEKQADLERH
-1826 PLSAQAVHD
+1826 RLSAQAIHD

-1842 MKEAGPFSYDEYFGI
+1842 LKEAGPFDQSEFVGI
-1857 VSDVARIIASTE
+1857 VSDVAHIIASTE
-1869 PGTSVHIGNVV
+1869 PGISVHIGNVV
-1880 EGVVNYVVQRVL
+1880 EGVVNHVVQRVL
-1892 DQGYEKIV
+1892 DQGYENIV

-1915 HDSFKVSSTPESGE
+1915 HDSFKQSSTPESGE

-1943 RTVVKNLVLDVL
+1943 RGVVKNLVLDVL
-1955 RQLKSFHELGWV
+1955 RQLKSFHDLGWV

-2006 TSKNSFYDGENY
+2006 TSKNSFYNGEDY
-2018 SNKYVDVWAAD
+2018 SSGYVNVWGAD
-2029 TWGQRFSTQT
+2029 SWGQMFSTQI

-2050 LMKASLGLD
+2050 LMKASLGMD
-2059 TTAELMPYVVD
+2059 TTAELMPYIVD
-2070 YDYNTGLILNVVLE
+2070 YHKNTGLILNVVLE

-2098 FNGVEYSTLED
+2098 FNGVEYSPENFSTV
-2109 FNTAD
+2109 
-2114 GFYMTSR
+2114 SR

-2128 NTLDA
+2128 GVLDT
-2133 YNTALEDY
+2133 YNTAIEDY
-2141 RKAVSEFEDQ
+2141 NKAVSDFESQ
-2151 IGQLPKQ
+2151 VGQLPKQ
-2158 FELNI
+2158 FMFDLSLS
-2163 PFGEYQKPAQYTFDE
+2163 EYMTPAQYTLDE
-2178 VHLVDAR
+2178 IHRIDAKA
-2185 TKRLWD
+2185 KRLWD
-2191 ITQQIRHCI
+2191 ITQQIHHCI
-2200 EQALVNEED
+2200 EQALAEEERRT
-2209 KANEQPTQPTQEPTK
+2209 NEQPIQPTQEPTK

-2238 SKKQSETKPSHDKHS
+2238 SKKQSETKQSPDKHP
-2253 EVKPANGST
+2253 EVKPNNGST
-2262 EPTGLVMLQNGYVY
+2262 KPTGLVMLQNGYVY
-2276 KFSVSFENPYPQIQS
+2276 KFAVSFENPYPQIQS
-2291 DRAEKDTVFAAIIN
+2291 DRAENDKEFAAIIN

-2312 ETTIATIS
+2312 ETTTATIS
-2320 NTGKTLDK
+2320 NTGKNLDK
-2328 IQIKITYIDRKT
+2328 IQIKITYTDRKT

-2351 NGERDYLFLNAGNNL
+2351 NGKRDYLFINAGNNL

-2379 NLAAQLAEYNKAH
+2379 NLAAQLTEYNQAH
-2392 PGKRA
+2392 PGKKA

-2412 YEQKNGVV
+2412 YKEKNGVV
-2420 SQENHPVVNPKLGI
+2420 SQENHPVVDPKLGI

-2447 VPGDTHVMLND
+2447 VPGDTRVMLND

-2489 VIVYSKRIPRAE
+2489 VIVYSKRVPRAE

-2520 GDVNFIMDVLKEPSL
+2520 GDVNFIMDVLKDTSL
-2535 LGQAYNG
+2535 LGQPYNG

-2555 LPIITDAAYLSP
+2555 LPIITDAKYLSP
-2567 QKKLFVDRATNTV
+2567 QKKLFVDRASNTV
-2580 YYITAKE
+2580 YYITVKE
-2587 WKNAKDGTGTLKGYN
+2587 WKDAKDGVGTLKGYN
-2602 MSNESHVEELKN
+2602 MSNESHVEELKQR
-2614 EIKKL
+2614 IKDL

-2633 TDTDSNLP
+2633 NDADSNLP
-2641 LKAIREWFND
+2641 LRAIREWFND
-2651 NPSEKTFTVRGSLG
+2651 NPTEKTFTIRGSLG

-2693 GWYLRTGILQTNA
+2693 GWYLRSGILQTNA

-2717 AVTMDPKGYP
+2717 AVTMDPKGYQ
-2727 KKLFSNGAI
+2727 KSVLNNGAV
-2736 IDDATESK
+2736 IDNNTESK
-2744 QKPETETKPES
+2744 PETKPDTKPES
-2755 KTNPDSKK
+2755 KTDRDSKK
-2763 KPPKPSPTSGGQK
+2763 KPPKPSPTSSGQTF
-2776 SDSALGALSS
+2776 DSALGALSS
-2786 LLDTQDATKA
+2786 LLDTQDDNQVT
-2796 TLANIDNQSADQR
+2796 TDNIDNQSADQQ
-2809 ASDNELVP
+2809 ALDNEQIE
-2817 DDQLFHIGR
+2817 DWELFHIGR
-2826 VVRGRAINKKKARRH
+2826 AATGKTINKEKARRH

-2848 EFVSDDRT
+2848 DFVSDDRT
-2856 FGFVDGVIKQFDDG
+2856 FGFIDGVIKQFDDG
-2870 SAVLGVCRKDSIRLS
+2870 SAVLGICRKDSIRLS

-2918 AADNDIDLQND
+2918 AADNDIDLKND

-2950 VGQFHIDSYNIF
+2950 VGRFHVDSYNIF

-2978 RYRNDRAIL
+2978 RYRNDRAVL

-3087 LGINLSDD
+3087 LGISLSDD

-3114 QFKLDLANSIKS
+3114 QFKLDLANSIKA
-3126 ISTNFEQVESENADE
+3126 ISTNFEQVESEKADND
-3141 KAEAGETGVI
+3141 ADAGDTYSI

-3187 SYTPSIQNG
+3187 LYTPSIQNG
-3196 KVKLVRTKEQV
+3196 RVKLVRTKEQV

-3227 NTVHNVDTLDELIDT
+3227 NTVHNVNTLDELIDT

-3288 MAQARS
+3288 MVQARS

-3362 KDVDAV
+3362 KDADAA
-3368 SVFSNFAKFLTG
+3368 STFSNFAKFLTG

-3404 QYLGLPVGDK
+3404 QYLGLPVGNK
-3414 IFKIQDIDDVSMQLC
+3414 IFKIQDIDDASMQLC

-3444 ELNAFNYMLVEKYG
+3444 ELNAFNYMLIEKYG

-3569 QFQLI
+3569 QFQLV

-3581 IYSTRIDPN
+3581 IYSTRVDPN
-3590 TGQSIWAGSFVL
+3590 TGQSIWAGSFIL
-3602 NGLLNNAQ
+3602 HNMLNNDQ
-3610 AQVELQLFDG
+3610 AFVELQSLDG
-3620 FRTDNKGDYGADYF
+3620 FRTDSKGDYGADYF
-3634 QITNDEDIL
+3634 QMTNDEDVLSKI
-3643 CKMRFLMDNTLTGP
+3643 RFLMDNSLIFQTL
-3657 TMSDKKSYY
+3657 SDKKSYFA
-3666 GVHLKGIRIPGID
+3666 VHLKGFRMPGID

-3698 DQVKDGSY
+3698 DQVVNDSC
-3706 SYDIAGFD
+3706 SYDIAGFG
-3714 TPVVRQRQ
+3714 TPVLMQRQ
-3722 DVIDQFLS
+3722 DVIDQLLS

-3743 NAMSEMTEEE
+3743 NAMSEMTDDE

-3759 NFYTSEN
+3759 NFYSSQN

-3778 VTKDGVG
+3778 ITESGIRP
-3785 SYVSFNNAKLTPKQA
+3785 YLSFNNQKLTPKQA
-3800 LEKADKNFFT
+3800 LERADENFFAPT
-3810 PMVGDRPMTE
+3810 AGNKPMTE
-3820 REANDYRR
+3820 RAANDYRR
-3828 TLLEMVLQKRL
+3828 VLIELNLQRRL
-3839 TTMMMN
+3839 DAMMEN
-3845 LKQKGLIELVVDNG
+3845 LQHRGLIEKDSDGYL
-3859 NKYWVN
+3859 VN

-3877 KSLLRSQNRLD
+3877 KSLLRKQNKLD

-3895 QNTMRTAISSA
+3895 QNTMRKAIHVA
-3906 IVLFAND
+3906 IGLFAND
-3913 MVVKHIMS
+3913 MMVKSIMS
-3921 VEEHERLY
+3921 VQETERIY
-3929 ASNPGYFKW
+3929 AANPAYFKW
-3938 KYDKKTGDLTNRLV
+3938 KYDENTGELSDRTV
-3952 DQIKRNGGDGSTGI
+3952 DELKRAGGFVSTGI
-3966 NNFTELTNIPEHW
+3966 NNFVELTNIPQHW

-4006 EIKTLMTTSAR
+4006 EIKTLMVTSAR
-4017 VQALREYYLK
+4017 VQALREHYLK
-4027 QQKSEYEERILKMK
+4027 QQKSAYEERILKMK
-4041 RDERPDEDEQLYER
+4041 RDERPNEDEQLYER

-4066 ATMSDYDVKQEL
+4066 ATMSDYDVKREL

-4093 AYDSYAGGID
+4093 AYDSYIGGID

-4134 NILRSKSV
+4134 KTLRSTSV
-4142 KDMYKLADAYTKVIT
+4142 KDMYKVADAYAKVIT
-4157 TVIGTQKYTAK
+4157 TVIGTQKYTAY
-4168 GRRVDAIGNITDYY
+4168 GRRQDSTGNIIDYY

-4223 SQGAVSN
+4223 SQGAVAN

-4341 SQYFLTNDKGQF
+4341 SQYLLTNDKGQF

-4513 YMLNEFGNHIPVT
+4513 YMLNEFGNRIPVT

-4559 PDGTEVIYKKNKI
+4559 PDGTEIIYKKNKI

-4593 PKAKAN
+4593 SKAKAN

-4665 VYDEGTEKYYQN
+4665 VYDEETEKYYQN

-4719 EIDTTDTAQTE
+4719 EIGTTDAAKTE
-4730 QPYQFYDITTQTSV
+4730 QPYQFYDLTTQTGV

-4792 NMTDIDGNSI
+4792 NMTDIDGDSI

-4815 IAKDSWVSRCN
+4815 IAKDAWVSRCN

-4857 AMADTYMNASS
+4857 AMADAYMNASS

-4880 QQQAIDNVVFGED
+4880 QQQAIDDVVFGED
-4893 SKYHLENVVVSGR
+4893 SKYHLENVVVSG
-4906 SVAEWLEVFE
+4906 STVAQWLEVFE
-4916 SNDPEMAKLKE
+4916 SNDPEIAQLKK

-4944 QAKTPLG
+4944 QAKTLLG
-4951 KMGDV
+4951 KMGDI

-4971 YASALS
+4971 YANALS

-4991 KSIAEQ
+4991 KSVAEQ

-5002 GYNDLFNNGETGAL
+5002 GYDDLFNNGETGAL
-5016 FNRASI
+5016 FNRASLL
-5022 VKLRD
+5022 KLRD
-5027 KSYVGIKTENAI
+5027 ESYVGIKTENAI
-5039 NTTKQVIA
+5039 NATKHIIG

-5074 ETVNFVE
+5074 ETVSFVE

-5130 ASYIEVDEDMIYPLR
+5130 APYIEVDEDMIYPLR

-5179 YLQKEIQFNSKGK
+5179 YLQKEIQFNSKGR
-5192 RSSLT
+5192 RSPLT

-5211 TIYDRIGTL
+5211 TIYDRIGAL

-5231 DLKSN
+5231 DLKGN

-5267 LKFIKIETF
+5267 LKFIKLETF
-5276 FEDNGDKADQYI
+5276 FEDNGDKTDQYI

-5297 TNDNERLQNAVRKL
+5297 TNDNERLQNAIRKL
-5311 ANDLVVY
+5311 ANDLVIY

-5340 RNGEFNPEGVTSYA
+5340 RNGEFNPEGIKSYA

-5385 QFVPKYRIDDKAE
+5385 QFVPRYRVDDKAE

-5426 PTDKNHMPKVNVV
+5426 PADKNHMPKVNVV
-5439 IDPTNAP
+5439 IDPTKAP
-5446 QYIKITRDYKHR
+5446 QYIKINRDYKHR

-5473 QNADGIRYPV
+5473 QTADGIRYPI

-5539 MSKSDLRDSNILQ
+5539 MPKSDLRDSNILQ

-5571 SYSTNMDIAQTQAV
+5571 SYSANMDIAQTQAV
-5585 QFNDTVNNQSITSD
+5585 QFNDT
-5599 NTSTVN
+5599 
-5605 TTQTNDKPVNMYF
+5605 TQND
-5618 GNGQNGENAE
+5618 
-5628 LSNFAIRPFSF
+5628 
-5639 RPKDFY
+5639 
-5645 FGDDASEHQ
+5645 
-5654 FYSVEQAF
+5654 
-5662 QYYKI
+5662 
-5667 MVLASMADS
+5667 
-5676 LNYSISTGA
+5676 
-5685 QEAARKSISAN
+5685 
-5696 RNILLKRAQEILNAP
+5696 
-5711 TSANARY
+5711 
-5718 LGRQALGLQDVSSQ
+5718 
-5732 FGLIASANDI
+5732 
-5742 EKSVFKVWDE
+5742 
-5752 RSSKIMKALIKA
+5752 
-5764 SFEQNPKAA
+5764 
-5773 QRLLDTGNATLTH
+5773 
-5786 TQDRSKWK
+5786 
-5794 TEFPRLLMEVR
+5794 
-5805 DELRKSQGVLSKD
+5805 
-5818 DAKPIDRHVFISTG
+5818 
-5832 YSKGDPQKHPGVDYV
+5832 
-5847 FTENAEASSV
+5847 
-5857 VLNSKYGISKTD
+5857 
-5869 LLGTEEL
+5869 
-5876 PFKGAVKIN
+5876 
-5885 VSDVKKT
+5885 
-5892 NSAGIRTDS
+5892 
-5901 NGNITENAYGIVVK
+5901 
-5915 KYQQDANGRFVA
+5915 
-5927 QKGCFNDTDSDF
+5927 
-5939 EMFKR
+5939 
-5944 FNNIVFE
+5944 
-5951 KLEQSHNIDI
+5951 
-5961 MFPSQMA
+5961 
-5968 LGRAALPLRFAEW
+5968 
-5981 LHDELYKRFG
+5981 
-5991 VQSTVEPS
+5991 
-5999 AKADYDGYGIRI
+5999 
-6011 TSIDTNGNSDQSQ
+6011 NSDQSQ
-6024 GNTPIDTNKKSGTN
+6024 SSTPVGANKQSSTYKA
-6038 KTTVTPETAMFYSGG
+6038 TVTPETALFYSEG
-6053 AAGSD
+6053 AVGSD
-6058 TEWENIAQKY
+6058 TEWRNVAQKY

-6077 DDYDKLSRDDKE
+6077 DDYDKLSDDDKKQVE
-6089 SIEKQYKEVVE
+6089 EQYKEIVE
-6100 RLSRKQ
+6100 RLQRKQ

-6187 RYAAL
+6187 RHAAL

-6200 AGKRAI
+6200 TGKRAI
-6206 QNVFSANTR
+6206 QNVFSAQAR

-6226 INETK
+6226 TSETK
-6231 TNEDSKPVQQIK
+6231 TDEDSKPVQQIK
-6243 LTAGQEAAKKAILN
+6243 LTAGQETAKKAILN

-6341 GEFKQVKGGKVK
+6341 GEFKQVKGGEVK
-6353 IKPNSI
+6353 IKPGSI

-6378 AAIRT
+6378 AAILT
-6383 KSKVIFLGDPGQL
+6383 DSKVIFLGDPGQL
-6396 PPIRTRELVKYGT
+6396 PPIRTGGLVKYGT

-6449 STTEGQTDRRVDDED
+6449 STTEGQTDRRVNDED

-6469 NAQGSIEFI
+6469 NTQGSIEFI

-6508 NNAVRQWNQDIRRKV
+6508 NKTVKQWNQIIRRKV

-6571 TVYRVQIMDATIKD
+6571 TVYRVQLMDATVKD
-6585 PRGEIIT
+6585 PRGKIIT
-6592 VPLIIPTQKNIAEF
+6592 VPLIIPTKENMDEF
-6606 NNNKRLLWNEA
+6606 NNNKRILWNEA

-6622 TDRGKYKRALDM
+6622 TNRGKYKRALDM

-6656 QGSTYDVSIVDS
+6656 QGSTYDVSILDS

-6746 NIETL
+6746 NVATL

-6787 AFFAKNIKDF
+6787 VFFAKKIKDF
-6797 FDGKTSVKRRFGDP
+6797 FEGKTSVQPRFGQP

-6828 IPLRTILSIKIPKI
+6828 LPLRDILSIKIPKI
-6842 IHFSITGM
+6842 IHFSITGL

-6884 RIDPIIPGVT
+6884 RIDPIVPGVT
-6894 PRHVIENI
+6894 SKHVIENI

-6912 NIRFSVMDF
+6912 NIRFSIMDF
-6921 YSTTA
+6921 YATTA
-6926 QFTEAAGFDY
+6926 QFTEANGFDY
-6936 SKYYIP
+6936 SKYYVP
-6942 MKGYDGK
+6942 QTNADGS
-6949 QLMTLISRDGRSFYD
+6949 QRVLLVSRDGRSFSRIDGVSY
-6964 PSDKNSPLN
+6964 
-6973 SARGRRVGNTIVV
+6973 RQVGKSIVV
-6986 TVSYGAETKMYVRG
+6986 LQSYGAESKVYLQG
-7000 KSGKVLTKTIN
+7000 KSGNVWVKTVQ
-7011 TSEMTDDAIKSNTG
+7011 TSNITDDVIKSKDG
-7025 WNALTADQIIHDQV
+7025 WTVLNDKQVMNDQV
-7039 ANRVAAGVFLQPMY
+7039 ASRVKAGVHLQKLY
-7053 ERHARKEVI
+7053 ETHAKKTTIE
-7062 TNIAKI
+7062 NIANI
-7068 VKEYGDKY
+7068 VKDLGDKY
-7076 GVRLGTCAEP
+7076 GVTLSTCAEP
-7086 AVLPGIS
+7086 DLLPSGIS
-7093 LEGCLSVRAINEMLG
+7093 HEGCLSVQAINRILG
-7108 THIEDKGT
+7108 THIEDKHRD
-7116 ANNNIKSRPLCSCY
+7116 NNKSRPLCECY

-7136 LAYDRRCASSCT
+7136 LKYNDKCASSCA

-7155 SNAAALLYNKDGS
+7155 SNAAATMYNPDGS
-7168 LRNIPLTTTRKDTE
+7168 LKHNALTTTRRDTE
-7182 KFDDTDIDDKFI
+7182 KFDDTDIDKKFI
-7194 YHCKGK
+7194 LECKGK

>member
-43 RSYTEAYT
+43 RSYTEAYA

-56 RANAVN
+56 RADAVN
-62 TLIKSDNPEE
+62 TLVKSNNPEE
-72 VSLGKQLQA
+72 VSLGKQLQT
-81 MWKMQPDNDKLD
+81 MWKMQPDNDKSD
-93 DAKAALV
+93 DAKSALV

-124 NKLITPDNTLSYLS
+124 NKLITPDNTFSYLS
-138 RLNSV
+138 RLNST

-176 YLEQQETILND
+176 YLEQQEAILND

-237 GAMIDKTRKAI
+237 GSMIDKTRKAI
-248 EDFFNPLW
+248 EDFFNPMW

-305 DRNLKDAAYYERRIR
+305 ERNLKDAAYYERRIS

-355 GTQIASAVI
+355 RTQLASAAI
-364 GAAGGFAAPFTGGA
+364 GTVGGLAAPFTGGA

-404 TAAREK
+404 TSVREK
-410 FTAMLGGENSPKYKQ
+410 FTAMLGGENSPKYKR

-462 RAKVDTHKDIEALFT
+462 RAKVDVHKDIEALFT

-482 TTADNLIDTA
+482 TTADNLIDTV

-513 YKRAGAIPRYLRKKG
+513 YKRASAIPGYLRKKG

-593 TDKWHRVVNAVDRVN
+593 TDKFHRVVNAVDRVN

-647 GISGVSEGVEEG
+647 GISGISEGVEEG

-726 AGLTHVGSIGIMNSV
+726 AGLTHVGSVGIMNSV

-763 IANDKLDKLV
+763 IANDKLDKLM
-773 HYSNSSREPSS
+773 HYSNSSREQSGI
-784 AWDKIKAGIKQ
+784 WDKIKAGVKQ

-802 LQAIEKAFA
+802 LQALEKAFA

-836 EFADFRRAVGLTRS
+836 EFSDFRRAVGLTRS

-885 KTKQFSKN
+885 KSKQFAKN
-893 ESERNAEANKIL
+893 ESERNTEANKIL
-905 NSISIVNEQVLE
+905 NSIGIVNEQVLE

-932 GAEHDLKRLF
+932 GAEHDLKRPF
-942 VERLARL
+942 IERLARL

-964 AGTNRATMRRYIDG
+964 AGANRAIMRKYIDG
-978 IERQIDIVKNG
+978 IEHQIDIVKNG

-994 PETGEQVRVGGLSN
+994 PETGEQVRVGGLSD

-1016 KIGVDDRGYNLH
+1016 KIGVDDKSYNLH

-1137 AGEVYES
+1137 AGEIYES
-1144 GWSKLQNI
+1144 GWNKLRTI
-1152 TTEYALDAKGDR
+1152 ATEYALDEKGDR
-1164 IKADEN
+1164 IKANEN

-1176 QTVSQDGYVLNI
+1176 QIVSQDGYVLNI
-1188 TEKLPIKE
+1188 TKESPIKE
-1196 RLIFTPADQDEVSKS
+1196 RLIFTPADQGEVSKS

-1234 SDIGSITQQVGEAKQ
+1234 SNIGLVTQQVGEAKQ

-1283 KAFIKLNP
+1283 KAFIKSNP

-1306 KHEKIVQRRKQRE
+1306 KHEKIVQRLKQRE
-1319 QEREAKELAKQI
+1319 QEREAKALAKQI
-1331 EKNKLTKVDGKI
+1331 EKNKLTRVDGKVHI
-1343 HVDKDGISHKVYQR
+1343 DKKGISHKVYQR
-1357 NDGTYVTVHWD
+1357 KDGTYVTVRWD
-1368 KIGNLRQ
+1368 KLGNLKQ
-1375 TVIHKSDILSENQA
+1375 TVVNKNDIISEKHG

-1397 LVKIIKQF
+1397 LVKLIKEV
-1405 DGHDGDVMRMI
+1405 DGHNGNVMRMI

-1421 ILDLSENGILNT
+1421 ISDLSKNGILNT
-1433 YAQLYK
+1433 YTQLYK
-1439 LLKILRKVNSFDLYN
+1439 LLKVAGKANSIDIYE
-1454 AVHELG
+1454 AVDILG
-1460 DKLASTGYVWNRTMS
+1460 DRLASTGYVWNRSMS
-1475 DDNIIKNDD
+1475 NHDVIESND
-1484 IENEYVEND
+1484 IENDYVQND
-1493 KLRINEQ
+1493 KLRIDEQ
-1500 RLKSLDAPIVY
+1500 RLKSLDAPIIY
-1511 HNGKIVSNPIA
+1511 HNGKIVSNPTA
-1522 TVERGMSLSDAINK
+1522 TVERGMSLSDAIKK
-1536 ARSGDKTISAKLV
+1536 ARSGDKTIVAKLV
-1549 EYRKYLSENLGA
+1549 EYKKYLSENLEA
-1561 AIADVQYPGDARA
+1561 AVADVQYPGDANA

-1597 DKIVADKGLT
+1597 DKIVSDKGLT

-1615 KDGRQTPVYLDKNGK
+1615 KDGHQTPVYLDKNGK

-1661 PAQPTK
+1661 LAQPTK

-1681 QPTSTQPTDKPVITD
+1681 QPTSTKPADKPITTD

-1702 QQSTV
+1702 QQKTV
-1707 QMLAKK
+1707 EMLAKK

-1756 NLKESIDHM
+1756 NLKRSIDRM

-1772 HNEPMSDEEVIQE
+1772 YNEPASDEEIVQE
-1785 VINIIEDTI
+1785 VISIIEDVI

-1808 NSHVTKVD
+1808 NSHVTIVD
-1816 FEKQPDLERH
+1816 FEKRPGLERH
-1826 PLSAQAVHD
+1826 PLSAQAIHD

-1842 MKEAGPFSYDEYFGI
+1842 LKEAGPFNYDEFFGI
-1857 VSDVARIIASTE
+1857 VSDVAHIIASTE
-1869 PGTSVHIGNVV
+1869 PGTSVHVGNVV

-1892 DQGYEKIV
+1892 DQGYENIV

-1906 VDEILNTRS
+1906 IDEILNTRS
-1915 HDSFKVSSTPESGE
+1915 HDSFKQSSTPESGE

-1943 RTVVKNLVLDVL
+1943 RDVVKNLVLDVL
-1955 RQLKSFHELGWV
+1955 RQLKSFHDLGWV

-2006 TSKNSFYDGENY
+2006 TSTKSFYDGEGY
-2018 SNKYVDVWAAD
+2018 SSRYVDVYGAD

-2070 YDYNTGLILNVVLE
+2070 YNYGTGLISNVVLE
-2084 PRIPIV
+2084 QRIPIV

-2098 FNGVEYSTLED
+2098 FNGVEYSTTE
-2109 FNTAD
+2109 NYTMMS
-2114 GFYMTSR
+2114 G

-2128 NTLDA
+2128 GVLDT
-2133 YNTALEDY
+2133 YNTAIEDY
-2141 RKAVSEFEDQ
+2141 NKAVSEFESQ
-2151 IGQLPKQ
+2151 VGQLPKQ
-2158 FELNI
+2158 FMFDISLS
-2163 PFGEYQKPAQYTFDE
+2163 EYMIPAQYTLDE
-2178 VHLVDAR
+2178 IHRIDAKA
-2185 TKRLWD
+2185 KRLWD
-2191 ITQQIRHCI
+2191 VTQQIRHCI
-2200 EQALVNEED
+2200 EQALAEEER
-2209 KANEQPTQPTQEPTK
+2209 KTNEQPTQPTPESTK
-2224 PEPEVTP
+2224 TTPEIKQEPEVV
-2231 QPETEPE
+2231 PE
-2238 SKKQSETKPSHDKHS
+2238 SDTTPENKNQFEIKPSPDKKP
-2253 EVKPANGST
+2253 EVKPNNGST
-2262 EPTGLVMLQNGYVY
+2262 EPTGLIKLQNGYVY

-2291 DRAEKDTVFAAIIN
+2291 DRAENDKVFAAIIN

-2320 NTGKTLDK
+2320 NTGKNLDK
-2328 IQIKITYIDRKT
+2328 IQIKITYKDRKT
-2340 GKVYNFGKTLP
+2340 GKEYNFGKTLP
-2351 NGERDYLFLNAGNNL
+2351 NGKRDYLFLNAGNNL
-2366 PGHAVTENFRALY
+2366 PGHAVTENFKALY
-2379 NLAAQLAEYNKAH
+2379 NLAAQLTEYNQTH
-2392 PGKRA
+2392 PGKKA
-2397 VLRVTEWYRTDGRLM
+2397 VLRVTEWYRTDGRLI
-2412 YEQKNGVV
+2412 YKEKNGVV
-2420 SQENHPVVNPKLGI
+2420 SQESHPVVDPKLGI

-2439 YQFSAERQ
+2439 YQFSAESQ
-2447 VPGDTHVMLND
+2447 VPGDTRTMLND

-2468 TYGDSNT
+2468 TYGDSST
-2475 RQQLDVVPKDIPNG
+2475 RCQLDVVPKDIPNG
-2489 VIVYSKRIPRAE
+2489 FIVYSKRIPRAE
-2501 APNGFKRLP
+2501 APGGFRRLP

-2520 GDVNFIMDVLKEPSL
+2520 GDVNFIMDVLKDPSL
-2535 LGQAYNG
+2535 LGQPYNG
-2542 LHGATIGSISNLI
+2542 LHGATMGSISNLI
-2555 LPIITDAAYLSP
+2555 LPIITDAKYLSP
-2567 QKKLFVDRATNTV
+2567 QKKLFVDRASNTV
-2580 YYITAKE
+2580 YYITVKE
-2587 WKNAKDGTGTLKGYN
+2587 WKDAKDGVGTLKGYN
-2602 MSNESHVEELKN
+2602 MSNESHVEELKQR
-2614 EIKKL
+2614 IKDL

-2679 KADNGDVYN
+2679 KADNGDVYS

-2717 AVTMDPKGYP
+2717 AVTMDTKGYP

-2755 KTNPDSKK
+2755 KTDRDSKK
-2763 KPPKPSPTSGGQK
+2763 KPPKPSPTISGQT
-2776 SDSALGALSS
+2776 SDSALDALSS
-2786 LLDTQDATKA
+2786 LLDTQDDNQVTSDDI
-2796 TLANIDNQSADQR
+2796 NNQSADQQ
-2809 ASDNELVP
+2809 ALDNEQIE
-2817 DDQLFHIGR
+2817 DWELFHIGR
-2826 VVRGRAINKKKARRH
+2826 AATGKTINKKKARRH

-2848 EFVSDDRT
+2848 DFVSDDRT
-2856 FGFVDGVIKQFDDG
+2856 FGFIDGVIKQFDDG

-2950 VGQFHIDSYNIF
+2950 VGRFHVDSYNIF

-3046 FVFAGSDISVNG
+3046 FVFTGSDIAING

-3068 NEETILKGAK
+3068 NKETILKGAQ

-3087 LGINLSDD
+3087 LGINLSED

-3103 LFEFIANLDDI
+3103 LFELIDNLDNI
-3114 QFKLDLANSIKS
+3114 QFKLDLANSIKA
-3126 ISTNFEQVESENADE
+3126 ISTNFEQVESEEADND
-3141 KAEAGETGVI
+3141 ADAGDTYSI

-3294 NKYNMVTMM
+3294 NKYNMITMM
-3303 SSSAEEGVDTTFGKY
+3303 SSSAREGVDTTFGKY
-3318 KTRVMPTGV
+3318 KIRVMPTGV

-3354 VGKRAIND
+3354 VGKRVIND
-3362 KDVDAV
+3362 KDANAA
-3368 SVFSNFAKFLTG
+3368 SVFSNFSKFLTG

-3404 QYLGLPVGDK
+3404 QYLGLPVGNK

-3444 ELNAFNYMLVEKYG
+3444 ELNALNYMLVEKYG

-3472 NVEDSMTTF
+3472 NVEDSMNTF

-3581 IYSTRIDPN
+3581 IYSTRVDPN
-3590 TGQSIWAGSFVL
+3590 TGRSIWAGSFVL
-3602 NGLLNNAQ
+3602 HNMLNNDQ
-3610 AQVELQLFDG
+3610 AFVELQSLDG

-3634 QITNDEDIL
+3634 QMTHDEDVLSKI
-3643 CKMRFLMDNTLTGP
+3643 RFLMDNSLIFQTL
-3657 TMSDKKSYY
+3657 SDKKSYFT
-3666 GVHLKGIRIPGID
+3666 VHLKGFRIPGID

-3698 DQVKDGSY
+3698 DQVTNGSC
-3706 SYDIAGFD
+3706 SYDVAGFG
-3714 TPVVRQRQ
+3714 TPVLMQRQ
-3722 DVIDQFLS
+3722 DVIDQLLS

-3743 NAMSEMTEEE
+3743 DTMSEMTDDE

-3759 NFYTSEN
+3759 NFYSSQN

-3778 VTKDGVG
+3778 VTESGAG
-3785 SYVSFNNAKLTPKQA
+3785 SYLSFNNKKLTPKKA
-3800 LEKADKNFFT
+3800 LERADENFFAPT
-3810 PMVGDRPMTE
+3810 VGNKPMTE
-3820 REANDYRR
+3820 RAANYYRR
-3828 TLLEMVLQKRL
+3828 TLIELNLQRRL
-3839 TTMMMN
+3839 DVMMEN
-3845 LKQKGLIELVVDNG
+3845 LQHRGLIAKDSDGYL
-3859 NKYWVN
+3859 VN

-3877 KSLLRSQNRLD
+3877 KSLLRKQNKLD

-3895 QNTMRTAISSA
+3895 QNTMRIAIHTAIG
-3906 IVLFAND
+3906 LFAND
-3913 MVVKHIMS
+3913 MMVKSIMS
-3921 VEEHERLY
+3921 VQETERIY
-3929 ASNPGYFKW
+3929 AANPAYFKW
-3938 KYDKKTGDLTNRLV
+3938 KYDENTGELSDRTV
-3952 DQIKRNGGDGSTGI
+3952 DELKRAGGFVSTGI
-3966 NNFTELTNIPEHW
+3966 NNFMELTNIPQHW

-3999 IASPQIE
+3999 VASPQIE
-4006 EIKTLMTTSAR
+4006 DIKTLMTTSAR
-4017 VQALREYYLK
+4017 VQALREHYLK
-4027 QQKSEYEERILKMK
+4027 QQKSGYEELILNMK
-4041 RDERPDEDEQLYER
+4041 RDERPNEDEQLYER
-4055 ERIAQDVENKL
+4055 ECIAQNVENKL
-4066 ATMSDYDVKQEL
+4066 ATMSDDDVKREL
-4078 QSLGIF
+4078 KSLGMLDI
-4084 NIVEKKSKA
+4084 IDKKSKA
-4093 AYDSYAGGID
+4093 AYNSYTGGID

-4124 SYSSEVAEAF
+4124 SYSSQVAEAF
-4134 NILRSKSV
+4134 KILRSTSV
-4142 KDMYKLADAYTKVIT
+4142 KDMRQIADAYTKVIT
-4157 TVIGTQKYTAK
+4157 TVIGTQKYTAY
-4168 GRRVDAIGNITDYY
+4168 GRRQDSTGNIVDYY

-4193 NATGKSAN
+4193 LATGKLGN
-4201 IYNMMKTNNV
+4201 IYNMMKTNNT

-4223 SQGAVSN
+4223 SQGAVAN

-4235 YRQDSD
+4235 YRQDD
-4241 ENNKA
+4241 DKDNKA
-4246 NYKEDGSLKPIFSES
+4246 NYNKDGSLKPLFSES
-4261 FKVNPYSVSFEYL
+4261 FKVNPYPVSFEYL

-4299 TNLNLHAQYLTRSGE
+4299 TNLNLHTQYLTRSGE
-4314 VRSGQE
+4314 VRSGQQ

-4326 QSMIALSNIGRDQLR
+4326 QSMNALSNIGRDQLR
-4341 SQYFLTNDKGQF
+4341 SQYFVTNDKLQF

-4369 KYSKALK
+4369 KYQSALK
-4376 QIIGSDKISLN
+4376 RILGSDKISLN

-4393 LVPYKDGEGKIR
+4393 LVPYKDGKGKTR
-4405 YRFNMP
+4405 YRLNMP

-4473 INGGKRLQMVNE
+4473 INGGNRLKMVNE
-4485 EGSMDCVLSID
+4485 EGSMDCVLSVD

-4513 YMLNEFGNHIPVT
+4513 YILDIFGERIPVT
-4526 RIHKGKTLYKVKSA
+4526 RIYEGKTLYKVKSA

-4554 DINDL
+4554 DIGNL
-4559 PDGTEVIYKKNKI
+4559 PDGTEVVYKKNKT
-4572 ERHTRSA
+4572 EHHTRSFD
-4579 EEVRQYLIDQGLIG
+4579 EVRQYLIDQGMIG

-4610 SSIHALRCVDVT
+4610 SSIHALRCVDILPV
-4622 FVTNDTVILPAEF
+4622 VNDTVMLPAEF

-4651 ALNYYNTKNGDISD
+4651 ALNYHNRKDGGVSD
-4665 VYDEGTEKYYQN
+4665 VYDDGTEKYYQN

-4691 DKNSK
+4691 DENSK

-4712 LALDALD
+4712 LAFDALN
-4719 EIDTTDTAQTE
+4719 EIDTTDSTKTE
-4730 QPYQFYDITTQTSV
+4730 QPYQFYDLTTQTSV

-4792 NMTDIDGNSI
+4792 NMTDIDGDSI

-4815 IAKDSWVSRCN
+4815 IAKDAWVSRCN

-4857 AMADTYMNASS
+4857 TMADAYMNASS

-4880 QQQAIDNVVFGED
+4880 QQQAIDDVVFGED
-4893 SKYHLENVVVSGR
+4893 SKYNLLNVTIADNSVSR
-4906 SVAEWLEVFE
+4906 WLEIIE
-4916 SNDPEMAKLKE
+4916 SEDSQDAQLK
-4927 GLNEDLKKIL
+4927 GVLNKELKNIL

-4951 KMGDV
+4951 EIGDV

-4971 YASALS
+4971 YANALS

-4985 DTKKQG
+4985 DTKKHG
-4991 KSIAEQ
+4991 KSLAEQ

-5002 GYNDLFNNGETGAL
+5002 GYDNLFNNGETGAL
-5016 FNRASI
+5016 FNRASLL
-5022 VKLRD
+5022 KLRD
-5027 KSYVGIKTENAI
+5027 ESYVGVKTENAI
-5039 NTTKQVIA
+5039 NATKHIIG

-5092 SEYFNYYVN
+5092 SEYFNEYVS
-5101 KLFGDS
+5101 KLSDNPN
-5107 TYVRDLVNGS
+5107 YIRDLVNGS
-5117 SEQHNVRYHYDKK
+5117 SEQHGVRYHYDKQRP
-5130 ASYIEVDEDMIYPLR
+5130 YIEIDEDMTHPLR

-5160 GSQMKAYPNVIVA
+5160 GSRMKARSNVIVA
-5173 ISGNKV
+5173 ISGNKA
-5179 YLQKEIQFNSKGK
+5179 YLQNEIKFDSKG
-5192 RSSLT
+5192 RISQLT
-5197 VDANIDVQFTQGNN
+5197 ADANIDVQFTQGNN

-5231 DLKSN
+5231 DLKGN

-5255 RIAGEASDTYDD
+5255 RIIGEASDTYDD
-5267 LKFIKIETF
+5267 LKFIKLETF
-5276 FEDNGDKADQYI
+5276 FEDSGDKTDQYI

-5297 TNDNERLQNAVRKL
+5297 TNDNEKLQNSVRKL
-5311 ANDLVVY
+5311 ANDLVIY

-5385 QFVPKYRIDDKAE
+5385 QFVPRYRVDDKAE
-5398 QQKLT
+5398 QKKLT
-5403 PIYTDGRNTYGY
+5403 PIYTNGRHTYGY
-5415 PVVIQGMNIEK
+5415 PVVIQGMNLEK
-5426 PTDKNHMPKVNVV
+5426 PTDKNHRAKINVV
-5439 IDPTNAP
+5439 IDPEKAP
-5446 QYIKITRDYKHR
+5446 QYIKIARDYKHR

-5473 QNADGIRYPV
+5473 QTDDGIRYPI

-5510 RLDKAE
+5510 RRDKAE

-5539 MSKSDLRDSNILQ
+5539 VPDSKFRDSNILQ
-5552 DLRRFAELDM
+5552 DLRRFAELDI
-5562 AEKMIISRR
+5562 AVKHIVNRR
-5571 SYSTNMDIAQTQAV
+5571 SYSANMDIAQTQVV
-5585 QFNDTVNNQSITSD
+5585 QFNDTNAQSQASTSA
-5599 NTSTVN
+5599 TSS
-5605 TTQTNDKPVNMYF
+5605 TTQTNDRPVNIYL
-5618 GNGQNGENAE
+5618 GNGQNGENIE
-5628 LSNFAIRPFSF
+5628 LSNFAIRPFVHTF
-5639 RPKDFY
+5639 EDGTQKTF
-5645 FGDDASEHQ
+5645 Q
-5654 FYSVEQAF
+5654 SVEQAF
-5662 QYYKI
+5662 HYIKGALFAKQDANSTILNDI
-5667 MVLASMADS
+5667 MNTTSGPELRR
-5676 LNYSISTGA
+5676 LG
-5685 QEAARKSISAN
+5685 
-5696 RNILLKRAQEILNAP
+5696 RNIKELDITKWDANSSDIMKQLLKE
-5711 TSANARY
+5711 
-5718 LGRQALGLQDVSSQ
+5718 
-5732 FGLIASANDI
+5732 F
-5742 EKSVFKVWDE
+5742 
-5752 RSSKIMKALIKA
+5752 
-5764 SFEQNPKAA
+5764 FEQNPQSA

-5786 TQDRSKWK
+5786 NQDKSKWK
-5794 TEFPRLLMEVR
+5794 TESPRLSMEVR
-5805 DELRKSQGVLSKD
+5805 DELRKSQ
-5818 DAKPIDRHVFISTG
+5818 
-5832 YSKGDPQKHPGVDYV
+5832 
-5847 FTENAEASSV
+5847 
-5857 VLNSKYGISKTD
+5857 
-5869 LLGTEEL
+5869 
-5876 PFKGAVKIN
+5876 N
-5885 VSDVKKT
+5885 VSSQDNT
-5892 NSAGIRTDS
+5892 TQNDNS
-5901 NGNITENAYGIVVK
+5901 N
-5915 KYQQDANGRFVA
+5915 
-5927 QKGCFNDTDSDF
+5927 
-5939 EMFKR
+5939 
-5944 FNNIVFE
+5944 
-5951 KLEQSHNIDI
+5951 
-5961 MFPSQMA
+5961 
-5968 LGRAALPLRFAEW
+5968 
-5981 LHDELYKRFG
+5981 
-5991 VQSTVEPS
+5991 
-5999 AKADYDGYGIRI
+5999 
-6011 TSIDTNGNSDQSQ
+6011 QSQ
-6024 GNTPIDTNKKSGTN
+6024 GNTPIDTNKQSSTN
-6038 KTTVTPETAMFYSGG
+6038 KTTV
-6053 AAGSD
+6053 
-6058 TEWENIAQKY
+6058 N
-6068 GFDMIHYTV
+6068 
-6077 DDYDKLSRDDKE
+6077 
-6089 SIEKQYKEVVE
+6089 
-6100 RLSRKQ
+6100 
-6106 LSADSYSGKLV
+6106 
-6117 RRDMLQ
+6117 
-6123 ANSADSILAIGRLG
+6123 
-6137 KNGHVDGGTAYATE
+6137 
-6151 RGIIRGIPV
+6151 PV
-6160 YLFDQDDNHW
+6160 
-6170 KTYDGEKFI
+6170 
-6179 NCEQPNLT
+6179 
-6187 RYAAL
+6187 
-6192 IGTRQITD
+6192 
-6200 AGKRAI
+6200 
-6206 QNVFSANTR
+6206 
-6215 PQQTVEDSKPK
+6215 VEDSKPK
-6226 INETK
+6226 TSETK
-6231 TNEDSKPVQQIK
+6231 TDENSKLVQQIK
-6243 LTAGQEAAKKAILN
+6243 LTAGQETAKKAILN
-6257 FIKTADASKGEYF
+6257 FISTVDPSTGEYF

-6312 IYGKTKKSSKFVSAS
+6312 IYGKTKNSSKFVSAS

-6341 GEFKQVKGGKVK
+6341 GLFKQIKGGKAK
-6353 IKPNSI
+6353 LKRDSI

-6373 ECLMD
+6373 KLLMD
-6378 AAIRT
+6378 AVIHT
-6383 KSKVIFLGDPGQL
+6383 DSKVIFLGDPGQL
-6396 PPIRTRELVKYGT
+6396 PPIRTGDLVKYGT

-6449 STTEGQTDRRVDDED
+6449 STTEGQTDRRVNDED

-6478 NEQQVDKIVPLFK
+6478 NEQQADKIVPLFK

-6499 SLVKIVAYH
+6499 SLIKVVAYH
-6508 NNAVRQWNQDIRRKV
+6508 NNTVKQWNQIIRRDV
-6523 YGDEYSPNPL
+6523 YGDEYSLNPL

-6546 PASDD
+6546 PASDN

-6571 TVYRVQIMDATIKD
+6571 TVYRVQLMDATIKD
-6585 PRGEIIT
+6585 PRGKIIT
-6592 VPLIIPTQKNIAEF
+6592 VPLIIPTKENMDQF

-6746 NIETL
+6746 SVATL

-6767 PFTGNDK
+6767 PFIGNDK

-6787 AFFAKNIKDF
+6787 VFFAKKIKEF
-6797 FDGKTSVKRRFGDP
+6797 FEGKTSVQPRFGQP

-6828 IPLRTILSIKIPKI
+6828 LPLRDILSIKIPKI
-6842 IHFSITGM
+6842 IHFSITGL

-6869 GDYIKQGLDP
+6869 SDYIKQGLDP

-6884 RIDPIIPGVT
+6884 RIDPIVPGVT
-6894 PRHVIENI
+6894 SKHVIEDI

-6912 NIRFSVMDF
+6912 NIRFSIMDF
-6921 YSTTA
+6921 YATTA
-6926 QFTEAAGFDY
+6926 QFTEANGFDY
-6936 SKYYIP
+6936 SKYYVP
-6942 MKGYDGK
+6942 QTNADGS
-6949 QLMTLISRDGRSFYD
+6949 QRVLLVSRDGRSFSRIDGVSY
-6964 PSDKNSPLN
+6964 
-6973 SARGRRVGNTIVV
+6973 RQVGKSIAVLQ
-6986 TVSYGAETKMYVRG
+6986 SYGAESKVYLQG
-7000 KSGKVLTKTIN
+7000 KSGNVWVKTVQ
-7011 TSEMTDDAIKSNTG
+7011 TSNITDDVIKSKDG
-7025 WNALTADQIIHDQV
+7025 WTVLNDKQVMNDQV
-7039 ANRVAAGVFLQPMY
+7039 ASRVKAGVHLQKLY
-7053 ERHARKEVI
+7053 ETHAKKTTIE
-7062 TNIAKI
+7062 NIANI
-7068 VKEYGDKY
+7068 VKDLGDKY
-7076 GVRLGTCAEP
+7076 GVRLSTCAEP
-7086 AVLPGIS
+7086 DILPSGIS
-7093 LEGCLSVRAINEMLG
+7093 HEGCLSVQAINDILH
-7108 THIEDKGT
+7108 TNIEDKHRD
-7116 ANNNIKSRPLCSCY
+7116 NNKSRPLCECY

-7136 LAYDRRCASSCT
+7136 LKYNDKCASSCA

-7155 SNAAALLYNKDGS
+7155 SNAAATMYNPDGS
-7168 LRNIPLTTTRKDTE
+7168 LKHNALTTTRRDTE
-7182 KFDDTDIDDKFI
+7182 EFDATDIDDKFI
-7194 YHCKGK
+7194 LHCKGK

>member
-32 AAHENE
+32 SAHENE

-43 RSYTEAYT
+43 RSYTEAYA

-93 DAKAALV
+93 DTKAALV

-138 RLNSV
+138 RLNST

-176 YLEQQETILND
+176 YLEQQEAILND

-211 KYAQADVL
+211 KYAQADIL

-248 EDFFNPLW
+248 EDFFNPMW

-305 DRNLKDAAYYERRIR
+305 DRNLKDAAYYERRIS

-355 GTQIASAVI
+355 RTQLASAVI
-364 GAAGGFAAPFTGGA
+364 GTAGGLAAPFTGGA

-449 LTGQIVSNKSDIN
+449 LTGQIVSNKSNIN

-482 TTADNLIDTA
+482 TTADNLIDTV

-513 YKRAGAIPRYLRKKG
+513 YKRASAIPRYLRKKG

-593 TDKWHRVVNAVDRVN
+593 TDKFHRVVNAVDRVN

-717 LAEIKGGML
+717 LAEVKGGML
-726 AGLTHVGSIGIMNSV
+726 AGLTHVGSVGIMNSV

-763 IANDKLDKLV
+763 IANDKLDKLM
-773 HYSNSSREPSS
+773 HYSNSSREQSGI
-784 AWDKIKAGIKQ
+784 WDKIKAGVKQ

-802 LQAIEKAFA
+802 LQALEKAFA

-885 KTKQFSKN
+885 KSKQFAKN
-893 ESERNAEANKIL
+893 ESERNTEANKIL

-932 GAEHDLKRLF
+932 GAEHDLKRPF
-942 VERLARL
+942 IERLARL

-964 AGTNRATMRRYIDG
+964 AGANRAIMRKYING
-978 IERQIDIVKNG
+978 IEHQIDIVKNG

-994 PETGEQVRVGGLSN
+994 PETGEQVRVGGLSD
-1008 LAQQLYSA
+1008 LAQRLYSA
-1016 KIGVDDRGYNLH
+1016 KIGVDDKGYNLH

-1061 EQFNMENASAAL
+1061 EQFNIENASAAL

-1098 GFNTIWDRI
+1098 GFNTIWNRI

-1144 GWSKLQNI
+1144 GWSKLRNI
-1152 TTEYALDAKGDR
+1152 TTEYALDEKGDR

-1188 TEKLPIKE
+1188 TKESPIKE
-1196 RLIFTPADQDEVSKS
+1196 RLIFTPEDQDEVSKS
-1211 GEYQETVESIAPE
+1211 NEYQETIESIAPE

-1234 SDIGSITQQVGEAKQ
+1234 SNIGLVTQQVGEAKQ

-1260 AKEAARLR
+1260 TKEAARLR

-1283 KAFIKLNP
+1283 KAFIKSNP
-1291 KYEGKPK
+1291 KYEGKSNEV
-1298 DQVDAAIA
+1298 VDAAIA

-1319 QEREAKELAKQI
+1319 QEREAKALAKQI
-1331 EKNKLTKVDGKI
+1331 EKNKLTRVDGKVHI
-1343 HVDKDGISHKVYQR
+1343 DKKGISHKVYQR
-1357 NDGTYVTVHWD
+1357 KDGTYVTVRWD
-1368 KIGNLRQ
+1368 ELGNLKQ
-1375 TVIHKSDILSENQA
+1375 TVVNKNDIISEKQG

-1397 LVKIIKQF
+1397 LVKLIKEV
-1405 DGHDGDVMRMI
+1405 DGHNGDVMRAI

-1421 ILDLSENGILNT
+1421 ISDLSKNDILNT
-1433 YAQLYK
+1433 YTQLYK
-1439 LLKILRKVNSFDLYN
+1439 LLKVADKANSIDIYE
-1454 AVHELG
+1454 AVGILG
-1460 DKLASTGYVWNRTMS
+1460 DRLASTGYVWNRSMS
-1475 DDNIIKNDD
+1475 DHDVIESND
-1484 IENEYVEND
+1484 IENDYVQND
-1493 KLRINEQ
+1493 KLRIDEQ
-1500 RLKSLDAPIVY
+1500 RLKSLDAPIIY
-1511 HNGKIVSNPIA
+1511 HNGKIVSNPTA
-1522 TVERGMSLSDAINK
+1522 TVERGMSLSDAIKK
-1536 ARSGDKTISAKLV
+1536 ARSGDKTIAAKLV
-1549 EYRKYLSENLGA
+1549 EYKKYLSENLEA
-1561 AIADVQYPGDARA
+1561 AVADVQYPGDANA

-1597 DKIVADKGLT
+1597 DKIVSDKGLT

-1630 KCILSKSKKGY
+1630 KCILSKFKKGY

-1667 PTEPSKP
+1667 PIEPSKP

-1681 QPTSTQPTDKPVITD
+1681 QPTSTKPADKPVTTD

-1702 QQSTV
+1702 QQQTV

-1736 VDGKIQRFRRVH
+1736 VNGKIQRFRRVH

-1756 NLKESIDHM
+1756 NLKRSIDRM

-1772 HNEPMSDEEVIQE
+1772 YNEPMSDEEVIQE
-1785 VINIIEDTI
+1785 VVNIIEDVI

-1808 NSHVTKVD
+1808 NSHVTIVD
-1816 FEKQPDLERH
+1816 FEKQPGLERH
-1826 PLSAQAVHD
+1826 PLSAQAIHD

-1842 MKEAGPFSYDEYFGI
+1842 LKEAGPFNYDEFFGI
-1857 VSDVARIIASTE
+1857 VSDVAHIIASTE
-1869 PGTSVHIGNVV
+1869 PGTSVHVGNVV

-1892 DQGYEKIV
+1892 DQGYENIV

-1915 HDSFKVSSTPESGE
+1915 HDSFKQSSTPESGE

-1943 RTVVKNLVLDVL
+1943 RGVVKNLVLDVL
-1955 RQLKSFHELGWV
+1955 RQLKSFHDLGWV

-2006 TSKNSFYDGENY
+2006 TSTKSFYDGEGY
-2018 SNKYVDVWAAD
+2018 SSRYVDVYGAD

-2070 YDYNTGLILNVVLE
+2070 YNYGTGLISNVVLE

-2090 YSDFIEAM
+2090 YSDFIEVM
-2098 FNGVEYSTLED
+2098 FNGVEYSTTE
-2109 FNTAD
+2109 NYTMMS
-2114 GFYMTSR
+2114 G

-2128 NTLDA
+2128 GILDT
-2133 YNTALEDY
+2133 YNTAIEDY
-2141 RKAVSEFEDQ
+2141 NKAVSDFESQ
-2151 IGQLPKQ
+2151 VGQLPKQ
-2158 FELNI
+2158 FMFDLSLS
-2163 PFGEYQKPAQYTFDE
+2163 EYMAPAQYTLDE
-2178 VHLVDAR
+2178 IHRIDAKA
-2185 TKRLWD
+2185 KRLWD
-2191 ITQQIRHCI
+2191 ITQQIHHCI
-2200 EQALVNEED
+2200 EQALANEED
-2209 KANEQPTQPTQEPTK
+2209 KANGQSTTGSNPKPQTTPQPETIPQPETK
-2224 PEPEVTP
+2224 PEPEK
-2231 QPETEPE
+2231 QPNA
-2238 SKKQSETKPSHDKHS
+2238 QTKPS
-2253 EVKPANGST
+2253 EQPQVKPSDSST
-2262 EPTGLVMLQNGYVY
+2262 EPTGLIRLSDGQVY

-2291 DRAEKDTVFAAIIN
+2291 DRAEKDTQFAAIIN

-2312 ETTIATIS
+2312 ETTFATIS
-2320 NTGKTLDK
+2320 NTGKNLDK
-2328 IQIKITYIDRKT
+2328 IQIKITYVDRKT
-2340 GKVYNFGKTLP
+2340 GKKYEFGKTLP
-2351 NGERDYLFLNAGNNL
+2351 NGKRDYLFINSGNNL
-2366 PGHAVTENFRALY
+2366 PGHDVTANFRALY
-2379 NLAAQLAEYNKAH
+2379 DLAMQLAEYNKAN
-2392 PGKRA
+2392 PGKKA
-2397 VLRVTEWYRTDGRLM
+2397 ILRVTQWYRTDGRMM
-2412 YEQKNGVV
+2412 YKEENGVV
-2420 SQENHPVVNPKLGI
+2420 SRETHPVVDPKLGI

-2439 YQFSAERQ
+2439 YQFSAEIQ
-2447 VPGDTHVMLND
+2447 VPGDTRTMLND

-2468 TYGDSNT
+2468 TYGDSST
-2475 RQQLDVVPKDIPNG
+2475 RRQLDVVPKDIPNG
-2489 VIVYSKRIPRAE
+2489 FIVYSKRIPRAE
-2501 APNGFKRLP
+2501 APGGFRRLP

-2520 GDVNFIMDVLKEPSL
+2520 GDVNFIMDVLKDPSL
-2535 LGQAYNG
+2535 LGQPYNG

-2555 LPIITDAAYLSP
+2555 LPIITDAKYLSP
-2567 QKKLFVDRATNTV
+2567 QKKLFVDRASNTV
-2580 YYITAKE
+2580 YYITVKE
-2587 WKNAKDGTGTLKGYN
+2587 WKDAKDGVGTLKSYN
-2602 MSNESHVEELKN
+2602 MSNESHVEELKQR
-2614 EIKKL
+2614 IKDL

-2633 TDTDSNLP
+2633 NDADSNLP

-2693 GWYLRTGILQTNA
+2693 GWYLRSGILQTNA

-2717 AVTMDPKGYP
+2717 AVTMDTKGYP

-2744 QKPETETKPES
+2744 QEPKTETKPES
-2755 KTNPDSKK
+2755 KINPDSKK

-2776 SDSALGALSS
+2776 SDSALDALSS
-2786 LLDTQDATKA
+2786 LLDTQDDNQVT
-2796 TLANIDNQSADQR
+2796 TDNIDNQSTDQQ
-2809 ASDNELVP
+2809 ALDNEQIE
-2817 DDQLFHIGR
+2817 DWELFHIGR
-2826 VVRGRAINKKKARRH
+2826 VATGKTINKKKARRH

-2848 EFVSDDRT
+2848 DFVSDDRT
-2856 FGFVDGVIKQFDDG
+2856 FGFIDGVIKQFDDG

-2950 VGQFHIDSYNIF
+2950 VGQFHVDSYNIF

-2978 RYRNDRAIL
+2978 RYRNDRAVL

-3023 HGKDFKHI
+3023 HSKDFKHI

-3046 FVFAGSDISVNG
+3046 FVFTGSDIAVNG

-3114 QFKLDLANSIKS
+3114 QFKLDLANSIKA
-3126 ISTNFEQVESENADE
+3126 ISTNFEQVESEKADND
-3141 KAEAGETGVI
+3141 ADAGDTYSI

-3196 KVKLVRTKEQV
+3196 RVKLVRTKEQV

-3362 KDVDAV
+3362 KDADAA
-3368 SVFSNFAKFLTG
+3368 STFSNFAKFLTG
-3380 TYDNKRLSLKDFIQN
+3380 TYDNKRLSSKDFIQN

-3404 QYLGLPVGDK
+3404 QYLGLPVGNK

-3487 IVVNNQL
+3487 IVINNQL

-3538 SVKGSGDNLKYLI
+3538 SVKGSSDNLKYLI

-3581 IYSTRIDPN
+3581 IYSTRVDPN
-3590 TGQSIWAGSFVL
+3590 TGQSIWAGSFIL
-3602 NGLLNNAQ
+3602 HNMLNNDQ
-3610 AQVELQLFDG
+3610 AFVELQSLDG
-3620 FRTDNKGDYGADYF
+3620 FRTDSKGDYGADYF
-3634 QITNDEDIL
+3634 QMTNDEDVLSKI
-3643 CKMRFLMDNTLTGP
+3643 RFLMDNSLIFQTL
-3657 TMSDKKSYY
+3657 SDKKSYFA
-3666 GVHLKGIRIPGID
+3666 VHLKGFRMPGID

-3698 DQVKDGSY
+3698 DQVVNDSC
-3706 SYDIAGFD
+3706 SYDIAGFG
-3714 TPVVRQRQ
+3714 TPVLMQRQ
-3722 DVIDQFLS
+3722 DVIDQLLS

-3743 NAMSEMTEEE
+3743 NAMSEMTDDE

-3759 NFYTSEN
+3759 NFYSSQN

-3778 VTKDGVG
+3778 ITESGIRP
-3785 SYVSFNNAKLTPKQA
+3785 YLSFNNQKLTPKQA
-3800 LEKADKNFFT
+3800 LERADENFFAPT
-3810 PMVGDRPMTE
+3810 AGNKPMTE
-3820 REANDYRR
+3820 RNANDYRR
-3828 TLLEMVLQKRL
+3828 VLIELNLQRRL
-3839 TTMMMN
+3839 DAMIEN
-3845 LKQKGLIELVVDNG
+3845 LQHRGLIEKDSDGYL
-3859 NKYWVN
+3859 VN

-3877 KSLLRSQNRLD
+3877 KSLLRKQNKLD

-3895 QNTMRTAISSA
+3895 QNTMRKAIHVA
-3906 IVLFAND
+3906 IELFAND
-3913 MVVKHIMS
+3913 MMVKSIMS
-3921 VEEHERLY
+3921 VQETERIY
-3929 ASNPGYFKW
+3929 AANPAYFKW
-3938 KYDKKTGDLTNRLV
+3938 KYDENTGELSDRTV
-3952 DQIKRNGGDGSTGI
+3952 DELKRAGGFVSTGI
-3966 NNFTELTNIPEHW
+3966 NNFVELTNIPQHW

-4006 EIKTLMTTSAR
+4006 EIKTLMVTSAR
-4017 VQALREYYLK
+4017 VQALREHYLK

-4041 RDERPDEDEQLYER
+4041 RDERPNEDEQLYER

-4066 ATMSDYDVKQEL
+4066 ATMSDDDVKREL
-4078 QSLGIF
+4078 KSLGVL

-4093 AYDSYAGGID
+4093 AYDSYIGGID

-4134 NILRSKSV
+4134 KTLRSTSV
-4142 KDMYKLADAYTKVIT
+4142 KDMYKVADAYAKVIT
-4157 TVIGTQKYTAK
+4157 TVIGTQKYTAY
-4168 GRRVDAIGNITDYY
+4168 GRRQDSTGNIIDYY

-4223 SQGAVSN
+4223 SQGAVAN

-4420 LESKIISSINKSV
+4420 LESKIISSINKSI

-4473 INGGKRLQMVNE
+4473 INGGNRLQMVNE

-4513 YMLNEFGNHIPVT
+4513 YMLNEFGNRIPVT
-4526 RIHKGKTLYKVKSA
+4526 RIHKGETLYKVKSA

-4559 PDGTEVIYKKNKI
+4559 PDGTEIIYKKNKI

-4719 EIDTTDTAQTE
+4719 EIGTTDAAKTE
-4730 QPYQFYDITTQTSV
+4730 QPYQFYDLTTQTGV

-4792 NMTDIDGNSI
+4792 NMTDIDGDSI

-4815 IAKDSWVSRCN
+4815 IAKDAWVSRCN

-4857 AMADTYMNASS
+4857 AMADAYMNASS

-4880 QQQAIDNVVFGED
+4880 QQQAIDDVVFGED
-4893 SKYHLENVVVSGR
+4893 SKYHLETVEIGNNTVLK
-4906 SVAEWLEVFE
+4906 WMDIIE
-4916 SNDPEMAKLKE
+4916 SNDPEMAYLKE
-4927 GLNEDLKKIL
+4927 GLNKDLKKIL

-4951 KMGDV
+4951 KMGDI

-4971 YASALS
+4971 YANALS

-4991 KSIAEQ
+4991 KSVTEQ

-5002 GYNDLFNNGETGAL
+5002 GYDDLFNNGETGAL
-5016 FNRASI
+5016 FNRASLL
-5022 VKLRD
+5022 KLRD
-5027 KSYVGIKTENAI
+5027 ESYVGIKTENAI
-5039 NTTKQVIA
+5039 NATKHIIG

-5074 ETVNFVE
+5074 ETVSFVE

-5107 TYVRDLVNGS
+5107 TYVRDLINGS

-5130 ASYIEVDEDMIYPLR
+5130 APYIEVDEDMIYPLR

-5179 YLQKEIQFNSKGK
+5179 YLQKEIQFNSKGR
-5192 RSSLT
+5192 RSPLT

-5211 TIYDRIGTL
+5211 TIYDRIGAL

-5231 DLKSN
+5231 DLKGN

-5267 LKFIKIETF
+5267 LKFIKLETF
-5276 FEDNGDKADQYI
+5276 FEDNGDKTDQYI

-5297 TNDNERLQNAVRKL
+5297 TNDNERLQNAIRKL
-5311 ANDLVVY
+5311 ANDLVIY

-5385 QFVPKYRIDDKAE
+5385 QFVPRYRVDDKAE

-5426 PTDKNHMPKVNVV
+5426 PADKNHMPKVNVV
-5439 IDPTNAP
+5439 IDPTKAP

-5473 QNADGIRYPV
+5473 QTADGIRYPI

-5539 MSKSDLRDSNILQ
+5539 MPKSDLRDSNILQ

-5562 AEKMIISRR
+5562 AEKMAISRR
-5571 SYSTNMDIAQTQAV
+5571 SYSANMDIAQTQAV
-5585 QFNDTVNNQSITSD
+5585 QFNDTTQNVNGVTNTAVNPLTISDKTEAFGVTVDPKLKQNYKQWLVDHPNGIVAYRINYNNFNTAENVNKNIIGNPFDWQKYGQGESLSMFYEWLTTGTNHGEVLATDEYRNAIINKLLSI
-5599 NTSTVN
+5599 N
-5605 TTQTNDKPVNMYF
+5605 KP
-5618 GNGQNGENAE
+5618 EI
-5628 LSNFAIRPFSF
+5628 L
-5639 RPKDFY
+5639 
-5645 FGDDASEHQ
+5645 
-5654 FYSVEQAF
+5654 
-5662 QYYKI
+5662 YYKELGHPSHAT
-5667 MVLASMADS
+5667 VLGY
-5676 LNYSISTGA
+5676 LI
-5685 QEAARKSISAN
+5685 EHKE
-5696 RNILLKRAQEILNAP
+5696 LLQP
-5711 TSANARY
+5711 
-5718 LGRQALGLQDVSSQ
+5718 
-5732 FGLIASANDI
+5732 
-5742 EKSVFKVWDE
+5742 
-5752 RSSKIMKALIKA
+5752 
-5764 SFEQNPKAA
+5764 
-5773 QRLLDTGNATLTH
+5773 
-5786 TQDRSKWK
+5786 
-5794 TEFPRLLMEVR
+5794 
-5805 DELRKSQGVLSKD
+5805 
-5818 DAKPIDRHVFISTG
+5818 
-5832 YSKGDPQKHPGVDYV
+5832 
-5847 FTENAEASSV
+5847 
-5857 VLNSKYGISKTD
+5857 
-5869 LLGTEEL
+5869 
-5876 PFKGAVKIN
+5876 
-5885 VSDVKKT
+5885 
-5892 NSAGIRTDS
+5892 
-5901 NGNITENAYGIVVK
+5901 
-5915 KYQQDANGRFVA
+5915 
-5927 QKGCFNDTDSDF
+5927 
-5939 EMFKR
+5939 
-5944 FNNIVFE
+5944 
-5951 KLEQSHNIDI
+5951 
-5961 MFPSQMA
+5961 
-5968 LGRAALPLRFAEW
+5968 
-5981 LHDELYKRFG
+5981 
-5991 VQSTVEPS
+5991 
-5999 AKADYDGYGIRI
+5999 
-6011 TSIDTNGNSDQSQ
+6011 QSQ
-6024 GNTPIDTNKKSGTN
+6024 ASTSVDTNKQSSTN
-6038 KTTVTPETAMFYSGG
+6038 KTTVNPETALFYSGG
-6053 AAGSD
+6053 AVGSD
-6058 TEWENIAQKY
+6058 TEWGNVAQKY

-6077 DDYDKLSRDDKE
+6077 DDYDKLSDDDKKQVE
-6089 SIEKQYKEVVE
+6089 EQYKEIVE
-6100 RLSRKQ
+6100 RLQRKQ

-6187 RYAAL
+6187 RHAAL

-6200 AGKRAI
+6200 TGKRAI
-6206 QNVFSANTR
+6206 QNVFSAQAR

-6226 INETK
+6226 TSETK
-6231 TNEDSKPVQQIK
+6231 TDEDSKPVQQIK
-6243 LTAGQEAAKKAILN
+6243 LTASQETAKKAILN

-6303 ALAHKAVQV
+6303 ALVHKAVQV

-6353 IKPNSI
+6353 IKPGSI

-6378 AAIRT
+6378 AAILT
-6383 KSKVIFLGDPGQL
+6383 DSKVIFLGDPGQL
-6396 PPIRTRELVKYGT
+6396 PPIRTGDLVKYGT
-6409 DSLSPVFKTQKDEYS
+6409 DSLSPVFKTHKDEYS

-6449 STTEGQTDRRVDDED
+6449 STTEGQTDRRVNDED

-6478 NEQQVDKIVPLFK
+6478 NEQQADKIVPLFK

-6499 SLVKIVAYH
+6499 SLIKVVAYH
-6508 NNAVRQWNQDIRRKV
+6508 NNTVKQWNQIIRRNV

-6533 PGDILMMTDTYND
+6533 PGDILMMTHTYND

-6571 TVYRVQIMDATIKD
+6571 TVYRVQLMDATIKD
-6585 PRGEIIT
+6585 PRGKIIT
-6592 VPLIIPTQKNIAEF
+6592 VPLIIPTKENIGEF
-6606 NNNKRLLWNEA
+6606 NNNKRILWNEA

-6634 YWSYGTEWAHVE
+6634 YWSYGIEWAHVE

-6668 ADINSNGFMSDISKA
+6668 ADINNNGFMSDISKA

-6746 NIETL
+6746 NVATL

-6767 PFTGNDK
+6767 PFTGDDK
-6774 APRIAVASEHTDP
+6774 APRIAVAFEHTDP
-6787 AFFAKNIKDF
+6787 AFFAKDIKDF
-6797 FDGKTSVKRRFGDP
+6797 FDGKISVKRRFGDP

-6857 GVMPYN
+6857 GAMRYN
-6863 ELLDRI
+6863 DLLDRI

-6884 RIDPIIPGVT
+6884 RIDPIIPDVT
-6894 PRHVIENI
+6894 FNTAGITSENVVEDI

-6964 PSDKNSPLN
+6964 PHNTQSPLN
-6973 SARGRRVGNTIVV
+6973 SARWRQVGNALVV
-6986 TVSYGAETKMYVRG
+6986 TVSYGAETKAYVRG
-7000 KSGKVLTKTIN
+7000 KSGKVLMKTM
-7011 TSEMTDDAIKSNTG
+7011 TTAEMTDDAIKSNTG
-7025 WNALTADQIIHDQV
+7025 WHALSANEVIHDEV

-7062 TNIAKI
+7062 TTIAEKVKKI
-7068 VKEYGDKY
+7068 ADKY

-7093 LEGCLSVRAINEMLG
+7093 LEGCLSVRAVNDMLG
-7108 THIEDKGT
+7108 THVEDKGT
-7116 ANNNIKSRPLCSCY
+7116 DNNNIKSRPFCACY

-7136 LAYDRRCASSCT
+7136 LAYNRRCATSCT
-7148 YCYAHHN
+7148 FCYAHHN
-7155 SNAAALLYNKDGS
+7155 SNASALLYNKDGS
-7168 LRNIPLTTTRKDTE
+7168 LRNILLTTTRKDTE
-7182 KFDDTDIDDKFI
+7182 KFDDTDIDSKFI

>member
-43 RSYTEAYT
+43 RSYTEAYA

-56 RANAVN
+56 RADAVN
-62 TLIKSDNPEE
+62 TLIKSNNPEQ

-81 MWKMQPDNDKLD
+81 MWKMQPDNDKSD
-93 DAKAALV
+93 DAKSALV

-138 RLNSV
+138 RLNST

-176 YLEQQETILND
+176 YLEQQEAILND

-211 KYAQADVL
+211 EYAQADIL

-237 GAMIDKTRKAI
+237 GSMIDKTRKAI
-248 EDFFNPLW
+248 EDFFNPMW

-305 DRNLKDAAYYERRIR
+305 ERNLKDAAYYERRIS

-355 GTQIASAVI
+355 RTQLASAAI
-364 GAAGGFAAPFTGGA
+364 GAAGGLAAPFTGGA

-410 FTAMLGGENSPKYKQ
+410 FTAMLGGENNPKYKQ

-482 TTADNLIDTA
+482 TTADNLIDTV

-513 YKRAGAIPRYLRKKG
+513 YKRASAIPRYLRKKG

-593 TDKWHRVVNAVDRVN
+593 TDKFHRVVNAVDRVN

-717 LAEIKGGML
+717 LAEVKGGML
-726 AGLTHVGSIGIMNSV
+726 AGLTHVGSVGIMNSV

-763 IANDKLDKLV
+763 IANDKLDKLM
-773 HYSNSSREPSS
+773 HYSNSSREQSGI
-784 AWDKIKAGIKQ
+784 WDKIKAGVKQ

-802 LQAIEKAFA
+802 LQALEKAFA

-885 KTKQFSKN
+885 KSKQFAKN
-893 ESERNAEANKIL
+893 ESERNTEANKIL

-925 WNDPRFN
+925 WNNPRFN
-932 GAEHDLKRLF
+932 GAEHDLKRPF
-942 VERLARL
+942 IERLARL

-964 AGTNRATMRRYIDG
+964 AGANRAIMRKYIDG
-978 IERQIDIVKNG
+978 IEHQIDIVKNG

-994 PETGEQVRVGGLSN
+994 PETGEQVRVGGLSDF
-1008 LAQQLYSA
+1008 AQRLYSA
-1016 KIGVDDRGYNLH
+1016 KIGVDDKGYNLH

-1061 EQFNMENASAAL
+1061 EQFNIENASAAL
-1073 EQITGTTKIVKDENG
+1073 EQITGTTKIVKDENE

-1098 GFNTIWDRI
+1098 GFNTIWNRI

-1144 GWSKLQNI
+1144 GWSKLRNI
-1152 TTEYALDAKGDR
+1152 TTEYALDEKGDR

-1188 TEKLPIKE
+1188 TKESPIKE
-1196 RLIFTPADQDEVSKS
+1196 RLIFTPEDQDEVSKS
-1211 GEYQETVESIAPE
+1211 NEYQETIESIVPE

-1234 SDIGSITQQVGEAKQ
+1234 SNIGLVTQQVGEAKQ

-1283 KAFIKLNP
+1283 KAFIKSNP
-1291 KYEGKPK
+1291 KYEGKSNEV
-1298 DQVDAAIA
+1298 VDAAIA

-1319 QEREAKELAKQI
+1319 QEREAKALAKQI
-1331 EKNKLTKVDGKI
+1331 EKNKLTRVDGKVRI
-1343 HVDKDGISHKVYQR
+1343 DKKGISHKVYQR
-1357 NDGTYVTVHWD
+1357 KDGTYVTVRWD
-1368 KIGNLRQ
+1368 ELGNLKQ
-1375 TVIHKSDILSENQA
+1375 TVVNKNDIISEKQG

-1397 LVKIIKQF
+1397 LVKLIKEV
-1405 DGHDGDVMRMI
+1405 DGHNGDVMRAI
-1416 LSKIQ
+1416 LPEIQISDLSK
-1421 ILDLSENGILNT
+1421 NGILNT
-1433 YAQLYK
+1433 YTQLYK
-1439 LLKILRKVNSFDLYN
+1439 LLKVAGRANSIDIYE
-1454 AVHELG
+1454 AVGILG
-1460 DKLASTGYVWNRTMS
+1460 DRLASTGYVWNRSMS
-1475 DDNIIKNDD
+1475 YHDVIESND
-1484 IENEYVEND
+1484 IENDYVQND
-1493 KLRINEQ
+1493 KLRIDEQ
-1500 RLKSLDAPIVY
+1500 RLKSLDAPIIY
-1511 HNGKIVSNPIA
+1511 HNGKIVSNPTA
-1522 TVERGMSLSDAINK
+1522 TVERGMSLSDAIKK
-1536 ARSGDKTISAKLV
+1536 ARSGDKTIAAKLV
-1549 EYRKYLSENLGA
+1549 EYKKYLSENLEA
-1561 AIADVQYPGDARA
+1561 AVADVQYPGDANA

-1597 DKIVADKGLT
+1597 DKIVSDKGLT

-1667 PTEPSKP
+1667 PIEPSKP

-1681 QPTSTQPTDKPVITD
+1681 QPTSTKPADKPVTTD

-1702 QQSTV
+1702 QQQTV

-1736 VDGKIQRFRRVH
+1736 VNGKIQRFRRVH

-1756 NLKESIDHM
+1756 KLKKSIDHM
-1765 INTFEQI
+1765 IYTFEQI
-1772 HNEPMSDEEVIQE
+1772 YNEPMSDKEVVQE
-1785 VINIIEDTI
+1785 VVNIIEDVI
-1794 KNGAYVKLERDRWS
+1794 KNGAYVSIE
-1808 NSHVTKVD
+1808 NGYVVKVD
-1816 FEKQPDLERH
+1816 FEKQADLERH
-1826 PLSAQAVHD
+1826 RLSAQAIHD

-1842 MKEAGPFSYDEYFGI
+1842 LKEAGPFDQSEFVGI
-1857 VSDVARIIASTE
+1857 VSDVAHIIASTE
-1869 PGTSVHIGNVV
+1869 PGISVHIGNVV
-1880 EGVVNYVVQRVL
+1880 EGVVNHVVQRVL
-1892 DQGYEKIV
+1892 DQGYENIV

-1915 HDSFKVSSTPESGE
+1915 HDSFKQSSTPESGE

-1943 RTVVKNLVLDVL
+1943 RGVVKNLVLDVL
-1955 RQLKSFHELGWV
+1955 RQLKSFHDLGWV

-2006 TSKNSFYDGENY
+2006 TSKNSFYNGEDY
-2018 SNKYVDVWAAD
+2018 SSGYVNVWGAD
-2029 TWGQRFSTQT
+2029 SWGQMFSTQT

-2050 LMKASLGLD
+2050 LMKASLGMD
-2059 TTAELMPYVVD
+2059 TTAELMPYIVD
-2070 YDYNTGLILNVVLE
+2070 YHKNTGLILNVVLE

-2098 FNGVEYSTLED
+2098 FNGVEYSPENFGTV
-2109 FNTAD
+2109 
-2114 GFYMTSR
+2114 SR

-2128 NTLDA
+2128 GVLDT
-2133 YNTALEDY
+2133 YNTAIEDY
-2141 RKAVSEFEDQ
+2141 NKAVSDFENQ

-2158 FELNI
+2158 FMFDVTL
-2163 PFGEYQKPAQYTFDE
+2163 GEYMSPLSYTFDE
-2178 VHLVDAR
+2178 IHIIDAKA
-2185 TKRLWD
+2185 KRLWD
-2191 ITQQIRHCI
+2191 ITQQIYHCI
-2200 EQALVNEED
+2200 EQALANEED
-2209 KANEQPTQPTQEPTK
+2209 KANGQSTTGSNPKPQTTPQPETTLQPETK
-2224 PEPEVTP
+2224 PEPEK
-2231 QPETEPE
+2231 QPNA
-2238 SKKQSETKPSHDKHS
+2238 QTKPS
-2253 EVKPANGST
+2253 EQPQVKPSDSST
-2262 EPTGLVMLQNGYVY
+2262 EPTGLIRLSDGQVY
-2276 KFSVSFENPYPQIQS
+2276 KFSFSFENPYPQIQS
-2291 DRAEKDTVFAAIIN
+2291 DRAEKDTQFAAIIN

-2312 ETTIATIS
+2312 ETTFATIS
-2320 NTGKTLDK
+2320 NTGKKLDK
-2328 IQIKITYIDRKT
+2328 VQIKIVYHDRKT
-2340 GKVYNFGKTLP
+2340 GKDYVFGKNLS
-2351 NGERDYLFLNAGNNL
+2351 NGNRDYLFLNAGNNL
-2366 PGHAVTENFRALY
+2366 PGHAVTANFRALY
-2379 NLAAQLAEYNKAH
+2379 DLTKQLAEYNAANQ
-2392 PGKRA
+2392 GKRKKA
-2397 VLRVTEWYRTDGRLM
+2397 ILRVTQWYRTDGRM
-2412 YEQKNGVV
+2412 IYKEENGVV
-2420 SQENHPVVNPKLGI
+2420 SRKTRPVVDPKLGI

-2439 YQFSAERQ
+2439 YQFSAESQ
-2447 VPGDTHVMLND
+2447 VPGDTRTMLND

-2468 TYGDSNT
+2468 TYGDSST
-2475 RQQLDVVPKDIPNG
+2475 RRQLDVVPKDIPNG
-2489 VIVYSKRIPRAE
+2489 FIVYSKCIPRAE
-2501 APNGFKRLP
+2501 APGGFRRLP

-2520 GDVNFIMDVLKEPSL
+2520 GDVNFIMDVLKDPSL
-2535 LGQAYNG
+2535 LGQPYNG

-2555 LPIITDAAYLSP
+2555 LPIITDAKYLSP
-2567 QKKLFVDRATNTV
+2567 QKKLFVDRASNTV
-2580 YYITAKE
+2580 YYITVKE
-2587 WKNAKDGTGTLKGYN
+2587 WKDAKDGVGTLKGYN
-2602 MSNESHVEELKN
+2602 MSNESHVEELKQR
-2614 EIKKL
+2614 IKDL

-2633 TDTDSNLP
+2633 NDADSNLP

-2693 GWYLRTGILQTNA
+2693 GWYLRSGILQTNA

-2717 AVTMDPKGYP
+2717 AVTMDTKGYP

-2755 KTNPDSKK
+2755 KTDRDSKK
-2763 KPPKPSPTSGGQK
+2763 KLPKPSPTSSGQT

-2786 LLDTQDATKA
+2786 LLDTQDDNQVTID
-2796 TLANIDNQSADQR
+2796 NIDNQSADQQ
-2809 ASDNELVP
+2809 ALDNEQIEDFEL
-2817 DDQLFHIGR
+2817 LGGLKHIGR
-2826 VVRGRAINKKKARRH
+2826 VITGKTINKKKARRH

-2848 EFVSDDRT
+2848 DFVSDDRT
-2856 FGFVDGVIKQFDDG
+2856 FGFIDGVIKQFDDG
-2870 SAVLGVCRKDSIRLS
+2870 SAVLGICRKDSIRLS

-2950 VGQFHIDSYNIF
+2950 VGQFHVDSYNIF

-2978 RYRNDRAIL
+2978 RYRNDRAVL

-3114 QFKLDLANSIKS
+3114 QFKLDLANSIKA

-3141 KAEAGETGVI
+3141 KAEAGDPI

-3196 KVKLVRTKEQV
+3196 RVKLVRTKEQV

-3362 KDVDAV
+3362 KDADAA
-3368 SVFSNFAKFLTG
+3368 STFSNFAKFLTG

-3404 QYLGLPVGDK
+3404 QYLGLPVGNK
-3414 IFKIQDIDDVSMQLC
+3414 IFKIQDIDDASMQLC

-3458 SAGAE
+3458 STGAE

-3602 NGLLNNAQ
+3602 NGLLNNDQ

-3620 FRTDNKGDYGADYF
+3620 FRTDNKNDYGADYF
-3634 QITNDEDIL
+3634 QITNDEDML

-3698 DQVKDGSY
+3698 NQVINGSY

-3714 TPVVRQRQ
+3714 TPVVMQRQ

-3759 NFYTSEN
+3759 NFYTSQN
-3766 GAKFSSLLGIWP
+3766 GARFSSLLGIWP
-3778 VTKDGVG
+3778 VTESGAG
-3785 SYVSFNNAKLTPKQA
+3785 SYLSFNNAKLTPKQA
-3800 LEKADKNFFT
+3800 LERADKNFFA
-3810 PMVGDRPMTE
+3810 PMIGGRPMTE
-3820 REANDYRR
+3820 REAYDYRR
-3828 TLLEMVLQKRL
+3828 TVLEMVLQKRL

-3845 LKQKGLIELVVDNG
+3845 LRKKGLVDLVVDG
-3859 NKYWVN
+3859 GRKYWVN

-3895 QNTMRTAISSA
+3895 QNSMREAISSA

-3938 KYDKKTGDLTNRLV
+3938 KYDEETGVLTNRLV
-3952 DQIKRNGGDGSTGI
+3952 DQVKRNGGDGSTGI

-4006 EIKTLMTTSAR
+4006 KIKRLMISSSRTR
-4017 VQALREYYLK
+4017 ALREYHVK
-4027 QQKSEYEERILKMK
+4027 KEKSDYEDKIFRMK
-4041 RDERPDEDEQLYER
+4041 RDERPNDTEQLYQR
-4055 ERIAQDVENKL
+4055 KRISKMIDEKL
-4066 ATMSDYDVKQEL
+4066 AAMNDYQIEQEL
-4078 QSLGIF
+4078 RSLGILD
-4084 NIVEKKSKA
+4084 IADEQAKV
-4093 AYDSYAGGID
+4093 AYESYAGGID

-4134 NILRSKSV
+4134 KVLRSNSV
-4142 KDMYKLADAYTKVIT
+4142 KDMYKIADAYTKVIT
-4157 TVIGTQKYTAK
+4157 TVIGSQKYTAK

-4182 HKYALFPIFPM
+4182 HKYALFPVFPM
-4193 NATGKSAN
+4193 LASGKMGN
-4201 IYNMMKTNNV
+4201 IYSMMKNNDV
-4211 DMVLISSAVKVG
+4211 DMVLMSSAVKVG
-4223 SQGAVSN
+4223 SQGAVAN

-4235 YRQDSD
+4235 YRQDD
-4241 ENNKA
+4241 DKDNKA
-4246 NYKEDGSLKPIFSES
+4246 NYNKDGSLKPVFSES

-4282 NEKKYMNIGT
+4282 NEKKYMNIGS
-4292 QTTKIAL
+4292 QATKVAL
-4299 TNLNLHAQYLTRSGE
+4299 ASLNPSAMYLTRDGE
-4314 VRSGQE
+4314 EKSGQE
-4320 IHDDIM
+4320 LLDDIM
-4326 QSMIALSNIGRDQLR
+4326 NSMKALSNIGMDQIND
-4341 SQYFLTNDKGQF
+4341 QYFLTNDEGQF
-4353 VDENGNV
+4353 VDEDGNV
-4360 VDKPVVDPV
+4360 VTDPIVDPV

-4376 QIIGSDKISLN
+4376 RTLGSDKISLN

-4439 GAAFIQRSVWGM
+4439 GAAFIQRSVWSM
-4451 EGSTLYDSRKGN
+4451 ESATLYDRRKGKL
-4463 IVGDD
+4463 IGDEN
-4468 DIAPS
+4468 IAPS
-4473 INGGKRLQMVNE
+4473 INDGKRLQMVNE
-4485 EGSMDCVLSID
+4485 EGSMDCVLSVD
-4496 FFTKILGDLF
+4496 FFTKIFGDLF

-4513 YMLNEFGNHIPVT
+4513 YILNEFGNHIPVT
-4526 RIHKGKTLYKVKSA
+4526 RIHKGKTLYKVKQA

-4554 DINDL
+4554 DISNL

-4572 ERHTRSA
+4572 ERHTRSFD
-4579 EEVRQYLIDQGLIG
+4579 EVRQYLIDQGVIG
-4593 PKAKAN
+4593 PNAKTN

-4610 SSIHALRCVDVT
+4610 ASTHALRCVDIMPV
-4622 FVTNDTVILPAEF
+4622 VNDTVMLPAEF
-4635 TRITGSDF
+4635 TRVTGSDF
-4643 DIDKLYLT
+4643 DIDKLFLT
-4651 ALNYYNTKNGDISD
+4651 GINYRIENGVVTSSFDKDS
-4665 VYDEGTEKYYQN
+4665 EKYHQN
-4677 KIVDAYLALLTDRA
+4677 KIVTSYLALLTDV
-4691 DKNSK
+4691 DKNSPE

-4712 LALDALD
+4712 LALDALK
-4719 EIDTTDTAQTE
+4719 EIDGDGDVTEE
-4730 QPYQFYDITTQTSV
+4730 QPYQFYDITTQTDT
-4744 KNSYIT
+4744 KNQYVT
-4750 GKIGIGPFALN
+4750 GKIGIGPYALN

-4770 YHVSFKPTKNSI
+4770 YHVSFKPSKDSI
-4782 MTQFGLNNLD
+4782 MSAFNLNALD
-4792 NMTDIDGNSI
+4792 NMTDIDGKPI
-4802 MGWLSAF
+4802 LGWISAF

-4815 IAKDSWVSRCN
+4815 CAKDPWPPRTN
-4826 VNPFTYNLTNLLLR
+4826 ANPFTYNISNLLLR

-4850 LRQPIMM
+4850 LRQPIML
-4857 AMADTYMNASS
+4857 AMAQAYMRASS
-4868 EYMSDGTSKFRR
+4868 EYMSDGTSQFRR

-4893 SKYHLENVVVSGR
+4893 SKYHLENVQIDGFTVL
-4906 SVAEWLEVFE
+4906 EWMDIIE
-4916 SNDPEMAKLKE
+4916 SQDGEKAILKQS
-4927 GLNEDLKKIL
+4927 LNATLSTIL

-4951 KMGDV
+4951 KTGDI

-4971 YASALS
+4971 YANALS

-4985 DTKKQG
+4985 DTKKHG
-4991 KSIAEQ
+4991 KSLAEQ

-5002 GYNDLFNNGETGAL
+5002 GYNDLFNNGETGKL
-5016 FNRASI
+5016 FNSAALQEL
-5022 VKLRD
+5022 KEF
-5027 KSYVGIKTENAI
+5027 SYIGVKTENAI
-5039 NTTKQVIA
+5039 KATKQIIG
-5047 GQFFSGSHQFIKAI
+5047 GQFFSGSRQFIKAI

-5074 ETVNFVE
+5074 ETVSFVE

-5130 ASYIEVDEDMIYPLR
+5130 APYIEVDEDMIYPLR

-5179 YLQKEIQFNSKGK
+5179 YLQKEIQFNSKGR
-5192 RSSLT
+5192 RSPLT

-5211 TIYDRIGTL
+5211 TIYDRIGAL

-5231 DLKSN
+5231 DLKGN

-5267 LKFIKIETF
+5267 LKFIKLETF
-5276 FEDNGDKADQYI
+5276 FEDNGDKTDQYI

-5297 TNDNERLQNAVRKL
+5297 TNDNERLQNAIRKL
-5311 ANDLVVY
+5311 ANDLVIY

-5340 RNGEFNPEGVTSYA
+5340 RNGEFNPEGMKSYA

-5385 QFVPKYRIDDKAE
+5385 QFVPRYRVDDKAE

-5426 PTDKNHMPKVNVV
+5426 PADKNHMPKVNVV
-5439 IDPTNAP
+5439 IDPTKAP

-5473 QNADGIRYPV
+5473 QTADGIRYPI

-5539 MSKSDLRDSNILQ
+5539 MPKSDLRDSNILQ

-5562 AEKMIISRR
+5562 AEKMVISRR
-5571 SYSTNMDIAQTQAV
+5571 SYSANMDIAQTQAV
-5585 QFNDTVNNQSITSD
+5585 QFNDTDAQSQASTSVI
-5599 NTSTVN
+5599 SS
-5605 TTQTNDKPVNMYF
+5605 TTQTNDRPVNDPQEIISL
-5618 GNGQNGENAE
+5618 NNVV
-5628 LSNFAIRPFSF
+5628 IRPFVHTFEDGSKKEF
-5639 RPKDFY
+5639 KSI
-5645 FGDDASEHQ
+5645 A
-5654 FYSVEQAF
+5654 QAF
-5662 QYYKI
+5662 QY
-5667 MVLASMADS
+5667 
-5676 LNYSISTGA
+5676 
-5685 QEAARKSISAN
+5685 
-5696 RNILLKRAQEILNAP
+5696 
-5711 TSANARY
+5711 
-5718 LGRQALGLQDVSSQ
+5718 
-5732 FGLIASANDI
+5732 
-5742 EKSVFKVWDE
+5742 
-5752 RSSKIMKALIKA
+5752 IKA
-5764 SFEQNPKAA
+5764 TYADPAVNENIIRQIEQTTDPSDLIDLGDSIKQLDVKSWDNDSYNIMTQLTKESFEQNPSAVKTVKNELHKAGV
-5773 QRLLDTGNATLTH
+5773 DTS
-5786 TQDRSKWK
+5786 SK
-5794 TEFPRLLMEVR
+5794 PQSN
-5805 DELRKSQGVLSKD
+5805 KSYNS
-5818 DAKPIDRHVFISTG
+5818 ITISTG
-5832 YSKGDPQKHPGVDYV
+5832 YTKGEPEDNPNTDYV
-5847 FTENAEASSV
+5847 FTENAEAALAVSSRGHG
-5857 VLNSKYGISKTD
+5857 LDKSGIFD
-5869 LLGTEEL
+5869 QEEF
-5876 PFKGAVKIN
+5876 PFKGSVKLN
-5885 VSDVKKT
+5885 VSDVHQT
-5892 NSAGIRTDS
+5892 NSAAVRTDAK
-5901 NGNITENAYGIVVK
+5901 GNITQNAYGIVVK
-5915 KYQQDANGRFVA
+5915 KYQHDANGKFVA
-5927 QKGCFNDTDSDF
+5927 QSGCFEDTDEDF
-5939 EMFKR
+5939 KKFKSI
-5944 FNNIVFE
+5944 NNIVF
-5951 KLEQSHNIDI
+5951 KDIEQSKNANIV
-5961 MFPSQMA
+5961 FPSQIA
-5968 LGRAALPLRFAEW
+5968 LGRAALPLQFAAW
-5981 LHDELYKRFG
+5981 LHNQLEQRFG
-5991 VQSTVEPS
+5991 LQTNIERSK
-5999 AKADYDGYGIRI
+5999 KASYEGYGLRVIGVGI
-6011 TSIDTNGNSDQSQ
+6011 KTNTSVDTNSQSS
-6024 GNTPIDTNKKSGTN
+6024 T
-6038 KTTVTPETAMFYSGG
+6038 
-6053 AAGSD
+6053 
-6058 TEWENIAQKY
+6058 
-6068 GFDMIHYTV
+6068 
-6077 DDYDKLSRDDKE
+6077 
-6089 SIEKQYKEVVE
+6089 
-6100 RLSRKQ
+6100 
-6106 LSADSYSGKLV
+6106 
-6117 RRDMLQ
+6117 
-6123 ANSADSILAIGRLG
+6123 
-6137 KNGHVDGGTAYATE
+6137 
-6151 RGIIRGIPV
+6151 
-6160 YLFDQDDNHW
+6160 
-6170 KTYDGEKFI
+6170 
-6179 NCEQPNLT
+6179 
-6187 RYAAL
+6187 
-6192 IGTRQITD
+6192 
-6200 AGKRAI
+6200 
-6206 QNVFSANTR
+6206 
-6215 PQQTVEDSKPK
+6215 EDSKPK
-6226 INETK
+6226 TDEN
-6231 TNEDSKPVQQIK
+6231 SKPIQQIN
-6243 LTAGQEAAKKAILN
+6243 LTAGQETAKKAILN

-6341 GEFKQVKGGKVK
+6341 GLFKSAGKNAK
-6353 IKPNSI
+6353 IKLKHDSI

-6373 ECLMD
+6373 KLLMD

-6383 KSKVIFLGDPGQL
+6383 DSKVIFLGDPGQL
-6396 PPIRTRELVKYGT
+6396 PPIRTGDLVKYGT

-6424 AGLTERVRQGEGSPI
+6424 AGLTERVRQGEDSPI

-6449 STTEGQTDRRVDDED
+6449 STTEGQTDRRVNDED

-6469 NAQGSIEFI
+6469 NTQGSIEFI
-6478 NEQQVDKIVPLFK
+6478 NEQQVDKIIPLFK

-6508 NNAVRQWNQDIRRKV
+6508 NKAVKQWNQIIRRNV

-6571 TVYRVQIMDATIKD
+6571 TVYRVQLMDATIKD
-6585 PRGEIIT
+6585 SRGKIIT
-6592 VPLIIPTQKNIAEF
+6592 VPLIIPTKQNMDEF

-6668 ADINSNGFMSDISKA
+6668 ADISSNGFMSDISKA

-6746 NIETL
+6746 NVATL

-6787 AFFAKNIKDF
+6787 VFFAKKIKDF
-6797 FDGKTSVKRRFGDP
+6797 FEGKTSVQPRFGQP

-6828 IPLRTILSIKIPKI
+6828 LPLRDILSIKIPKI
-6842 IHFSITGM
+6842 IHFSITGL

-6884 RIDPIIPGVT
+6884 RIDPIVPGVT
-6894 PRHVIENI
+6894 SKHVIENI

-6912 NIRFSVMDF
+6912 NIRFSIMDF
-6921 YSTTA
+6921 YATTA
-6926 QFTEAAGFDY
+6926 QFTEANGFDY
-6936 SKYYIP
+6936 SKYYVP
-6942 MKGYDGK
+6942 QTNADGS
-6949 QLMTLISRDGRSFYD
+6949 QRVLLVSRDGRSFSRIDGVSYRQIGK
-6964 PSDKNSPLN
+6964 SIAVLQ
-6973 SARGRRVGNTIVV
+6973 
-6986 TVSYGAETKMYVRG
+6986 SYGAESKVYLQG
-7000 KSGKVLTKTIN
+7000 KSGNVWVKTVQ
-7011 TSEMTDDAIKSNTG
+7011 TSNITDDVIKSKDG
-7025 WNALTADQIIHDQV
+7025 WTVLNDKQVMNDQV
-7039 ANRVAAGVFLQPMY
+7039 ASRVKVGVHLQKLY
-7053 ERHARKEVI
+7053 ETHAKKTTIE
-7062 TNIAKI
+7062 NIANK
-7068 VKEYGDKY
+7068 VKDLGDKY
-7076 GVRLGTCAEP
+7076 GVTLSTCAEP
-7086 AVLPGIS
+7086 DLLPSGIS
-7093 LEGCLSVRAINEMLG
+7093 HEGCLSVQAINRILG
-7108 THIEDKGT
+7108 THIEDKHRD
-7116 ANNNIKSRPLCSCY
+7116 NNKSRPLCECY

-7136 LAYDRRCASSCT
+7136 LKYNDKCASSCA

-7155 SNAAALLYNKDGS
+7155 SNAAATMYNPDGS
-7168 LRNIPLTTTRKDTE
+7168 LKHNALTTTRRDTE
-7182 KFDDTDIDDKFI
+7182 KFDDTDIDKKFI
-7194 YHCKGK
+7194 LECKGK

>member
-1 MRRKKHGDVL
+1 MRRKKYGDVL

-43 RSYTEAYT
+43 RSYTEAYA

-56 RANAVN
+56 RADAVN
-62 TLIKSDNPEE
+62 TLVKSNNPEE

-81 MWKMQPDNDKLD
+81 MWKMQPDNDKSD
-93 DAKAALV
+93 DAKSALV

-138 RLNSV
+138 RLNST

-176 YLEQQETILND
+176 YLEQQEAILND

-211 KYAQADVL
+211 KYAQADIL

-237 GAMIDKTRKAI
+237 GSMIDKTRKAI
-248 EDFFNPLW
+248 EDFFNPMW

-305 DRNLKDAAYYERRIR
+305 ERNLKDAAYYERRIS

-355 GTQIASAVI
+355 RTQIASAVI
-364 GAAGGFAAPFTGGA
+364 GTAGGLAAPFTGGA

-482 TTADNLIDTA
+482 TTADNLIDTV

-513 YKRAGAIPRYLRKKG
+513 YKRASAIPRYLRKKG

-593 TDKWHRVVNAVDRVN
+593 TDKFHRVVNAVDRVN

-647 GISGVSEGVEEG
+647 GISGISEGVEEG

-717 LAEIKGGML
+717 LAEVKGGML
-726 AGLTHVGSIGIMNSV
+726 AGLTHVGSVGIMNSV

-763 IANDKLDKLV
+763 IANDKLDKLM
-773 HYSNSSREPSS
+773 HYSNSSREQSGI
-784 AWDKIKAGIKQ
+784 WDKIKAGVKQ

-802 LQAIEKAFA
+802 LQALEKAFA

-885 KTKQFSKN
+885 KSKQFAKN
-893 ESERNAEANKIL
+893 ESERNTEANKIL

-932 GAEHDLKRLF
+932 GAEHDLKRPF
-942 VERLARL
+942 IERLARL

-964 AGTNRATMRRYIDG
+964 AGANRAIMRKYIDG
-978 IERQIDIVKNG
+978 IEHQIDIVKNG

-994 PETGEQVRVGGLSN
+994 PETGEQVRVGGLSD
-1008 LAQQLYSA
+1008 LAQRLYSA
-1016 KIGVDDRGYNLH
+1016 KIGVDDKGYNLH

-1144 GWSKLQNI
+1144 GWSKLRNI
-1152 TTEYALDAKGDR
+1152 TTEYALDEKGDR

-1188 TEKLPIKE
+1188 TKESPIKE
-1196 RLIFTPADQDEVSKS
+1196 RLIFTPEDQDEVSKS
-1211 GEYQETVESIAPE
+1211 NEYQETIESIAPE

-1234 SDIGSITQQVGEAKQ
+1234 SNIGLVTQQVGEAKQ

-1283 KAFIKLNP
+1283 KAFIKSNP
-1291 KYEGKPK
+1291 KYEGKSNEV
-1298 DQVDAAIA
+1298 VDAAIA

-1319 QEREAKELAKQI
+1319 QEREAKALAKQI
-1331 EKNKLTKVDGKI
+1331 EKNKLTRVDGKVHI
-1343 HVDKDGISHKVYQR
+1343 DKKGISHKVYQR
-1357 NDGTYVTVHWD
+1357 KDGTYVTVRWD
-1368 KIGNLRQ
+1368 ELGNLKQ
-1375 TVIHKSDILSENQA
+1375 TVVNKNDIISEKQG

-1397 LVKIIKQF
+1397 LVKLIKEV
-1405 DGHDGDVMRMI
+1405 DGHNGDVMRTI
-1416 LSKIQ
+1416 LSNIQ
-1421 ILDLSENGILNT
+1421 ISDLSKNGILNT
-1433 YAQLYK
+1433 YTQLYK
-1439 LLKILRKVNSFDLYN
+1439 LLKVAGKANSIDIYE
-1454 AVHELG
+1454 AVGILG
-1460 DKLASTGYVWNRTMS
+1460 DRLASTGYVWNRSMS
-1475 DDNIIKNDD
+1475 DHDVIESND
-1484 IENEYVEND
+1484 IENDYVQND
-1493 KLRINEQ
+1493 KLRIDEQ
-1500 RLKSLDAPIVY
+1500 RLKSLDAPIIY
-1511 HNGKIVSNPIA
+1511 HNGKIVSNPTA
-1522 TVERGMSLSDAINK
+1522 TIERGMSLSDAIKK
-1536 ARSGDKTISAKLV
+1536 ARSGDKTIAAKLV
-1549 EYRKYLSENLGA
+1549 EYKKYLSENLEA
-1561 AIADVQYPGDARA
+1561 AVADVQYPGDANA

-1597 DKIVADKGLT
+1597 DKIVSDKDLT

-1615 KDGRQTPVYLDKNGK
+1615 KDGHQTPVYLDKNGK

-1667 PTEPSKP
+1667 PIEPSKP

-1681 QPTSTQPTDKPVITD
+1681 QPTSTKPADKPVTTD

-1702 QQSTV
+1702 QQQTV

-1736 VDGKIQRFRRVH
+1736 VNGKIQRFRRVH

-1756 NLKESIDHM
+1756 KLKKSIDHM
-1765 INTFEQI
+1765 IYTFEQI
-1772 HNEPMSDEEVIQE
+1772 YNEPMSDKEVVQE
-1785 VINIIEDTI
+1785 VVNIIEDVI
-1794 KNGAYVKLERDRWS
+1794 KNGAYISIENGYV
-1808 NSHVTKVD
+1808 VKVD
-1816 FEKQPDLERH
+1816 FEKQADLERH
-1826 PLSAQAVHD
+1826 RLSAQAIHD

-1842 MKEAGPFSYDEYFGI
+1842 LKEAGPFDQSEFVGI
-1857 VSDVARIIASTE
+1857 VSDVAHIIASTE
-1869 PGTSVHIGNVV
+1869 PGISVHIGNVV
-1880 EGVVNYVVQRVL
+1880 EGVVNHVVQRVL
-1892 DQGYEKIV
+1892 DQGYENIV

-1915 HDSFKVSSTPESGE
+1915 HDSFKQSSTPESGE

-1943 RTVVKNLVLDVL
+1943 RGVVKNLVLDVL
-1955 RQLKSFHELGWV
+1955 RQLKSFHDLGWV

-2006 TSKNSFYDGENY
+2006 TSKNSFYNGEDY
-2018 SNKYVDVWAAD
+2018 SSGYVNVWGAD
-2029 TWGQRFSTQT
+2029 SWGQMFSTQT

-2050 LMKASLGLD
+2050 LMKASLGMD
-2059 TTAELMPYVVD
+2059 TTAELMPYIVD
-2070 YDYNTGLILNVVLE
+2070 YHKNTGLILNVVLE

-2098 FNGVEYSTLED
+2098 FNGVEYSPENFSTV
-2109 FNTAD
+2109 
-2114 GFYMTSR
+2114 SR

-2128 NTLDA
+2128 GVLDT
-2133 YNTALEDY
+2133 YNTAIEDY
-2141 RKAVSEFEDQ
+2141 NKAVSDFESQ

-2158 FELNI
+2158 FMFDVTL
-2163 PFGEYQKPAQYTFDE
+2163 GEYMSPLSYTFDE
-2178 VHLVDAR
+2178 IHIIDAKA
-2185 TKRLWD
+2185 KRLWD
-2191 ITQQIRHCI
+2191 ITQQIHHCI
-2200 EQALVNEED
+2200 EQALAEEER
-2209 KANEQPTQPTQEPTK
+2209 KTNEQPTQPTPEPTK

-2231 QPETEPE
+2231 QPETELE
-2238 SKKQSETKPSHDKHS
+2238 SKKQSETKQSPDKHP
-2253 EVKPANGST
+2253 EVKPNNGST
-2262 EPTGLVMLQNGYVY
+2262 EPTGLVTLQNGYVY
-2276 KFSVSFENPYPQIQS
+2276 KFAVSFENPYPQIQS
-2291 DRAEKDTVFAAIIN
+2291 DRAENDKEFAAIIN

-2312 ETTIATIS
+2312 ETTTATIS
-2320 NTGKTLDK
+2320 NTGKNLDK
-2328 IQIKITYIDRKT
+2328 IQIKITYTDRKT
-2340 GKVYNFGKTLP
+2340 GKVYNFGRTLP
-2351 NGERDYLFLNAGNNL
+2351 NGNRDYLFINAGNNL

-2379 NLAAQLAEYNKAH
+2379 NLAAQLTEYNQAH
-2392 PGKRA
+2392 PGKKKA

-2412 YEQKNGVV
+2412 YKEKNGVV
-2420 SQENHPVVNPKLGI
+2420 SQENHPVVDPKLGI
-2434 ITDDL
+2434 IADDL

-2447 VPGDTHVMLND
+2447 VPGDTRVMLND

-2489 VIVYSKRIPRAE
+2489 VIVYSKRVPRAE
-2501 APNGFKRLP
+2501 APNGFRRLP
-2510 IVLRKRALSD
+2510 IVLRKRILSD
-2520 GDVNFIMDVLKEPSL
+2520 GDVNFIMDVLKDPSL
-2535 LGQAYNG
+2535 LSQEYNG

-2587 WKNAKDGTGTLKGYN
+2587 WKDANNKVRTLSDSGYN
-2602 MSNESHVEELKN
+2602 MLNENHVEQLKQI
-2614 EIKKL
+2614 IKGL

-2633 TDTDSNLP
+2633 NDADSNLP

-2693 GWYLRTGILQTNA
+2693 GWYLRSGILQTNA

-2717 AVTMDPKGYP
+2717 AVTMDTKGYP

-2763 KPPKPSPTSGGQK
+2763 KPPKPSPTSSGQT

-2786 LLDTQDATKA
+2786 LLDTQDDNQVT
-2796 TLANIDNQSADQR
+2796 TDNIDNQSADQQ
-2809 ASDNELVP
+2809 ALDNEQIE
-2817 DDQLFHIGR
+2817 DWELFHIGR
-2826 VVRGRAINKKKARRH
+2826 AATGKTINKKKARRH

-2848 EFVSDDRT
+2848 DFVSDDRT
-2856 FGFVDGVIKQFDDG
+2856 FGFIDGVIKQFDDG
-2870 SAVLGVCRKDSIRLS
+2870 SAVLGICRKDSIRLS

-2950 VGQFHIDSYNIF
+2950 VGQFHVDSYNIF

-2978 RYRNDRAIL
+2978 RYRNDRAVL

-3087 LGINLSDD
+3087 LGINLSED

-3114 QFKLDLANSIKS
+3114 QFKLDLANSIKA
-3126 ISTNFEQVESENADE
+3126 ISTNFEQVESEKADND
-3141 KAEAGETGVI
+3141 ADAGDTYSI

-3362 KDVDAV
+3362 KDADAA
-3368 SVFSNFAKFLTG
+3368 STFSNFAKFLTG

-3404 QYLGLPVGDK
+3404 QYLGLPVGNK

-3581 IYSTRIDPN
+3581 IYSTRVDPN

-3602 NGLLNNAQ
+3602 NGLLNNDQ

-3634 QITNDEDIL
+3634 QITNDEDML

-3698 DQVKDGSY
+3698 DQVKNGSY

-3743 NAMSEMTEEE
+3743 DALSEMTEEE
-3753 KKKAVK
+3753 KKNAVK

-3778 VTKDGVG
+3778 VTKDGAG

-3810 PMVGDRPMTE
+3810 PMIGDKPMTE

-3839 TTMMMN
+3839 TTMMIN
-3845 LKQKGLIELVVDNG
+3845 LKQKGLIELVVDDG

-3877 KSLLRSQNRLD
+3877 KSLLRSQNKLD

-3895 QNTMRTAISSA
+3895 QNTMREAISSA

-3938 KYDKKTGDLTNRLV
+3938 KYDKETGVLTNRLV
-3952 DQIKRNGGDGSTGI
+3952 DQVKRNGGDGSTGI
-3966 NNFTELTNIPEHW
+3966 NNFMELTNIPEHW

-4006 EIKTLMTTSAR
+4006 KIKRLMISSSRTR
-4017 VQALREYYLK
+4017 ALREYYIK
-4027 QQKSEYEERILKMK
+4027 KEKFDYEEKILKMK
-4041 RDERPDEDEQLYER
+4041 RDERPDDAEQLYER
-4055 ERIAQDVENKL
+4055 KRISKMVEEKL
-4066 ATMSDYDVKQEL
+4066 ATMDDYQIKQEL
-4078 QSLGIF
+4078 RSLGVLDIADEQAK
-4084 NIVEKKSKA
+4084 V
-4093 AYDSYAGGID
+4093 AYESYTGGID

-4124 SYSSEVAEAF
+4124 SYSSDVAEAF
-4134 NILRSKSV
+4134 RILRSNSV
-4142 KDMYKLADAYTKVIT
+4142 KDMYKVADAYTKVIT
-4157 TVIGTQKYTAK
+4157 TVIGSQKYTAK

-4182 HKYALFPIFPM
+4182 HKYALFPVFPM
-4193 NATGKSAN
+4193 LASGKMGN
-4201 IYNMMKTNNV
+4201 IYSMMKNNNV
-4211 DMVLISSAVKVG
+4211 DMVLMSSAVKVG
-4223 SQGAVSN
+4223 SQGAVAN

-4235 YRQDSD
+4235 YRQDD
-4241 ENNKA
+4241 DKDNKA
-4246 NYKEDGSLKPIFSES
+4246 NYNKDGSLKPVFSES

-4282 NEKKYMNIGT
+4282 NEKKYMNIGS
-4292 QTTKIAL
+4292 QATKVAL
-4299 TNLNLHAQYLTRSGE
+4299 ASLNPSAIYLTRDGE
-4314 VRSGQE
+4314 EKSGQE
-4320 IHDDIM
+4320 LLDDIM
-4326 QSMIALSNIGRDQLR
+4326 NSMKALSNMGMDEIND
-4341 SQYFLTNDKGQF
+4341 QYFLTNDEGQF
-4353 VDENGNV
+4353 VDEDGNV
-4360 VDKPVVDPV
+4360 VTDPIVDAV

-4376 QIIGSDKISLN
+4376 RILGSDKISFN

-4393 LVPYKDGEGKIR
+4393 LVPYKDGKGKIR

-4420 LESKIISSINKSV
+4420 LESKIISNINKSV

-4439 GAAFIQRSVWGM
+4439 GAAFIQRSIWSM
-4451 EGSTLYDSRKGN
+4451 EGATLYDRRKGKL
-4463 IVGDD
+4463 IGDEN
-4468 DIAPS
+4468 IAPS
-4473 INGGKRLQMVNE
+4473 INGGNRLQMVNE
-4485 EGSMDCVLSID
+4485 EGSMDCVLSVD
-4496 FFTKILGDLF
+4496 FFTKIFGDLF

-4554 DINDL
+4554 DISNL

-4572 ERHTRSA
+4572 ERHTRSFD
-4579 EEVRQYLIDQGLIG
+4579 EVRQYLIDQGVIG
-4593 PKAKAN
+4593 PNAKTN

-4610 SSIHALRCVDVT
+4610 ASTHALRCVDIMSV
-4622 FVTNDTVILPAEF
+4622 VNDTVMLPAEF
-4635 TRITGSDF
+4635 TRVTGSDF
-4643 DIDKLYLT
+4643 DIDKLFLT
-4651 ALNYYNTKNGDISD
+4651 GINYRIENGVVTSSFDKDS
-4665 VYDEGTEKYYQN
+4665 EKYHQN
-4677 KIVDAYLALLTDRA
+4677 KIVTSYLALLTDV
-4691 DKNSK
+4691 DKNSPE

-4712 LALDALD
+4712 LALDALK
-4719 EIDTTDTAQTE
+4719 EIDGDGNVTEE
-4730 QPYQFYDITTQTSV
+4730 QPYQFYDITTQTDT
-4744 KNSYIT
+4744 KNQYVT
-4750 GKIGIGPFALN
+4750 GKIGIGPYALN

-4770 YHVSFKPTKNSI
+4770 YHVSFRPSKSSI
-4782 MTQFGLNNLD
+4782 MTTFGLNALD
-4792 NMTDIDGNSI
+4792 SMTDIDGKPI
-4802 MGWLSAF
+4802 LGWISAF

-4815 IAKDSWVSRCN
+4815 CAKDPWPPRTN
-4826 VNPFTYNLTNLLLR
+4826 ANPFTYNISNLLLR

-4850 LRQPIMM
+4850 LRQPIML
-4857 AMADTYMNASS
+4857 AMAQAYMRASS
-4868 EYMSDGTSKFRR
+4868 EYMSDGTSQFRR
-4880 QQQAIDNVVFGED
+4880 QQQAIYDVVFGED
-4893 SKYHLENVVVSGR
+4893 SKYHLETVEIGNNTVLK
-4906 SVAEWLEVFE
+4906 WMDIIE
-4916 SNDPEMAKLKE
+4916 SNDPEMAQLKE
-4927 GLNEDLKKIL
+4927 GLNKDLKKIL
-4937 TRENMLA
+4937 TRENMRA

-4971 YASALS
+4971 YANALS

-4985 DTKKQG
+4985 DTKKHG
-4991 KSIAEQ
+4991 KSLAEQ

-5002 GYNDLFNNGETGAL
+5002 GYNDLFNNGETGKL
-5016 FNRASI
+5016 FNSAALQEL
-5022 VKLRD
+5022 KEF
-5027 KSYVGIKTENAI
+5027 SYIGVKTENAI
-5039 NTTKQVIA
+5039 KATKQIIG
-5047 GQFFSGSHQFIKAI
+5047 GQFFSGSRQFIKAV

-5074 ETVNFVE
+5074 ETVSFVE

-5130 ASYIEVDEDMIYPLR
+5130 APYIEVDEDMIYPLR

-5179 YLQKEIQFNSKGK
+5179 YLQKEIQFNSKGR
-5192 RSSLT
+5192 RSPLT

-5211 TIYDRIGTL
+5211 TIYDRIGAL

-5231 DLKSN
+5231 DLKGN

-5267 LKFIKIETF
+5267 LKFIKLETF
-5276 FEDNGDKADQYI
+5276 FEDNGDKTDQYI

-5297 TNDNERLQNAVRKL
+5297 TNDNERLQNAIRKL
-5311 ANDLVVY
+5311 ANDLVIY

-5340 RNGEFNPEGVTSYA
+5340 RNGEFNPEGMKSYA

-5385 QFVPKYRIDDKAE
+5385 QFVPRYRVDDKAE

-5426 PTDKNHMPKVNVV
+5426 PADKNHMPKVNVV
-5439 IDPTNAP
+5439 IDPTKAP
-5446 QYIKITRDYKHR
+5446 QYIKINRDYKHR

-5473 QNADGIRYPV
+5473 QTAYGIRYPI

-5539 MSKSDLRDSNILQ
+5539 MPKSDLKDSNILQ

-5571 SYSTNMDIAQTQAV
+5571 SYSANMDIAQTQAV
-5585 QFNDTVNNQSITSD
+5585 QFNDTDAQSQASTSV
-5599 NTSTVN
+5599 TSS
-5605 TTQTNDKPVNMYF
+5605 TTQTNDRPVNIYF
-5618 GNGQNGENAE
+5618 DSGENIN
-5628 LSNFAIRPFSF
+5628 LSNFAIRPFVHTF
-5639 RPKDFY
+5639 EDGTQKTF
-5645 FGDDASEHQ
+5645 Q
-5654 FYSVEQAF
+5654 SVEQAF
-5662 QYYKI
+5662 HYIK
-5667 MVLASMADS
+5667 
-5676 LNYSISTGA
+5676 G
-5685 QEAARKSISAN
+5685 
-5696 RNILLKRAQEILNAP
+5696 LL
-5711 TSANARY
+5711 
-5718 LGRQALGLQDVSSQ
+5718 
-5732 FGLIASANDI
+5732 F
-5742 EKSVFKVWDE
+5742 
-5752 RSSKIMKALIKA
+5752 
-5764 SFEQNPKAA
+5764 
-5773 QRLLDTGNATLTH
+5773 AT
-5786 TQDRSKWK
+5786 
-5794 TEFPRLLMEVR
+5794 
-5805 DELRKSQGVLSKD
+5805 
-5818 DAKPIDRHVFISTG
+5818 
-5832 YSKGDPQKHPGVDYV
+5832 
-5847 FTENAEASSV
+5847 
-5857 VLNSKYGISKTD
+5857 
-5869 LLGTEEL
+5869 
-5876 PFKGAVKIN
+5876 
-5885 VSDVKKT
+5885 
-5892 NSAGIRTDS
+5892 
-5901 NGNITENAYGIVVK
+5901 
-5915 KYQQDANGRFVA
+5915 QDAN
-5927 QKGCFNDTDSDF
+5927 
-5939 EMFKR
+5939 
-5944 FNNIVFE
+5944 NNNV
-5951 KLEQSHNIDI
+5951 LDDI
-5961 MFPSQMA
+5961 MNTTSGGELRR
-5968 LGRAALPLRFAEW
+5968 LGHKIKGL
-5981 LHDELYKRFG
+5981 D
-5991 VQSTVEPS
+5991 V
-5999 AKADYDGYGIRI
+5999 AKWDA
-6011 TSIDTNGNSDQSQ
+6011 NSSDVMKQLLKESFEYQSQ
-6024 GNTPIDTNKKSGTN
+6024 GITPVDTNKQSGTN
-6038 KTTVTPETAMFYSGG
+6038 KTTVTPETALFYSGG
-6053 AAGSD
+6053 AVGSD
-6058 TEWENIAQKY
+6058 TEWRNVAQKY

-6077 DDYDKLSRDDKE
+6077 DDYDKLSDDDKKQVE
-6089 SIEKQYKEVVE
+6089 EQYKEIVE
-6100 RLSRKQ
+6100 RLQRKQ

-6187 RYAAL
+6187 RHAAL

-6200 AGKRAI
+6200 TGKRAI
-6206 QNVFSANTR
+6206 QNVFSAQAR

-6226 INETK
+6226 TSETK
-6231 TNEDSKPVQQIK
+6231 TDEDSKPVQQIK

-6341 GEFKQVKGGKVK
+6341 GLFKPAGKNAK
-6353 IKPNSI
+6353 IKLKRDSI

-6373 ECLMD
+6373 KHLMN
-6378 AAIRT
+6378 AAILT
-6383 KSKVIFLGDPGQL
+6383 NSKVIFLGDPGQL
-6396 PPIRTRELVKYGT
+6396 PPIRTGDLVKYGT

-6449 STTEGQTDRRVDDED
+6449 STTEGQTDRRVNDED

-6478 NEQQVDKIVPLFK
+6478 NEQQADKIVPLFK

-6499 SLVKIVAYH
+6499 SLIKVVAYH
-6508 NNAVRQWNQDIRRKV
+6508 NKTVKQWNQIIRRKV

-6571 TVYRVQIMDATIKD
+6571 TVYRVQLMDATIKD
-6585 PRGEIIT
+6585 PRGKIIT
-6592 VPLIIPTQKNIAEF
+6592 VPLIIPTKENMDEF

-6746 NIETL
+6746 NVATL

-6787 AFFAKNIKDF
+6787 VFFAKKIKDF
-6797 FDGKTSVKRRFGDP
+6797 FEGKTSVQPRFGQP

-6828 IPLRTILSIKIPKI
+6828 LPLRDILSIKIPKI
-6842 IHFSITGM
+6842 IHFSITGL

-6884 RIDPIIPGVT
+6884 RIDPIVPGVT
-6894 PRHVIENI
+6894 SQHIIENI

-6912 NIRFSVMDF
+6912 NIRFSIMDF
-6921 YSTTA
+6921 YATTA
-6926 QFTEAAGFDY
+6926 QFTEANGFDY
-6936 SKYYIP
+6936 SKYYVP
-6942 MKGYDGK
+6942 QTNADGS
-6949 QLMTLISRDGRSFYD
+6949 QRVLLVSRDGRSFSRIDGVSY
-6964 PSDKNSPLN
+6964 
-6973 SARGRRVGNTIVV
+6973 RQVGKSIAVLQ
-6986 TVSYGAETKMYVRG
+6986 SYGAESKVYLQG
-7000 KSGKVLTKTIN
+7000 KSGNVWVKTVQ
-7011 TSEMTDDAIKSNTG
+7011 TSNITDDVIKSKDG
-7025 WNALTADQIIHDQV
+7025 WTVLNDKQVMNDQV
-7039 ANRVAAGVFLQPMY
+7039 ASRVKAGVHLQKLY
-7053 ERHARKEVI
+7053 ETHAKKTTIE
-7062 TNIAKI
+7062 NIANI
-7068 VKEYGDKY
+7068 VKDLGDKY
-7076 GVRLGTCAEP
+7076 GVTLSTCAEP
-7086 AVLPGIS
+7086 DLLPSGIS
-7093 LEGCLSVRAINEMLG
+7093 HEGCFSVQAINRILG
-7108 THIEDKGT
+7108 THIEDKHRD
-7116 ANNNIKSRPLCSCY
+7116 NNKSRPLCECY

-7136 LAYDRRCASSCT
+7136 LKYNDKCASSCA

-7155 SNAAALLYNKDGS
+7155 SNAAATMYNPDGS
-7168 LRNIPLTTTRKDTE
+7168 LKHNALTTTRRDTE
-7182 KFDDTDIDDKFI
+7182 KFDDTDIDKKFI
-7194 YHCKGK
+7194 LECKGK

>member
-43 RSYTEAYT
+43 RSYTEAYA

-56 RANAVN
+56 RADAVN
-62 TLIKSDNPEE
+62 TLVKSNNPEE

-81 MWKMQPDNDKLD
+81 MWKMQPDNDKSD
-93 DAKAALV
+93 DAKSALV

-138 RLNSV
+138 RLNST

-176 YLEQQETILND
+176 YLEQQEAILND

-211 KYAQADVL
+211 KYAQANIL

-237 GAMIDKTRKAI
+237 GSMIDKTRKAI
-248 EDFFNPLW
+248 EDFFNPMW

-305 DRNLKDAAYYERRIR
+305 ERNLKDAAYYERRIS

-355 GTQIASAVI
+355 RTQIASAVI
-364 GAAGGFAAPFTGGA
+364 GTAGGLAAPFTGGA

-404 TAAREK
+404 TAAREE

-482 TTADNLIDTA
+482 TTANNLIDTV

-503 ETMGLKNWKF
+503 EIMGLKNWKF
-513 YKRAGAIPRYLRKKG
+513 YKRASAIPRYLRKKG

-593 TDKWHRVVNAVDRVN
+593 TDKFHRVVNAVDRVN

-647 GISGVSEGVEEG
+647 GISGISEGVEEG

-717 LAEIKGGML
+717 LAEVKGGML
-726 AGLTHVGSIGIMNSV
+726 AGLTHVGSVGIMNSV

-763 IANDKLDKLV
+763 IANDKLDKLM
-773 HYSNSSREPSS
+773 HYSNSSREQSGI
-784 AWDKIKAGIKQ
+784 WDKIKAGVKQ

-802 LQAIEKAFA
+802 LQALEKAFA

-885 KTKQFSKN
+885 KSKQFAKN
-893 ESERNAEANKIL
+893 ESERNTEANKIL

-932 GAEHDLKRLF
+932 GAEHDLKRPF
-942 VERLARL
+942 IERLARL

-964 AGTNRATMRRYIDG
+964 AGANRAIMRKYIDG
-978 IERQIDIVKNG
+978 IEHQIDIVKNG

-994 PETGEQVRVGGLSN
+994 PETGEQVRVGGLSD
-1008 LAQQLYSA
+1008 LAQRLYSA
-1016 KIGVDDRGYNLH
+1016 KIGVDDKGYNLH

-1144 GWSKLQNI
+1144 GWSKLRNI
-1152 TTEYALDAKGDR
+1152 TTEYALDEKGNR

-1188 TEKLPIKE
+1188 TKKSPIKE
-1196 RLIFTPADQDEVSKS
+1196 RLIFTLAGQDEVSKS

-1234 SDIGSITQQVGEAKQ
+1234 SDIGLVTQQVGEAKQ

-1276 KEADEKR
+1276 KEVDEKR
-1283 KAFIKLNP
+1283 KAFIKSNP

-1298 DQVDAAIA
+1298 DQVDADIA

-1319 QEREAKELAKQI
+1319 QEREAKALAKQI
-1331 EKNKLTKVDGKI
+1331 EKNKLTKVEGKVHI
-1343 HVDKDGISHKVYQR
+1343 DKKGISHKVYQR
-1357 NDGTYVTVHWD
+1357 KDGTYVTVRWD
-1368 KIGNLRQ
+1368 KIGNLKQ
-1375 TVIHKSDILSENQA
+1375 TVVNKNDIISEKQG

-1397 LVKIIKQF
+1397 LVKLIKEV
-1405 DGHDGDVMRMI
+1405 DGHNGDVMRTI

-1439 LLKILRKVNSFDLYN
+1439 LLKVTGKANSVDIYE
-1454 AVHELG
+1454 AVGVLG
-1460 DKLASTGYVWNRTMS
+1460 DKMASTGYVWNRTMS
-1475 DDNIIKNDD
+1475 DDDIIKNDD

-1493 KLRINEQ
+1493 KLRIDER
-1500 RLKSLDAPIVY
+1500 RLKSLDAPIIY
-1511 HNGKIVSNPIA
+1511 HNGKIVSNPTA
-1522 TVERGMSLSDAINK
+1522 TVERGMSLADAIKK
-1536 ARSGDKTISAKLV
+1536 ARSGDKTIAAKLV
-1549 EYRKYLSENLGA
+1549 EYKNYLSENLGA
-1561 AIADVQYPGDARA
+1561 AVADVQYPGDAKA
-1574 AKLIEKIDHELDEL
+1574 AQLIEKIDHELDEL

-1615 KDGRQTPVYLDKNGK
+1615 KDGCQTPVYLDKNGK

-1648 FDQKPATKPEPAQ
+1648 FDQKPTTKPEPAQ

-1667 PTEPSKP
+1667 PTEPSKS

-1681 QPTSTQPTDKPVITD
+1681 QPTSTKPADKPVTTD

-1702 QQSTV
+1702 QQKTV
-1707 QMLAKK
+1707 EMLAKK

-1736 VDGKIQRFRRVH
+1736 VNGKIQRFRRVH
-1748 ATIPAQTL
+1748 ATI
-1756 NLKESIDHM
+1756 
-1765 INTFEQI
+1765 EQI
-1772 HNEPMSDEEVIQE
+1772 YNEPMSDEKVVQE
-1785 VINIIEDTI
+1785 VVNIIKDVI

-1808 NSHVTKVD
+1808 NSHVTIAD
-1816 FEKQPDLERH
+1816 FEKQPGLERH
-1826 PLSAQAVHD
+1826 PLSAQAIHD

-1842 MKEAGPFSYDEYFGI
+1842 LKEAGPFNYDEFFGI
-1857 VSDVARIIASTE
+1857 VSDVAHIIASTE
-1869 PGTSVHIGNVV
+1869 PGTSVHVGNVV

-1892 DQGYEKIV
+1892 DQGYENIV

-1906 VDEILNTRS
+1906 IDEILNTRS
-1915 HDSFKVSSTPESGE
+1915 HDSFKQSSTPESGE

-1943 RTVVKNLVLDVL
+1943 RGVVKNLVLDVL
-1955 RQLKSFHELGWV
+1955 RQLKSFHDLGWV

-2006 TSKNSFYDGENY
+2006 TSTKSFYDGEGY
-2018 SNKYVDVWAAD
+2018 SSRYVDVYGAN

-2070 YDYNTGLILNVVLE
+2070 YNYGTGLISNVVLE

-2098 FNGVEYSTLED
+2098 FNGVEYSTTE
-2109 FNTAD
+2109 NYTMMS
-2114 GFYMTSR
+2114 G

-2128 NTLDA
+2128 GILDT
-2133 YNTALEDY
+2133 YNTAIEDY
-2141 RKAVSEFEDQ
+2141 NKAVSDFESQ
-2151 IGQLPKQ
+2151 VGQLPKQ
-2158 FELNI
+2158 FMFDLSLS
-2163 PFGEYQKPAQYTFDE
+2163 EYMTPAQYTLDE
-2178 VHLVDAR
+2178 IHRIDAKA
-2185 TKRLWD
+2185 KRLWD
-2191 ITQQIRHCI
+2191 ITQQIHHCI
-2200 EQALVNEED
+2200 EQALAEEERRT
-2209 KANEQPTQPTQEPTK
+2209 NEQPTQPTPEPTK
-2224 PEPEVTP
+2224 PESEVTP

-2238 SKKQSETKPSHDKHS
+2238 SKKQSETKQSPDKHP
-2253 EVKPANGST
+2253 EVKPNNGST
-2262 EPTGLVMLQNGYVY
+2262 EPTGLVTLQNGYVY
-2276 KFSVSFENPYPQIQS
+2276 KFAVSFENPYPQIQS
-2291 DRAEKDTVFAAIIN
+2291 DRAENDKEFAAIIN

-2320 NTGKTLDK
+2320 NTGKNLDK
-2328 IQIKITYIDRKT
+2328 IQIKITYTDRKT

-2351 NGERDYLFLNAGNNL
+2351 NGKRDYLFINAGNNL

-2379 NLAAQLAEYNKAH
+2379 NLAAQLTEYNQAH
-2392 PGKRA
+2392 HGKKA

-2412 YEQKNGVV
+2412 YKEKNGVV
-2420 SQENHPVVNPKLGI
+2420 SQENHPVVDPKLGI

-2447 VPGDTHVMLND
+2447 VPGDTRVMLND

-2489 VIVYSKRIPRAE
+2489 VIVYSKRVPRAE
-2501 APNGFKRLP
+2501 DPNGFRRLP
-2510 IVLRKRALSD
+2510 IVLRKRILSD
-2520 GDVNFIMDVLKEPSL
+2520 GDVNFIMDVLKDPSL
-2535 LGQAYNG
+2535 LNQEYNG

-2555 LPIITDAAYLSP
+2555 LPIITDAKYLSP
-2567 QKKLFVDRATNTV
+2567 QKKLFVDRASNTV
-2580 YYITAKE
+2580 YYITVKE
-2587 WKNAKDGTGTLKGYN
+2587 WKDAKDGVGTLKGYN
-2602 MSNESHVEELKN
+2602 MSNESHVEELKQI
-2614 EIKKL
+2614 IKGL

-2641 LKAIREWFND
+2641 LRAIREWFND
-2651 NPSEKTFTVRGSLG
+2651 NPTEKTFTIRGSLG

-2717 AVTMDPKGYP
+2717 AVTMDTKGYP

-2755 KTNPDSKK
+2755 KTDRDSKK

-2786 LLDTQDATKA
+2786 LLDTQDDNQVT
-2796 TLANIDNQSADQR
+2796 TDNIDNQSADQQ
-2809 ASDNELVP
+2809 ALDNEQIE
-2817 DDQLFHIGR
+2817 DWELFHIGR
-2826 VVRGRAINKKKARRH
+2826 ATTGKTINKKKARRH
-2841 AEHILGK
+2841 TEHILGK
-2848 EFVSDDRT
+2848 DFVSDDRT
-2856 FGFVDGVIKQFDDG
+2856 FGFIDGVIKQFDDG
-2870 SAVLGVCRKDSIRLS
+2870 SAVLGICRKDSIRLS

-2978 RYRNDRAIL
+2978 RYRNDRAVL

-3087 LGINLSDD
+3087 LGINLSED

-3114 QFKLDLANSIKS
+3114 QFKLDLANSIKA
-3126 ISTNFEQVESENADE
+3126 ISTNFEQVESEKADND
-3141 KAEAGETGVI
+3141 ADAGDTYSI

-3362 KDVDAV
+3362 KDADAA
-3368 SVFSNFAKFLTG
+3368 STFSNFAKFLTG

-3404 QYLGLPVGDK
+3404 QYLGLPIGNK

-3581 IYSTRIDPN
+3581 IYSTRVDPN

-3602 NGLLNNAQ
+3602 NGLLNNDQ

-3634 QITNDEDIL
+3634 QITNDEDML

-3698 DQVKDGSY
+3698 DQVKNGSY

-3743 NAMSEMTEEE
+3743 DALSEMTEEE
-3753 KKKAVK
+3753 KKNAVK

-3778 VTKDGVG
+3778 VTKDGAG

-3810 PMVGDRPMTE
+3810 PMIGDKPMTE

-3839 TTMMMN
+3839 TTMMIN
-3845 LKQKGLIELVVDNG
+3845 LKQKGLIELVVDDG

-3877 KSLLRSQNRLD
+3877 KSLLRSQNKLD

-3895 QNTMRTAISSA
+3895 QNTMREAISSA

-3938 KYDKKTGDLTNRLV
+3938 KYDKETGVLTNRLV
-3952 DQIKRNGGDGSTGI
+3952 DQVKRNGGDGSTGI
-3966 NNFTELTNIPEHW
+3966 NNFMELTNIPEHW

-4006 EIKTLMTTSAR
+4006 KIKRLMISSSRTR
-4017 VQALREYYLK
+4017 ALREYYIK
-4027 QQKSEYEERILKMK
+4027 KEKFDYEEKILKMK
-4041 RDERPDEDEQLYER
+4041 RDERPDDAEQLYER
-4055 ERIAQDVENKL
+4055 KRISKMVEEKL
-4066 ATMSDYDVKQEL
+4066 ATMDDYQIKQEL
-4078 QSLGIF
+4078 RSLGVLDIADEQAK
-4084 NIVEKKSKA
+4084 V
-4093 AYDSYAGGID
+4093 AYESYTGGID

-4124 SYSSEVAEAF
+4124 SYSSDVAEAF
-4134 NILRSKSV
+4134 RILRSNSV
-4142 KDMYKLADAYTKVIT
+4142 KDMYKVADAYTKVIT
-4157 TVIGTQKYTAK
+4157 TVIGSQKYTAK

-4182 HKYALFPIFPM
+4182 HKYALFPVFPM
-4193 NATGKSAN
+4193 LASGKMGN
-4201 IYNMMKTNNV
+4201 IYSMMKNNNV
-4211 DMVLISSAVKVG
+4211 DMVLMSSAVKVG
-4223 SQGAVSN
+4223 SQGAVAN

-4235 YRQDSD
+4235 YRQDD
-4241 ENNKA
+4241 DKDNKA
-4246 NYKEDGSLKPIFSES
+4246 NYNKDGSLKPVFSES

-4282 NEKKYMNIGT
+4282 NEKKYMNIGS
-4292 QTTKIAL
+4292 QATKVAL
-4299 TNLNLHAQYLTRSGE
+4299 ASLNPSAIYLTRDGDE
-4314 VRSGQE
+4314 KSGQE
-4320 IHDDIM
+4320 LLDDIM
-4326 QSMIALSNIGRDQLR
+4326 NSMKALSNMGMDEIND
-4341 SQYFLTNDKGQF
+4341 QYFLTNDEGQF
-4353 VDENGNV
+4353 VDEDGNV
-4360 VDKPVVDPV
+4360 VTDTIVDAV

-4376 QIIGSDKISLN
+4376 RILGSDKISLN

-4393 LVPYKDGEGKIR
+4393 LVPYKDGKGKIR

-4420 LESKIISSINKSV
+4420 LESKIISNINKSV

-4439 GAAFIQRSVWGM
+4439 GAAFIQRSIWSM
-4451 EGSTLYDSRKGN
+4451 EGATLYDRRKGKL
-4463 IVGDD
+4463 IGDEN
-4468 DIAPS
+4468 IAPS
-4473 INGGKRLQMVNE
+4473 INGGNRLQMVNE
-4485 EGSMDCVLSID
+4485 EGSMDCVLSVD
-4496 FFTKILGDLF
+4496 FFTKIFGDLF

-4554 DINDL
+4554 DISNL

-4572 ERHTRSA
+4572 ERHTRSFD
-4579 EEVRQYLIDQGLIG
+4579 EVRQYLIDQGVIG
-4593 PKAKAN
+4593 PNAKTN

-4610 SSIHALRCVDVT
+4610 ASTHALRCVDIMPV
-4622 FVTNDTVILPAEF
+4622 VNDTVMLPAEF
-4635 TRITGSDF
+4635 TRVTGSDF
-4643 DIDKLYLT
+4643 DIDKLFLT
-4651 ALNYYNTKNGDISD
+4651 GINYRIENGVVTSSFDKDS
-4665 VYDEGTEKYYQN
+4665 EKYHQN
-4677 KIVDAYLALLTDRA
+4677 KIVTSYLALLTDV
-4691 DKNSK
+4691 DKNSPE

-4712 LALDALD
+4712 LALDALK
-4719 EIDTTDTAQTE
+4719 EIDGDGNVTEE
-4730 QPYQFYDITTQTSV
+4730 QPYQFYDITTQTDT
-4744 KNSYIT
+4744 KNQYVT
-4750 GKIGIGPFALN
+4750 GKIGIGPYALN

-4770 YHVSFKPTKNSI
+4770 YHVSFRPSKSSI
-4782 MTQFGLNNLD
+4782 MTTFGLNALD
-4792 NMTDIDGNSI
+4792 SMTDIDGKPI
-4802 MGWLSAF
+4802 LGWISAF

-4815 IAKDSWVSRCN
+4815 CAKDPWPPRTN
-4826 VNPFTYNLTNLLLR
+4826 ANPFTYNISNLLLR

-4850 LRQPIMM
+4850 LRQPIML
-4857 AMADTYMNASS
+4857 AMAQAYMRASS
-4868 EYMSDGTSKFRR
+4868 EYMSDGTSQFRR
-4880 QQQAIDNVVFGED
+4880 QQQAIYDVVFGED
-4893 SKYHLENVVVSGR
+4893 SKYHLETVEIGNNTVLK
-4906 SVAEWLEVFE
+4906 WMDIIE
-4916 SNDPEMAKLKE
+4916 SNDPEMAQLKE
-4927 GLNEDLKKIL
+4927 GLNKDLKKIL
-4937 TRENMLA
+4937 TRENMRA

-4971 YASALS
+4971 YANALS

-4985 DTKKQG
+4985 DTKKHG
-4991 KSIAEQ
+4991 KSLAEQ

-5002 GYNDLFNNGETGAL
+5002 GYNDLFNNGETGKL
-5016 FNRASI
+5016 FNSAALQEL
-5022 VKLRD
+5022 KEF
-5027 KSYVGIKTENAI
+5027 SYIGVKTENAI
-5039 NTTKQVIA
+5039 KATKQIIG
-5047 GQFFSGSHQFIKAI
+5047 GQFFSGSRQFIKAV

-5074 ETVNFVE
+5074 ETVSFVE

-5130 ASYIEVDEDMIYPLR
+5130 APYIEVDEDMIYPLR

-5179 YLQKEIQFNSKGK
+5179 YLQKEIQFNSKGR
-5192 RSSLT
+5192 RSPLT

-5211 TIYDRIGTL
+5211 TIYDRIGAL

-5231 DLKSN
+5231 DLKGN

-5267 LKFIKIETF
+5267 LKFIKLETF
-5276 FEDNGDKADQYI
+5276 FEDNGDKTDQYI

-5297 TNDNERLQNAVRKL
+5297 TNDNERLQNAIRKL

-5340 RNGEFNPEGVTSYA
+5340 RNGEFNPKGVTSYA

-5426 PTDKNHMPKVNVV
+5426 PADKNHMPKVNVV
-5439 IDPTNAP
+5439 IDPTKAP

-5473 QNADGIRYPV
+5473 QTADGIRYPI

-5539 MSKSDLRDSNILQ
+5539 MPKSDLRDSNILQ

-5585 QFNDTVNNQSITSD
+5585 QFNDTDAQSQASTSVI
-5599 NTSTVN
+5599 SS
-5605 TTQTNDKPVNMYF
+5605 TTQTNDRPVNIYF
-5618 GNGQNGENAE
+5618 GNGQNIE

-5639 RPKDFY
+5639 TPKDFY

-5667 MVLASMADS
+5667 MVLASMSDS

-5696 RNILLKRAQEILNAP
+5696 RNILLKRAQEILNAS
-5711 TSANARY
+5711 TSAYARY
-5718 LGRQALGLQDVSSQ
+5718 LGRQPLGLQDVSSQ
-5732 FGLIASANDI
+5732 FGTIASAKDI
-5742 EKSVFKVWDE
+5742 EKSIFKVWDE

-5764 SFEQNPKAA
+5764 SFEQNPQAA

-5786 TQDRSKWK
+5786 NQDKSKWK

-5805 DELRKSQGVLSKD
+5805 DELRKSQ
-5818 DAKPIDRHVFISTG
+5818 
-5832 YSKGDPQKHPGVDYV
+5832 
-5847 FTENAEASSV
+5847 
-5857 VLNSKYGISKTD
+5857 
-5869 LLGTEEL
+5869 
-5876 PFKGAVKIN
+5876 N
-5885 VSDVKKT
+5885 VS
-5892 NSAGIRTDS
+5892 S
-5901 NGNITENAYGIVVK
+5901 
-5915 KYQQDANGRFVA
+5915 QDNTT
-5927 QKGCFNDTDSDF
+5927 QND
-5939 EMFKR
+5939 
-5944 FNNIVFE
+5944 
-5951 KLEQSHNIDI
+5951 
-5961 MFPSQMA
+5961 
-5968 LGRAALPLRFAEW
+5968 
-5981 LHDELYKRFG
+5981 
-5991 VQSTVEPS
+5991 
-5999 AKADYDGYGIRI
+5999 
-6011 TSIDTNGNSDQSQ
+6011 NSDQSQ
-6024 GNTPIDTNKKSGTN
+6024 SSTPVDTNKQSSTN
-6038 KTTVTPETAMFYSGG
+6038 KTTVNPETALFYSGG
-6053 AAGSD
+6053 AVGSD
-6058 TEWENIAQKY
+6058 TEWRNVAQKY

-6077 DDYDKLSRDDKE
+6077 DDYDKLSSDDKE

-6100 RLSRKQ
+6100 RLQRKQ

-6160 YLFDQDDNHW
+6160 YLFDQNDNHW
-6170 KTYDGEKFI
+6170 KTYDGEEFI

-6187 RYAAL
+6187 RHAAL

-6200 AGKRAI
+6200 TGKRAI
-6206 QNVFSANTR
+6206 QNVFSAQAR

-6226 INETK
+6226 TSETK
-6231 TNEDSKPVQQIK
+6231 TDEDSKPVQQIK

-6341 GEFKQVKGGKVK
+6341 GLFKPAGKNAK
-6353 IKPNSI
+6353 IKLKRDSI

-6373 ECLMD
+6373 KLLMD

-6383 KSKVIFLGDPGQL
+6383 DSKVIFLGDPGQL
-6396 PPIRTRELVKYGT
+6396 PPIRTGDLVKYGT

-6449 STTEGQTDRRVDDED
+6449 STTEGQTDRRVNDED

-6478 NEQQVDKIVPLFK
+6478 NEQQANKIVPLFK

-6508 NNAVRQWNQDIRRKV
+6508 NKTVKQWNQIIRRKV

-6546 PASDD
+6546 PTSDD
-6551 AKPLLFN
+6551 ARPLLFN

-6571 TVYRVQIMDATIKD
+6571 TVNSVQLMDTTIKD
-6585 PRGEIIT
+6585 PRGKIIT
-6592 VPLIIPTQKNIAEF
+6592 VPLIIPTKENMDTF

-6622 TDRGKYKRALDM
+6622 TDRGKYKRVLDM

-6683 RSIYTA
+6683 HSIYTA

-6746 NIETL
+6746 NVATL

-6787 AFFAKNIKDF
+6787 AFFAKDIKDF

-6964 PSDKNSPLN
+6964 ASDKNSPLN
-6973 SARGRRVGNTIVV
+6973 SARGRRVGNSIVV

-7025 WNALTADQIIHDQV
+7025 WNVLTADQIIHDQV

-7108 THIEDKGT
+7108 TNIEDKGT

>member
-43 RSYTEAYT
+43 RSYTEAYA

-56 RANAVN
+56 RADAVN
-62 TLIKSDNPEE
+62 TLVKSNNPEE

-81 MWKMQPDNDKLD
+81 MWKMQPDNDKSD
-93 DAKAALV
+93 DAKSALV

-138 RLNSV
+138 RLNST

-176 YLEQQETILND
+176 YLEQQEAILND

-211 KYAQADVL
+211 KYAQADIL

-237 GAMIDKTRKAI
+237 GSMIDKTRKAI
-248 EDFFNPLW
+248 EDFFNPMW

-305 DRNLKDAAYYERRIR
+305 DRNLKDAAYYERRIS

-355 GTQIASAVI
+355 RTQIASAVI
-364 GAAGGFAAPFTGGA
+364 GTAGGFAAPFTGGA
-378 SVAAAAPI
+378 SVAVAAPI

-482 TTADNLIDTA
+482 TTADNLIDTV

-513 YKRAGAIPRYLRKKG
+513 YKRASAIPGDLRKKG

-593 TDKWHRVVNAVDRVN
+593 TDKFHRVVNAVDRVN

-717 LAEIKGGML
+717 LAEVKGGML
-726 AGLTHVGSIGIMNSV
+726 AGLTHVGSVGIMNSV

-763 IANDKLDKLV
+763 IANDKLDKLM
-773 HYSNSSREPSS
+773 HYSNSSREQSGI
-784 AWDKIKAGIKQ
+784 WDKIKAGVKQ

-802 LQAIEKAFA
+802 LQALEKAFA

-885 KTKQFSKN
+885 KSKQFAKN
-893 ESERNAEANKIL
+893 ESERNTEANKIL

-932 GAEHDLKRLF
+932 GAEHDLKRPF
-942 VERLARL
+942 IERLARL

-964 AGTNRATMRRYIDG
+964 AGANRAIMRKYIDG
-978 IERQIDIVKNG
+978 IEHQIDIVKNG

-994 PETGEQVRVGGLSN
+994 PETGEQVRVGGLSD
-1008 LAQQLYSA
+1008 LAQRLYSA
-1016 KIGVDDRGYNLH
+1016 KIGVDDKGYNLH

-1144 GWSKLQNI
+1144 GWSKLRNI
-1152 TTEYALDAKGDR
+1152 TTEYALDEKGDR

-1188 TEKLPIKE
+1188 TKESPIKE
-1196 RLIFTPADQDEVSKS
+1196 RLIFTPEDQDEVSKS
-1211 GEYQETVESIAPE
+1211 NEYQETIESIVPE

-1234 SDIGSITQQVGEAKQ
+1234 SNIGLVTQQVGEAKQ

-1260 AKEAARLR
+1260 AKEAAGLR

-1283 KAFIKLNP
+1283 KAFIKSNP
-1291 KYEGKPK
+1291 KYEGKSNEV
-1298 DQVDAAIA
+1298 VDAAIA

-1319 QEREAKELAKQI
+1319 QEREAKALAKQI
-1331 EKNKLTKVDGKI
+1331 EKNKLTRVDGKVHI
-1343 HVDKDGISHKVYQR
+1343 DKKGISHKVYQR
-1357 NDGTYVTVHWD
+1357 KDGTYVTVRWD
-1368 KIGNLRQ
+1368 ELGNLKQ
-1375 TVIHKSDILSENQA
+1375 TVVNKNDIISEKQG

-1397 LVKIIKQF
+1397 LVKLIKEF
-1405 DGHDGDVMRMI
+1405 DGHNGDVMRTI

-1421 ILDLSENGILNT
+1421 ILDLSKSGILNT

-1439 LLKILRKVNSFDLYN
+1439 LLKISRKVNSFDLYN
-1454 AVHELG
+1454 VVNELG

-1475 DDNIIKNDD
+1475 DDDIIKNDD
-1484 IENEYVEND
+1484 IENDYVQND

-1500 RLKSLDAPIVY
+1500 RLKSLDAPIIY
-1511 HNGKIVSNPIA
+1511 HNGKIVSNPTA
-1522 TVERGMSLSDAINK
+1522 TVERGMSLSDAIKK

-1561 AIADVQYPGDARA
+1561 AIADIQYPGDTKAT
-1574 AKLIEKIDHELDEL
+1574 KLIEKIDHELDEL

-1597 DKIVADKGLT
+1597 DKIVSDKGLT

-1674 EQPTQPT
+1674 EQLTQPT
-1681 QPTSTQPTDKPVITD
+1681 QPTSTKPADKPVTTD

-1702 QQSTV
+1702 QQKTV
-1707 QMLAKK
+1707 EMLAKK

-1736 VDGKIQRFRRVH
+1736 VNGKIQRFRRVH

-1756 NLKESIDHM
+1756 NLKRSIDRM

-1772 HNEPMSDEEVIQE
+1772 YNEPMSDEEVVQE
-1785 VINIIEDTI
+1785 VVNIIEDVI

-1808 NSHVTKVD
+1808 NSHVTIVD
-1816 FEKQPDLERH
+1816 FEKQPGLERH
-1826 PLSAQAVHD
+1826 PLSAQAIHD

-1842 MKEAGPFSYDEYFGI
+1842 LKEAGPFNYDEFFGI
-1857 VSDVARIIASTE
+1857 VSDVAHIIASTE
-1869 PGTSVHIGNVV
+1869 PGTSVHVGNVV

-1892 DQGYEKIV
+1892 DQGYENIV

-1906 VDEILNTRS
+1906 IDEILNTRS
-1915 HDSFKVSSTPESGE
+1915 HDSFKQSSTPESGE

-1943 RTVVKNLVLDVL
+1943 RGVVKNLVLDVL
-1955 RQLKSFHELGWV
+1955 RQLKSFHDLGWV

-2006 TSKNSFYDGENY
+2006 TSTKSFYDGEGY
-2018 SNKYVDVWAAD
+2018 SSRYVDVYGAN

-2070 YDYNTGLILNVVLE
+2070 YNYGTGLISNVVLE

-2098 FNGVEYSTLED
+2098 FNGVEYSTTE
-2109 FNTAD
+2109 NYTMMS
-2114 GFYMTSR
+2114 G

-2128 NTLDA
+2128 GILDT
-2133 YNTALEDY
+2133 YNTAIEDY
-2141 RKAVSEFEDQ
+2141 NKAVSDFESQ
-2151 IGQLPKQ
+2151 VGQLPKQ
-2158 FELNI
+2158 FMFDLSLS
-2163 PFGEYQKPAQYTFDE
+2163 EYMTPAQYTLDE
-2178 VHLVDAR
+2178 IHRIDAKA
-2185 TKRLWD
+2185 KRLWD
-2191 ITQQIRHCI
+2191 ITQQIHHCI
-2200 EQALVNEED
+2200 EQALAEEERRT
-2209 KANEQPTQPTQEPTK
+2209 NEQPTQPTPEPTK

-2238 SKKQSETKPSHDKHS
+2238 SKKQSETKQSPDKHP
-2253 EVKPANGST
+2253 EVKPNNGST
-2262 EPTGLVMLQNGYVY
+2262 EPTGLVTLQNGYVY
-2276 KFSVSFENPYPQIQS
+2276 KFAVSFENPYPQIQS
-2291 DRAEKDTVFAAIIN
+2291 DRAENDKEFAAIIN

-2312 ETTIATIS
+2312 ETTTATIS
-2320 NTGKTLDK
+2320 NTGKNLDK
-2328 IQIKITYIDRKT
+2328 IQIKITYTDRKT

-2351 NGERDYLFLNAGNNL
+2351 NGKRDYLFINAGNNL

-2379 NLAAQLAEYNKAH
+2379 NLAAQLTEYNQAH
-2392 PGKRA
+2392 PGKKA

-2412 YEQKNGVV
+2412 YKEKNGVV
-2420 SQENHPVVNPKLGI
+2420 SQENHPVVDPKLGI

-2447 VPGDTHVMLND
+2447 VPGDTRVMLND

-2489 VIVYSKRIPRAE
+2489 VIVYSKRVPRAE
-2501 APNGFKRLP
+2501 DPNGFRRLP
-2510 IVLRKRALSD
+2510 IVLRKRILSD
-2520 GDVNFIMDVLKEPSL
+2520 GDVNFIMDVLKDPSL
-2535 LGQAYNG
+2535 LNQEYNG

-2555 LPIITDAAYLSP
+2555 LPIITDAKYLSP
-2567 QKKLFVDRATNTV
+2567 QKKLFVDRASNTV
-2580 YYITAKE
+2580 YYITVKE
-2587 WKNAKDGTGTLKGYN
+2587 WKDAKDGVGTLKGYN
-2602 MSNESHVEELKN
+2602 MSNESHVEELKQI
-2614 EIKKL
+2614 IKGL

-2641 LKAIREWFND
+2641 LRAIREWFND
-2651 NPSEKTFTVRGSLG
+2651 NPTEKTFTIRGSLG

-2717 AVTMDPKGYP
+2717 AVTMDTEGYP

-2755 KTNPDSKK
+2755 KTDRDSKK

-2786 LLDTQDATKA
+2786 LLDTQDDNQVT
-2796 TLANIDNQSADQR
+2796 TDNIDNQSADQQ
-2809 ASDNELVP
+2809 ALDNEQIE
-2817 DDQLFHIGR
+2817 DWELFHIGR
-2826 VVRGRAINKKKARRH
+2826 ATTGKTINKKKARRH
-2841 AEHILGK
+2841 TEHILGK
-2848 EFVSDDRT
+2848 DFVSDDRT
-2856 FGFVDGVIKQFDDG
+2856 FGFIDGVIKQFDDG
-2870 SAVLGVCRKDSIRLS
+2870 SAVLGICRKDSIRLS

-2978 RYRNDRAIL
+2978 RYRNDRAVL

-3087 LGINLSDD
+3087 LGINLSED

-3114 QFKLDLANSIKS
+3114 QFKLDLANSIKA
-3126 ISTNFEQVESENADE
+3126 ISTNFEQVESEKADND
-3141 KAEAGETGVI
+3141 ADAGDTYSI

-3362 KDVDAV
+3362 KDADAA
-3368 SVFSNFAKFLTG
+3368 STFSNFAKFLTG

-3404 QYLGLPVGDK
+3404 QYLGLPIGNK

-3581 IYSTRIDPN
+3581 IYSTRVDPN

-3602 NGLLNNAQ
+3602 NGLLNNDQ

-3634 QITNDEDIL
+3634 QITNDEDML

-3698 DQVKDGSY
+3698 DQVKNGSY

-3743 NAMSEMTEEE
+3743 DALSEMTEEE
-3753 KKKAVK
+3753 KKNAVK

-3778 VTKDGVG
+3778 VTKDGAG

-3810 PMVGDRPMTE
+3810 PMIGDKPMTE

-3839 TTMMMN
+3839 TTMMIN
-3845 LKQKGLIELVVDNG
+3845 LKQKGLIELVVDDG

-3877 KSLLRSQNRLD
+3877 KSLLRSQNKLD

-3895 QNTMRTAISSA
+3895 QNTMREAISSA

-3938 KYDKKTGDLTNRLV
+3938 KYDKETGVLTNRLV
-3952 DQIKRNGGDGSTGI
+3952 DQVKRNGGDGSTGI
-3966 NNFTELTNIPEHW
+3966 NNFMELTNIPEHW

-4006 EIKTLMTTSAR
+4006 KIKRLMISSSRTR
-4017 VQALREYYLK
+4017 ALREYYIK
-4027 QQKSEYEERILKMK
+4027 KEKFDYEQKILKMK
-4041 RDERPDEDEQLYER
+4041 RDERPDDAEQLYER
-4055 ERIAQDVENKL
+4055 KRISKMVEEKL
-4066 ATMSDYDVKQEL
+4066 ATMDDYQIKQEL
-4078 QSLGIF
+4078 RSLGVLDIADEQAK
-4084 NIVEKKSKA
+4084 V
-4093 AYDSYAGGID
+4093 AYESYTGGID

-4124 SYSSEVAEAF
+4124 SYSSDVAEAF
-4134 NILRSKSV
+4134 RILRSNSV
-4142 KDMYKLADAYTKVIT
+4142 KDMYKVADAYTKVIT
-4157 TVIGTQKYTAK
+4157 TVIGSQKYTAK

-4182 HKYALFPIFPM
+4182 HKYALFPVFPM
-4193 NATGKSAN
+4193 LASGKMGN
-4201 IYNMMKTNNV
+4201 IYSMMKNNNV
-4211 DMVLISSAVKVG
+4211 DMVLMSSAVKVG
-4223 SQGAVSN
+4223 SQGAVAN

-4235 YRQDSD
+4235 YRQDD
-4241 ENNKA
+4241 DKDNKA
-4246 NYKEDGSLKPIFSES
+4246 NYNKDGSLKPVFSES

-4282 NEKKYMNIGT
+4282 NEKKYMNIGS
-4292 QTTKIAL
+4292 QATKVAL
-4299 TNLNLHAQYLTRSGE
+4299 ASLNPSAIYLTRDGE
-4314 VRSGQE
+4314 EKSGQE
-4320 IHDDIM
+4320 LLDDIM
-4326 QSMIALSNIGRDQLR
+4326 NSMKALSNMGMDEIND
-4341 SQYFLTNDKGQF
+4341 QYFLTNDEGQF
-4353 VDENGNV
+4353 VDEDGNV
-4360 VDKPVVDPV
+4360 VTDTIVDAV

-4376 QIIGSDKISLN
+4376 RILGSDKISLN

-4393 LVPYKDGEGKIR
+4393 LVPYKDGKGKIR

-4420 LESKIISSINKSV
+4420 LESKIISNINKSV

-4439 GAAFIQRSVWGM
+4439 GAAFIQRSIWSM
-4451 EGSTLYDSRKGN
+4451 EGATLYDRRKGKL
-4463 IVGDD
+4463 IGDEN
-4468 DIAPS
+4468 IAPS
-4473 INGGKRLQMVNE
+4473 INGGNRLQMVNE
-4485 EGSMDCVLSID
+4485 EGSMDCVLSVD
-4496 FFTKILGDLF
+4496 FFTKIFGDLF

-4554 DINDL
+4554 DISNL

-4572 ERHTRSA
+4572 ERHTRSFD
-4579 EEVRQYLIDQGLIG
+4579 EVRQYLIDQGVIG
-4593 PKAKAN
+4593 PNAKTN

-4610 SSIHALRCVDVT
+4610 ASTHALRCVDIMPV
-4622 FVTNDTVILPAEF
+4622 VNDTVMLPAEF
-4635 TRITGSDF
+4635 TRVTGSDF
-4643 DIDKLYLT
+4643 DIDKLFLT
-4651 ALNYYNTKNGDISD
+4651 GINYRIENGVVTSSFDKDS
-4665 VYDEGTEKYYQN
+4665 EKYHQN
-4677 KIVDAYLALLTDRA
+4677 KIVTSYLALLTDV
-4691 DKNSK
+4691 DKNSPE

-4712 LALDALD
+4712 LALDALK
-4719 EIDTTDTAQTE
+4719 EIDGDGNVTEE
-4730 QPYQFYDITTQTSV
+4730 QPYQFYDITTQTDT
-4744 KNSYIT
+4744 KNQYVT
-4750 GKIGIGPFALN
+4750 GKIGIGPYALN

-4770 YHVSFKPTKNSI
+4770 YHVSFRPSKSSI
-4782 MTQFGLNNLD
+4782 MTTFGLNALD
-4792 NMTDIDGNSI
+4792 SMTDIDGKPI
-4802 MGWLSAF
+4802 LGWISAF

-4815 IAKDSWVSRCN
+4815 CAKDPWPPRTN
-4826 VNPFTYNLTNLLLR
+4826 ANPFTYNISNLLLR

-4850 LRQPIMM
+4850 LRQPIML
-4857 AMADTYMNASS
+4857 AMAQAYMRASS
-4868 EYMSDGTSKFRR
+4868 EYMSDGTSQFRR
-4880 QQQAIDNVVFGED
+4880 QQQAIYDVVFGED
-4893 SKYHLENVVVSGR
+4893 SKYHLETVEIGNNTVLK
-4906 SVAEWLEVFE
+4906 WMDIIE
-4916 SNDPEMAKLKE
+4916 SNDPEMAQLKE
-4927 GLNEDLKKIL
+4927 GLNKDLKKIL
-4937 TRENMLA
+4937 TRENMRA

-4971 YASALS
+4971 YANALS

-4985 DTKKQG
+4985 DTKKHG
-4991 KSIAEQ
+4991 KSLAEQ

-5002 GYNDLFNNGETGAL
+5002 GYNDLFNNGETGKL
-5016 FNRASI
+5016 FNSAALQEL
-5022 VKLRD
+5022 KEF
-5027 KSYVGIKTENAI
+5027 SYIGVKTENAI
-5039 NTTKQVIA
+5039 KATKQIIG
-5047 GQFFSGSHQFIKAI
+5047 GQFFSGSRQFIKAV

-5074 ETVNFVE
+5074 ETVSFVE

-5130 ASYIEVDEDMIYPLR
+5130 APYIEVDEDMIYPLR

-5179 YLQKEIQFNSKGK
+5179 YLQKEIQFNSKGR
-5192 RSSLT
+5192 RSPLT

-5211 TIYDRIGTL
+5211 TIYDRIGAL

-5231 DLKSN
+5231 DLKGN

-5267 LKFIKIETF
+5267 LKFIKLETF
-5276 FEDNGDKADQYI
+5276 FEDNGDKTDQYI

-5297 TNDNERLQNAVRKL
+5297 TNDNERLQNAIRKL

-5340 RNGEFNPEGVTSYA
+5340 RNGEFNPKGVTSYA

-5426 PTDKNHMPKVNVV
+5426 PADKNHMPKVNVV
-5439 IDPTNAP
+5439 IDPTKAP
-5446 QYIKITRDYKHR
+5446 QYIKITRDYRHR

-5473 QNADGIRYPV
+5473 QTADGIRYPI

-5539 MSKSDLRDSNILQ
+5539 MPKSDLRDSNILQ
-5552 DLRRFAELDM
+5552 DLRRFAKLDM

-5571 SYSTNMDIAQTQAV
+5571 SYSANMDIAQTQAV

-5605 TTQTNDKPVNMYF
+5605 TTQTNDKPVNIYF
-5618 GNGQNGENAE
+5618 GNGQNDENAE
-5628 LSNFAIRPFSF
+5628 LGKAGV
-5639 RPKDFY
+5639 D
-5645 FGDDASEHQ
+5645 
-5654 FYSVEQAF
+5654 
-5662 QYYKI
+5662 
-5667 MVLASMADS
+5667 
-5676 LNYSISTGA
+5676 T
-5685 QEAARKSISAN
+5685 
-5696 RNILLKRAQEILNAP
+5696 
-5711 TSANARY
+5711 
-5718 LGRQALGLQDVSSQ
+5718 
-5732 FGLIASANDI
+5732 
-5742 EKSVFKVWDE
+5742 
-5752 RSSKIMKALIKA
+5752 SSK
-5764 SFEQNPKAA
+5764 PH
-5773 QRLLDTGNATLTH
+5773 GN
-5786 TQDRSKWK
+5786 
-5794 TEFPRLLMEVR
+5794 
-5805 DELRKSQGVLSKD
+5805 KSYNS
-5818 DAKPIDRHVFISTG
+5818 ITISTG
-5832 YSKGDPQKHPGVDYV
+5832 YTKGEPEDNPNTDYV
-5847 FTENAEASSV
+5847 FTENAEAALAVSSRGHG
-5857 VLNSKYGISKTD
+5857 LDKSGIFD
-5869 LLGTEEL
+5869 QEEF
-5876 PFKGAVKIN
+5876 PFKGSVKLN
-5885 VSDVKKT
+5885 VSDVHQT
-5892 NSAGIRTDS
+5892 NSAAVRTDAK
-5901 NGNITENAYGIVVK
+5901 GNITQNAYGIVVK
-5915 KYQQDANGRFVA
+5915 KYQHDANGKFVA
-5927 QKGCFNDTDSDF
+5927 QLGCFEDTDEDF
-5939 EMFKR
+5939 KKFKSI
-5944 FNNIVFE
+5944 NNIVF
-5951 KLEQSHNIDI
+5951 KDIEQSKNTNIV
-5961 MFPSQMA
+5961 FPSQIA
-5968 LGRAALPLRFAEW
+5968 LGRAALPLQFAAW
-5981 LHDELYKRFG
+5981 LHGQLEQRFG
-5991 VQSTVEPS
+5991 LQTNIERSK
-5999 AKADYDGYGIRI
+5999 KASYEGYGLRVIGVGAKTN
-6011 TSIDTNGNSDQSQ
+6011 TSVDANSQ
-6024 GNTPIDTNKKSGTN
+6024 SGT
-6038 KTTVTPETAMFYSGG
+6038 
-6053 AAGSD
+6053 
-6058 TEWENIAQKY
+6058 
-6068 GFDMIHYTV
+6068 
-6077 DDYDKLSRDDKE
+6077 
-6089 SIEKQYKEVVE
+6089 
-6100 RLSRKQ
+6100 
-6106 LSADSYSGKLV
+6106 
-6117 RRDMLQ
+6117 
-6123 ANSADSILAIGRLG
+6123 
-6137 KNGHVDGGTAYATE
+6137 
-6151 RGIIRGIPV
+6151 
-6160 YLFDQDDNHW
+6160 
-6170 KTYDGEKFI
+6170 
-6179 NCEQPNLT
+6179 
-6187 RYAAL
+6187 
-6192 IGTRQITD
+6192 
-6200 AGKRAI
+6200 
-6206 QNVFSANTR
+6206 
-6215 PQQTVEDSKPK
+6215 EDSKPK
-6226 INETK
+6226 TSGTK
-6231 TNEDSKPVQQIK
+6231 TDGDSEPVQQIK
-6243 LTAGQEAAKKAILN
+6243 LTAGQETAKKAILN

-6341 GEFKQVKGGKVK
+6341 GLFKPAGKNAK
-6353 IKPNSI
+6353 IKLKRDSI

-6373 ECLMD
+6373 KLLMD

-6383 KSKVIFLGDPGQL
+6383 DSKVIFLGDPGQL
-6396 PPIRTRELVKYGT
+6396 PPIRTGDLVKYGT

-6449 STTEGQTDRRVDDED
+6449 STTEGQTDRRVNDED

-6478 NEQQVDKIVPLFK
+6478 NEQQANKIVPLFK

-6508 NNAVRQWNQDIRRKV
+6508 NKTVKQWNQIIRRKV

-6546 PASDD
+6546 PTSDD
-6551 AKPLLFN
+6551 ARPLLFN

-6571 TVYRVQIMDATIKD
+6571 TVNSVQLMDTTIKD
-6585 PRGEIIT
+6585 PRGKIIT
-6592 VPLIIPTQKNIAEF
+6592 VPLIIPTKENMDTF

-6622 TDRGKYKRALDM
+6622 TDRGKYKRVLDM

-6746 NIETL
+6746 NVATL

-6787 AFFAKNIKDF
+6787 AFFAKDIKDF

-6964 PSDKNSPLN
+6964 ASDKNSPLN
-6973 SARGRRVGNTIVV
+6973 SARGRRVGNSIVV

-7025 WNALTADQIIHDQV
+7025 WNVLTADQIIHDQV

-7108 THIEDKGT
+7108 TNIEDKGT

>member
-43 RSYTEAYT
+43 RSYTETYA

-81 MWKMQPDNDKLD
+81 MWKMQPDNDKSD
-93 DAKAALV
+93 DAKSALV

-138 RLNSV
+138 RLNST

-176 YLEQQETILND
+176 YLEQQEAILND

-278 SDAEKRNA
+278 SDTEKRNA

-305 DRNLKDAAYYERRIR
+305 DRNLKDAAYYERRIS

-355 GTQIASAVI
+355 RTQLASAVI
-364 GAAGGFAAPFTGGA
+364 GAVGGLAAPFTGGA

-410 FTAMLGGENSPKYKQ
+410 FTAMLGGENNPKYKQ

-513 YKRAGAIPRYLRKKG
+513 YKRASAIPRYLRKKG

-563 AGIGGATNT
+563 AGIGGSTNT

-593 TDKWHRVVNAVDRVN
+593 TDKFHRVVNAVDRVN

-717 LAEIKGGML
+717 LAEVKGGML

-763 IANDKLDKLV
+763 IANDKLDKLM
-773 HYSNSSREPSS
+773 HYSNSSREQSGT
-784 AWDKIKAGIKQ
+784 WDKIKAGIKQ

-850 TRMQE
+850 TRIQE

-932 GAEHDLKRLF
+932 GAEHDLKRPF
-942 VERLARL
+942 IERLARL

-964 AGTNRATMRRYIDG
+964 AGANRATMRKYIDG
-978 IERQIDIVKNG
+978 IEHQIDIVKNG

-994 PETGEQVRVGGLSN
+994 PETGEQVRVGGLSDF
-1008 LAQQLYSA
+1008 AQQLYSA
-1016 KIGVDDRGYNLH
+1016 KIGVDDKGYNLH

-1144 GWSKLQNI
+1144 GWSKLRNI
-1152 TTEYALDAKGDR
+1152 TTEYALDEKGNR

-1188 TEKLPIKE
+1188 TKKSPIKE

-1234 SDIGSITQQVGEAKQ
+1234 SDIGSVTQQVGEAKQ

-1283 KAFIKLNP
+1283 KAFIKSNS

-1306 KHEKIVQRRKQRE
+1306 KHEKIVQKRKQRE
-1319 QEREAKELAKQI
+1319 QEREAKALAKQI
-1331 EKNKLTKVDGKI
+1331 EKNKLTKVDGKVHI
-1343 HVDKDGISHKVYQR
+1343 DKKGISHKVYQR
-1357 NDGTYVTVHWD
+1357 RDGAYVTVRWD
-1368 KIGNLRQ
+1368 EIGNLKQ
-1375 TVIHKSDILSENQA
+1375 TVVNKNDIISEKQG

-1405 DGHDGDVMRMI
+1405 DGHDGDVMRTI

-1421 ILDLSENGILNT
+1421 ILDLSEKGVLNT
-1433 YAQLYK
+1433 YTQLYK
-1439 LLKILRKVNSFDLYN
+1439 LLKVLRKVGVFDLYD

-1500 RLKSLDAPIVY
+1500 RLKSLDAPIIY

-1561 AIADVQYPGDARA
+1561 AIADAQYPGDAKA

-1597 DKIVADKGLT
+1597 DKIVSDKVLT

-1615 KDGRQTPVYLDKNGK
+1615 KDGRQIPVYLDKNGK

-1648 FDQKPATKPEPAQ
+1648 FDQKPTTKPEPAQ

-1681 QPTSTQPTDKPVITD
+1681 QPTSTKPADKPVTTD

-1702 QQSTV
+1702 QQQTV

-1772 HNEPMSDEEVIQE
+1772 YNEPMSDEEVVQE
-1785 VINIIEDTI
+1785 VVSIIEDVI

-1808 NSHVTKVD
+1808 NSHVTIVD
-1816 FEKQPDLERH
+1816 FEKQPGLERH

-1835 LNVYLKY
+1835 LNIYLKY
-1842 MKEAGPFSYDEYFGI
+1842 LKDAGPFDPAEFFGI
-1857 VSDVARIIASTE
+1857 VSDVVHVIASTE
-1869 PGTSVHIGNVV
+1869 PGTSVHVGNVV

-1892 DQGYEKIV
+1892 DQGYESIV

-1915 HDSFKVSSTPESGE
+1915 HDSFKQSSTPESGE

-1943 RTVVKNLVLDVL
+1943 RGVVKNLVLDVL
-1955 RQLKSFHELGWV
+1955 RQLKSFHDLGWV

-2006 TSKNSFYDGENY
+2006 TSTKSFYDGEGY
-2018 SNKYVDVWAAD
+2018 SSRYVDVYGAD

-2070 YDYNTGLILNVVLE
+2070 YNYGTGLISNVVLE

-2098 FNGVEYSTLED
+2098 FNGVEYSTTE
-2109 FNTAD
+2109 NYTMMS
-2114 GFYMTSR
+2114 G

-2128 NTLDA
+2128 GILDT
-2133 YNTALEDY
+2133 YNTAIEDY
-2141 RKAVSEFEDQ
+2141 NKAVSEFESQ
-2151 IGQLPKQ
+2151 VGQLPKQ
-2158 FELNI
+2158 FMFDLSLS
-2163 PFGEYQKPAQYTFDE
+2163 EYMTPAQYTLDE
-2178 VHLVDAR
+2178 IHRIDAKA
-2185 TKRLWD
+2185 KRLWD
-2191 ITQQIRHCI
+2191 VTQQIHHCI
-2200 EQALVNEED
+2200 EQALVEEER
-2209 KANEQPTQPTQEPTK
+2209 KTNEQPTQPAPEPTK
-2224 PEPEVTP
+2224 QEPEVA
-2231 QPETEPE
+2231 PE
-2238 SKKQSETKPSHDKHS
+2238 SDTTPENKTQSEIKSSTDKKP
-2253 EVKPANGST
+2253 EVKPANSST
-2262 EPTGLVMLQNGYVY
+2262 EPTGLIKLQNGYVY

-2291 DRAEKDTVFAAIIN
+2291 DRAENDKEFAAIIN

-2320 NTGKTLDK
+2320 NTGKNLDK

-2340 GKVYNFGKTLP
+2340 GKEYNFGKTLP
-2351 NGERDYLFLNAGNNL
+2351 NDRRDYLFLNAGNNL
-2366 PGHAVTENFRALY
+2366 PGHAVTENFKALY
-2379 NLAAQLAEYNKAH
+2379 NLAAQLTEYNQTH
-2392 PGKRA
+2392 PGKKA

-2412 YEQKNGVV
+2412 YKEKNGVV
-2420 SQENHPVVNPKLGI
+2420 SQESHPVVDPKLGI

-2439 YQFSAERQ
+2439 YQFSAENQ
-2447 VPGDTHVMLND
+2447 VPGDTRVMLND

-2520 GDVNFIMDVLKEPSL
+2520 GDVNFIMDVLKDPSL
-2535 LGQAYNG
+2535 LSQEYNG
-2542 LHGATIGSISNLI
+2542 LHGTTIGSISNLI

-2587 WKNAKDGTGTLKGYN
+2587 WKDSKNGVGTLSGYN
-2602 MSNESHVEELKN
+2602 MSNENHVEELKQI
-2614 EIKKL
+2614 IKGL

-2651 NPSEKTFTVRGSLG
+2651 NPTEKTFTVRGSLG

-2679 KADNGDVYN
+2679 KTDNGDVYN

-2717 AVTMDPKGYP
+2717 AVTMDTEGYS
-2727 KKLFSNGAI
+2727 KTVLNNGAV
-2736 IDDATESK
+2736 IDNNTESK
-2744 QKPETETKPES
+2744 PETKSDTKPES
-2755 KTNPDSKK
+2755 KTDRDSKK

-2776 SDSALGALSS
+2776 SDSALDALQS
-2786 LLDTQDATKA
+2786 LLDTQDSNQATPA
-2796 TLANIDNQSADQR
+2796 NANIDNQSVDQQVL
-2809 ASDNELVP
+2809 DNEQIE
-2817 DDQLFHIGR
+2817 DWELFHIGR
-2826 VVRGRAINKKKARRH
+2826 VSTGKTINKKKARRH

-2848 EFVSDDRT
+2848 DFVSDDKT
-2856 FGFVDGVIKQFDDG
+2856 FGFIDGVIKQFDDG

-3046 FVFAGSDISVNG
+3046 FVFTGSDIAVNG

-3068 NEETILKGAK
+3068 NKETILKGAQ

-3087 LGINLSDD
+3087 LGINLSED

-3103 LFEFIANLDDI
+3103 LFEFIDNLDNI
-3114 QFKLDLANSIKS
+3114 QFKLDLANSIKA
-3126 ISTNFEQVESENADE
+3126 ISTNFEQVESEKADND
-3141 KAEAGETGVI
+3141 ADAGDTYSI

-3187 SYTPSIQNG
+3187 SYTTSIQNG

-3227 NTVHNVDTLDELIDT
+3227 NTVHNVDTLDELIDN

-3288 MAQARS
+3288 MVQARS

-3362 KDVDAV
+3362 KDVDAA

-3395 AILGKLGLK
+3395 ATLGKLGLK

-3429 KEYIVQQLNSMGINI
+3429 KEHIVQQLNSMGINI

-3602 NGLLNNAQ
+3602 HSMLNNSQ
-3610 AQVELQLFDG
+3610 ASIELQSLDG

-3634 QITNDEDIL
+3634 QMTNDEDIL
-3643 CKMRFLMDNTLTGP
+3643 SKIRFLMDNSLIFQTL
-3657 TMSDKKSYY
+3657 SDKKSYFT
-3666 GVHLKGIRIPGID
+3666 VHLKGFRIPGID
-3679 YSHMYD
+3679 YSRMYD

-3698 DQVKDGSY
+3698 DQVTNGSC
-3706 SYDIAGFD
+3706 SYDIAGFG
-3714 TPVVRQRQ
+3714 TPVLMQRQ
-3722 DVIDQFLS
+3722 DVIDQLLS

-3743 NAMSEMTEEE
+3743 DAMSEMTDDE

-3759 NFYTSEN
+3759 NFYSSQN

-3778 VTKDGVG
+3778 ITESGVG
-3785 SYVSFNNAKLTPKQA
+3785 SYLSFNNEKLTPKKA
-3800 LEKADKNFFT
+3800 LERADENFFAPT
-3810 PMVGDRPMTE
+3810 AGNKPMTE
-3820 REANDYRR
+3820 RAANDHRR
-3828 TLLEMVLQKRL
+3828 I
-3839 TTMMMN
+3839 
-3845 LKQKGLIELVVDNG
+3845 LIELNLQRRLDVMMENLQHRGLIAKDSDG
-3859 NKYWVN
+3859 YLVN

-3877 KSLLRSQNRLD
+3877 KSLLRKQNKLD

-3895 QNTMRTAISSA
+3895 QNTMRMAIHTAIG
-3906 IVLFAND
+3906 LFAND
-3913 MVVKHIMS
+3913 MMVKSIMS
-3921 VEEHERLY
+3921 VQETERIY
-3929 ASNPGYFKW
+3929 AANPAYFKW
-3938 KYDKKTGDLTNRLV
+3938 KYDENTGELSDRTV
-3952 DQIKRNGGDGSTGI
+3952 DELKRAGGFVSTGI
-3966 NNFTELTNIPEHW
+3966 NNFMELTNIPQHW

-3987 GEYRCCEIKDEE
+3987 GEYRCCEIKDEKV
-3999 IASPQIE
+3999 ASPQIE

-4017 VQALREYYLK
+4017 VQALREHYLK

-4066 ATMSDYDVKQEL
+4066 ATMSDYDVKREL
-4078 QSLGIF
+4078 KSLGMLDI
-4084 NIVEKKSKA
+4084 IDKKSKA
-4093 AYDSYAGGID
+4093 AYNSYTGGID

-4134 NILRSKSV
+4134 KILRSTSV
-4142 KDMYKLADAYTKVIT
+4142 KDMRQITDAYTKVIT
-4157 TVIGTQKYTAK
+4157 TVIGTQKYTAY
-4168 GRRVDAIGNITDYY
+4168 GRRQDSTGNIVDYY

-4193 NATGKSAN
+4193 LATGKLGN
-4201 IYNMMKTNNV
+4201 IYNMMKTNNT

-4223 SQGAVSN
+4223 SQGAVAN

-4235 YRQDSD
+4235 YRQDD
-4241 ENNKA
+4241 DKDNKA
-4246 NYKEDGSLKPIFSES
+4246 NYNKDGSLKPLFSES

-4314 VRSGQE
+4314 VRSGQQ

-4326 QSMIALSNIGRDQLR
+4326 QSMNALSNIGRDQLR
-4341 SQYFLTNDKGQF
+4341 SQYFLTNDKWQF

-4369 KYSKALK
+4369 KYQSALK
-4376 QIIGSDKISLN
+4376 RILGSDKISLN

-4473 INGGKRLQMVNE
+4473 INGGNSLQMVNE
-4485 EGSMDCVLSID
+4485 EGSMDCVLSVD

-4513 YMLNEFGNHIPVT
+4513 YILDRFGERIPIT
-4526 RIHKGKTLYKVKSA
+4526 RIYKGKTLYKVKSA

-4554 DINDL
+4554 DIDNL
-4559 PDGTEVIYKKNKI
+4559 PDGTEVLYKKNKT
-4572 ERHTRSA
+4572 EHHTRSFD
-4579 EEVRQYLIDQGLIG
+4579 EVRQYLIDQGMIG

-4610 SSIHALRCVDVT
+4610 SSIHALRCVDILPV
-4622 FVTNDTVILPAEF
+4622 VNDTVMLPAEF

-4651 ALNYYNTKNGDISD
+4651 ALNYHNRKDGGVSD
-4665 VYDEGTEKYYQN
+4665 VYDEGAEKYYQN

-4691 DKNSK
+4691 DENSK

-4712 LALDALD
+4712 LAFDALN
-4719 EIDTTDTAQTE
+4719 EIGTTDSTKTE
-4730 QPYQFYDITTQTSV
+4730 QPYQFYDLTTQTSV

-4792 NMTDIDGNSI
+4792 NMTDIDGDSI

-4815 IAKDSWVSRCN
+4815 IAKDAWVSRCN

-4857 AMADTYMNASS
+4857 AMADAYMNASS

-4880 QQQAIDNVVFGED
+4880 QQQAIDDVVFGED
-4893 SKYHLENVVVSGR
+4893 SKYHLENIVVSG
-4906 SVAEWLEVFE
+4906 STVAQWLEVFE
-4916 SNDPEMAKLKE
+4916 SNDPEIAQLKK

-4937 TRENMLA
+4937 TRENMIA

-4951 KMGDV
+4951 KMGDI

-4971 YASALS
+4971 YANALS

-4991 KSIAEQ
+4991 KSVAEQ

-5002 GYNDLFNNGETGAL
+5002 GYDDLFNNGETGAL
-5016 FNRASI
+5016 FNRASLL
-5022 VKLRD
+5022 KLRD
-5027 KSYVGIKTENAI
+5027 ESYVGIKTENAI
-5039 NTTKQVIA
+5039 NATKHIIG

-5074 ETVNFVE
+5074 ETISFVE

-5130 ASYIEVDEDMIYPLR
+5130 APYIEVDEDMIHPLR

-5173 ISGNKV
+5173 ISGNKL
-5179 YLQKEIQFNSKGK
+5179 YLQKEIQFNSKGR
-5192 RSSLT
+5192 RSPLT

-5211 TIYDRIGTL
+5211 TIYDRIGAL

-5231 DLKSN
+5231 DLKGN

-5276 FEDNGDKADQYI
+5276 FEDNGDKTDQYI

-5297 TNDNERLQNAVRKL
+5297 TNDNERLQNTVRKL

-5365 GYGETKIDLD
+5365 GYDETKIDLD

-5385 QFVPKYRIDDKAE
+5385 QFVPRYRIDDKAE

-5426 PTDKNHMPKVNVV
+5426 PADKNHMPKVNVV

-5473 QNADGIRYPV
+5473 QTADGIRYPI

-5539 MSKSDLRDSNILQ
+5539 MPKSDLRDSNILQ

-5562 AEKMIISRR
+5562 AEKMVISRR
-5571 SYSTNMDIAQTQAV
+5571 SYSANMDIAHTQHV
-5585 QFNDTVNNQSITSD
+5585 RFD
-5599 NTSTVN
+5599 NT
-5605 TTQTNDKPVNMYF
+5605 
-5618 GNGQNGENAE
+5618 
-5628 LSNFAIRPFSF
+5628 
-5639 RPKDFY
+5639 
-5645 FGDDASEHQ
+5645 DAQSQ
-5654 FYSVEQAF
+5654 
-5662 QYYKI
+5662 
-5667 MVLASMADS
+5667 ASMS
-5676 LNYSISTGA
+5676 
-5685 QEAARKSISAN
+5685 
-5696 RNILLKRAQEILNAP
+5696 
-5711 TSANARY
+5711 
-5718 LGRQALGLQDVSSQ
+5718 VS
-5732 FGLIASANDI
+5732 
-5742 EKSVFKVWDE
+5742 
-5752 RSSKIMKALIKA
+5752 
-5764 SFEQNPKAA
+5764 
-5773 QRLLDTGNATLTH
+5773 
-5786 TQDRSKWK
+5786 
-5794 TEFPRLLMEVR
+5794 
-5805 DELRKSQGVLSKD
+5805 SKD
-5818 DAKPIDRHVFISTG
+5818 DTKPINRHVFISTG

-5857 VLNSKYGISKTD
+5857 VLNSKYGINKTD

-5915 KYQQDANGRFVA
+5915 KYQQDANGKFVA

-5951 KLEQSHNIDI
+5951 KLEQSNNIDI

-5968 LGRAALPLRFAEW
+5968 LGGAALPLRFAEW

-5991 VQSTVEPS
+5991 VQSTVERS

-6011 TSIDTNGNSDQSQ
+6011 TSIDTNG
-6024 GNTPIDTNKKSGTN
+6024 
-6038 KTTVTPETAMFYSGG
+6038 
-6053 AAGSD
+6053 
-6058 TEWENIAQKY
+6058 
-6068 GFDMIHYTV
+6068 
-6077 DDYDKLSRDDKE
+6077 
-6089 SIEKQYKEVVE
+6089 
-6100 RLSRKQ
+6100 
-6106 LSADSYSGKLV
+6106 
-6117 RRDMLQ
+6117 
-6123 ANSADSILAIGRLG
+6123 
-6137 KNGHVDGGTAYATE
+6137 
-6151 RGIIRGIPV
+6151 
-6160 YLFDQDDNHW
+6160 
-6170 KTYDGEKFI
+6170 
-6179 NCEQPNLT
+6179 
-6187 RYAAL
+6187 
-6192 IGTRQITD
+6192 
-6200 AGKRAI
+6200 
-6206 QNVFSANTR
+6206 
-6215 PQQTVEDSKPK
+6215 
-6226 INETK
+6226 
-6231 TNEDSKPVQQIK
+6231 DSKPVQQIK

-6327 TVASLLGMKLDQET
+6327 TVASLLGMKSDQET
-6341 GEFKQVKGGKVK
+6341 GLFKSAGKNAK
-6353 IKPNSI
+6353 IKLKRDSI

-6373 ECLMD
+6373 KLLMD

-6383 KSKVIFLGDPGQL
+6383 NSKVIFLGDPGQL
-6396 PPIRTRELVKYGT
+6396 PPIRTGDLVKYGT

-6424 AGLTERVRQGEGSPI
+6424 ASLTERVRQGEGSPI

-6478 NEQQVDKIVPLFK
+6478 NEQQVDKIVQLFK

-6499 SLVKIVAYH
+6499 SLIKVVAYH
-6508 NNAVRQWNQDIRRKV
+6508 NNTVKQWNQIIRRKV

-6571 TVYRVQIMDATIKD
+6571 TVYRVQLMDATIKD
-6585 PRGEIIT
+6585 PRGKIIT
-6592 VPLIIPTQKNIAEF
+6592 VPLIIPTKENMAEF
-6606 NNNKRLLWNEA
+6606 NNDKRLLWDEA

-6746 NIETL
+6746 NVATL

-6787 AFFAKNIKDF
+6787 VFFAKKIKDF
-6797 FDGKTSVKRRFGDP
+6797 FDGKTSVQSRFGKP

-6828 IPLRTILSIKIPKI
+6828 LPLRDILSIKIPKI
-6842 IHFSITGM
+6842 IHFSITGL

-6884 RIDPIIPGVT
+6884 RIDPIVPGVT

-6912 NIRFSVMDF
+6912 NIRFSIMDF

-6926 QFTEAAGFDY
+6926 QFTEANGFDY
-6936 SKYYIP
+6936 SKYYVP
-6942 MKGYDGK
+6942 QTNADGS
-6949 QLMTLISRDGRSFYD
+6949 QRVLLVSRDGRSFSRIDGVSY
-6964 PSDKNSPLN
+6964 
-6973 SARGRRVGNTIVV
+6973 RQVGKSIAVLQ
-6986 TVSYGAETKMYVRG
+6986 SYGAESKVYLQG
-7000 KSGKVLTKTIN
+7000 ESGNVWVKTVQ
-7011 TSEMTDDAIKSNTG
+7011 TSNITDDVIKSKDG
-7025 WNALTADQIIHDQV
+7025 WTVLNDKQVMNDQV
-7039 ANRVAAGVFLQPMY
+7039 ASRVKAGVHLQKLY
-7053 ERHARKEVI
+7053 ETHAKKTTIE
-7062 TNIAKI
+7062 NIANI
-7068 VKEYGDKY
+7068 VKDLGDKY
-7076 GVRLGTCAEP
+7076 GVRLSTCAEP
-7086 AVLPGIS
+7086 DILPSGIS
-7093 LEGCLSVRAINEMLG
+7093 HEGCLSVQAINDILH
-7108 THIEDKGT
+7108 TNIEDKHRD
-7116 ANNNIKSRPLCSCY
+7116 NNKSRPLCECY

-7136 LAYDRRCASSCT
+7136 LKYNDKCASSCA

-7155 SNAAALLYNKDGS
+7155 SNAAATMYNPDGS
-7168 LRNIPLTTTRKDTE
+7168 LKHNAFTTTRRDTE
-7182 KFDDTDIDDKFI
+7182 EFDATDIDDKFI
-7194 YHCKGK
+7194 LHCKGK